1 MRKFSKSKKAA
12 ILASIMGGWMI
23 GGSAFAANLL
33 ITVPSN
39 YGASNMTAITGSRVT
54 DKVDSK
60 ANVAVIESLNKDP
73 GTYSFVLDGKSMFLL
88 RQYNYS
94 TVDLIPSKVIG
105 ADTTW
110 SKDEVYPSGIIT
122 KGANPHSAAGY
133 NGYIYVGDYDLGTI
147 GVVKYDKNV
156 LTEEVSKSRNLM
168 EDLNTY
174 CGMSYSSPGW
184 VHGEGMVVKNGQLYV
199 VVSINPKGGYDPY
212 DDSII
217 MQYQIKDDGSL
228 EYVNYTCSAR
238 NPDSVKLNNYNDIL
252 LHTGIGGYQYVG
264 HGNSESAITLATI
277 NNNVLNQESKS
288 VVLPEN
294 VKSNGLDFRDMT
306 VWPNGTAYILA
317 YNLATGGGGSN
328 LKVYKTTV
336 ANLSSDNPVNWE
348 IVVEGNTEGG
358 GNTGVGTGWFNK
370 LFAEYYTKRVWG
382 EFGNNIVVYTDG
394 AVKPT
399 YTWSAYTLA
408 GNTSYHTFNSVSL
421 LSGDTVFGNK
431 ALLTTSREEGLTS
444 PSVTTTKV
452 ININA
457 NSKTGDYF
465 QRISGTDADSSVYS
479 GVSSDNSVYTFT
491 ADKTI
496 SLKPNAWKTQ
506 ADLSNNILA
515 AVYAHDGNDVTVNAG
530 SNTLQLQVQNGVATP
545 VGVYAG
551 NGKSVTINA
560 GKLNIITIGAVNGNS
575 LNNAIMNDAGKSDAS
590 KITVNGDV
598 NISMNGSYGGNGVA
612 VQKTDRWGEASYA
625 SDVANTITIN
635 GNLTIKGADNETWG
649 IPINA
654 DNVLSRFNNAGILTQ
669 VENSRVDVSGTAD
682 MDVYGNGITTNAKN
696 STVSIGGGEINVPKG
711 MNYGYY
717 TLGAYQ
723 GTINVN
729 TGKDGAAAG
738 NNSVKLGGD
747 IFALST
753 GTVNVALTT
762 GDSYLRGIVD
772 NGGTVNMWL
781 QNGASWINQA
791 NNTRYAQDNED
802 VGSNGASHISKLTGG
817 SAGAAGVIFQKS
829 DSKNITIDKYS
840 GNTMVIY
847 EHDNSN
853 PEKILGGNFTVKT
866 AESGSAVAL
875 RTDSDGVNTS
885 SEATVNKVLDA
896 LANKLYYTDY
906 VSGNRNLDGQ
916 VQIAEGLTAASAA
929 KYVGSVKYNDTTG
942 QGSLGEK
949 ISVQTETPEGDNSD
963 ADKNFLV
970 EKGDWHG
977 NNSGDNVNLTLKD
990 KASWSGDNIG
1000 SNMVVNAADS
1010 VWTGDN
1016 KGAGTNVTLN
1026 ASAWNGK
1033 NDGSKAVVTLKN
1045 KASWSGDSSGS
1056 DLQLNLDD
1064 SDYNGNI
1071 SGDRSSVTLGNGS
1084 NWEGNSS
1091 GKDAVI
1097 NINNGSSWSGNVSGS
1112 GSTLNMHGDNL
1123 WQVKGD
1129 NVLDSFNAGSISKM
1143 RKAAAVASG
1152 SGATVDMTD
1161 ATAGNLT
1168 INKYNGKATFV
1179 YKHDANDVT
1188 KINGGDITIGAAT
1201 SSSGITLLTDSN
1213 GLETTNKYAINDAL
1227 NALANKLYYTGY
1239 LNGEKNLDGYV
1250 KIAEGLTSVSAT
1262 KFAGNIGYDSK
1273 TGQGSLDKATVDYGT
1288 SIPNVQSKTDFTTV
1302 VTGDYVTDKEYRD
1315 AGVLPDINNIYN
1327 FTKDA
1332 TTITTDS
1339 SAITTAKDTTLKL
1352 NSHDMTITANSG
1364 DGIATTGGTLTVQDA
1379 GNFVVTGAKAINAN
1393 NSKVDITAV
1402 NATLNGD
1409 VSTNNA
1415 VTIKATKAAKV
1426 NGAVSADGAN
1436 AAVTIDSA
1444 DTTIGSN
1451 VTANGKGAKVT
1462 AKNLSKLDGDVVTD
1476 ADGSVELNF
1485 KEGAS
1490 WTGDNSGNT
1499 TMSLSKGTWNG
1510 ANNGKL
1516 NATLTNGTTWTGD
1529 SSGAGST
1536 IKLDASTWNGA
1547 NSGANADITLN
1558 NGASWSKGNTAD
1570 GVTVKADKAAWTGA
1584 NGGAKAN
1591 ITLTNAS
1598 TWNGA
1603 NTGANAK
1610 VNLTDSSW
1618 TGDNSGSGLSLTA
1631 NNSKWNGSTSAAGSA
1646 TLTNGSIWTG
1656 ASANADFSLTL
1667 NGSTW
1672 NNSGASSL
1680 KNFAGTNGIVDMSN
1694 AAASVTIGSYSGDAT
1709 VIYKHN
1715 SNNPGEVY
1723 GGNFTVNSAENGS
1736 KITMLTDNTG
1746 VDTTDED
1753 KINEALDALAGKLFY
1768 LGAVGGAES
1777 NLNGTV
1783 KIAEG
1788 LTAASV
1794 AKQTAGIVYDK
1805 TTGQGSADHKTVTP
1819 GPVYPS
1825 EQDRTAFVTSITGE
1839 HLTDKEYRKAGVLSN
1854 TVDNNIYN
1862 FTKDAT
1868 TITTDSSAITTAK
1881 DTTLKLNSHDMT
1893 ITANSGDGIATTGG
1907 TLTVQDAGNFV
1918 VTGAKAINANNSKVD
1933 ITAVNATLNGDVTT
1947 NNTVMLKATK
1957 AAKVNGAVSADGA
1970 NSNVSISGTASA
1982 AITGAVNANGAN
1994 AAVTIDSA
2002 DTTIGSDITANGKGA
2017 KVTAKNLSKLDGN
2030 VATDADGNVEL
2041 NFKEGASW
2049 SGDNSGNT
2057 TMSLS
2062 KGTWSGANTGKLNVT
2077 LTNGTTWNGDSS
2089 GAGSTIKLDAST
2101 WSGANSGADADITL
2115 NNGASWSKG
2124 NTADGV
2130 TVKADK
2136 AAWTGANGG
2145 AKANITLTNASTWN
2159 GANTG
2164 ANAKVNLTDSSW
2176 TGDNSG
2182 AGLSLTANN
2191 SKWNGSTSTAG
2202 SATLTNGSI
2211 WTGASTSADFALTLN
2226 GSTWN
2231 NSGASSLK
2239 SFSGTNGI
2247 VDMTNTAASVTI
2259 GSYSG
2264 DATVIYKHNSSNPGE
2279 VYGGNFTVTKAA
2291 ANSKISMLTD
2301 NTGVDTTDEDKINEA
2316 LDALAGKLFYL
2327 GAVGGAE
2334 SNLNGTV
2341 KIAEGLTAASVA
2353 KQTAGIVYDKT
2364 TGQGSADHKTVTPG
2378 PVYPSEQDRTA
2389 FVTSIT
2395 GEHLTDKEYRKA
2407 GVLSNTVDNNIYN
2420 FTKDATTITTDSS
2433 AITTTKDTTLKL
2445 NSHDLTITANSGD
2458 GIATTGGTLTVQNV
2472 GNFAVT
2478 GAKAIN
2484 ANNSKV
2490 DITAVN
2496 ATLNGDV
2503 STNNVVNIK
2512 ATKAAKVNGAVAADG
2527 ANSNVSISGTA
2538 SAAISGAVSA
2548 VGANAA
2554 VTVDSADT
2562 TIGSDI
2568 TANGKGAKV
2577 TAKNLSK
2584 LDGDVATDADGSVEL
2599 NFKEGASWS
2608 GDNSGNTTMSLSKGT
2623 WNGANTGK
2631 LNATLTN
2638 GTTWNGDSSGAGS
2651 TIKLDASTWSGANSG
2666 ANTDITLSN
2675 GASWTK
2681 GNTADGVTV
2690 KAEKATW
2697 TGANGGAKAN
2707 ITLTNAS
2714 TWNGANT
2721 GANAIVNLI
2730 DSSWTGDNSGAG
2742 LSLTANNSKWN
2753 GSTNAAGSATLTNG
2767 SIWTGASTS
2776 ADFSLT
2782 LNGSTWN
2789 NSGAS
2794 SLKSFSGTNGIVDMT
2809 NAAASVTI
2817 GSYSGDATVIYKH
2830 NSSNPGE
2837 VYGGNFTVNSA
2848 KNGSKITMLTDN
2860 TGVDT
2865 TDEDK
2870 INEALD
2876 ALVGKLFYLGAIGG
2890 AENNLNG
2897 TVKIAEGLTA
2907 ASAAKQTAGIV
2918 YDKTTGQGSADHKT
2932 VTPGPVYPTEQDR
2945 TAFVTSITGE
2955 HLTDKEYRKA
2965 GVLSN
2970 TVDNNIYNF
2979 TKDATT
2985 ITTDS
2990 SAITTAKD
2998 TTLKLNSHDMT
3009 ITANSG
3015 DGIAT
3020 TGGTLTVQDAGI
3032 FAVTGAKAINANNS
3046 KVDIT
3051 AVNATL
3057 NGDVTTN
3064 NAVTIKAT
3072 KAAKVNGAVSADGAN
3087 SNVSISGT
3095 ASAAI
3100 TGAVN
3105 ANGANAAVTI
3115 DSADTTIGSDIT
3127 ANGKGAKV
3135 IAKNLSR
3142 LDGDVTTDADG
3153 SVELGFKEG
3162 ASWTGDNGG
3171 NTTMSLSKG
3180 TWNGANNGKL
3190 NATLTNGT
3198 TWTGDSSGAG
3208 STIKLDASSW
3218 SGANSG
3224 ANADITLSNGASW
3237 TKGNTADGVAVKAD
3251 KASWTGAN
3259 GGAKTNITLTNSVS
3273 WNGANTG
3280 SNATVNMTDSSW
3292 TGDNSGAGLSLTA
3305 NNSKWN
3311 GSTSAAGSA
3320 TLTNGSIWTGASTN
3334 ADFALTLNGSTW
3346 NNSGASSLKS
3356 FAGTNGIVDMT
3367 NAAASVTIGSYSG
3380 DATVIYKHNSSNP
3393 SEVYG
3398 GNFTVT
3404 KAATNSKITMLTDN
3418 TGVDTTDE
3426 DKINEALDALA
3437 GRLFYLGAV
3446 GGAENNLNGTVK
3458 IAEGL
3463 TAASVAKQTAG
3474 IVYDKTTG
3482 QGSADH
3488 KTVTPG
3494 PVYPSEQDRT
3504 AFVTSITGE
3513 HLTDKEY
3520 RKAGVLSNTVDNNIY
3535 NFTKD
3540 ATTITTAGSAITTA
3554 KDTTLKLNS
3563 HDMTIT
3569 ANSGDGI
3576 ATTGGKLTVQDAG
3589 DFAVTGAK
3597 AINANN
3603 SKVDITAVNATLN
3616 GDVSTNN
3623 AVMLKATKAAKVNGA
3638 VAANGANSNVSI
3650 SGEATTITGA
3660 VAADGAN
3667 SNVSISGTASAAI
3680 SGAVNAVGAN
3690 AAVTIDSADTTIGSD
3705 ITANGKG
3712 AKVTAKNLSK
3722 LDGNVATD
3730 ADGSVELNFKEG
3742 ASWTGDNAGN
3752 TTMSLSKGT
3761 WNGDNTGKLN
3771 ATLTNGTTWIG
3782 DSSGAGSTIKLDA
3795 STWNGANSGAN
3806 ADITLNNGASWSK
3819 GNTADGVT
3827 VKADKAAWT
3836 GANGGAKANIT
3847 LTNASTWNGANTGAN
3862 ATVNLTDSSWT
3873 GDNSGAGLSLTA
3885 NNSKWNGNTSAA
3897 GSATL
3902 TNGSIWTGAS
3912 TNADFAL
3919 TLNGST
3925 WNNSGASSLKNF
3937 AATNGIVD
3945 MTNAAA
3951 SVTIG
3956 SYSGDATVI
3965 YKHNSSNPGEVYGG
3979 NFTVNSAK
3987 NGSKITMLTDN
3998 TGVDTTDEDKI
4009 NEALD
4014 ALAGK
4019 LFYLGAIG
4027 GAENNLN
4034 GTVKIAE
4041 GLTATSVAKQ
4051 TAGIVYDKTTG
4062 QGSADHK
4069 TVMPGPVYPTEQ
4081 DRTAFVTSITGE
4093 HFTDKE
4099 YRKAGVLSNT
4109 VDNNIYNF
4117 TKDATTITTDSS
4129 AITTA
4134 KDTTL
4139 KLNSHDMTIT
4149 ANSGDGIATT
4159 GGTLTVQDAGNFAV
4173 TGAKAINANNSKV
4186 DITAV
4191 NATLNGDVT
4200 TNNIVTIKATKA
4212 AKVNGAVS
4220 ANGTNAAVTID
4231 SADTTIGSDITAN
4244 GKGAKV
4250 IAKNLSRLDGDVATD
4265 ADGSVELNFKEGAS
4279 WTGNNSG
4286 NTTMSLSKGTWNGAN
4301 TGKLNA
4307 TLTNGTSWTG
4317 DSSGAGSTIKLD
4329 ASSWSGANSGANADI
4344 TLTNGASW
4352 TKGNTADG
4360 VTVKADKAAWTGA
4373 NGGAKAN
4380 ITLTNASTW
4389 NGANTGANAIVNLT
4403 DSSWSGDNSGA
4414 GLSLTANN
4422 SKWNG
4427 STSTAGS
4434 ATLTNG
4440 SIWNG
4445 ASTSADFALTLNGST
4460 WNNSGASS
4468 LKSFNGT
4475 NGIVDMTNAAAS
4487 VTIGSYSGDATVIYK
4502 HNSSNPGEVYG
4513 GNFTVNK
4520 AAANSKITML
4530 TDRSGVDFSDED
4542 SIANALNALANK
4554 LYYTGYI
4561 TGERNLTGYVK
4572 LAEGL
4577 TASSIIKQTGDIAY
4591 DKTTGQG
4598 SLKDGSVT
4606 PNVTYPEA
4614 QTKDNFTSQITGEWK
4629 QDKEYKLAGV
4639 LHTDNA
4645 VYDFSKDR
4653 SIITTAG
4660 TSVGAGR
4667 DLQLQLNNKS
4677 MSLNSGADAVKAD
4690 AITIAF
4696 KNLDKLDIKA
4706 AGQALVAEN
4715 GGKII
4720 LHNTGAVTAD
4730 SAFVAN
4736 GAGSG
4741 IKADGLTNITVG
4753 SGDAVKADA
4762 GSIELAGSTV
4772 KGDVT
4777 ADNKGKISIN
4787 ANNNAAGSI
4796 LTDITGNVLATAG
4809 SSVDI
4814 GLGTADS
4821 KLTGDVSTAGDAVIN
4836 IYADMGIWTGNA
4848 DGDNV
4853 NLHLNS
4859 SKAQWNNIGNSK
4871 LRSLKGNGGIINQTD
4886 ANAGN
4891 IDVGDYSGNVVV
4903 NYKHTADKDTAS
4915 NTLNNIKFGGGSLNI
4930 DKAAEGSSITLRTD
4944 NSDNL
4949 SYTETDNIEK
4959 LFRELSKKL
4968 YYADA
4973 GSNPDNLSGHVEI
4986 AEGLT
4991 KVKVYGDINY
5001 GEHGQGNYKDGS
5013 IKRTDPEIIYGSSET
5028 AMMRGAKSAMAST
5041 ALLWRSENSDMLQR
5055 MGDVRLDNEE
5065 SGLWARYYGG
5075 KNSFD
5080 AKNTKYST
5088 SFNAYQLGYDKQLD
5102 NNKLFGAAVSYNKGK
5117 NTYEMGGHG
5126 DGKAVSLS
5134 VYGSWNS
5141 DKGHYADVIVKGGK
5155 LDNDYTVYNDMGHK
5169 LEGDYDT
5176 WGLSLS
5182 AEYGRRMQMQNGFY
5196 IDPSVQF
5203 TVGRVAGADYSAASD
5218 FLDSKG
5224 LKKDMYVSQDAF
5236 TSAIGRIGLGM
5247 GKTTDKAMFYTK
5259 FALAHEFSGDFTT
5272 TFAAENEPTSS
5283 TAVDFGGTW
5292 FEWQLGGSMKVNDN
5306 SYVYATFEKKF
5317 GGDTGSND
5325 WRLDAG
5331 LRWSF

>member
-133 NGYIYVGDYDLGTI
+133 NGYVYVGDYDLGTI

-336 ANLSSDNPVNWE
+336 ANLSSDNPVDWE
-348 IVVEGNTEGG
+348 IVVEGSTEGG

-394 AVKPT
+394 ASKPT
-399 YTWSAYTLA
+399 YTWSAYQLA

-444 PSVTTTKV
+444 PSVTTTKIV
-452 ININA
+452 NINA

-530 SNTLQLQVQNGVATP
+530 SNTLQLQVQNSVATP

-575 LNNAIMNDAGKSDAS
+575 LNNAIMNDAGKSAAS

-635 GNLTIKGADNETWG
+635 GNLTIKGSDSETWG

-654 DNVLSRFNNAGILTQ
+654 DNVLSRFNNAGILAQ

-729 TGKDGAAAG
+729 TGKDGTAAG

-747 IFALST
+747 IFALKT

-829 DSKNITIDKYS
+829 GSKNITIDKYS

-853 PEKILGGNFTVKT
+853 PENILGGNFTVKT
-866 AESGSAVAL
+866 AETGSAVAL
-875 RTDSDGVNTS
+875 RTDSSGVNTS

-906 VSGNRNLDGQ
+906 VNGSRNLDGQ
-916 VQIAEGLTAASAA
+916 VQIAEGLTAVSAA
-929 KYVGSVKYNDTTG
+929 KYVGSVKYSDTTG

-949 ISVQTETPEGDNSD
+949 ISVQTETPEGDNTD
-963 ADKNFLV
+963 ADKNFLL

-977 NNSGDNVNLTLKD
+977 NNSGDNVNLALKD
-990 KASWSGDNIG
+990 KASWTGNNRG
-1000 SNMVVNAADS
+1000 SNMVVNATDS
-1010 VWTGDN
+1010 AWTGDN
-1016 KGAGTNVTLN
+1016 KGAGINATLN
-1026 ASAWNGK
+1026 ASDWNGK

-1045 KASWSGDSSGS
+1045 KASWTGDSSGS
-1056 DLQLNLDD
+1056 DLQLTLDN
-1064 SDYNGNI
+1064 SAYQGNI
-1071 SGDRSSVTLGNGS
+1071 RGDRSSVTL
-1084 NWEGNSS
+1084 
-1091 GKDAVI
+1091 
-1097 NINNGSSWSGNVSGS
+1097 NNGSSWSGNVSGS
-1112 GSTLNMHGDNL
+1112 GSTLNMHGDTL
-1123 WQVKGD
+1123 WQLKGD
-1129 NVLDSFNAGSISKM
+1129 NVLDSFNTGSISKM
-1143 RKAAAVASG
+1143 RKAAAVAAG
-1152 SGATVDMTD
+1152 GGTTVDMTD

-1179 YKHDANDVT
+1179 YQHDVNDVT
-1188 KINGGDITIGAAT
+1188 KINGGDITIGTAT
-1201 SSSGITLLTDSN
+1201 TGSGITLLTDSN
-1213 GLETTNKYAINDAL
+1213 GLETTNKYVINDAL

-1250 KIAEGLTSVSAT
+1250 KIAEGLTSASAT

-1288 SIPNVQSKTDFTTV
+1288 SIPNVQSKTDFKTT

-1315 AGVLPDINNIYN
+1315 AGVLPDTDNIYN

-1332 TTITTDS
+1332 TTITTAG
-1339 SAITTAKDTTLKL
+1339 SAVTTAKDTTLKL
-1352 NSHDMTITANSG
+1352 NNNDMTITASSG
-1364 DGIATTGGTLTVQDA
+1364 DGIATTGGTLTVQNA
-1379 GNFVVTGAKAINAN
+1379 GNLTVKGAKAINAN

-1409 VSTNNA
+1409 VSTNN
-1415 VTIKATKAAKV
+1415 VVNIKATKAAKV
-1426 NGAVSADGAN
+1426 NGAVSASGANSSVSINGGEATTVTGAVNADGAN

-1444 DTTIGSN
+1444 DTTIGSDI
-1451 VTANGKGAKVT
+1451 TANGKGAKVT
-1462 AKNLSKLDGDVVTD
+1462 AKNLSKLDGDVATD

-1485 KEGAS
+1485 KEGAVWS
-1490 WTGDNSGNT
+1490 GDNAGNT
-1499 TMSLSKGTWNG
+1499 TMSLSKGSWNG
-1510 ANNGKL
+1510 ANTGKL
-1516 NATLTNGTTWTGD
+1516 NATLTNGTSWTGD

-1536 IKLDASTWNGA
+1536 IKLDTSN
-1547 NSGANADITLN
+1547 
-1558 NGASWSKGNTAD
+1558 WS
-1570 GVTVKADKAAWTGA
+1570 
-1584 NGGAKAN
+1584 
-1591 ITLTNAS
+1591 
-1598 TWNGA
+1598 
-1603 NTGANAK
+1603 
-1610 VNLTDSSW
+1610 
-1618 TGDNSGSGLSLTA
+1618 GDNSDAGLSLTA
-1631 NNSKWNGSTSAAGSA
+1631 NNSKWNGSTSTAGSA
-1646 TLTNGSIWTG
+1646 TLTNGSIWNG
-1656 ASANADFSLTL
+1656 ASTSADFSLTL

-1680 KNFAGTNGIVDMSN
+1680 KSFTGTNGIVDMTN

-1715 SNNPGEVY
+1715 SSNPAEVY
-1723 GGNFTVNSAENGS
+1723 GGNFTVKSAKSGS

-1768 LGAVGGAES
+1768 TGAIGGAEN

-1788 LTAASV
+1788 LTATSV

-1805 TTGQGSADHKTVTP
+1805 TTGQGSADHKTVTPGPVYPTEQDRTAFVTSITGEHLTDKEYRKAGVLSNTVDNNIYNFTKDATTITTVGSAITTAKDTTLKLNNNDLTITANGGDGIATTGATLTVQDAGSLTVSGAKAINANNSKVDITAVNATLNGDVTTNNAVNIKATKAAKVNGAVSANGANSSVSINGGEATTVTGAVNADGANAAVTIDSADTTIGSDITANGKGAKVTAKNISKLNGNVATDADGSVELNFKEGASWTGDNSGNTTMSLSKGSWNGANTGKLNATLTNGTTWTGDSSGAGSTIKLDASSWSGMNSGANADITLNNGASWTKGNTADGVTVKADKAAWTGANGGAKANITLTNSASWTGANTGNDATISLTDSNWTGDNSGAGLSLTANNSKWNGSTSTAGSATLTNGSIWNGASTSADFALTLNGSTWNNSGASSLKSFNATNGIVDMTNAAASVTIGSYSGDATVIYKHNSSDPGEVYGGNFTVKSAKSGSKITMLTDNTGVDTTDEDKINEALDALAGKLFYTGAIGGAENNLNGTVKIAEGLTATSVAKQTAGIVYDKTTGQGSSDHKTVTP

-1881 DTTLKLNSHDMT
+1881 DTTLKLNNNDMT
-1893 ITANSGDGIATTGG
+1893 ITANSGDGIATSGA
-1907 TLTVQDAGNFV
+1907 TLTVQDAGNLTV
-1918 VTGAKAINANNSKVD
+1918 SGAKAINANNSKVE
-1933 ITAVNATLNGDVTT
+1933 ITAVNATLNGDVST
-1947 NNTVMLKATK
+1947 NNVVNIKATK
-1957 AAKVNGAVSADGA
+1957 AAKVNGAVSASGA
-1970 NSNVSISGTASA
+1970 NSSVSINGTASA
-1982 AITGAVNANGAN
+1982 AISGAVSADGAN

-2002 DTTIGSDITANGKGA
+2002 DTIIGSDITANGKGA

-2030 VATDADGNVEL
+2030 VATDADGSVEL

-2049 SGDNSGNT
+2049 TGDNAGNT

-2062 KGTWSGANTGKLNVT
+2062 KGSWNGANTGKLNAT
-2077 LTNGTTWNGDSS
+2077 LTNGTSWTGDSS
-2089 GAGSTIKLDAST
+2089 GAGSTIKLDASS
-2101 WSGANSGADADITL
+2101 WSGMNSGANANVTL
-2115 NNGASWSKG
+2115 TNGASWSKG

-2136 AAWTGANGG
+2136 STWTGANGG
-2145 AKANITLTNASTWN
+2145 ANTNITLTNTTTWTGANN
-2159 GANTG
+2159 GANAT
-2164 ANAKVNLTDSSW
+2164 VNLTDSSW
-2176 TGDNSG
+2176 SGDNSG
-2182 AGLSLTANN
+2182 AGLSLTADN
-2191 SKWNGSTSTAG
+2191 SKWNGSTSAAG
-2202 SATLTNGSI
+2202 SAVLTNGSV
-2211 WTGASTSADFALTLN
+2211 WTGASTSGDFSLTLN
-2226 GSTWN
+2226 NSTWN

-2239 SFSGTNGI
+2239 SF
-2247 VDMTNTAASVTI
+2247 
-2259 GSYSG
+2259 
-2264 DATVIYKHNSSNPGE
+2264 
-2279 VYGGNFTVTKAA
+2279 
-2291 ANSKISMLTD
+2291 
-2301 NTGVDTTDEDKINEA
+2301 
-2316 LDALAGKLFYL
+2316 
-2327 GAVGGAE
+2327 
-2334 SNLNGTV
+2334 
-2341 KIAEGLTAASVA
+2341 
-2353 KQTAGIVYDKT
+2353 
-2364 TGQGSADHKTVTPG
+2364 
-2378 PVYPSEQDRTA
+2378 
-2389 FVTSIT
+2389 
-2395 GEHLTDKEYRKA
+2395 
-2407 GVLSNTVDNNIYN
+2407 
-2420 FTKDATTITTDSS
+2420 
-2433 AITTTKDTTLKL
+2433 
-2445 NSHDLTITANSGD
+2445 
-2458 GIATTGGTLTVQNV
+2458 
-2472 GNFAVT
+2472 
-2478 GAKAIN
+2478 N
-2484 ANNSKV
+2484 A
-2490 DITAVN
+2490 
-2496 ATLNGDV
+2496 
-2503 STNNVVNIK
+2503 
-2512 ATKAAKVNGAVAADG
+2512 
-2527 ANSNVSISGTA
+2527 
-2538 SAAISGAVSA
+2538 
-2548 VGANAA
+2548 
-2554 VTVDSADT
+2554 
-2562 TIGSDI
+2562 
-2568 TANGKGAKV
+2568 
-2577 TAKNLSK
+2577 
-2584 LDGDVATDADGSVEL
+2584 
-2599 NFKEGASWS
+2599 
-2608 GDNSGNTTMSLSKGT
+2608 
-2623 WNGANTGK
+2623 
-2631 LNATLTN
+2631 
-2638 GTTWNGDSSGAGS
+2638 
-2651 TIKLDASTWSGANSG
+2651 
-2666 ANTDITLSN
+2666 
-2675 GASWTK
+2675 
-2681 GNTADGVTV
+2681 
-2690 KAEKATW
+2690 
-2697 TGANGGAKAN
+2697 
-2707 ITLTNAS
+2707 
-2714 TWNGANT
+2714 
-2721 GANAIVNLI
+2721 
-2730 DSSWTGDNSGAG
+2730 
-2742 LSLTANNSKWN
+2742 
-2753 GSTNAAGSATLTNG
+2753 
-2767 SIWTGASTS
+2767 
-2776 ADFSLT
+2776 
-2782 LNGSTWN
+2782 
-2789 NSGAS
+2789 
-2794 SLKSFSGTNGIVDMT
+2794 TNGIVDMT

-2830 NSSNPGE
+2830 NNSNPGE
-2837 VYGGNFTVNSA
+2837 VYGGNFTVKSA
-2848 KNGSKITMLTDN
+2848 KSGSKITMLTDN

-2876 ALVGKLFYLGAIGG
+2876 ALAGKLFYTGAIGG

-2907 ASAAKQTAGIV
+2907 TSVAKQTAGIV

-2998 TTLKLNSHDMT
+2998 TTLKLNNHDLT
-3009 ITANSG
+3009 ITANGG

-3020 TGGTLTVQDAGI
+3020 SGGTLTVQNAGSLT
-3032 FAVTGAKAINANNS
+3032 VSGAKAINANNS
-3046 KVDIT
+3046 KVEIT

-3057 NGDVTTN
+3057 NGDVSTN
-3064 NAVTIKAT
+3064 NVVNIKAT
-3072 KAAKVNGAVSADGAN
+3072 KAAKVNGAVSASGAN
-3087 SNVSISGT
+3087 ST
-3095 ASAAI
+3095 
-3100 TGAVN
+3100 
-3105 ANGANAAVTI
+3105 VTI
-3115 DSADTTIGSDIT
+3115 DSADTTIGSDVT

-3135 IAKNLSR
+3135 TAKNIGK
-3142 LDGDVTTDADG
+3142 LDGDVATDADG
-3153 SVELGFKEG
+3153 SVELNFKEG
-3162 ASWTGDNGG
+3162 ASWTGDNSG

-3180 TWNGANNGKL
+3180 SWNGANTGKL

-3198 TWTGDSSGAG
+3198 SWTGDSSGAG
-3208 STIKLDASSW
+3208 STIKLDASTW
-3218 SGANSG
+3218 NGANSG
-3224 ANADITLSNGASW
+3224 ANADITLTNGASW
-3237 TKGNTADGVAVKAD
+3237 SKGNTADGVTVKAD
-3251 KASWTGAN
+3251 KAAWTGAN
-3259 GGAKTNITLTNSVS
+3259 SGANANITLTNATT
-3273 WNGANTG
+3273 WTGANNGA
-3280 SNATVNMTDSSW
+3280 NATVNLTDSSW
-3292 TGDNSGAGLSLTA
+3292 SGDNSGANVTITA

-3311 GSTSAAGSA
+3311 GNANAAGSA
-3320 TLTNGSIWTGASTN
+3320 VLTNGSIWTGASTSG
-3334 ADFALTLNGSTW
+3334 DFSLTLNNSTW

-3380 DATVIYKHNSSNP
+3380 DATVIYKHNSSDP
-3393 SEVYG
+3393 GEVYG

-3404 KAATNSKITMLTDN
+3404 KAAANSKITMLTDN

-3426 DKINEALDALA
+3426 DKINEALGALA
-3437 GRLFYLGAV
+3437 GKLFYTGAI

-3463 TAASVAKQTAG
+3463 TATSVAKQTAG

-3494 PVYPSEQDRT
+3494 PAYPTEQDRT

-3540 ATTITTAGSAITTA
+3540 ATTITTAGSAVTTA
-3554 KDTTLKLNS
+3554 KDTTLKLNN
-3563 HDMTIT
+3563 HDLTIT
-3569 ANSGDGI
+3569 ANGGDGI
-3576 ATTGGKLTVQDAG
+3576 ATSGGKLTVQ
-3589 DFAVTGAK
+3589 
-3597 AINANN
+3597 
-3603 SKVDITAVNATLN
+3603 
-3616 GDVSTNN
+3616 
-3623 AVMLKATKAAKVNGA
+3623 
-3638 VAANGANSNVSI
+3638 
-3650 SGEATTITGA
+3650 
-3660 VAADGAN
+3660 
-3667 SNVSISGTASAAI
+3667 
-3680 SGAVNAVGAN
+3680 
-3690 AAVTIDSADTTIGSD
+3690 
-3705 ITANGKG
+3705 
-3712 AKVTAKNLSK
+3712 
-3722 LDGNVATD
+3722 
-3730 ADGSVELNFKEG
+3730 
-3742 ASWTGDNAGN
+3742 NAG
-3752 TTMSLSKGT
+3752 SL
-3761 WNGDNTGKLN
+3761 
-3771 ATLTNGTTWIG
+3771 
-3782 DSSGAGSTIKLDA
+3782 
-3795 STWNGANSGAN
+3795 
-3806 ADITLNNGASWSK
+3806 
-3819 GNTADGVT
+3819 T
-3827 VKADKAAWT
+3827 VK
-3836 GANGGAKANIT
+3836 
-3847 LTNASTWNGANTGAN
+3847 
-3862 ATVNLTDSSWT
+3862 
-3873 GDNSGAGLSLTA
+3873 
-3885 NNSKWNGNTSAA
+3885 
-3897 GSATL
+3897 
-3902 TNGSIWTGAS
+3902 
-3912 TNADFAL
+3912 
-3919 TLNGST
+3919 
-3925 WNNSGASSLKNF
+3925 
-3937 AATNGIVD
+3937 
-3945 MTNAAA
+3945 
-3951 SVTIG
+3951 
-3956 SYSGDATVI
+3956 
-3965 YKHNSSNPGEVYGG
+3965 
-3979 NFTVNSAK
+3979 
-3987 NGSKITMLTDN
+3987 
-3998 TGVDTTDEDKI
+3998 
-4009 NEALD
+4009 
-4014 ALAGK
+4014 
-4019 LFYLGAIG
+4019 
-4027 GAENNLN
+4027 
-4034 GTVKIAE
+4034 
-4041 GLTATSVAKQ
+4041 
-4051 TAGIVYDKTTG
+4051 
-4062 QGSADHK
+4062 
-4069 TVMPGPVYPTEQ
+4069 
-4081 DRTAFVTSITGE
+4081 
-4093 HFTDKE
+4093 
-4099 YRKAGVLSNT
+4099 
-4109 VDNNIYNF
+4109 
-4117 TKDATTITTDSS
+4117 
-4129 AITTA
+4129 
-4134 KDTTL
+4134 
-4139 KLNSHDMTIT
+4139 
-4149 ANSGDGIATT
+4149 
-4159 GGTLTVQDAGNFAV
+4159 
-4173 TGAKAINANNSKV
+4173 GAKAINANNSKV

-4220 ANGTNAAVTID
+4220 ASGANSSVSINGGEATTVTGAVNADGANAAVTID
-4231 SADTTIGSDITAN
+4231 SADTIIGSDITAN

-4250 IAKNLSRLDGDVATD
+4250 TAKNLSKLDGDVTTD

-4279 WTGNNSG
+4279 WTGDNGG

-4329 ASSWSGANSGANADI
+4329 ASSWSGMNSGANANV

-4352 TKGNTADG
+4352 SKGNTADGVTVKADKAAWTGANSGANANITLTNATTWTGANNGANATVNLTDSSWSGDNSGANVTITANNSKWNGNANAAGSAVLTNGSIWTGASTSGDFSLTLNNSTWNNSGASSLKRFNATNGIVDMTNAAASVTIGSYSGDATVIYKHNSSNPAEVYGGNFTVKSAKNGSKITMLTDNTGVDTTDEDKINEALDALAGKLFYTGAIGGAENNLNGTVKIAEGLTATSVAKQTAGIVYDKTTGQGSADHKTVTPGPVYPTEQDRTAFVTSITGEHLTDKEYRKAGVLSNTVDNNIYNFTKDATTITTDSSVVTTAKDTTLKLNNHDLTITANSGDGIATSGGKLTVQDAGSLTVKGAKAINANNSKVDITAVNATLNGDVSTNNVVNIKATKAAKVNGAVSANGTNAAVTIDSADTTIGSDITANGKGAKVTAKNLSKLDGDVATDADGSVELNFKEGASWTGDNSGNTTMSLSKGTWNGANTGKLNATLTNGTSWTGDSSGAGSTIKLDASTWNGANSGANANVTLTNGASWSKGNTADG

-4373 NGGAKAN
+4373 NGGANAN
-4380 ITLTNASTW
+4380 ITLGNASTW
-4389 NGANTGANAIVNLT
+4389 TGANSGSKATVNMT

-4414 GLSLTANN
+4414 GLSLTADN

-4427 STSTAGS
+4427 STSAAGS

-4440 SIWNG
+4440 SIWTG
-4445 ASTSADFALTLNGST
+4445 ASTSADFSLTLNGST
-4460 WNNSGASS
+4460 WNNSGVSS
-4468 LKSFNGT
+4468 LKSFTGT

-4502 HNSSNPGEVYG
+4502 HNSSDPGEVYG

-4542 SIANALNALANK
+4542 SIANALNSLANK

-4577 TASSIIKQTGDIAY
+4577 TASSVVKQTGDIAY

-4614 QTKDNFTSQITGEWK
+4614 QTKDNFSSQITGEWK

-4690 AITIAF
+4690 AITIEF

-4706 AGQALVAEN
+4706 AGQALLAEN

-4736 GAGSG
+4736 GAGSS

-4762 GSIELAGSTV
+4762 GSIELAGGTV

-5203 TVGRVAGADYSAASD
+5203 TVGRIAGADYSAASD

>member
-1 MRKFSKSKKAA
+1 M
-12 ILASIMGGWMI
+12 
-23 GGSAFAANLL
+23 
-33 ITVPSN
+33 
-39 YGASNMTAITGSRVT
+39 
-54 DKVDSK
+54 
-60 ANVAVIESLNKDP
+60 
-73 GTYSFVLDGKSMFLL
+73 
-88 RQYNYS
+88 
-94 TVDLIPSKVIG
+94 
-105 ADTTW
+105 
-110 SKDEVYPSGIIT
+110 
-122 KGANPHSAAGY
+122 
-133 NGYIYVGDYDLGTI
+133 
-147 GVVKYDKNV
+147 
-156 LTEEVSKSRNLM
+156 
-168 EDLNTY
+168 
-174 CGMSYSSPGW
+174 
-184 VHGEGMVVKNGQLYV
+184 
-199 VVSINPKGGYDPY
+199 
-212 DDSII
+212 
-217 MQYQIKDDGSL
+217 
-228 EYVNYTCSAR
+228 
-238 NPDSVKLNNYNDIL
+238 
-252 LHTGIGGYQYVG
+252 
-264 HGNSESAITLATI
+264 
-277 NNNVLNQESKS
+277 
-288 VVLPEN
+288 
-294 VKSNGLDFRDMT
+294 
-306 VWPNGTAYILA
+306 
-317 YNLATGGGGSN
+317 
-328 LKVYKTTV
+328 
-336 ANLSSDNPVNWE
+336 
-348 IVVEGNTEGG
+348 
-358 GNTGVGTGWFNK
+358 
-370 LFAEYYTKRVWG
+370 
-382 EFGNNIVVYTDG
+382 
-394 AVKPT
+394 
-399 YTWSAYTLA
+399 
-408 GNTSYHTFNSVSL
+408 
-421 LSGDTVFGNK
+421 
-431 ALLTTSREEGLTS
+431 
-444 PSVTTTKV
+444 
-452 ININA
+452 
-457 NSKTGDYF
+457 
-465 QRISGTDADSSVYS
+465 
-479 GVSSDNSVYTFT
+479 
-491 ADKTI
+491 
-496 SLKPNAWKTQ
+496 
-506 ADLSNNILA
+506 
-515 AVYAHDGNDVTVNAG
+515 
-530 SNTLQLQVQNGVATP
+530 
-545 VGVYAG
+545 
-551 NGKSVTINA
+551 
-560 GKLNIITIGAVNGNS
+560 
-575 LNNAIMNDAGKSDAS
+575 
-590 KITVNGDV
+590 
-598 NISMNGSYGGNGVA
+598 
-612 VQKTDRWGEASYA
+612 
-625 SDVANTITIN
+625 
-635 GNLTIKGADNETWG
+635 
-649 IPINA
+649 
-654 DNVLSRFNNAGILTQ
+654 LSRFNNAGILAQ

-729 TGKDGAAAG
+729 TGKDGTAAG

-747 IFALST
+747 IFALKT

-762 GDSYLRGIVD
+762 DDSYLRGIVD

-829 DSKNITIDKYS
+829 GSKDITIDKYS

-853 PEKILGGNFTVKT
+853 PENILGGNFTVKT
-866 AESGSAVAL
+866 AETGSAVAL
-875 RTDSDGVNTS
+875 RTDSNGINTS

-906 VSGNRNLDGQ
+906 VNGSRNLDGQ

-929 KYVGSVKYNDTTG
+929 KYVGSVKYSDTTG

-949 ISVQTETPEGDNSD
+949 IIVQTETPEGDNTD
-963 ADKNFLV
+963 ADKNFLL

-977 NNSGDNVNLTLKD
+977 NNSGDNVNLALKD
-990 KASWSGDNIG
+990 KASWTGNNSG

-1010 VWTGDN
+1010 AWTGDN

-1045 KASWSGDSSGS
+1045 KASWTGDSSGS
-1056 DLQLNLDD
+1056 DLQLTLDN
-1064 SDYNGNI
+1064 SAYQGNI
-1071 SGDRSSVTLGNGS
+1071 RGDRSSVTL
-1084 NWEGNSS
+1084 
-1091 GKDAVI
+1091 
-1097 NINNGSSWSGNVSGS
+1097 NNGSSWSGNVIGS
-1112 GSTLNMHGDNL
+1112 GSTLNMHGDSL
-1123 WQVKGD
+1123 WQLKGD

-1143 RKAAAVASG
+1143 RKATAVAAG
-1152 SGATVDMTD
+1152 GGTTVDMTD

-1179 YKHDANDVT
+1179 YQHDVNDVT
-1188 KINGGDITIGAAT
+1188 KINGGDITIGTAT
-1201 SSSGITLLTDSN
+1201 TGSRITLLTDSN

-1250 KIAEGLTSVSAT
+1250 KIAEGLTSASAT

-1288 SIPNVQSKTDFTTV
+1288 SIPNVQSKTDFKTT
-1302 VTGDYVTDKEYRD
+1302 VTGDYVTDREYRD
-1315 AGVLPDINNIYN
+1315 AGVLPDTDNIYN
-1327 FTKDA
+1327 FKKDA
-1332 TTITTDS
+1332 TTITTAG

-1352 NSHDMTITANSG
+1352 NNNDMTITASSG
-1364 DGIATTGGTLTVQDA
+1364 DGIATTGGTLTVQNA
-1379 GNFVVTGAKAINAN
+1379 GNFAVTGAKAINAN
-1393 NSKVDITAV
+1393 NSKVEITAV

-1409 VSTNNA
+1409 VSTNN
-1415 VTIKATKAAKV
+1415 VVNIKATKAAKI
-1426 NGAVSADGAN
+1426 NGAVSANGANSNVSISGEATTITGAVAANGANSNVSINGTASAAISGAVGANGAN

-1444 DTTIGSN
+1444 DTTIGSD
-1451 VTANGKGAKVT
+1451 VIANGQGAKVT
-1462 AKNLSKLDGDVVTD
+1462 AKNLSKLNGNVATD
-1476 ADGSVELNF
+1476 ADGSVELKF

-1510 ANNGKL
+1510 ANTGKL

-1547 NSGANADITLN
+1547 NSGANANVTLT

-1570 GVTVKADKAAWTGA
+1570 GVTVKADKASWSGA
-1584 NGGAKAN
+1584 NGGANAN
-1591 ITLTNAS
+1591 ITLTNSAS
-1598 TWNGA
+1598 WTGANNGA
-1603 NTGANAK
+1603 NATF
-1610 VNLTDSSW
+1610 NLTDSSW
-1618 TGDNSGSGLSLTA
+1618 SGDNSGAGLSLTA
-1631 NNSKWNGSTSAAGSA
+1631 DNSKWNGSTNTAGSA
-1646 TLTNGSIWTG
+1646 TLTNGSIWNG
-1656 ASANADFSLTL
+1656 ASTSADFSLTL

-1680 KNFAGTNGIVDMSN
+1680 NSFNGTNGIVDMTN

-1715 SNNPGEVY
+1715 SSNPAEVY
-1723 GGNFTVNSAENGS
+1723 GGNFTVNKAAANS

-1768 LGAVGGAES
+1768 TGAIGGAEN

-1788 LTAASV
+1788 LTATSV

-1819 GPVYPS
+1819 GPVYPT

-1868 TITTDSSAITTAK
+1868 TITTAGSAVTTAK
-1881 DTTLKLNSHDMT
+1881 DTTLKLNNNDMT
-1893 ITANSGDGIATTGG
+1893 ITANSGDGIATSGG
-1907 TLTVQDAGNFV
+1907 KLTVQDAGSFA
-1918 VTGAKAINANNSKVD
+1918 VTGAKAINANNSKVE

-1947 NNTVMLKATK
+1947 NNAVNIKATK
-1957 AAKVNGAVSADGA
+1957 AAKVNGAVSASGA
-1970 NSNVSISGTASA
+1970 NSNVSINGTDSV
-1982 AITGAVNANGAN
+1982 AITGAVSADGAN
-1994 AAVTIDSA
+1994 STVTIDSA
-2002 DTTIGSDITANGKGA
+2002 DTTIGSDVTANGKGA
-2017 KVTAKNLSKLDGN
+2017 KVTAKNLSKLDGD
-2030 VATDADGNVEL
+2030 VITDANGSVEL
-2041 NFKEGASW
+2041 GFKEGAAW
-2049 SGDNSGNT
+2049 SGDNAGNT

-2062 KGTWSGANTGKLNVT
+2062 KGTWNGANTGKLNAT
-2077 LTNGTTWNGDSS
+2077 LTNGTSWTGDSS
-2089 GAGSTIKLDAST
+2089 GAGSTIKLDASS
-2101 WSGANSGADADITL
+2101 WSGANSGANADITL

-2145 AKANITLTNASTWN
+2145 ANTNITLTNATTWTGANN
-2159 GANTG
+2159 GANAT
-2164 ANAKVNLTDSSW
+2164 VNLIDSSW
-2176 TGDNSG
+2176 SGDNSG
-2182 AGLSLTANN
+2182 AGLSLTADN
-2191 SKWNGSTSTAG
+2191 SKWNGSTSAAG

-2211 WTGASTSADFALTLN
+2211 WTGASTSGDFSLTLN
-2226 GSTWN
+2226 NSTWN

-2239 SFSGTNGI
+2239 SFTGTNGV
-2247 VDMTNTAASVTI
+2247 VDMTNAAAGVTI

-2264 DATVIYKHNSSNPGE
+2264 DATVIYKHNSSNPAE
-2279 VYGGNFTVTKAA
+2279 VYGGNFTVNKAA
-2291 ANSKISMLTD
+2291 ANSKITMLTD

-2316 LDALAGKLFYL
+2316 LDALAGKLFY
-2327 GAVGGAE
+2327 
-2334 SNLNGTV
+2334 T
-2341 KIAEGLTAASVA
+2341 
-2353 KQTAGIVYDKT
+2353 
-2364 TGQGSADHKTVTPG
+2364 
-2378 PVYPSEQDRTA
+2378 
-2389 FVTSIT
+2389 
-2395 GEHLTDKEYRKA
+2395 
-2407 GVLSNTVDNNIYN
+2407 
-2420 FTKDATTITTDSS
+2420 
-2433 AITTTKDTTLKL
+2433 
-2445 NSHDLTITANSGD
+2445 
-2458 GIATTGGTLTVQNV
+2458 
-2472 GNFAVT
+2472 
-2478 GAKAIN
+2478 
-2484 ANNSKV
+2484 
-2490 DITAVN
+2490 
-2496 ATLNGDV
+2496 
-2503 STNNVVNIK
+2503 
-2512 ATKAAKVNGAVAADG
+2512 
-2527 ANSNVSISGTA
+2527 
-2538 SAAISGAVSA
+2538 
-2548 VGANAA
+2548 
-2554 VTVDSADT
+2554 
-2562 TIGSDI
+2562 
-2568 TANGKGAKV
+2568 
-2577 TAKNLSK
+2577 
-2584 LDGDVATDADGSVEL
+2584 
-2599 NFKEGASWS
+2599 
-2608 GDNSGNTTMSLSKGT
+2608 
-2623 WNGANTGK
+2623 
-2631 LNATLTN
+2631 
-2638 GTTWNGDSSGAGS
+2638 
-2651 TIKLDASTWSGANSG
+2651 
-2666 ANTDITLSN
+2666 
-2675 GASWTK
+2675 
-2681 GNTADGVTV
+2681 
-2690 KAEKATW
+2690 
-2697 TGANGGAKAN
+2697 
-2707 ITLTNAS
+2707 
-2714 TWNGANT
+2714 
-2721 GANAIVNLI
+2721 
-2730 DSSWTGDNSGAG
+2730 
-2742 LSLTANNSKWN
+2742 
-2753 GSTNAAGSATLTNG
+2753 
-2767 SIWTGASTS
+2767 
-2776 ADFSLT
+2776 
-2782 LNGSTWN
+2782 
-2789 NSGAS
+2789 
-2794 SLKSFSGTNGIVDMT
+2794 
-2809 NAAASVTI
+2809 
-2817 GSYSGDATVIYKH
+2817 
-2830 NSSNPGE
+2830 
-2837 VYGGNFTVNSA
+2837 
-2848 KNGSKITMLTDN
+2848 
-2860 TGVDT
+2860 
-2865 TDEDK
+2865 
-2870 INEALD
+2870 
-2876 ALVGKLFYLGAIGG
+2876 GAIGG

-2907 ASAAKQTAGIV
+2907 TSVAKQTAGIV

-2998 TTLKLNSHDMT
+2998 TTLKLNNHDLT
-3009 ITANSG
+3009 ITASSG

-3020 TGGTLTVQDAGI
+3020 TGGTLTVQNAGN

-3057 NGDVTTN
+3057 NGDVSTN
-3064 NAVTIKAT
+3064 NVVNIKAT
-3072 KAAKVNGAVSADGAN
+3072 KAAKVNGTVNANGAN
-3087 SNVSISGT
+3087 SSVSISGT

-3100 TGAVN
+3100 SGAVS
-3105 ANGANAAVTI
+3105 AVGANAAVTI
-3115 DSADTTIGSDIT
+3115 DSADTTIGSNIT

-3135 IAKNLSR
+3135 TAKNLSK
-3142 LDGDVTTDADG
+3142 LNGNVATDADG
-3153 SVELGFKEG
+3153 SVELNFKEG
-3162 ASWTGDNGG
+3162 AAWSGDNAG
-3171 NTTMSLSKG
+3171 NTAMSLSKG
-3180 TWNGANNGKL
+3180 SWNGANTGKL

-3198 TWTGDSSGAG
+3198 SWTGDSSGAG

-3224 ANADITLSNGASW
+3224 ANADITLNNGASW
-3237 TKGNTADGVAVKAD
+3237 SKGNTADGVTVKADKAAWTGANGGANTNITLTNATTWTGANNGANATVNLIDSSWSGDNSGAGLSLTADNSKWNGSTNTAGSATLTNGSIWNGASTSADFSLTLNGSTWNNSGASSLNSFNGTNGIVDMTNAAASVTIGSYSGDATVIYKHNSSNPAEVYGGNFTVNKAAANSKITMLTDNTGVDTTDEDKINEALDALAGKLFYTGAIGGAENNLNGTVKIAEGLTATSVAKQTAGIVYDKTTGQGSADHKTVTPGPVYPTEQDRTAFVTSITGEHLTDKEYRKAGVLSNTVDNNIYNFTKDATTITTDSRAVTTAKDTTLKLNNHDLMITANGGDGIATSGGKLTVQDAGSLTVKGAKAINANNSKVEITAVNATLNGDVSTNNVVNIKATKAAKVNGAVSASGANAAVSINGTDSVAITGAVSANGANAAVTIDSADTTIGSDVTANGNGAKVTAKNIGKLDGNVATDADGSVELNFKEGASWTGDNAGNTTISLSKGTWNGANTGKLNATLTNGTTWTGDSSGAGSTIKLDASTWNGANSGANADITLNNGASWSKGNTADGVTVKAD
-3251 KASWTGAN
+3251 KASWSGAN
-3259 GGAKTNITLTNSVS
+3259 GGANANITLTNSAS
-3273 WNGANTG
+3273 WTGANNGAN
-3280 SNATVNMTDSSW
+3280 ATFNLTDSSW
-3292 TGDNSGAGLSLTA
+3292 SGDNSGAGLSLTA

-3356 FAGTNGIVDMT
+3356 FTGTNGVVDMT

-3380 DATVIYKHNSSNP
+3380 DTTVIYKHNNSNP
-3393 SEVYG
+3393 GEVYG

-3404 KAATNSKITMLTDN
+3404 SAKSGSKITMLTDN

-3437 GRLFYLGAV
+3437 GKLFYTGAI

-3463 TAASVAKQTAG
+3463 TATSVAKQTAG

-3513 HLTDKEY
+3513 HFADKEY
-3520 RKAGVLSNTVDNNIY
+3520 RKAGVLYNSVDNNIY

-3540 ATTITTAGSAITTA
+3540 ATSITTDSSAVTTA

-3563 HDMTIT
+3563 HDLTIT
-3569 ANSGDGI
+3569 ANGGDGI
-3576 ATTGGKLTVQDAG
+3576 ATTGGTLTVQNAG
-3589 DFAVTGAK
+3589 SLTVSGAK

-3603 SKVDITAVNATLN
+3603 SKVEITAVNATLN
-3616 GDVSTNN
+3616 GDVTTND
-3623 AVMLKATKAAKVNGA
+3623 AVTLKATKAAKVNGA
-3638 VAANGANSNVSI
+3638 VSASGANSSVSI
-3650 SGEATTITGA
+3650 
-3660 VAADGAN
+3660 N
-3667 SNVSISGTASAAI
+3667 GTASAAI
-3680 SGAVNAVGAN
+3680 RDAVSADGAN

-3722 LDGNVATD
+3722 LDGDVTTD
-3730 ADGSVELNFKEG
+3730 AESSVELTFKED
-3742 ASWTGDNAGN
+3742 ASWSGDNSGN
-3752 TTMSLSKGT
+3752 TTMSLSKGI
-3761 WNGDNTGKLN
+3761 WNGANTGKLN
-3771 ATLTNGTTWIG
+3771 ATLTNGTTWTG
-3782 DSSGAGSTIKLDA
+3782 DSSGSGSTIKLDA
-3795 STWNGANSGAN
+3795 SSWSGANSGAN

-3847 LTNASTWNGANTGAN
+3847 LSNSASWNGANTGSN
-3862 ATVNLTDSSWT
+3862 ATVNL
-3873 GDNSGAGLSLTA
+3873 
-3885 NNSKWNGNTSAA
+3885 K
-3897 GSATL
+3897 
-3902 TNGSIWTGAS
+3902 
-3912 TNADFAL
+3912 
-3919 TLNGST
+3919 
-3925 WNNSGASSLKNF
+3925 
-3937 AATNGIVD
+3937 
-3945 MTNAAA
+3945 
-3951 SVTIG
+3951 
-3956 SYSGDATVI
+3956 
-3965 YKHNSSNPGEVYGG
+3965 
-3979 NFTVNSAK
+3979 
-3987 NGSKITMLTDN
+3987 
-3998 TGVDTTDEDKI
+3998 
-4009 NEALD
+4009 
-4014 ALAGK
+4014 
-4019 LFYLGAIG
+4019 
-4027 GAENNLN
+4027 
-4034 GTVKIAE
+4034 
-4041 GLTATSVAKQ
+4041 
-4051 TAGIVYDKTTG
+4051 
-4062 QGSADHK
+4062 
-4069 TVMPGPVYPTEQ
+4069 
-4081 DRTAFVTSITGE
+4081 
-4093 HFTDKE
+4093 
-4099 YRKAGVLSNT
+4099 
-4109 VDNNIYNF
+4109 
-4117 TKDATTITTDSS
+4117 
-4129 AITTA
+4129 
-4134 KDTTL
+4134 
-4139 KLNSHDMTIT
+4139 
-4149 ANSGDGIATT
+4149 
-4159 GGTLTVQDAGNFAV
+4159 
-4173 TGAKAINANNSKV
+4173 
-4186 DITAV
+4186 
-4191 NATLNGDVT
+4191 
-4200 TNNIVTIKATKA
+4200 
-4212 AKVNGAVS
+4212 
-4220 ANGTNAAVTID
+4220 
-4231 SADTTIGSDITAN
+4231 
-4244 GKGAKV
+4244 
-4250 IAKNLSRLDGDVATD
+4250 
-4265 ADGSVELNFKEGAS
+4265 
-4279 WTGNNSG
+4279 
-4286 NTTMSLSKGTWNGAN
+4286 
-4301 TGKLNA
+4301 
-4307 TLTNGTSWTG
+4307 
-4317 DSSGAGSTIKLD
+4317 
-4329 ASSWSGANSGANADI
+4329 
-4344 TLTNGASW
+4344 
-4352 TKGNTADG
+4352 
-4360 VTVKADKAAWTGA
+4360 
-4373 NGGAKAN
+4373 
-4380 ITLTNASTW
+4380 
-4389 NGANTGANAIVNLT
+4389 

-4434 ATLTNG
+4434 AVLTNG

-4445 ASTSADFALTLNGST
+4445 ASTSGDFSLTLNNST

-4468 LKSFNGT
+4468 LKSFTGT
-4475 NGIVDMTNAAAS
+4475 NGVVDMTNAAAG

-4502 HNSSNPGEVYG
+4502 HNSSNPAEVYG
-4513 GNFTVNK
+4513 GNFTVTK
-4520 AAANSKITML
+4520 ATANSKITML

-4542 SIANALNALANK
+4542 SIANALNSLANK

-4577 TASSIIKQTGDIAY
+4577 TASSVVKQTGDIAY

-4606 PNVTYPEA
+4606 PNVTYPEE

-4690 AITIAF
+4690 AITIEF
-4696 KNLDKLDIKA
+4696 KNLDKIDIKA
-4706 AGQALVAEN
+4706 AGQALLAEN

-4720 LHNTGAVTAD
+4720 LHNTGVVTAD
-4730 SAFVAN
+4730 SAFIAN
-4736 GAGSG
+4736 GAGSS

-4762 GSIELAGSTV
+4762 GSIELAGSIV
-4772 KGDVT
+4772 KGAVT

-4787 ANNNAAGSI
+4787 ANNNAAGSK
-4796 LTDITGNVLATAG
+4796 LTDITGNVLAASG
-4809 SSVDI
+4809 SNVDI
-4814 GLGTADS
+4814 GLGTAES
-4821 KLTGDVSTAGDAVIN
+4821 KITGDVSTAGDAVIN

-4853 NLHLNS
+4853 NLNLNS
-4859 SKAQWNNIGNSK
+4859 SKAQWNNIGNRK

-4930 DKAAEGSSITLRTD
+4930 DKVAEGSSITLRTD

-5001 GEHGQGNYKDGS
+5001 SEHGQGNYKDGS

-5088 SFNAYQLGYDKQLD
+5088 SFNAYQLGYDKKLD
-5102 NNKLFGAAVSYNKGK
+5102 NNMLFGAAVSYNKGK

-5203 TVGRVAGADYSAASD
+5203 TVGRIAGADYSAASD

-5236 TSAIGRIGLGM
+5236 TSSIGRIGLGM

>member
-122 KGANPHSAAGY
+122 KGANPHSAAGH

-168 EDLNTY
+168 EDLNKY

-336 ANLSSDNPVNWE
+336 ANLSSDNPVDWE
-348 IVVEGNTEGG
+348 IVVEGSTEGG

-399 YTWSAYTLA
+399 YTWSAYELA

-444 PSVTTTKV
+444 PSVTTTKIV
-452 ININA
+452 NINA

-530 SNTLQLQVQNGVATP
+530 SNTLQLQVQNSVATP

-575 LNNAIMNDAGKSDAS
+575 LNNAIMNDAGKSAAS

-635 GNLTIKGADNETWG
+635 GNLTIKGSDSETWG

-729 TGKDGAAAG
+729 TGKDGTAAG

-747 IFALST
+747 IFALKT

-762 GDSYLRGIVD
+762 DDSYLRGIVD

-817 SAGAAGVIFQKS
+817 SAGATGVIFQKS
-829 DSKNITIDKYS
+829 GSKDITIDKYS

-866 AESGSAVAL
+866 AETGSAVAL
-875 RTDSDGVNTS
+875 RTDSSGVNTS

-906 VSGNRNLDGQ
+906 VSGSRNLDGQ

-929 KYVGSVKYNDTTG
+929 KYVGSVKYSDTTG

-949 ISVQTETPEGDNSD
+949 ISVQTETPEGDNTD

-977 NNSGDNVNLTLKD
+977 NNSGDNVNLALKD
-990 KASWSGDNIG
+990 KASWTGNNSG
-1000 SNMVVNAADS
+1000 SNIVVNATDS
-1010 VWTGDN
+1010 AWTGDN

-1045 KASWSGDSSGS
+1045 KASWTGDSSGS
-1056 DLQLNLDD
+1056 DLQLTLDN
-1064 SDYNGNI
+1064 SAYQGNI
-1071 SGDRSSVTLGNGS
+1071 RGDRSSVTL
-1084 NWEGNSS
+1084 
-1091 GKDAVI
+1091 
-1097 NINNGSSWSGNVSGS
+1097 NNGSSWSGNVIGS
-1112 GSTLNMHGDNL
+1112 GSTLHMHGDSL
-1123 WQVKGD
+1123 WQLKGD
-1129 NVLDSFNAGSISKM
+1129 NVLDSFNAGSVSKM
-1143 RKAAAVASG
+1143 RKAAAVAAG
-1152 SGATVDMTD
+1152 GGTTVDMTD
-1161 ATAGNLT
+1161 AAAENLT

-1179 YKHDANDVT
+1179 YQHDVNDVT
-1188 KINGGDITIGAAT
+1188 KINGGAITIGTAT
-1201 SSSGITLLTDSN
+1201 TGSGITLLTDSN

-1239 LNGEKNLDGYV
+1239 LKGEKNLDGYV
-1250 KIAEGLTSVSAT
+1250 KIAEGLTSASAT

-1288 SIPNVQSKTDFTTV
+1288 SIPNVQSKTDFKST

-1315 AGVLPDINNIYN
+1315 AGVLPDTDNIYN

-1332 TTITTDS
+1332 TTITTAG

-1352 NSHDMTITANSG
+1352 NNHDLTITASSG
-1364 DGIATTGGTLTVQDA
+1364 DGIATSGGTLIVQDA
-1379 GNFVVTGAKAINAN
+1379 GNLTVKGAKAINAN

-1409 VSTNNA
+1409 VTTNNA

-1426 NGAVSADGAN
+1426 NGAVSASGANSSVSISGTASAAISGAVSANGAN

-1444 DTTIGSN
+1444 DTTIGSGII
-1451 VTANGKGAKVT
+1451 ANGKGAKVT
-1462 AKNLSKLDGDVVTD
+1462 AKNLGKLNGNVATD

-1490 WTGDNSGNT
+1490 WSGDNAGNT
-1499 TMSLSKGTWNG
+1499 AMSLSKGSWNG
-1510 ANNGKL
+1510 ANTGKL
-1516 NATLTNGTTWTGD
+1516 NATLTNGTSWTGD

-1547 NSGANADITLN
+1547 NSGANADITLT
-1558 NGASWSKGNTAD
+1558 NGASWTKGNTAD

-1591 ITLTNAS
+1591 ITLTDSAS
-1598 TWNGA
+1598 WTGT
-1603 NTGANAK
+1603 NTGNNATIS
-1610 VNLTDSSW
+1610 LTDSSW
-1618 TGDNSGSGLSLTA
+1618 TGDNSGAGLSLTA
-1631 NNSKWNGSTSAAGSA
+1631 NNSKWNGSTNAAGSA
-1646 TLTNGSIWTG
+1646 TLTNGSIWNG
-1656 ASANADFSLTL
+1656 ASTSGDFALTL

-1680 KNFAGTNGIVDMSN
+1680 KSFTGTNGIVDMTN
-1694 AAASVTIGSYSGDAT
+1694 AAAGVTIGSYSGDAT

-1715 SNNPGEVY
+1715 SSNPAEVH
-1723 GGNFTVNSAENGS
+1723 GGNFTVNKAAANS

-1768 LGAVGGAES
+1768 TGAIGGAEN

-1788 LTAASV
+1788 LTATSV

-1881 DTTLKLNSHDMT
+1881 DTTLKLNNHDLT
-1893 ITANSGDGIATTGG
+1893 ITANGGDGIATTGG
-1907 TLTVQDAGNFV
+1907 TLTVQDAGSLIV
-1918 VTGAKAINANNSKVD
+1918 SGAKAINANNSKV
-1933 ITAVNATLNGDVTT
+1933 
-1947 NNTVMLKATK
+1947 
-1957 AAKVNGAVSADGA
+1957 
-1970 NSNVSISGTASA
+1970 
-1982 AITGAVNANGAN
+1982 
-1994 AAVTIDSA
+1994 
-2002 DTTIGSDITANGKGA
+2002 
-2017 KVTAKNLSKLDGN
+2017 
-2030 VATDADGNVEL
+2030 E
-2041 NFKEGASW
+2041 
-2049 SGDNSGNT
+2049 
-2057 TMSLS
+2057 
-2062 KGTWSGANTGKLNVT
+2062 
-2077 LTNGTTWNGDSS
+2077 
-2089 GAGSTIKLDAST
+2089 
-2101 WSGANSGADADITL
+2101 
-2115 NNGASWSKG
+2115 
-2124 NTADGV
+2124 
-2130 TVKADK
+2130 
-2136 AAWTGANGG
+2136 
-2145 AKANITLTNASTWN
+2145 
-2159 GANTG
+2159 
-2164 ANAKVNLTDSSW
+2164 
-2176 TGDNSG
+2176 
-2182 AGLSLTANN
+2182 
-2191 SKWNGSTSTAG
+2191 
-2202 SATLTNGSI
+2202 
-2211 WTGASTSADFALTLN
+2211 
-2226 GSTWN
+2226 
-2231 NSGASSLK
+2231 
-2239 SFSGTNGI
+2239 
-2247 VDMTNTAASVTI
+2247 
-2259 GSYSG
+2259 
-2264 DATVIYKHNSSNPGE
+2264 
-2279 VYGGNFTVTKAA
+2279 
-2291 ANSKISMLTD
+2291 
-2301 NTGVDTTDEDKINEA
+2301 
-2316 LDALAGKLFYL
+2316 
-2327 GAVGGAE
+2327 
-2334 SNLNGTV
+2334 
-2341 KIAEGLTAASVA
+2341 
-2353 KQTAGIVYDKT
+2353 
-2364 TGQGSADHKTVTPG
+2364 
-2378 PVYPSEQDRTA
+2378 
-2389 FVTSIT
+2389 
-2395 GEHLTDKEYRKA
+2395 
-2407 GVLSNTVDNNIYN
+2407 
-2420 FTKDATTITTDSS
+2420 
-2433 AITTTKDTTLKL
+2433 
-2445 NSHDLTITANSGD
+2445 
-2458 GIATTGGTLTVQNV
+2458 
-2472 GNFAVT
+2472 
-2478 GAKAIN
+2478 
-2484 ANNSKV
+2484 
-2490 DITAVN
+2490 ITAVN

-2512 ATKAAKVNGAVAADG
+2512 ATKAAKVNGAVSASGANAAVSINGTDSVAITGVVNADG
-2527 ANSNVSISGTA
+2527 ANST
-2538 SAAISGAVSA
+2538 
-2548 VGANAA
+2548 
-2554 VTVDSADT
+2554 VTIDSADT
-2562 TIGSDI
+2562 TIGSDV

-2584 LDGDVATDADGSVEL
+2584 LNGNVATDADGSVEL

-2608 GDNSGNTTMSLSKGT
+2608 GDN
-2623 WNGANTGK
+2623 A
-2631 LNATLTN
+2631 
-2638 GTTWNGDSSGAGS
+2638 
-2651 TIKLDASTWSGANSG
+2651 
-2666 ANTDITLSN
+2666 
-2675 GASWTK
+2675 
-2681 GNTADGVTV
+2681 GNTA
-2690 KAEKATW
+2690 
-2697 TGANGGAKAN
+2697 
-2707 ITLTNAS
+2707 
-2714 TWNGANT
+2714 
-2721 GANAIVNLI
+2721 
-2730 DSSWTGDNSGAG
+2730 
-2742 LSLTANNSKWN
+2742 
-2753 GSTNAAGSATLTNG
+2753 
-2767 SIWTGASTS
+2767 
-2776 ADFSLT
+2776 
-2782 LNGSTWN
+2782 
-2789 NSGAS
+2789 
-2794 SLKSFSGTNGIVDMT
+2794 
-2809 NAAASVTI
+2809 
-2817 GSYSGDATVIYKH
+2817 
-2830 NSSNPGE
+2830 
-2837 VYGGNFTVNSA
+2837 
-2848 KNGSKITMLTDN
+2848 
-2860 TGVDT
+2860 
-2865 TDEDK
+2865 
-2870 INEALD
+2870 
-2876 ALVGKLFYLGAIGG
+2876 
-2890 AENNLNG
+2890 
-2897 TVKIAEGLTA
+2897 
-2907 ASAAKQTAGIV
+2907 
-2918 YDKTTGQGSADHKT
+2918 
-2932 VTPGPVYPTEQDR
+2932 
-2945 TAFVTSITGE
+2945 
-2955 HLTDKEYRKA
+2955 
-2965 GVLSN
+2965 
-2970 TVDNNIYNF
+2970 
-2979 TKDATT
+2979 
-2985 ITTDS
+2985 
-2990 SAITTAKD
+2990 
-2998 TTLKLNSHDMT
+2998 
-3009 ITANSG
+3009 
-3015 DGIAT
+3015 
-3020 TGGTLTVQDAGI
+3020 
-3032 FAVTGAKAINANNS
+3032 
-3046 KVDIT
+3046 
-3051 AVNATL
+3051 
-3057 NGDVTTN
+3057 
-3064 NAVTIKAT
+3064 
-3072 KAAKVNGAVSADGAN
+3072 
-3087 SNVSISGT
+3087 
-3095 ASAAI
+3095 
-3100 TGAVN
+3100 
-3105 ANGANAAVTI
+3105 
-3115 DSADTTIGSDIT
+3115 
-3127 ANGKGAKV
+3127 
-3135 IAKNLSR
+3135 
-3142 LDGDVTTDADG
+3142 
-3153 SVELGFKEG
+3153 
-3162 ASWTGDNGG
+3162 
-3171 NTTMSLSKG
+3171 
-3180 TWNGANNGKL
+3180 
-3190 NATLTNGT
+3190 
-3198 TWTGDSSGAG
+3198 
-3208 STIKLDASSW
+3208 
-3218 SGANSG
+3218 
-3224 ANADITLSNGASW
+3224 
-3237 TKGNTADGVAVKAD
+3237 
-3251 KASWTGAN
+3251 
-3259 GGAKTNITLTNSVS
+3259 
-3273 WNGANTG
+3273 
-3280 SNATVNMTDSSW
+3280 
-3292 TGDNSGAGLSLTA
+3292 
-3305 NNSKWN
+3305 
-3311 GSTSAAGSA
+3311 
-3320 TLTNGSIWTGASTN
+3320 
-3334 ADFALTLNGSTW
+3334 
-3346 NNSGASSLKS
+3346 
-3356 FAGTNGIVDMT
+3356 
-3367 NAAASVTIGSYSG
+3367 
-3380 DATVIYKHNSSNP
+3380 
-3393 SEVYG
+3393 
-3398 GNFTVT
+3398 
-3404 KAATNSKITMLTDN
+3404 
-3418 TGVDTTDE
+3418 
-3426 DKINEALDALA
+3426 
-3437 GRLFYLGAV
+3437 
-3446 GGAENNLNGTVK
+3446 
-3458 IAEGL
+3458 
-3463 TAASVAKQTAG
+3463 
-3474 IVYDKTTG
+3474 
-3482 QGSADH
+3482 
-3488 KTVTPG
+3488 
-3494 PVYPSEQDRT
+3494 
-3504 AFVTSITGE
+3504 
-3513 HLTDKEY
+3513 
-3520 RKAGVLSNTVDNNIY
+3520 
-3535 NFTKD
+3535 
-3540 ATTITTAGSAITTA
+3540 
-3554 KDTTLKLNS
+3554 
-3563 HDMTIT
+3563 
-3569 ANSGDGI
+3569 
-3576 ATTGGKLTVQDAG
+3576 
-3589 DFAVTGAK
+3589 
-3597 AINANN
+3597 
-3603 SKVDITAVNATLN
+3603 
-3616 GDVSTNN
+3616 
-3623 AVMLKATKAAKVNGA
+3623 
-3638 VAANGANSNVSI
+3638 
-3650 SGEATTITGA
+3650 
-3660 VAADGAN
+3660 
-3667 SNVSISGTASAAI
+3667 
-3680 SGAVNAVGAN
+3680 
-3690 AAVTIDSADTTIGSD
+3690 
-3705 ITANGKG
+3705 
-3712 AKVTAKNLSK
+3712 
-3722 LDGNVATD
+3722 
-3730 ADGSVELNFKEG
+3730 
-3742 ASWTGDNAGN
+3742 
-3752 TTMSLSKGT
+3752 
-3761 WNGDNTGKLN
+3761 
-3771 ATLTNGTTWIG
+3771 
-3782 DSSGAGSTIKLDA
+3782 
-3795 STWNGANSGAN
+3795 
-3806 ADITLNNGASWSK
+3806 
-3819 GNTADGVT
+3819 
-3827 VKADKAAWT
+3827 
-3836 GANGGAKANIT
+3836 
-3847 LTNASTWNGANTGAN
+3847 
-3862 ATVNLTDSSWT
+3862 
-3873 GDNSGAGLSLTA
+3873 
-3885 NNSKWNGNTSAA
+3885 
-3897 GSATL
+3897 
-3902 TNGSIWTGAS
+3902 
-3912 TNADFAL
+3912 
-3919 TLNGST
+3919 
-3925 WNNSGASSLKNF
+3925 
-3937 AATNGIVD
+3937 
-3945 MTNAAA
+3945 
-3951 SVTIG
+3951 
-3956 SYSGDATVI
+3956 
-3965 YKHNSSNPGEVYGG
+3965 
-3979 NFTVNSAK
+3979 
-3987 NGSKITMLTDN
+3987 
-3998 TGVDTTDEDKI
+3998 
-4009 NEALD
+4009 
-4014 ALAGK
+4014 
-4019 LFYLGAIG
+4019 
-4027 GAENNLN
+4027 
-4034 GTVKIAE
+4034 
-4041 GLTATSVAKQ
+4041 
-4051 TAGIVYDKTTG
+4051 
-4062 QGSADHK
+4062 
-4069 TVMPGPVYPTEQ
+4069 
-4081 DRTAFVTSITGE
+4081 
-4093 HFTDKE
+4093 
-4099 YRKAGVLSNT
+4099 
-4109 VDNNIYNF
+4109 
-4117 TKDATTITTDSS
+4117 
-4129 AITTA
+4129 
-4134 KDTTL
+4134 
-4139 KLNSHDMTIT
+4139 
-4149 ANSGDGIATT
+4149 
-4159 GGTLTVQDAGNFAV
+4159 
-4173 TGAKAINANNSKV
+4173 
-4186 DITAV
+4186 
-4191 NATLNGDVT
+4191 
-4200 TNNIVTIKATKA
+4200 
-4212 AKVNGAVS
+4212 
-4220 ANGTNAAVTID
+4220 
-4231 SADTTIGSDITAN
+4231 
-4244 GKGAKV
+4244 
-4250 IAKNLSRLDGDVATD
+4250 
-4265 ADGSVELNFKEGAS
+4265 
-4279 WTGNNSG
+4279 
-4286 NTTMSLSKGTWNGAN
+4286 MSLSKGTWNGAN

-4329 ASSWSGANSGANADI
+4329 ASTWNGANSGANADI

-4380 ITLTNASTW
+4380 ITLTDSASWTGTNTGNNATISLTDSNWTGDNSGVGLSLTANNSKWNGSTNTAGSATLTNGSIWTGASTNADFALTLNGSTWNNSGASSLKSFNATNGIVDMTNAAAGVTIGSYSGDATVIYKHNSSNPAEVYGGNFTVNNAKNGSKITMLTDNTGVDTTDEDKINEALDALAGKLFYTGAIGGAENNLNGTVKIAEGLTATSVAKQTAGIVYDKTTGQGSADHKTVTPGPVYPTEQDRTAFVTSITGEHFADKEYRKAGVLSNTVDNNIYNFTKDATTITTESSAITTAKDTTLKLNNNDMTITANGGDGIATTGATLTVQDAGSLTVSGAKAINANNSKVEITAVNATLNGDVSTNNVVNIKATKSAKVNGAVSASGANAAVTIDSADTIIGSDITANGKGAKVTAKNIGKLNGDVATDADGSVELTFKEGAAWSGDNAGNTTMSLSKGSW
-4389 NGANTGANAIVNLT
+4389 NGANTGKLNATLTNGTSWTGDSSGAGSTIRLDASSWSGMNSGANANVTLTNGASWSKGNTADGVTVKADKAAWTGANGGAKANITLSNSASWTGTNTGSNATVNLT

-4502 HNSSNPGEVYG
+4502 HNSSNPAEVHG

-4520 AAANSKITML
+4520 AAANSKITMLTDNTGVDTTDEDKINEALDALAGKLFYTGAIGGAENNLNGTVKIAEGLTATSVAKQTAGIVYDKTTGQGSADHKTVTPGPVYPSEQDRTAFVTSITGEHLTDKEYRKAGVLSNTVDNNIYNFTKDATTITTDSSAITTAKDTTLKLNSHDLTITASSGDGIATTGGMLTVQDAGNLTVKGAKAINANNSKVDITAVNATLNGDVTTNNAVTIKATKAAKVNGAVSASGANSSVSISGTASAAISGAVSANGANAAVTIDSADTTIGSGIIANGKGAKVTAKNLGKLNGNVATDADGSVELNFKEGASWSGDNAGNTAMSLSKGTWNGANTGKLNATLTNGTTWNGDSSGAGSTIKLDGSAWNGANSGVNADITLTNGASWSKGNTADGVTVKADKAAWTGANGGAKANITLSNSASWTGANTGSNATVNLTDSSWTGDNSGAGLSLTANNSKWNGSTNAAGSATLTNGSIWNGASTSGDFALTLNGSTWNNSGASSLKSFTGTNGIVDMTNAAAGVTIGSYSGDATVIYKHNSSNPAEVHGGNFTVNKAAANSKITMLTDNTGVDTTDEDKINEALDALAGKLFYTGAIGGAENNLNGTVKIAEGLTATSVAKQTAGIVYDKTTGQGSADHKTVTPGPVYPTEQDRTAFVTSITGEHFADKEYRKAGVLSNTVDNNIYNFTKDATTITTDSSAITTAKDTTLKLNNHDLTITANGGDGIATTGGTLTVQDAGSLIVSGAKAINANNSKVEITAVNATLNGDVSTNNVVNIKATKAAKINGAVSANGANAAVTIDSADTTIGSDITANGKGAKVTAKNLSKLDGDVTTDADGSVELNFKEGASWSGDNSGNTTMSLSKGTWNGANTGKLNATLTNGTTWTGDSSGAGSKIKLDASSWSGANSGANADITLNNGASWSKGNTADGVTVKADKAAWTGANGGAKANITLSNSASWTGTNTGSNATVNLTDSSWSGDNSGAGLSLTANNSKWNGNANAAGSATLTNGSIWNGASTSGDFSLTLNGSTWNNSGASSLKSFAGTNGIVDMTNAAASVTIGSYSGDATVIYKHNSSNPGEVYGGNFTVNSAKNGSKITML

-4542 SIANALNALANK
+4542 SIANALNSLANK

-4577 TASSIIKQTGDIAY
+4577 TASSVVKQTGDIAY

-4606 PNVTYPEA
+4606 PNVTYPEE

-4690 AITIAF
+4690 AITIEF

-4706 AGQALVAEN
+4706 AGQALLAEN

-4730 SAFVAN
+4730 SAFIAN
-4736 GAGSG
+4736 GAGSS

-4762 GSIELAGSTV
+4762 GSIELAGGTV
-4772 KGDVT
+4772 KGNVT

-4809 SSVDI
+4809 SSVAI

-5055 MGDVRLDNEE
+5055 MGDVRLANEE

-5126 DGKAVSLS
+5126 DGKAVSLA

>member
-133 NGYIYVGDYDLGTI
+133 NGYVYVGDYDLGTI

-168 EDLNTY
+168 EDLNKY

-336 ANLSSDNPVNWE
+336 ANLSSDNPVDWE
-348 IVVEGNTEGG
+348 IVVEGSTEGG

-399 YTWSAYTLA
+399 YTWSAYELA

-444 PSVTTTKV
+444 PSVTTTKIV
-452 ININA
+452 NINA

-530 SNTLQLQVQNGVATP
+530 SNTLQLQVQNSVATP

-551 NGKSVTINA
+551 NGKNITINA

-575 LNNAIMNDAGKSDAS
+575 LNNAIMNDAGKSAAS

-635 GNLTIKGADNETWG
+635 GNLTIKGSDSETWG

-654 DNVLSRFNNAGILTQ
+654 DNVLSRFNNAGILAQ

-729 TGKDGAAAG
+729 TGKDGTAAG

-747 IFALST
+747 IFALKT

-829 DSKNITIDKYS
+829 GSKDITIDKYS

-853 PEKILGGNFTVKT
+853 PENILGGNFTVKT
-866 AESGSAVAL
+866 AETGSAVAL
-875 RTDSDGVNTS
+875 RTDSSGVNTS

-906 VSGNRNLDGQ
+906 VNGSRNLDGQ

-929 KYVGSVKYNDTTG
+929 KYVSSVKYSDTTG

-949 ISVQTETPEGDNSD
+949 ISVQTETPEGDNTD
-963 ADKNFLV
+963 ADKNFLL

-977 NNSGDNVNLTLKD
+977 NNSGDNVNLALKD
-990 KASWSGDNIG
+990 KASWTGNNSG
-1000 SNMVVNAADS
+1000 SNMVVNATDS
-1010 VWTGDN
+1010 AWTGDN

-1045 KASWSGDSSGS
+1045 KASWTGDSSGS
-1056 DLQLNLDD
+1056 DLQLTLDN
-1064 SDYNGNI
+1064 SAYQGNI
-1071 SGDRSSVTLGNGS
+1071 RGDRSSVTL
-1084 NWEGNSS
+1084 
-1091 GKDAVI
+1091 
-1097 NINNGSSWSGNVSGS
+1097 NNGSSWSGNVIGS
-1112 GSTLNMHGDNL
+1112 GSTLNMHCDTL
-1123 WQVKGD
+1123 WQLKGD
-1129 NVLDSFNAGSISKM
+1129 NVLDSFNTGSVSKM
-1143 RKAAAVASG
+1143 RKAAAVAAG
-1152 SGATVDMTD
+1152 GGTTVDMTD

-1179 YKHDANDVT
+1179 YQHDVNDVT
-1188 KINGGDITIGAAT
+1188 KINGGDITIGTAT
-1201 SSSGITLLTDSN
+1201 TGSGITLLTDSN

-1250 KIAEGLTSVSAT
+1250 KIAEGLTSASAT

-1288 SIPNVQSKTDFTTV
+1288 SIPNVQSKADFKST

-1315 AGVLPDINNIYN
+1315 AGVLPDTDNIYN

-1332 TTITTDS
+1332 TTITTAG

-1352 NSHDMTITANSG
+1352 NNNDM
-1364 DGIATTGGTLTVQDA
+1364 
-1379 GNFVVTGAKAINAN
+1379 
-1393 NSKVDITAV
+1393 
-1402 NATLNGD
+1402 
-1409 VSTNNA
+1409 
-1415 VTIKATKAAKV
+1415 
-1426 NGAVSADGAN
+1426 
-1436 AAVTIDSA
+1436 
-1444 DTTIGSN
+1444 
-1451 VTANGKGAKVT
+1451 
-1462 AKNLSKLDGDVVTD
+1462 
-1476 ADGSVELNF
+1476 
-1485 KEGAS
+1485 
-1490 WTGDNSGNT
+1490 
-1499 TMSLSKGTWNG
+1499 
-1510 ANNGKL
+1510 
-1516 NATLTNGTTWTGD
+1516 
-1529 SSGAGST
+1529 
-1536 IKLDASTWNGA
+1536 
-1547 NSGANADITLN
+1547 
-1558 NGASWSKGNTAD
+1558 
-1570 GVTVKADKAAWTGA
+1570 
-1584 NGGAKAN
+1584 
-1591 ITLTNAS
+1591 
-1598 TWNGA
+1598 
-1603 NTGANAK
+1603 
-1610 VNLTDSSW
+1610 
-1618 TGDNSGSGLSLTA
+1618 
-1631 NNSKWNGSTSAAGSA
+1631 
-1646 TLTNGSIWTG
+1646 
-1656 ASANADFSLTL
+1656 
-1667 NGSTW
+1667 
-1672 NNSGASSL
+1672 
-1680 KNFAGTNGIVDMSN
+1680 
-1694 AAASVTIGSYSGDAT
+1694 
-1709 VIYKHN
+1709 
-1715 SNNPGEVY
+1715 
-1723 GGNFTVNSAENGS
+1723 
-1736 KITMLTDNTG
+1736 
-1746 VDTTDED
+1746 
-1753 KINEALDALAGKLFY
+1753 
-1768 LGAVGGAES
+1768 
-1777 NLNGTV
+1777 
-1783 KIAEG
+1783 
-1788 LTAASV
+1788 
-1794 AKQTAGIVYDK
+1794 
-1805 TTGQGSADHKTVTP
+1805 
-1819 GPVYPS
+1819 
-1825 EQDRTAFVTSITGE
+1825 
-1839 HLTDKEYRKAGVLSN
+1839 
-1854 TVDNNIYN
+1854 
-1862 FTKDAT
+1862 
-1868 TITTDSSAITTAK
+1868 
-1881 DTTLKLNSHDMT
+1881 
-1893 ITANSGDGIATTGG
+1893 
-1907 TLTVQDAGNFV
+1907 
-1918 VTGAKAINANNSKVD
+1918 
-1933 ITAVNATLNGDVTT
+1933 
-1947 NNTVMLKATK
+1947 
-1957 AAKVNGAVSADGA
+1957 
-1970 NSNVSISGTASA
+1970 
-1982 AITGAVNANGAN
+1982 
-1994 AAVTIDSA
+1994 
-2002 DTTIGSDITANGKGA
+2002 
-2017 KVTAKNLSKLDGN
+2017 
-2030 VATDADGNVEL
+2030 
-2041 NFKEGASW
+2041 
-2049 SGDNSGNT
+2049 
-2057 TMSLS
+2057 
-2062 KGTWSGANTGKLNVT
+2062 
-2077 LTNGTTWNGDSS
+2077 
-2089 GAGSTIKLDAST
+2089 
-2101 WSGANSGADADITL
+2101 
-2115 NNGASWSKG
+2115 
-2124 NTADGV
+2124 
-2130 TVKADK
+2130 
-2136 AAWTGANGG
+2136 
-2145 AKANITLTNASTWN
+2145 
-2159 GANTG
+2159 
-2164 ANAKVNLTDSSW
+2164 
-2176 TGDNSG
+2176 
-2182 AGLSLTANN
+2182 
-2191 SKWNGSTSTAG
+2191 
-2202 SATLTNGSI
+2202 
-2211 WTGASTSADFALTLN
+2211 
-2226 GSTWN
+2226 
-2231 NSGASSLK
+2231 
-2239 SFSGTNGI
+2239 
-2247 VDMTNTAASVTI
+2247 
-2259 GSYSG
+2259 
-2264 DATVIYKHNSSNPGE
+2264 
-2279 VYGGNFTVTKAA
+2279 
-2291 ANSKISMLTD
+2291 
-2301 NTGVDTTDEDKINEA
+2301 
-2316 LDALAGKLFYL
+2316 
-2327 GAVGGAE
+2327 
-2334 SNLNGTV
+2334 
-2341 KIAEGLTAASVA
+2341 
-2353 KQTAGIVYDKT
+2353 
-2364 TGQGSADHKTVTPG
+2364 
-2378 PVYPSEQDRTA
+2378 
-2389 FVTSIT
+2389 
-2395 GEHLTDKEYRKA
+2395 
-2407 GVLSNTVDNNIYN
+2407 
-2420 FTKDATTITTDSS
+2420 
-2433 AITTTKDTTLKL
+2433 
-2445 NSHDLTITANSGD
+2445 TITANSGD

-2472 GNFAVT
+2472 GSLTVS

-2490 DITAVN
+2490 EITAVN

-2512 ATKAAKVNGAVAADG
+2512 ATKSAKVNGAVSANG
-2527 ANSNVSISGTA
+2527 ANAAVSINGTA

-2548 VGANAA
+2548 DGANAA
-2554 VTVDSADT
+2554 VTIDSADII
-2562 TIGSDI
+2562 IGSDI

-2584 LDGDVATDADGSVEL
+2584 LNGNVATDADGSVEL

-2638 GTTWNGDSSGAGS
+2638 GTTW
-2651 TIKLDASTWSGANSG
+2651 
-2666 ANTDITLSN
+2666 
-2675 GASWTK
+2675 
-2681 GNTADGVTV
+2681 
-2690 KAEKATW
+2690 
-2697 TGANGGAKAN
+2697 
-2707 ITLTNAS
+2707 
-2714 TWNGANT
+2714 
-2721 GANAIVNLI
+2721 
-2730 DSSWTGDNSGAG
+2730 
-2742 LSLTANNSKWN
+2742 
-2753 GSTNAAGSATLTNG
+2753 
-2767 SIWTGASTS
+2767 
-2776 ADFSLT
+2776 
-2782 LNGSTWN
+2782 
-2789 NSGAS
+2789 
-2794 SLKSFSGTNGIVDMT
+2794 
-2809 NAAASVTI
+2809 
-2817 GSYSGDATVIYKH
+2817 
-2830 NSSNPGE
+2830 
-2837 VYGGNFTVNSA
+2837 
-2848 KNGSKITMLTDN
+2848 
-2860 TGVDT
+2860 
-2865 TDEDK
+2865 
-2870 INEALD
+2870 
-2876 ALVGKLFYLGAIGG
+2876 
-2890 AENNLNG
+2890 
-2897 TVKIAEGLTA
+2897 
-2907 ASAAKQTAGIV
+2907 
-2918 YDKTTGQGSADHKT
+2918 
-2932 VTPGPVYPTEQDR
+2932 
-2945 TAFVTSITGE
+2945 
-2955 HLTDKEYRKA
+2955 
-2965 GVLSN
+2965 
-2970 TVDNNIYNF
+2970 
-2979 TKDATT
+2979 
-2985 ITTDS
+2985 
-2990 SAITTAKD
+2990 
-2998 TTLKLNSHDMT
+2998 
-3009 ITANSG
+3009 
-3015 DGIAT
+3015 
-3020 TGGTLTVQDAGI
+3020 
-3032 FAVTGAKAINANNS
+3032 
-3046 KVDIT
+3046 
-3051 AVNATL
+3051 
-3057 NGDVTTN
+3057 
-3064 NAVTIKAT
+3064 
-3072 KAAKVNGAVSADGAN
+3072 
-3087 SNVSISGT
+3087 
-3095 ASAAI
+3095 
-3100 TGAVN
+3100 
-3105 ANGANAAVTI
+3105 
-3115 DSADTTIGSDIT
+3115 
-3127 ANGKGAKV
+3127 
-3135 IAKNLSR
+3135 
-3142 LDGDVTTDADG
+3142 
-3153 SVELGFKEG
+3153 
-3162 ASWTGDNGG
+3162 
-3171 NTTMSLSKG
+3171 
-3180 TWNGANNGKL
+3180 
-3190 NATLTNGT
+3190 
-3198 TWTGDSSGAG
+3198 TGDSSGAG

-3218 SGANSG
+3218 SGMNSG
-3224 ANADITLSNGASW
+3224 ANADITLNNGASW
-3237 TKGNTADGVAVKAD
+3237 SKGNTADGVTVKAD
-3251 KASWTGAN
+3251 KADWMGAN
-3259 GGAKTNITLTNSVS
+3259 GGANANITLSNSAS

-3280 SNATVNMTDSSW
+3280 SNATVNLTDSNWS
-3292 TGDNSGAGLSLTA
+3292 GDNSGAGLSLTA

-3320 TLTNGSIWTGASTN
+3320 TLTNGSSWTGASTS

-3356 FAGTNGIVDMT
+3356 FTGTNGIVDMT
-3367 NAAASVTIGSYSG
+3367 NAAAGVTIGSYSG

-3393 SEVYG
+3393 AEVYG

-3404 KAATNSKITMLTDN
+3404 
-3418 TGVDTTDE
+3418 
-3426 DKINEALDALA
+3426 
-3437 GRLFYLGAV
+3437 
-3446 GGAENNLNGTVK
+3446 
-3458 IAEGL
+3458 
-3463 TAASVAKQTAG
+3463 
-3474 IVYDKTTG
+3474 
-3482 QGSADH
+3482 
-3488 KTVTPG
+3488 
-3494 PVYPSEQDRT
+3494 
-3504 AFVTSITGE
+3504 
-3513 HLTDKEY
+3513 
-3520 RKAGVLSNTVDNNIY
+3520 
-3535 NFTKD
+3535 
-3540 ATTITTAGSAITTA
+3540 
-3554 KDTTLKLNS
+3554 
-3563 HDMTIT
+3563 
-3569 ANSGDGI
+3569 
-3576 ATTGGKLTVQDAG
+3576 
-3589 DFAVTGAK
+3589 
-3597 AINANN
+3597 
-3603 SKVDITAVNATLN
+3603 
-3616 GDVSTNN
+3616 
-3623 AVMLKATKAAKVNGA
+3623 
-3638 VAANGANSNVSI
+3638 
-3650 SGEATTITGA
+3650 
-3660 VAADGAN
+3660 
-3667 SNVSISGTASAAI
+3667 
-3680 SGAVNAVGAN
+3680 
-3690 AAVTIDSADTTIGSD
+3690 
-3705 ITANGKG
+3705 
-3712 AKVTAKNLSK
+3712 
-3722 LDGNVATD
+3722 
-3730 ADGSVELNFKEG
+3730 
-3742 ASWTGDNAGN
+3742 
-3752 TTMSLSKGT
+3752 
-3761 WNGDNTGKLN
+3761 
-3771 ATLTNGTTWIG
+3771 
-3782 DSSGAGSTIKLDA
+3782 
-3795 STWNGANSGAN
+3795 
-3806 ADITLNNGASWSK
+3806 
-3819 GNTADGVT
+3819 
-3827 VKADKAAWT
+3827 
-3836 GANGGAKANIT
+3836 
-3847 LTNASTWNGANTGAN
+3847 
-3862 ATVNLTDSSWT
+3862 
-3873 GDNSGAGLSLTA
+3873 
-3885 NNSKWNGNTSAA
+3885 
-3897 GSATL
+3897 
-3902 TNGSIWTGAS
+3902 
-3912 TNADFAL
+3912 
-3919 TLNGST
+3919 
-3925 WNNSGASSLKNF
+3925 
-3937 AATNGIVD
+3937 
-3945 MTNAAA
+3945 
-3951 SVTIG
+3951 
-3956 SYSGDATVI
+3956 
-3965 YKHNSSNPGEVYGG
+3965 
-3979 NFTVNSAK
+3979 SAK
-3987 NGSKITMLTDN
+3987 SGSKITMLTDN

-4019 LFYLGAIG
+4019 LFYTGAIG

-4069 TVMPGPVYPTEQ
+4069 TVTPGSVYPTEQ

-4093 HFTDKE
+4093 HFADKE

-4139 KLNSHDMTIT
+4139 KLNNHDMTIT
-4149 ANSGDGIATT
+4149 SSSGDGIATS
-4159 GGTLTVQDAGNFAV
+4159 GGKLTVQNAGSLTV
-4173 TGAKAINANNSKV
+4173 SGAKAINANNSKV

-4200 TNNIVTIKATKA
+4200 TNNAVNIKATKA
-4212 AKVNGAVS
+4212 AKVNGTVNANGANSSVSINGTASAAISGAVS
-4220 ANGTNAAVTID
+4220 ADGANAAVTID
-4231 SADTTIGSDITAN
+4231 SADTTIGSDVTAN

-4250 IAKNLSRLDGDVATD
+4250 TAKNLSKLDGNVATD

-4279 WTGNNSG
+4279 WSGDNSG

-4307 TLTNGTSWTG
+4307 TLTNGTTWTG

-4329 ASSWSGANSGANADI
+4329 ASSWSGMNSGANADI
-4344 TLTNGASW
+4344 TLNNGASW

-4373 NGGAKAN
+4373 NGGANAN
-4380 ITLTNASTW
+4380 ITLGNASTW
-4389 NGANTGANAIVNLT
+4389 TGANNGANATVNLT

-4414 GLSLTANN
+4414 GLSLTADN

-4542 SIANALNALANK
+4542 SIANALNSLANK

-4577 TASSIIKQTGDIAY
+4577 TASSVVKQTGDIAY

-4606 PNVTYPEA
+4606 PNVTYPEE
-4614 QTKDNFTSQITGEWK
+4614 QTKDSFTSQITGEWK

-4690 AITIAF
+4690 AITVEF

-4706 AGQALVAEN
+4706 TGQALLAEN

-4730 SAFVAN
+4730 SAFIAN

-4762 GSIELAGSTV
+4762 GSIELAGGTV
-4772 KGDVT
+4772 KGNVT

-4821 KLTGDVSTAGDAVIN
+4821 KLTGDVSTVGDAVIN
-4836 IYADMGIWTGNA
+4836 IYADMGVWTGNA

-4973 GSNPDNLSGHVEI
+4973 GSNPNNLSGHVEI

-5055 MGDVRLDNEE
+5055 MGDVRLANEE

-5126 DGKAVSLS
+5126 DGKAVSLA

>member
-39 YGASNMTAITGSRVT
+39 YGDSNMTAITGSRVT

-88 RQYNYS
+88 RQYNSS

-199 VVSINPKGGYDPY
+199 VVSINPKGGYAPY

-252 LHTGIGGYQYVG
+252 LHTGVGGYQYVG
-264 HGNSESAITLATI
+264 QGNSESAITLATI

-317 YNLATGGGGSN
+317 YNLATGGGGSS

-336 ANLSSDNPVNWE
+336 ANLSSDNPVDWE

-370 LFAEYYTKRVWG
+370 LFAEYYTRRVWG

-394 AVKPT
+394 ASKPT
-399 YTWSAYTLA
+399 YTWSAYELA

-444 PSVTTTKV
+444 PSVTTTKIV
-452 ININA
+452 NINA

-530 SNTLQLQVQNGVATP
+530 SNTLQLQVQNSVATP

-575 LNNAIMNDAGKSDAS
+575 LNNAIMNDAGKSAAS

-635 GNLTIKGADNETWG
+635 GNLTIKGSDSETWG

-654 DNVLSRFNNAGILTQ
+654 DNVLSRFNNAGILAQ

-729 TGKDGAAAG
+729 TGKDGTAAG

-747 IFALST
+747 IFALKT

-762 GDSYLRGIVD
+762 DDSYLRGIVD

-829 DSKNITIDKYS
+829 GSKNITIDKYS

-853 PEKILGGNFTVKT
+853 PENILGGNFAVKT
-866 AESGSAVAL
+866 AETGSAVAL
-875 RTDSDGVNTS
+875 RTDSSGVNTS

-906 VSGNRNLDGQ
+906 VNGSRNLDGQ

-929 KYVGSVKYNDTTG
+929 KYVSSVKYSDTTG

-949 ISVQTETPEGDNSD
+949 ISVQTETPEGDNTD
-963 ADKNFLV
+963 ADRNFLV

-977 NNSGDNVNLTLKD
+977 NNSGDNVNLALKD
-990 KASWSGDNIG
+990 KASWTGNNSG
-1000 SNMVVNAADS
+1000 SNMVVNATDS
-1010 VWTGDN
+1010 AWTGDN
-1016 KGAGTNVTLN
+1016 KGTGINATLN
-1026 ASAWNGK
+1026 ASDWNGK

-1045 KASWSGDSSGS
+1045 KASWTGDSSGS
-1056 DLQLNLDD
+1056 DLQLTLDD

-1071 SGDRSSVTLGNGS
+1071 SGESSSVTLNNGS
-1084 NWEGNSS
+1084 SWEGNSS
-1091 GKDAVI
+1091 GRDVAV
-1097 NINNGSSWSGNVSGS
+1097 NINNGSSWSGNVIGS
-1112 GSTLNMHGDNL
+1112 GSTLNMHGDSL
-1123 WQVKGD
+1123 WKLKGD

-1143 RKAAAVASG
+1143 RKAAAVAAG
-1152 SGATVDMTD
+1152 GGTTVDMTD

-1179 YKHDANDVT
+1179 YQHDVNDVT
-1188 KINGGDITIGAAT
+1188 KINGGDITIGTAT
-1201 SSSGITLLTDSN
+1201 TGSGITLLTDSN

-1250 KIAEGLTSVSAT
+1250 KIAEGLTSASAT

-1273 TGQGSLDKATVDYGT
+1273 TGQGSLDKETVDYGT
-1288 SIPNVQSKTDFTTV
+1288 SIPNVQSKTDFKTT

-1315 AGVLPDINNIYN
+1315 AGVLPDTDNIYN

-1332 TTITTDS
+1332 TTITTAG
-1339 SAITTAKDTTLKL
+1339 SAVTTAKDTTLKL
-1352 NSHDMTITANSG
+1352 NNNDLTITANSG

-1379 GNFVVTGAKAINAN
+1379 GSLTVNGVKAINAN
-1393 NSKVDITAV
+1393 NSKLDITAV

-1409 VSTNNA
+1409 VSTNN
-1415 VTIKATKAAKV
+1415 VVNIKATKAAKV
-1426 NGAVSADGAN
+1426 NGAVNANGANSSVSISGTASAAISGAVSADGVN

-1444 DTTIGSN
+1444 DTIIGSDI
-1451 VTANGKGAKVT
+1451 TANGKGAKVT
-1462 AKNLSKLDGDVVTD
+1462 AKNLSKLDGDAATD

-1510 ANNGKL
+1510 ANTGKL

-1529 SSGAGST
+1529 SSGAGSI
-1536 IKLDASTWNGA
+1536 IKLDGSAWSGA

-1570 GVTVKADKAAWTGA
+1570 GVTVKADKATWTGA
-1584 NGGAKAN
+1584 NSGANTN
-1591 ITLTNAS
+1591 ITLTNAT
-1598 TWNGA
+1598 TW
-1603 NTGANAK
+1603 TGAN
-1610 VNLTDSSW
+1610 
-1618 TGDNSGSGLSLTA
+1618 
-1631 NNSKWNGSTSAAGSA
+1631 
-1646 TLTNGSIWTG
+1646 
-1656 ASANADFSLTL
+1656 
-1667 NGSTW
+1667 
-1672 NNSGASSL
+1672 
-1680 KNFAGTNGIVDMSN
+1680 
-1694 AAASVTIGSYSGDAT
+1694 
-1709 VIYKHN
+1709 
-1715 SNNPGEVY
+1715 
-1723 GGNFTVNSAENGS
+1723 
-1736 KITMLTDNTG
+1736 
-1746 VDTTDED
+1746 
-1753 KINEALDALAGKLFY
+1753 
-1768 LGAVGGAES
+1768 
-1777 NLNGTV
+1777 
-1783 KIAEG
+1783 
-1788 LTAASV
+1788 
-1794 AKQTAGIVYDK
+1794 
-1805 TTGQGSADHKTVTP
+1805 
-1819 GPVYPS
+1819 
-1825 EQDRTAFVTSITGE
+1825 
-1839 HLTDKEYRKAGVLSN
+1839 
-1854 TVDNNIYN
+1854 
-1862 FTKDAT
+1862 
-1868 TITTDSSAITTAK
+1868 
-1881 DTTLKLNSHDMT
+1881 
-1893 ITANSGDGIATTGG
+1893 
-1907 TLTVQDAGNFV
+1907 
-1918 VTGAKAINANNSKVD
+1918 
-1933 ITAVNATLNGDVTT
+1933 
-1947 NNTVMLKATK
+1947 
-1957 AAKVNGAVSADGA
+1957 
-1970 NSNVSISGTASA
+1970 
-1982 AITGAVNANGAN
+1982 NGAN
-1994 AAVTIDSA
+1994 ATVSLTDS
-2002 DTTIGSDITANGKGA
+2002 
-2017 KVTAKNLSKLDGN
+2017 
-2030 VATDADGNVEL
+2030 
-2041 NFKEGASW
+2041 SW
-2049 SGDNSGNT
+2049 SGDNSGA
-2057 TMSLS
+2057 
-2062 KGTWSGANTGKLNVT
+2062 GLN
-2077 LTNGTTWNGDSS
+2077 L
-2089 GAGSTIKLDAST
+2089 
-2101 WSGANSGADADITL
+2101 
-2115 NNGASWSKG
+2115 
-2124 NTADGV
+2124 TAD
-2130 TVKADK
+2130 
-2136 AAWTGANGG
+2136 
-2145 AKANITLTNASTWN
+2145 
-2159 GANTG
+2159 
-2164 ANAKVNLTDSSW
+2164 
-2176 TGDNSG
+2176 
-2182 AGLSLTANN
+2182 
-2191 SKWNGSTSTAG
+2191 
-2202 SATLTNGSI
+2202 
-2211 WTGASTSADFALTLN
+2211 
-2226 GSTWN
+2226 
-2231 NSGASSLK
+2231 
-2239 SFSGTNGI
+2239 
-2247 VDMTNTAASVTI
+2247 
-2259 GSYSG
+2259 
-2264 DATVIYKHNSSNPGE
+2264 
-2279 VYGGNFTVTKAA
+2279 
-2291 ANSKISMLTD
+2291 
-2301 NTGVDTTDEDKINEA
+2301 
-2316 LDALAGKLFYL
+2316 
-2327 GAVGGAE
+2327 
-2334 SNLNGTV
+2334 
-2341 KIAEGLTAASVA
+2341 
-2353 KQTAGIVYDKT
+2353 
-2364 TGQGSADHKTVTPG
+2364 
-2378 PVYPSEQDRTA
+2378 
-2389 FVTSIT
+2389 
-2395 GEHLTDKEYRKA
+2395 
-2407 GVLSNTVDNNIYN
+2407 
-2420 FTKDATTITTDSS
+2420 
-2433 AITTTKDTTLKL
+2433 
-2445 NSHDLTITANSGD
+2445 
-2458 GIATTGGTLTVQNV
+2458 
-2472 GNFAVT
+2472 
-2478 GAKAIN
+2478 
-2484 ANNSKV
+2484 
-2490 DITAVN
+2490 
-2496 ATLNGDV
+2496 
-2503 STNNVVNIK
+2503 
-2512 ATKAAKVNGAVAADG
+2512 
-2527 ANSNVSISGTA
+2527 
-2538 SAAISGAVSA
+2538 
-2548 VGANAA
+2548 
-2554 VTVDSADT
+2554 
-2562 TIGSDI
+2562 
-2568 TANGKGAKV
+2568 
-2577 TAKNLSK
+2577 
-2584 LDGDVATDADGSVEL
+2584 
-2599 NFKEGASWS
+2599 
-2608 GDNSGNTTMSLSKGT
+2608 
-2623 WNGANTGK
+2623 
-2631 LNATLTN
+2631 
-2638 GTTWNGDSSGAGS
+2638 
-2651 TIKLDASTWSGANSG
+2651 
-2666 ANTDITLSN
+2666 
-2675 GASWTK
+2675 
-2681 GNTADGVTV
+2681 
-2690 KAEKATW
+2690 
-2697 TGANGGAKAN
+2697 
-2707 ITLTNAS
+2707 
-2714 TWNGANT
+2714 
-2721 GANAIVNLI
+2721 
-2730 DSSWTGDNSGAG
+2730 
-2742 LSLTANNSKWN
+2742 NSKWN
-2753 GSTNAAGSATLTNG
+2753 GSTNTAGSAVLTNG
-2767 SIWTGASTS
+2767 SIWNGASTS

-2794 SLKSFSGTNGIVDMT
+2794 SLKSFNGTNGIVDMT

-2837 VYGGNFTVNSA
+2837 VYGGNFTVTKAAAN
-2848 KNGSKITMLTDN
+2848 SKITMLTDN

-2876 ALVGKLFYLGAIGG
+2876 ALAGKLFYTGAVGGAESNLNGTVKIAEGLTATSVAKQTADIVYDKTTGQGSADHKTVTPGPVYPTEQDRTAFVTSITGEHLTDKEYRKAGVLSNTIDNNIYNFTKDATTITTAGSAVTTAKDTTLKLNSHDMTITANGGDGIATTGATLTVQNAGSLTVSGAKAINANNSKVEITAVNATLNGDVSTNNVVNIKATKAAKVNGTVNANGANSSVSISGTASAAISGAVSAVGANAVVTVDSADTTIGSDITANGNGAKVTAKNLSKLNGNVATDADGSVELNFKEGASWTGDNSGNTTMSLSKGTWNGANTGKLNATLTNGTTWTGDSSGAGSIIKLDGSAWSGANSGANADITLNNGASWSKGNTADGVTVKADKATWTGANSGANTNITLTNATTWTGANNGANATVSLTDSSWSGDNSGAGLNLTADNSKWNGSTNTAGSATLTNGSSWTGASTSADFALTLNGSTWNNSGASSLKSFNATNGIVDMTNAAASVTIGSYSGDTTVIYKHNSSNPGEVYGGNFTVNKAAANSKITMLTDNTGVDTTDEDKINEALDALAGKLFYTGAIGG

-2907 ASAAKQTAGIV
+2907 TSVAKQTAGIV

-2990 SAITTAKD
+2990 SAVTTAKD
-2998 TTLKLNSHDMT
+2998 TTLKLNSHDLT

-3020 TGGTLTVQDAGI
+3020 SSGKLTVQDAGNLT
-3032 FAVTGAKAINANNS
+3032 VSGAKAINANNS
-3046 KVDIT
+3046 KVEIT

-3057 NGDVTTN
+3057 NGDVSTN
-3064 NAVTIKAT
+3064 NVVNIKAT
-3072 KAAKVNGAVSADGAN
+3072 KAAKVNGAVSANGAN
-3087 SNVSISGT
+3087 SSVSINGT

-3100 TGAVN
+3100 SGAVS
-3105 ANGANAAVTI
+3105 ADGANAAVTI
-3115 DSADTTIGSDIT
+3115 DSEDTTIGSDIT

-3135 IAKNLSR
+3135 TAKNLSK
-3142 LDGDVTTDADG
+3142 LNGNVATDADG
-3153 SVELGFKEG
+3153 SVELNFKEG
-3162 ASWTGDNGG
+3162 ASWSGDNSG

-3180 TWNGANNGKL
+3180 TWNGANTGKL
-3190 NATLTNGT
+3190 NATLMNGT

-3208 STIKLDASSW
+3208 SIIKLDSS
-3218 SGANSG
+3218 A
-3224 ANADITLSNGASW
+3224 
-3237 TKGNTADGVAVKAD
+3237 
-3251 KASWTGAN
+3251 
-3259 GGAKTNITLTNSVS
+3259 

-3280 SNATVNMTDSSW
+3280 SNATISLTDSNW
-3292 TGDNSGAGLSLTA
+3292 TGDNSGVGLSLTA

-3320 TLTNGSIWTGASTN
+3320 TLTNGSIWTGASTSG
-3334 ADFALTLNGSTW
+3334 DFSLTLNNSTW

-3356 FAGTNGIVDMT
+3356 FNATNGIVDMT

-3380 DATVIYKHNSSNP
+3380 DTTVIYKHNSSNP
-3393 SEVYG
+3393 GEVYG
-3398 GNFTVT
+3398 GNFTVN
-3404 KAATNSKITMLTDN
+3404 KAAANSKITMLTDN

-3437 GRLFYLGAV
+3437 GKLFYLGAI
-3446 GGAENNLNGTVK
+3446 GGAESNLNGTVK

-3463 TAASVAKQTAG
+3463 TATSVAKQTAG

-3513 HLTDKEY
+3513 HFADKEY

-3540 ATTITTAGSAITTA
+3540 ATTITTAGSAVTTA
-3554 KDTTLKLNS
+3554 KDTTLKLNNNDLTITAS
-3563 HDMTIT
+3563 SGDGIATTGATLTVQDAGNFAVSGAKAINANNSKVEITAVNATLNGDVSTNNVVNIKATKAAKVNGAVSASGANSSVSINGTASAAISGAVSADGANAAVTIDSEDTTIGSDITANGNGAKVTAKNLSKLDGDVATDADGSVELNFKEGASWSGDNSGNTTMSLSKGSWNGANTGKLNATLTNGTSWTGDSSGAGSTIKLDASSWSGMNSGANANITLGNASTWTGANTGSNATVNLTDSSWSGDNSGANVTITANNSKWNGNANAAGSAVLTNGSVWTGASTSGDFSLTLNNSTWNNSGASSLKSFTGTNGVVDMTNAAAGVTIGSYSGDATVIYKHNSSNPAEVYGGNFTVNNAKNGSKITMLTDNTGVDTTDEDKINEALDALAGKLFYIGAIGGAENNLNGTVKIAEGLTATSVAKQTAGIVYDKTTGQGSADHKTVTPGPVYPTEQDRTAFVTSITGEHFADKEYRKAGVLSNTVDNNIYNFTKDATTITTAGSAVTTAKDTTLKLNNNDMTIT

-3576 ATTGGKLTVQDAG
+3576 ATTGATLTVQDAG
-3589 DFAVTGAK
+3589 SLTVSGAK

-3603 SKVDITAVNATLN
+3603 SKVEITAVNATLN

-3623 AVMLKATKAAKVNGA
+3623 VVNIKATKAAKVNGA
-3638 VAANGANSNVSI
+3638 VSASGANSSVSI
-3650 SGEATTITGA
+3650 
-3660 VAADGAN
+3660 N
-3667 SNVSISGTASAAI
+3667 GTASAAI
-3680 SGAVNAVGAN
+3680 SGAVSADGAN
-3690 AAVTIDSADTTIGSD
+3690 AAVTIDSEDTTIGSD
-3705 ITANGKG
+3705 ITANGNG

-3722 LDGNVATD
+3722 LDGDVATD

-3742 ASWTGDNAGN
+3742 ASWTGDNSGN

-3761 WNGDNTGKLN
+3761 WNGANTGKLN
-3771 ATLTNGTTWIG
+3771 ATLTNGTTWTG
-3782 DSSGAGSTIKLDA
+3782 DSSGAGSIIKLDGSA
-3795 STWNGANSGAN
+3795 WSGANSGAN

-3847 LTNASTWNGANTGAN
+3847 LSNSASWNGANTGNN
-3862 ATVNLTDSSWT
+3862 ATISLTDSSWT
-3873 GDNSGAGLSLTA
+3873 GDNSGVGLSLTA
-3885 NNSKWNGNTSAA
+3885 NNSKWNGSTSTA

-3902 TNGSIWTGAS
+3902 TNGSIWNGAS
-3912 TNADFAL
+3912 TSGDFSL
-3919 TLNGST
+3919 TLNNST
-3925 WNNSGASSLKNF
+3925 WNNSGASSLKSF
-3937 AATNGIVD
+3937 IGTNGIVD

-3965 YKHNSSNPGEVYGG
+3965 YKHNSSNPVEVYGG
-3979 NFTVNSAK
+3979 NFTVKSAK

-4019 LFYLGAIG
+4019 LFYTGAIG

-4051 TAGIVYDKTTG
+4051 IAGIVYDKTTG

-4069 TVMPGPVYPTEQ
+4069 TVTPGPVYPTEQ

-4093 HFTDKE
+4093 HFADKE

-4117 TKDATTITTDSS
+4117 TKDATTITTAGS
-4129 AITTA
+4129 AVTTA

-4139 KLNSHDMTIT
+4139 KLNNNDLTIT
-4149 ANSGDGIATT
+4149 SSSGDGIATT
-4159 GGTLTVQDAGNFAV
+4159 GGTLTVQDAGSLTVN
-4173 TGAKAINANNSKV
+4173 GAKAINANNSKV

-4191 NATLNGDVT
+4191 NATLNGDVA
-4200 TNNIVTIKATKA
+4200 TNNTVTIKAAKA
-4212 AKVNGAVS
+4212 VKVNGAVS
-4220 ANGTNAAVTID
+4220 VNGANAAVTID
-4231 SADTTIGSDITAN
+4231 SADTTIGSGITAN
-4244 GKGAKV
+4244 GKSAKV
-4250 IAKNLSRLDGDVATD
+4250 TAKNLSKLNGNVAID

-4279 WTGNNSG
+4279 WSGDNSG

-4307 TLTNGTSWTG
+4307 TLTNGTTWTG
-4317 DSSGAGSTIKLD
+4317 DSSGAGSIIKLD
-4329 ASSWSGANSGANADI
+4329 GSAWSGANSGANADI
-4344 TLTNGASW
+4344 TLNNGASW
-4352 TKGNTADG
+4352 SKGNTADG
-4360 VTVKADKAAWTGA
+4360 VTVKADKATWTGA
-4373 NGGAKAN
+4373 NSGANTN
-4380 ITLTNASTW
+4380 ITLTNATTW
-4389 NGANTGANAIVNLT
+4389 TGANNGANATVSLT

-4414 GLSLTANN
+4414 GLNLTADN

-4427 STSTAGS
+4427 STNTAGS
-4434 ATLTNG
+4434 AVLTNG

-4445 ASTSADFALTLNGST
+4445 ASTSADFSLTLNGST

-4577 TASSIIKQTGDIAY
+4577 TASSVIKQTGDIAY

-4598 SLKDGSVT
+4598 SLKDGSVI

-4690 AITIAF
+4690 AITIEF

-4706 AGQALVAEN
+4706 AGQALLAEN

-4762 GSIELAGSTV
+4762 SSIELAGGTV

-5292 FEWQLGGSMKVNDN
+5292 YEWQLGGSMKVNDN

>member
-122 KGANPHSAAGY
+122 KGANPHSAAGH

-168 EDLNTY
+168 EDLNKY

-336 ANLSSDNPVNWE
+336 ANLSSDNPVDWE

-382 EFGNNIVVYTDG
+382 EFGNDIVVYTDG

-444 PSVTTTKV
+444 PSVTTTKIV
-452 ININA
+452 NINA

-530 SNTLQLQVQNGVATP
+530 SNTLQLQVQNSVATP
-545 VGVYAG
+545 VGVYAD
-551 NGKSVTINA
+551 NGKNITINA

-575 LNNAIMNDAGKSDAS
+575 LNNAIMNDAGKSAAS

-635 GNLTIKGADNETWG
+635 GNLTIKGSDSETWG

-654 DNVLSRFNNAGILTQ
+654 DNVLSRFNNAGILAQ

-729 TGKDGAAAG
+729 TGKDGTAAG

-747 IFALST
+747 IFALKT

-762 GDSYLRGIVD
+762 DDSYLRGIVD

-791 NNTRYAQDNED
+791 NNTRYSQDNED

-829 DSKNITIDKYS
+829 GSKDITIDKYS

-866 AESGSAVAL
+866 AETGSAVAL
-875 RTDSDGVNTS
+875 RTDSSGVNTS

-906 VSGNRNLDGQ
+906 VNGSRNLDGQ

-929 KYVGSVKYNDTTG
+929 KYVGSVKYSDTTG

-949 ISVQTETPEGDNSD
+949 ISVQTETPEGDNTD
-963 ADKNFLV
+963 ADKNFLL

-977 NNSGDNVNLTLKD
+977 NNSGDNVNLALKD
-990 KASWSGDNIG
+990 KASWTGNNSG
-1000 SNMVVNAADS
+1000 SNMVVNATDS
-1010 VWTGDN
+1010 AWTGDN

-1033 NDGSKAVVTLKN
+1033 NDGSKAVVTMKN
-1045 KASWSGDSSGS
+1045 KASWTGDSSGS
-1056 DLQLNLDD
+1056 DLQLTLDN
-1064 SDYNGNI
+1064 SAYQGNI
-1071 SGDRSSVTLGNGS
+1071 RGDRSSVTL
-1084 NWEGNSS
+1084 
-1091 GKDAVI
+1091 
-1097 NINNGSSWSGNVSGS
+1097 NNGSSWSGNVIGS
-1112 GSTLNMHGDNL
+1112 GSTLNMHGDSL
-1123 WQVKGD
+1123 WQLKGD
-1129 NVLDSFNAGSISKM
+1129 NVLDSFNAGSVSKM
-1143 RKAAAVASG
+1143 RKAAAVAAG
-1152 SGATVDMTD
+1152 GGTTVDMTD

-1179 YKHDANDVT
+1179 YQHDVNDVT
-1188 KINGGDITIGAAT
+1188 KINGGDITIGTAT
-1201 SSSGITLLTDSN
+1201 TGSGITLLTDSN

-1250 KIAEGLTSVSAT
+1250 KIAEGLTSASAT

-1288 SIPNVQSKTDFTTV
+1288 SIPNVQSKTDFKTT

-1315 AGVLPDINNIYN
+1315 AGVLPDTDNIYN

-1332 TTITTDS
+1332 TTITTAG
-1339 SAITTAKDTTLKL
+1339 SAVTTAKDTTLKL
-1352 NSHDMTITANSG
+1352 NNHDLTITANSG

-1379 GNFVVTGAKAINAN
+1379 GSLTVKGAKAINAN
-1393 NSKVDITAV
+1393 NSKVEITAV

-1409 VSTNNA
+1409 VSTNN
-1415 VTIKATKAAKV
+1415 VVNIKATKAAKV
-1426 NGAVSADGAN
+1426 NGAVSASGANSSVSINGTASAAISGAVNADGAN

-1444 DTTIGSN
+1444 DTIIGSDI
-1451 VTANGKGAKVT
+1451 TANGKGAKVT
-1462 AKNLSKLDGDVVTD
+1462 AKNLSKLDGDVTTD

-1485 KEGAS
+1485 KEGAAWS
-1490 WTGDNSGNT
+1490 GDNSGNT
-1499 TMSLSKGTWNG
+1499 AMSLSKGTWNG
-1510 ANNGKL
+1510 ANTGKL

-1570 GVTVKADKAAWTGA
+1570 GVTVKADKAAWKGA

-1591 ITLTNAS
+1591 ITLSNSAS
-1598 TWNGA
+1598 WTGA
-1603 NTGANAK
+1603 NTGSNAT

-1618 TGDNSGSGLSLTA
+1618 SGDNSGAGLSLTA

-1646 TLTNGSIWTG
+1646 VLTNGSIWTG
-1656 ASANADFSLTL
+1656 ASTSVDFALTL

-1680 KNFAGTNGIVDMSN
+1680 RSFTGTNGIVDMTN

-1715 SNNPGEVY
+1715 SSNPGEVY
-1723 GGNFTVNSAENGS
+1723 GGNFTVNKAAANS

-1768 LGAVGGAES
+1768 LGAIGGAES

-1788 LTAASV
+1788 LTATSV
-1794 AKQTAGIVYDK
+1794 AKQTAGIVYNK

-1881 DTTLKLNSHDMT
+1881 DTTLKLNNHDLT
-1893 ITANSGDGIATTGG
+1893 ITASSGDGIATTGG
-1907 TLTVQDAGNFV
+1907 MLTVQDAGSLTV
-1918 VTGAKAINANNSKVD
+1918 SGAKAINANNSKVD
-1933 ITAVNATLNGDVTT
+1933 ITAVNATLNGDVST
-1947 NNTVMLKATK
+1947 NNVVNIKATK
-1957 AAKVNGAVSADGA
+1957 AAKVNGAVSA
-1970 NSNVSISGTASA
+1970 S
-1982 AITGAVNANGAN
+1982 GAN
-1994 AAVTIDSA
+1994 AAVTIDSE
-2002 DTTIGSDITANGKGA
+2002 DTTIGSGITVNGKGA
-2017 KVTAKNLSKLDGN
+2017 KVTAKNIGKLNGN
-2030 VATDADGNVEL
+2030 VATDADGSVEL

-2049 SGDNSGNT
+2049 TGDNSGNT

-2062 KGTWSGANTGKLNVT
+2062 KGTWNGANTGKLNAT
-2077 LTNGTTWNGDSS
+2077 LTNGTSWTGDSS
-2089 GAGSTIKLDAST
+2089 GAGSTIKLDASS
-2101 WSGANSGADADITL
+2101 WSGMNSGANANVTL
-2115 NNGASWSKG
+2115 TNGASWSKG

-2145 AKANITLTNASTWN
+2145 ANTDITLTNATTWTGANN
-2159 GANTG
+2159 GANAT
-2164 ANAKVNLTDSSW
+2164 VNLTD
-2176 TGDNSG
+2176 
-2182 AGLSLTANN
+2182 N
-2191 SKWNGSTSTAG
+2191 SKWNGNTNAAG

-2211 WTGASTSADFALTLN
+2211 WTGASTSTDFSLTLN

-2239 SFSGTNGI
+2239 SFNATNGI
-2247 VDMTNTAASVTI
+2247 VDMTNAAASVTI

-2264 DATVIYKHNSSNPGE
+2264 DATVIYKHNSSNPDE

-2291 ANSKISMLTD
+2291 ANSKITMLTD

-2316 LDALAGKLFYL
+2316 LDALAGKLFYT
-2327 GAVGGAE
+2327 GAIGGAE
-2334 SNLNGTV
+2334 NNLNGTV
-2341 KIAEGLTAASVA
+2341 KIAEGLTATSVA
-2353 KQTAGIVYDKT
+2353 KQTAGIVYNKT

-2433 AITTTKDTTLKL
+2433 AITTAKDTTLKL
-2445 NSHDLTITANSGD
+2445 NNHDLTITANGGD
-2458 GIATTGGTLTVQNV
+2458 GIATTGGTLTVQNA

-2490 DITAVN
+2490 EITAVN

-2512 ATKAAKVNGAVAADG
+2512 ATKAAKVNGAVSASG
-2527 ANSNVSISGTA
+2527 ANSSVSINGTA

-2548 VGANAA
+2548 DGANAA
-2554 VTVDSADT
+2554 VTIDSADT
-2562 TIGSDI
+2562 TIGNDI

-2584 LDGDVATDADGSVEL
+2584 LNGNVATDADGSVEL
-2599 NFKEGASWS
+2599 NFKEGAAWS
-2608 GDNSGNTTMSLSKGT
+2608 GDNAGNTAMSLSKGT
-2623 WNGANTGK
+2623 WNGANT
-2631 LNATLTN
+2631 
-2638 GTTWNGDSSGAGS
+2638 
-2651 TIKLDASTWSGANSG
+2651 
-2666 ANTDITLSN
+2666 
-2675 GASWTK
+2675 
-2681 GNTADGVTV
+2681 
-2690 KAEKATW
+2690 
-2697 TGANGGAKAN
+2697 
-2707 ITLTNAS
+2707 
-2714 TWNGANT
+2714 
-2721 GANAIVNLI
+2721 
-2730 DSSWTGDNSGAG
+2730 
-2742 LSLTANNSKWN
+2742 
-2753 GSTNAAGSATLTNG
+2753 
-2767 SIWTGASTS
+2767 
-2776 ADFSLT
+2776 
-2782 LNGSTWN
+2782 
-2789 NSGAS
+2789 
-2794 SLKSFSGTNGIVDMT
+2794 
-2809 NAAASVTI
+2809 
-2817 GSYSGDATVIYKH
+2817 
-2830 NSSNPGE
+2830 
-2837 VYGGNFTVNSA
+2837 
-2848 KNGSKITMLTDN
+2848 
-2860 TGVDT
+2860 
-2865 TDEDK
+2865 
-2870 INEALD
+2870 
-2876 ALVGKLFYLGAIGG
+2876 
-2890 AENNLNG
+2890 
-2897 TVKIAEGLTA
+2897 
-2907 ASAAKQTAGIV
+2907 
-2918 YDKTTGQGSADHKT
+2918 
-2932 VTPGPVYPTEQDR
+2932 
-2945 TAFVTSITGE
+2945 
-2955 HLTDKEYRKA
+2955 
-2965 GVLSN
+2965 
-2970 TVDNNIYNF
+2970 
-2979 TKDATT
+2979 
-2985 ITTDS
+2985 
-2990 SAITTAKD
+2990 
-2998 TTLKLNSHDMT
+2998 
-3009 ITANSG
+3009 
-3015 DGIAT
+3015 
-3020 TGGTLTVQDAGI
+3020 
-3032 FAVTGAKAINANNS
+3032 
-3046 KVDIT
+3046 
-3051 AVNATL
+3051 
-3057 NGDVTTN
+3057 
-3064 NAVTIKAT
+3064 
-3072 KAAKVNGAVSADGAN
+3072 
-3087 SNVSISGT
+3087 
-3095 ASAAI
+3095 
-3100 TGAVN
+3100 
-3105 ANGANAAVTI
+3105 
-3115 DSADTTIGSDIT
+3115 
-3127 ANGKGAKV
+3127 
-3135 IAKNLSR
+3135 
-3142 LDGDVTTDADG
+3142 
-3153 SVELGFKEG
+3153 
-3162 ASWTGDNGG
+3162 
-3171 NTTMSLSKG
+3171 
-3180 TWNGANNGKL
+3180 GKL

-3208 STIKLDASSW
+3208 STIKLDASTW
-3218 SGANSG
+3218 NGANSG
-3224 ANADITLSNGASW
+3224 ANADITLTNGASW
-3237 TKGNTADGVAVKAD
+3237 SKGNTADGVTVKAD
-3251 KASWTGAN
+3251 KAAWTGAN
-3259 GGAKTNITLTNSVS
+3259 SGANTNITLTNATT
-3273 WNGANTG
+3273 WTGANNGA
-3280 SNATVNMTDSSW
+3280 NATVNLTDSSW
-3292 TGDNSGAGLSLTA
+3292 SGDNSGAGLSLTA
-3305 NNSKWN
+3305 DNSKWN

-3320 TLTNGSIWTGASTN
+3320 TLTNGSIWNGASTS
-3334 ADFALTLNGSTW
+3334 ADFSLTLNGSTW

-3393 SEVYG
+3393 AEV
-3398 GNFTVT
+3398 
-3404 KAATNSKITMLTDN
+3404 
-3418 TGVDTTDE
+3418 
-3426 DKINEALDALA
+3426 
-3437 GRLFYLGAV
+3437 
-3446 GGAENNLNGTVK
+3446 
-3458 IAEGL
+3458 
-3463 TAASVAKQTAG
+3463 
-3474 IVYDKTTG
+3474 
-3482 QGSADH
+3482 H
-3488 KTVTPG
+3488 
-3494 PVYPSEQDRT
+3494 
-3504 AFVTSITGE
+3504 
-3513 HLTDKEY
+3513 
-3520 RKAGVLSNTVDNNIY
+3520 
-3535 NFTKD
+3535 
-3540 ATTITTAGSAITTA
+3540 
-3554 KDTTLKLNS
+3554 
-3563 HDMTIT
+3563 
-3569 ANSGDGI
+3569 
-3576 ATTGGKLTVQDAG
+3576 
-3589 DFAVTGAK
+3589 
-3597 AINANN
+3597 
-3603 SKVDITAVNATLN
+3603 
-3616 GDVSTNN
+3616 
-3623 AVMLKATKAAKVNGA
+3623 
-3638 VAANGANSNVSI
+3638 
-3650 SGEATTITGA
+3650 
-3660 VAADGAN
+3660 
-3667 SNVSISGTASAAI
+3667 
-3680 SGAVNAVGAN
+3680 
-3690 AAVTIDSADTTIGSD
+3690 
-3705 ITANGKG
+3705 
-3712 AKVTAKNLSK
+3712 
-3722 LDGNVATD
+3722 
-3730 ADGSVELNFKEG
+3730 
-3742 ASWTGDNAGN
+3742 
-3752 TTMSLSKGT
+3752 
-3761 WNGDNTGKLN
+3761 
-3771 ATLTNGTTWIG
+3771 
-3782 DSSGAGSTIKLDA
+3782 
-3795 STWNGANSGAN
+3795 
-3806 ADITLNNGASWSK
+3806 
-3819 GNTADGVT
+3819 
-3827 VKADKAAWT
+3827 
-3836 GANGGAKANIT
+3836 
-3847 LTNASTWNGANTGAN
+3847 
-3862 ATVNLTDSSWT
+3862 
-3873 GDNSGAGLSLTA
+3873 
-3885 NNSKWNGNTSAA
+3885 
-3897 GSATL
+3897 
-3902 TNGSIWTGAS
+3902 
-3912 TNADFAL
+3912 
-3919 TLNGST
+3919 
-3925 WNNSGASSLKNF
+3925 
-3937 AATNGIVD
+3937 
-3945 MTNAAA
+3945 
-3951 SVTIG
+3951 
-3956 SYSGDATVI
+3956 
-3965 YKHNSSNPGEVYGG
+3965 GG
-3979 NFTVNSAK
+3979 NFTVNKAAA
-3987 NGSKITMLTDN
+3987 NSKITMLTDN

-4019 LFYLGAIG
+4019 LFYTGAIG

-4069 TVMPGPVYPTEQ
+4069 TVTPGPVYPTEQ

-4093 HFTDKE
+4093 HFADKE

-4139 KLNSHDMTIT
+4139 KLNNHDLTIN
-4149 ANSGDGIATT
+4149 ANGGDGIATT
-4159 GGTLTVQDAGNFAV
+4159 GATLTVQDAGSLTV
-4173 TGAKAINANNSKV
+4173 SGAKAINANNSKV

-4191 NATLNGDVT
+4191 NATLNGDVS
-4200 TNNIVTIKATKA
+4200 TNNVVNIKATKA
-4212 AKVNGAVS
+4212 AKINGAVS
-4220 ANGTNAAVTID
+4220 ASGANAAVTID
-4231 SADTTIGSDITAN
+4231 SADTIIGSDITAN

-4250 IAKNLSRLDGDVATD
+4250 IAKNLSKLDGDVTTD
-4265 ADGSVELNFKEGAS
+4265 ADGSVELNFKEGAAWS
-4279 WTGNNSG
+4279 GDNAG
-4286 NTTMSLSKGTWNGAN
+4286 NTTMSLSKGSWNGAN

-4307 TLTNGTSWTG
+4307 TLTNGTTWTG

-4329 ASSWSGANSGANADI
+4329 ASSWNGANSGANANV

-4352 TKGNTADG
+4352 TKGNTADD

-4380 ITLTNASTW
+4380 ITLSNSASWT
-4389 NGANTGANAIVNLT
+4389 GANTGSNATINLT

-4434 ATLTNG
+4434 AVLTNG

-4445 ASTSADFALTLNGST
+4445 ASTSADFALTLNGSI

-4468 LKSFNGT
+4468 LKSFNAT

-4502 HNSSNPGEVYG
+4502 HNSSNPAEVYG

-4542 SIANALNALANK
+4542 SIANALNSLANK

-4577 TASSIIKQTGDIAY
+4577 TASSVVKQTGDIAY

-4606 PNVTYPEA
+4606 PNVTYPEE

-4645 VYDFSKDR
+4645 VYDFRKDR

-4690 AITIAF
+4690 AITVEF

-4706 AGQALVAEN
+4706 TGQALLAEN

-4730 SAFVAN
+4730 SAFIAN

-4762 GSIELAGSTV
+4762 GSIELAGGTV
-4772 KGDVT
+4772 KGAVT

-5055 MGDVRLDNEE
+5055 MGDVRLANEE

-5126 DGKAVSLS
+5126 DGKAVSLA

-5203 TVGRVAGADYSAASD
+5203 TIGRIAGADYSAASD

>member
-60 ANVAVIESLNKDP
+60 ANVAVIESLNNDP

-133 NGYIYVGDYDLGTI
+133 NGYVYVGDYDLGTI

-168 EDLNTY
+168 EDLNNY

-336 ANLSSDNPVNWE
+336 ANLSSDNPVDWE
-348 IVVEGNTEGG
+348 IVVEGSTEGG

-394 AVKPT
+394 ASKPT
-399 YTWSAYTLA
+399 YTWSAYELA

-444 PSVTTTKV
+444 PSVTTTKIV
-452 ININA
+452 NINA

-530 SNTLQLQVQNGVATP
+530 SNTLQLQVQNSVATP

-575 LNNAIMNDAGKSDAS
+575 LNNAIMNDAGKSAAS

-635 GNLTIKGADNETWG
+635 GNLTIKGSDSETWG

-654 DNVLSRFNNAGILTQ
+654 DNVLSRFNNAGILAQ

-729 TGKDGAAAG
+729 TGKDGTAAG

-747 IFALST
+747 IFALKT

-762 GDSYLRGIVD
+762 DDSYLRGIVD

-875 RTDSDGVNTS
+875 RTDSSGVNTS

-906 VSGNRNLDGQ
+906 VNGSRNLDGQ

-929 KYVGSVKYNDTTG
+929 KYVSSVKYSDTTG

-949 ISVQTETPEGDNSD
+949 ISVQTETPEGDNTD

-977 NNSGDNVNLTLKD
+977 NNSGDNVNLALKG
-990 KASWSGDNIG
+990 KASWTGNNSG
-1000 SNMVVNAADS
+1000 SNMVVNATDS
-1010 VWTGDN
+1010 AWTGDN
-1016 KGAGTNVTLN
+1016 KGTGINATLN
-1026 ASAWNGK
+1026 ASDWNGK

-1045 KASWSGDSSGS
+1045 KASWTGDSSGS
-1056 DLQLNLDD
+1056 DLQLTLDN
-1064 SDYNGNI
+1064 SAYQGNI
-1071 SGDRSSVTLGNGS
+1071 RGDRSSVTL
-1084 NWEGNSS
+1084 
-1091 GKDAVI
+1091 
-1097 NINNGSSWSGNVSGS
+1097 NNGSSWSGNVIGS
-1112 GSTLNMHGDNL
+1112 GSTLNMHGDSL

-1143 RKAAAVASG
+1143 RKATAVAAG
-1152 SGATVDMTD
+1152 GGTTVDMTD

-1179 YKHDANDVT
+1179 YQHDVNDVT
-1188 KINGGDITIGAAT
+1188 KINGGDITIGTAT
-1201 SSSGITLLTDSN
+1201 TGSGITLLTDSN

-1250 KIAEGLTSVSAT
+1250 KIAEGLTSASAT

-1288 SIPNVQSKTDFTTV
+1288 SIPNVQSKTDFKST

-1315 AGVLPDINNIYN
+1315 AGVLPDTDNIYN

-1332 TTITTDS
+1332 TMITTAS
-1339 SAITTAKDTTLKL
+1339 SAVTTAKDTTLKL
-1352 NSHDMTITANSG
+1352 NNHDMTITANSG
-1364 DGIATTGGTLTVQDA
+1364 DGIATTGATLTVQDA
-1379 GNFVVTGAKAINAN
+1379 
-1393 NSKVDITAV
+1393 
-1402 NATLNGD
+1402 
-1409 VSTNNA
+1409 
-1415 VTIKATKAAKV
+1415 
-1426 NGAVSADGAN
+1426 
-1436 AAVTIDSA
+1436 
-1444 DTTIGSN
+1444 
-1451 VTANGKGAKVT
+1451 
-1462 AKNLSKLDGDVVTD
+1462 
-1476 ADGSVELNF
+1476 
-1485 KEGAS
+1485 
-1490 WTGDNSGNT
+1490 
-1499 TMSLSKGTWNG
+1499 
-1510 ANNGKL
+1510 
-1516 NATLTNGTTWTGD
+1516 
-1529 SSGAGST
+1529 
-1536 IKLDASTWNGA
+1536 
-1547 NSGANADITLN
+1547 
-1558 NGASWSKGNTAD
+1558 
-1570 GVTVKADKAAWTGA
+1570 
-1584 NGGAKAN
+1584 
-1591 ITLTNAS
+1591 
-1598 TWNGA
+1598 
-1603 NTGANAK
+1603 
-1610 VNLTDSSW
+1610 
-1618 TGDNSGSGLSLTA
+1618 
-1631 NNSKWNGSTSAAGSA
+1631 
-1646 TLTNGSIWTG
+1646 
-1656 ASANADFSLTL
+1656 
-1667 NGSTW
+1667 
-1672 NNSGASSL
+1672 
-1680 KNFAGTNGIVDMSN
+1680 
-1694 AAASVTIGSYSGDAT
+1694 
-1709 VIYKHN
+1709 
-1715 SNNPGEVY
+1715 
-1723 GGNFTVNSAENGS
+1723 
-1736 KITMLTDNTG
+1736 
-1746 VDTTDED
+1746 
-1753 KINEALDALAGKLFY
+1753 
-1768 LGAVGGAES
+1768 
-1777 NLNGTV
+1777 
-1783 KIAEG
+1783 
-1788 LTAASV
+1788 
-1794 AKQTAGIVYDK
+1794 
-1805 TTGQGSADHKTVTP
+1805 
-1819 GPVYPS
+1819 
-1825 EQDRTAFVTSITGE
+1825 
-1839 HLTDKEYRKAGVLSN
+1839 
-1854 TVDNNIYN
+1854 
-1862 FTKDAT
+1862 
-1868 TITTDSSAITTAK
+1868 
-1881 DTTLKLNSHDMT
+1881 
-1893 ITANSGDGIATTGG
+1893 
-1907 TLTVQDAGNFV
+1907 
-1918 VTGAKAINANNSKVD
+1918 
-1933 ITAVNATLNGDVTT
+1933 
-1947 NNTVMLKATK
+1947 
-1957 AAKVNGAVSADGA
+1957 
-1970 NSNVSISGTASA
+1970 
-1982 AITGAVNANGAN
+1982 
-1994 AAVTIDSA
+1994 
-2002 DTTIGSDITANGKGA
+2002 
-2017 KVTAKNLSKLDGN
+2017 
-2030 VATDADGNVEL
+2030 
-2041 NFKEGASW
+2041 
-2049 SGDNSGNT
+2049 
-2057 TMSLS
+2057 
-2062 KGTWSGANTGKLNVT
+2062 
-2077 LTNGTTWNGDSS
+2077 
-2089 GAGSTIKLDAST
+2089 
-2101 WSGANSGADADITL
+2101 
-2115 NNGASWSKG
+2115 
-2124 NTADGV
+2124 
-2130 TVKADK
+2130 
-2136 AAWTGANGG
+2136 
-2145 AKANITLTNASTWN
+2145 
-2159 GANTG
+2159 
-2164 ANAKVNLTDSSW
+2164 
-2176 TGDNSG
+2176 
-2182 AGLSLTANN
+2182 
-2191 SKWNGSTSTAG
+2191 
-2202 SATLTNGSI
+2202 
-2211 WTGASTSADFALTLN
+2211 
-2226 GSTWN
+2226 
-2231 NSGASSLK
+2231 
-2239 SFSGTNGI
+2239 
-2247 VDMTNTAASVTI
+2247 
-2259 GSYSG
+2259 
-2264 DATVIYKHNSSNPGE
+2264 
-2279 VYGGNFTVTKAA
+2279 
-2291 ANSKISMLTD
+2291 
-2301 NTGVDTTDEDKINEA
+2301 
-2316 LDALAGKLFYL
+2316 
-2327 GAVGGAE
+2327 
-2334 SNLNGTV
+2334 
-2341 KIAEGLTAASVA
+2341 
-2353 KQTAGIVYDKT
+2353 
-2364 TGQGSADHKTVTPG
+2364 
-2378 PVYPSEQDRTA
+2378 
-2389 FVTSIT
+2389 
-2395 GEHLTDKEYRKA
+2395 
-2407 GVLSNTVDNNIYN
+2407 
-2420 FTKDATTITTDSS
+2420 
-2433 AITTTKDTTLKL
+2433 
-2445 NSHDLTITANSGD
+2445 
-2458 GIATTGGTLTVQNV
+2458 

-2512 ATKAAKVNGAVAADG
+2512 ATKAAKVNGAVSANG
-2527 ANSNVSISGTA
+2527 ANSSVSI
-2538 SAAISGAVSA
+2538 
-2548 VGANAA
+2548 
-2554 VTVDSADT
+2554 
-2562 TIGSDI
+2562 
-2568 TANGKGAKV
+2568 
-2577 TAKNLSK
+2577 
-2584 LDGDVATDADGSVEL
+2584 
-2599 NFKEGASWS
+2599 
-2608 GDNSGNTTMSLSKGT
+2608 
-2623 WNGANTGK
+2623 
-2631 LNATLTN
+2631 
-2638 GTTWNGDSSGAGS
+2638 
-2651 TIKLDASTWSGANSG
+2651 
-2666 ANTDITLSN
+2666 
-2675 GASWTK
+2675 
-2681 GNTADGVTV
+2681 
-2690 KAEKATW
+2690 
-2697 TGANGGAKAN
+2697 NGG
-2707 ITLTNAS
+2707 
-2714 TWNGANT
+2714 
-2721 GANAIVNLI
+2721 
-2730 DSSWTGDNSGAG
+2730 
-2742 LSLTANNSKWN
+2742 
-2753 GSTNAAGSATLTNG
+2753 
-2767 SIWTGASTS
+2767 
-2776 ADFSLT
+2776 
-2782 LNGSTWN
+2782 
-2789 NSGAS
+2789 
-2794 SLKSFSGTNGIVDMT
+2794 
-2809 NAAASVTI
+2809 
-2817 GSYSGDATVIYKH
+2817 
-2830 NSSNPGE
+2830 E
-2837 VYGGNFTVNSA
+2837 
-2848 KNGSKITMLTDN
+2848 
-2860 TGVDT
+2860 
-2865 TDEDK
+2865 
-2870 INEALD
+2870 
-2876 ALVGKLFYLGAIGG
+2876 
-2890 AENNLNG
+2890 
-2897 TVKIAEGLTA
+2897 
-2907 ASAAKQTAGIV
+2907 
-2918 YDKTTGQGSADHKT
+2918 
-2932 VTPGPVYPTEQDR
+2932 
-2945 TAFVTSITGE
+2945 
-2955 HLTDKEYRKA
+2955 
-2965 GVLSN
+2965 
-2970 TVDNNIYNF
+2970 
-2979 TKDATT
+2979 ATT
-2985 ITTDS
+2985 
-2990 SAITTAKD
+2990 
-2998 TTLKLNSHDMT
+2998 
-3009 ITANSG
+3009 
-3015 DGIAT
+3015 
-3020 TGGTLTVQDAGI
+3020 V
-3032 FAVTGAKAINANNS
+3032 
-3046 KVDIT
+3046 
-3051 AVNATL
+3051 
-3057 NGDVTTN
+3057 
-3064 NAVTIKAT
+3064 
-3072 KAAKVNGAVSADGAN
+3072 
-3087 SNVSISGT
+3087 
-3095 ASAAI
+3095 

-3105 ANGANAAVTI
+3105 A
-3115 DSADTTIGSDIT
+3115 D
-3127 ANGKGAKV
+3127 
-3135 IAKNLSR
+3135 
-3142 LDGDVTTDADG
+3142 
-3153 SVELGFKEG
+3153 
-3162 ASWTGDNGG
+3162 
-3171 NTTMSLSKG
+3171 
-3180 TWNGANNGKL
+3180 
-3190 NATLTNGT
+3190 
-3198 TWTGDSSGAG
+3198 
-3208 STIKLDASSW
+3208 
-3218 SGANSG
+3218 
-3224 ANADITLSNGASW
+3224 
-3237 TKGNTADGVAVKAD
+3237 
-3251 KASWTGAN
+3251 
-3259 GGAKTNITLTNSVS
+3259 
-3273 WNGANTG
+3273 
-3280 SNATVNMTDSSW
+3280 
-3292 TGDNSGAGLSLTA
+3292 
-3305 NNSKWN
+3305 
-3311 GSTSAAGSA
+3311 
-3320 TLTNGSIWTGASTN
+3320 
-3334 ADFALTLNGSTW
+3334 
-3346 NNSGASSLKS
+3346 
-3356 FAGTNGIVDMT
+3356 
-3367 NAAASVTIGSYSG
+3367 
-3380 DATVIYKHNSSNP
+3380 
-3393 SEVYG
+3393 
-3398 GNFTVT
+3398 
-3404 KAATNSKITMLTDN
+3404 
-3418 TGVDTTDE
+3418 
-3426 DKINEALDALA
+3426 
-3437 GRLFYLGAV
+3437 
-3446 GGAENNLNGTVK
+3446 
-3458 IAEGL
+3458 
-3463 TAASVAKQTAG
+3463 
-3474 IVYDKTTG
+3474 
-3482 QGSADH
+3482 
-3488 KTVTPG
+3488 
-3494 PVYPSEQDRT
+3494 
-3504 AFVTSITGE
+3504 
-3513 HLTDKEY
+3513 
-3520 RKAGVLSNTVDNNIY
+3520 
-3535 NFTKD
+3535 
-3540 ATTITTAGSAITTA
+3540 
-3554 KDTTLKLNS
+3554 
-3563 HDMTIT
+3563 
-3569 ANSGDGI
+3569 
-3576 ATTGGKLTVQDAG
+3576 
-3589 DFAVTGAK
+3589 
-3597 AINANN
+3597 
-3603 SKVDITAVNATLN
+3603 
-3616 GDVSTNN
+3616 
-3623 AVMLKATKAAKVNGA
+3623 
-3638 VAANGANSNVSI
+3638 
-3650 SGEATTITGA
+3650 
-3660 VAADGAN
+3660 
-3667 SNVSISGTASAAI
+3667 
-3680 SGAVNAVGAN
+3680 GAN

-3761 WNGDNTGKLN
+3761 WNGANTGKLN
-3771 ATLTNGTTWIG
+3771 ATLTNGTTWTGDSSGAGSTIKLDASSWSGMNSGANTNITLTNATTWTGANNGANATVSLTDSNWSGDNSGAGLSLTANNSKWNGSTSTAGSATLTNGSIWNGASTSADFSLTLNNSTWNNSGASSLKSFNATNGIVDMTNAAASVTIGSYSGDATVIYKHNSSNPAEVYGGNFTVTSAKSGSKITMLTDNTGVDTTDEDKINEALDALAGKLFYTGAIGGAENNLNGTVKIAEGLTATSVAKQTAGIVYDKTTGQGRADHKTVTPGPVYPTEQDRTAFVTSITGEHLTDKEYRKAGVLSNTVDNNIYNFTKDATTITTDSSAVTTAKDTTLKLNNNDLTITANSGDGIATSGGKLTVQDAGSLTVSGAKAINANNSKVEITAVNATLNGDVSTNNVVNIKATKAAKVNGAVSASGSNSSVSINGTASAAISGAVSADGANAAVTIDSADTTIGSDITANGKGAKVTAKNLSKLDGNVATDADGSVELNFKEGASWTGDNSGNTAMSLSKGTWNGANTGKLNVTLTNGTSWTG

-3836 GANGGAKANIT
+3836 GANGGANANIT
-3847 LTNASTWNGANTGAN
+3847 LSNSASWNGANTGSN
-3862 ATVNLTDSSWT
+3862 AT
-3873 GDNSGAGLSLTA
+3873 
-3885 NNSKWNGNTSAA
+3885 
-3897 GSATL
+3897 
-3902 TNGSIWTGAS
+3902 
-3912 TNADFAL
+3912 
-3919 TLNGST
+3919 
-3925 WNNSGASSLKNF
+3925 
-3937 AATNGIVD
+3937 
-3945 MTNAAA
+3945 
-3951 SVTIG
+3951 
-3956 SYSGDATVI
+3956 
-3965 YKHNSSNPGEVYGG
+3965 
-3979 NFTVNSAK
+3979 
-3987 NGSKITMLTDN
+3987 
-3998 TGVDTTDEDKI
+3998 
-4009 NEALD
+4009 
-4014 ALAGK
+4014 
-4019 LFYLGAIG
+4019 
-4027 GAENNLN
+4027 
-4034 GTVKIAE
+4034 
-4041 GLTATSVAKQ
+4041 
-4051 TAGIVYDKTTG
+4051 
-4062 QGSADHK
+4062 
-4069 TVMPGPVYPTEQ
+4069 
-4081 DRTAFVTSITGE
+4081 
-4093 HFTDKE
+4093 
-4099 YRKAGVLSNT
+4099 
-4109 VDNNIYNF
+4109 
-4117 TKDATTITTDSS
+4117 
-4129 AITTA
+4129 
-4134 KDTTL
+4134 
-4139 KLNSHDMTIT
+4139 
-4149 ANSGDGIATT
+4149 
-4159 GGTLTVQDAGNFAV
+4159 
-4173 TGAKAINANNSKV
+4173 
-4186 DITAV
+4186 
-4191 NATLNGDVT
+4191 
-4200 TNNIVTIKATKA
+4200 
-4212 AKVNGAVS
+4212 
-4220 ANGTNAAVTID
+4220 
-4231 SADTTIGSDITAN
+4231 
-4244 GKGAKV
+4244 
-4250 IAKNLSRLDGDVATD
+4250 
-4265 ADGSVELNFKEGAS
+4265 
-4279 WTGNNSG
+4279 
-4286 NTTMSLSKGTWNGAN
+4286 
-4301 TGKLNA
+4301 
-4307 TLTNGTSWTG
+4307 
-4317 DSSGAGSTIKLD
+4317 
-4329 ASSWSGANSGANADI
+4329 
-4344 TLTNGASW
+4344 
-4352 TKGNTADG
+4352 
-4360 VTVKADKAAWTGA
+4360 
-4373 NGGAKAN
+4373 
-4380 ITLTNASTW
+4380 
-4389 NGANTGANAIVNLT
+4389 VNLT

-4414 GLSLTANN
+4414 NVTITANN

-4427 STSTAGS
+4427 NANAAGS

-4445 ASTSADFALTLNGST
+4445 ASTSADFSLTLNGST

-4468 LKSFNGT
+4468 LKSFNAT

-4487 VTIGSYSGDATVIYK
+4487 VTIDSYSGDATVIYK
-4502 HNSSNPGEVYG
+4502 HNSSNPAEVYG

-4542 SIANALNALANK
+4542 SIANALNSLANK

-4577 TASSIIKQTGDIAY
+4577 TASSVIKQTGDIAY

-4606 PNVTYPEA
+4606 PNVTYPEE
-4614 QTKDNFTSQITGEWK
+4614 QTKDSFTSQITGEWK

-4690 AITIAF
+4690 AITIEF

-4706 AGQALVAEN
+4706 AGQALLAEN

-4736 GAGSG
+4736 GAGSS

-4762 GSIELAGSTV
+4762 GSIELVGGTV

-4968 YYADA
+4968 YYTDA

-5203 TVGRVAGADYSAASD
+5203 TVGRIAGADYSAASD

-5292 FEWQLGGSMKVNDN
+5292 LEWQLGGSMKVNDN

>member
-133 NGYIYVGDYDLGTI
+133 NGYVYVGDYDLGTI

-168 EDLNTY
+168 EDLNKY

-336 ANLSSDNPVNWE
+336 ANLSSDNPVDWE
-348 IVVEGNTEGG
+348 IVVEGSTEGG

-399 YTWSAYTLA
+399 YTWSAYELA

-444 PSVTTTKV
+444 PSVTTTKIV
-452 ININA
+452 NINA

-530 SNTLQLQVQNGVATP
+530 SNTLQLQVQNSVATP

-551 NGKSVTINA
+551 NGKNVTINA

-575 LNNAIMNDAGKSDAS
+575 LNNAIMNDAGKSAAS

-635 GNLTIKGADNETWG
+635 GNLTIKGSDSETWG

-696 STVSIGGGEINVPKG
+696 STVSVGGGEINVPKG

-729 TGKDGAAAG
+729 TGKDGTAAG

-747 IFALST
+747 IFALKT

-762 GDSYLRGIVD
+762 DDSYLRGIVD

-829 DSKNITIDKYS
+829 GSKDITIDKYS

-853 PEKILGGNFTVKT
+853 PENILGGNFTVKT
-866 AESGSAVAL
+866 AETGSAVAL
-875 RTDSDGVNTS
+875 RTDSSGVNTS

-906 VSGNRNLDGQ
+906 VSGSRNLDGQ

-929 KYVGSVKYNDTTG
+929 KYVGSVKYSDTTG

-949 ISVQTETPEGDNSD
+949 ISVQTETPEGDNTD
-963 ADKNFLV
+963 ADKNFLL

-977 NNSGDNVNLTLKD
+977 NNSGDNVNLALKD
-990 KASWSGDNIG
+990 KAIWTGNNSG
-1000 SNMVVNAADS
+1000 SNMVVNATDS
-1010 VWTGDN
+1010 AWTGDN

-1045 KASWSGDSSGS
+1045 KASWTGDSSGS
-1056 DLQLNLDD
+1056 DLQLTLDN
-1064 SDYNGNI
+1064 SAYQGNI
-1071 SGDRSSVTLGNGS
+1071 RGDRSSVTL
-1084 NWEGNSS
+1084 
-1091 GKDAVI
+1091 
-1097 NINNGSSWSGNVSGS
+1097 NNGSSWSGNVIGS
-1112 GSTLNMHGDNL
+1112 GSTLNMHGDSL
-1123 WQVKGD
+1123 WQLKGD
-1129 NVLDSFNAGSISKM
+1129 NVLDSFNAGSVSKM
-1143 RKAAAVASG
+1143 RKAAAVAAG
-1152 SGATVDMTD
+1152 GGTTVDMTD

-1179 YKHDANDVT
+1179 YQHDANDVT

-1201 SSSGITLLTDSN
+1201 SGSGITLLTDSN

-1239 LNGEKNLDGYV
+1239 LKGEKNLDGYV
-1250 KIAEGLTSVSAT
+1250 KIAEGLTSASAT

-1288 SIPNVQSKTDFTTV
+1288 SIPNVQSKTDFKST
-1302 VTGDYVTDKEYRD
+1302 VTGDYVTDREYRD
-1315 AGVLPDINNIYN
+1315 AGVLPDTDNIYN

-1332 TTITTDS
+1332 TTITTAG
-1339 SAITTAKDTTLKL
+1339 SAVTTAKDTTLKL
-1352 NSHDMTITANSG
+1352 NNHDLTITANSG
-1364 DGIATTGGTLTVQDA
+1364 DGIATTGGKLAVQDA
-1379 GNFVVTGAKAINAN
+1379 GNLTVKGAKAINAN
-1393 NSKVDITAV
+1393 NSKVEITAV

-1409 VSTNNA
+1409 VSTNN
-1415 VTIKATKAAKV
+1415 VVNIKATKAAKV
-1426 NGAVSADGAN
+1426 NGAVSASGANSSVSINGTASAAISGAVNADGAN
-1436 AAVTIDSA
+1436 AAVTIDSK
-1444 DTTIGSN
+1444 DTTIGSDI
-1451 VTANGKGAKVT
+1451 TANGKGAKVT
-1462 AKNLSKLDGDVVTD
+1462 AKNLSKLDGDVTTD

-1510 ANNGKL
+1510 ANTGKL
-1516 NATLTNGTTWTGD
+1516 NATLTNGTSWTGD

-1536 IKLDASTWNGA
+1536 IKLDASSWSGM
-1547 NSGANADITLN
+1547 NSGANANVTLT

-1584 NGGAKAN
+1584 NGGANAN
-1591 ITLTNAS
+1591 ITLTNSAS
-1598 TWNGA
+1598 WTGA
-1603 NTGANAK
+1603 NTGNNATIS
-1610 VNLTDSSW
+1610 LTDSNW
-1618 TGDNSGSGLSLTA
+1618 TGDNSGANVTITA

-1646 TLTNGSIWTG
+1646 TLTNGSSWTG
-1656 ASANADFSLTL
+1656 ASTSADFSLTL
-1667 NGSTW
+1667 NNSTW

-1680 KNFAGTNGIVDMSN
+1680 KSFTGTNGIVDMTN
-1694 AAASVTIGSYSGDAT
+1694 AAAGVTIGSYSGDAT

-1715 SNNPGEVY
+1715 SSNPGEVY
-1723 GGNFTVNSAENGS
+1723 GGNFTVKSAKNGS

-1768 LGAVGGAES
+1768 TGAIGGAEN

-1788 LTAASV
+1788 LTTASV

-1819 GPVYPS
+1819 GPVYPT

-1854 TVDNNIYN
+1854 TLDNNIYN

-1893 ITANSGDGIATTGG
+1893 ITASSGDGIAT
-1907 TLTVQDAGNFV
+1907 
-1918 VTGAKAINANNSKVD
+1918 S
-1933 ITAVNATLNGDVTT
+1933 
-1947 NNTVMLKATK
+1947 
-1957 AAKVNGAVSADGA
+1957 
-1970 NSNVSISGTASA
+1970 
-1982 AITGAVNANGAN
+1982 
-1994 AAVTIDSA
+1994 
-2002 DTTIGSDITANGKGA
+2002 
-2017 KVTAKNLSKLDGN
+2017 
-2030 VATDADGNVEL
+2030 
-2041 NFKEGASW
+2041 
-2049 SGDNSGNT
+2049 
-2057 TMSLS
+2057 
-2062 KGTWSGANTGKLNVT
+2062 
-2077 LTNGTTWNGDSS
+2077 
-2089 GAGSTIKLDAST
+2089 
-2101 WSGANSGADADITL
+2101 
-2115 NNGASWSKG
+2115 
-2124 NTADGV
+2124 
-2130 TVKADK
+2130 
-2136 AAWTGANGG
+2136 
-2145 AKANITLTNASTWN
+2145 
-2159 GANTG
+2159 
-2164 ANAKVNLTDSSW
+2164 
-2176 TGDNSG
+2176 
-2182 AGLSLTANN
+2182 
-2191 SKWNGSTSTAG
+2191 
-2202 SATLTNGSI
+2202 
-2211 WTGASTSADFALTLN
+2211 
-2226 GSTWN
+2226 
-2231 NSGASSLK
+2231 
-2239 SFSGTNGI
+2239 
-2247 VDMTNTAASVTI
+2247 
-2259 GSYSG
+2259 
-2264 DATVIYKHNSSNPGE
+2264 
-2279 VYGGNFTVTKAA
+2279 
-2291 ANSKISMLTD
+2291 
-2301 NTGVDTTDEDKINEA
+2301 
-2316 LDALAGKLFYL
+2316 
-2327 GAVGGAE
+2327 
-2334 SNLNGTV
+2334 
-2341 KIAEGLTAASVA
+2341 
-2353 KQTAGIVYDKT
+2353 
-2364 TGQGSADHKTVTPG
+2364 
-2378 PVYPSEQDRTA
+2378 
-2389 FVTSIT
+2389 
-2395 GEHLTDKEYRKA
+2395 
-2407 GVLSNTVDNNIYN
+2407 
-2420 FTKDATTITTDSS
+2420 
-2433 AITTTKDTTLKL
+2433 
-2445 NSHDLTITANSGD
+2445 
-2458 GIATTGGTLTVQNV
+2458 GGTLTVQNV
-2472 GNFAVT
+2472 GSLTVS

-2512 ATKAAKVNGAVAADG
+2512 ATKASKIN
-2527 ANSNVSISGTA
+2527 
-2538 SAAISGAVSA
+2538 GAVSA
-2548 VGANAA
+2548 NGANAA
-2554 VTVDSADT
+2554 VTIDSADT
-2562 TIGSDI
+2562 IIGSDI

-2577 TAKNLSK
+2577 TARNLSK

-2638 GTTWNGDSSGAGS
+2638 GTTW
-2651 TIKLDASTWSGANSG
+2651 
-2666 ANTDITLSN
+2666 
-2675 GASWTK
+2675 
-2681 GNTADGVTV
+2681 
-2690 KAEKATW
+2690 
-2697 TGANGGAKAN
+2697 
-2707 ITLTNAS
+2707 
-2714 TWNGANT
+2714 
-2721 GANAIVNLI
+2721 
-2730 DSSWTGDNSGAG
+2730 
-2742 LSLTANNSKWN
+2742 
-2753 GSTNAAGSATLTNG
+2753 
-2767 SIWTGASTS
+2767 
-2776 ADFSLT
+2776 
-2782 LNGSTWN
+2782 
-2789 NSGAS
+2789 
-2794 SLKSFSGTNGIVDMT
+2794 
-2809 NAAASVTI
+2809 
-2817 GSYSGDATVIYKH
+2817 
-2830 NSSNPGE
+2830 
-2837 VYGGNFTVNSA
+2837 
-2848 KNGSKITMLTDN
+2848 
-2860 TGVDT
+2860 
-2865 TDEDK
+2865 
-2870 INEALD
+2870 
-2876 ALVGKLFYLGAIGG
+2876 
-2890 AENNLNG
+2890 
-2897 TVKIAEGLTA
+2897 
-2907 ASAAKQTAGIV
+2907 
-2918 YDKTTGQGSADHKT
+2918 
-2932 VTPGPVYPTEQDR
+2932 
-2945 TAFVTSITGE
+2945 
-2955 HLTDKEYRKA
+2955 
-2965 GVLSN
+2965 
-2970 TVDNNIYNF
+2970 
-2979 TKDATT
+2979 
-2985 ITTDS
+2985 
-2990 SAITTAKD
+2990 
-2998 TTLKLNSHDMT
+2998 
-3009 ITANSG
+3009 
-3015 DGIAT
+3015 
-3020 TGGTLTVQDAGI
+3020 
-3032 FAVTGAKAINANNS
+3032 
-3046 KVDIT
+3046 
-3051 AVNATL
+3051 
-3057 NGDVTTN
+3057 
-3064 NAVTIKAT
+3064 
-3072 KAAKVNGAVSADGAN
+3072 
-3087 SNVSISGT
+3087 
-3095 ASAAI
+3095 
-3100 TGAVN
+3100 
-3105 ANGANAAVTI
+3105 
-3115 DSADTTIGSDIT
+3115 
-3127 ANGKGAKV
+3127 
-3135 IAKNLSR
+3135 
-3142 LDGDVTTDADG
+3142 
-3153 SVELGFKEG
+3153 
-3162 ASWTGDNGG
+3162 
-3171 NTTMSLSKG
+3171 
-3180 TWNGANNGKL
+3180 
-3190 NATLTNGT
+3190 
-3198 TWTGDSSGAG
+3198 TGDSSGAG

-3218 SGANSG
+3218 SGMNSG
-3224 ANADITLSNGASW
+3224 ANANVTLTNGASW
-3237 TKGNTADGVAVKAD
+3237 T
-3251 KASWTGAN
+3251 
-3259 GGAKTNITLTNSVS
+3259 
-3273 WNGANTG
+3273 
-3280 SNATVNMTDSSW
+3280 
-3292 TGDNSGAGLSLTA
+3292 
-3305 NNSKWN
+3305 
-3311 GSTSAAGSA
+3311 
-3320 TLTNGSIWTGASTN
+3320 
-3334 ADFALTLNGSTW
+3334 
-3346 NNSGASSLKS
+3346 
-3356 FAGTNGIVDMT
+3356 
-3367 NAAASVTIGSYSG
+3367 
-3380 DATVIYKHNSSNP
+3380 
-3393 SEVYG
+3393 
-3398 GNFTVT
+3398 
-3404 KAATNSKITMLTDN
+3404 
-3418 TGVDTTDE
+3418 
-3426 DKINEALDALA
+3426 
-3437 GRLFYLGAV
+3437 
-3446 GGAENNLNGTVK
+3446 
-3458 IAEGL
+3458 
-3463 TAASVAKQTAG
+3463 
-3474 IVYDKTTG
+3474 
-3482 QGSADH
+3482 
-3488 KTVTPG
+3488 
-3494 PVYPSEQDRT
+3494 
-3504 AFVTSITGE
+3504 
-3513 HLTDKEY
+3513 
-3520 RKAGVLSNTVDNNIY
+3520 
-3535 NFTKD
+3535 
-3540 ATTITTAGSAITTA
+3540 
-3554 KDTTLKLNS
+3554 
-3563 HDMTIT
+3563 
-3569 ANSGDGI
+3569 
-3576 ATTGGKLTVQDAG
+3576 
-3589 DFAVTGAK
+3589 
-3597 AINANN
+3597 
-3603 SKVDITAVNATLN
+3603 
-3616 GDVSTNN
+3616 
-3623 AVMLKATKAAKVNGA
+3623 
-3638 VAANGANSNVSI
+3638 
-3650 SGEATTITGA
+3650 
-3660 VAADGAN
+3660 
-3667 SNVSISGTASAAI
+3667 
-3680 SGAVNAVGAN
+3680 
-3690 AAVTIDSADTTIGSD
+3690 
-3705 ITANGKG
+3705 
-3712 AKVTAKNLSK
+3712 
-3722 LDGNVATD
+3722 
-3730 ADGSVELNFKEG
+3730 
-3742 ASWTGDNAGN
+3742 
-3752 TTMSLSKGT
+3752 
-3761 WNGDNTGKLN
+3761 
-3771 ATLTNGTTWIG
+3771 
-3782 DSSGAGSTIKLDA
+3782 
-3795 STWNGANSGAN
+3795 
-3806 ADITLNNGASWSK
+3806 K

-3847 LTNASTWNGANTGAN
+3847 LSNSASWNGANTGSN
-3862 ATVNLTDSSWT
+3862 ATVNLTDSSWS

-3885 NNSKWNGNTSAA
+3885 NNSKWNGSTSTA
-3897 GSATL
+3897 GSAVL
-3902 TNGSIWTGAS
+3902 TNGSIWNGAS
-3912 TNADFAL
+3912 TSADFSL

-3925 WNNSGASSLKNF
+3925 WNNSGASSLKSF

-3979 NFTVNSAK
+3979 NFTV
-3987 NGSKITMLTDN
+3987 T
-3998 TGVDTTDEDKI
+3998 
-4009 NEALD
+4009 
-4014 ALAGK
+4014 
-4019 LFYLGAIG
+4019 
-4027 GAENNLN
+4027 
-4034 GTVKIAE
+4034 
-4041 GLTATSVAKQ
+4041 
-4051 TAGIVYDKTTG
+4051 
-4062 QGSADHK
+4062 
-4069 TVMPGPVYPTEQ
+4069 
-4081 DRTAFVTSITGE
+4081 
-4093 HFTDKE
+4093 
-4099 YRKAGVLSNT
+4099 
-4109 VDNNIYNF
+4109 
-4117 TKDATTITTDSS
+4117 
-4129 AITTA
+4129 
-4134 KDTTL
+4134 
-4139 KLNSHDMTIT
+4139 
-4149 ANSGDGIATT
+4149 
-4159 GGTLTVQDAGNFAV
+4159 
-4173 TGAKAINANNSKV
+4173 
-4186 DITAV
+4186 
-4191 NATLNGDVT
+4191 
-4200 TNNIVTIKATKA
+4200 
-4212 AKVNGAVS
+4212 
-4220 ANGTNAAVTID
+4220 
-4231 SADTTIGSDITAN
+4231 
-4244 GKGAKV
+4244 
-4250 IAKNLSRLDGDVATD
+4250 
-4265 ADGSVELNFKEGAS
+4265 
-4279 WTGNNSG
+4279 
-4286 NTTMSLSKGTWNGAN
+4286 
-4301 TGKLNA
+4301 
-4307 TLTNGTSWTG
+4307 
-4317 DSSGAGSTIKLD
+4317 
-4329 ASSWSGANSGANADI
+4329 
-4344 TLTNGASW
+4344 
-4352 TKGNTADG
+4352 
-4360 VTVKADKAAWTGA
+4360 
-4373 NGGAKAN
+4373 
-4380 ITLTNASTW
+4380 
-4389 NGANTGANAIVNLT
+4389 
-4403 DSSWSGDNSGA
+4403 
-4414 GLSLTANN
+4414 
-4422 SKWNG
+4422 
-4427 STSTAGS
+4427 
-4434 ATLTNG
+4434 
-4440 SIWNG
+4440 
-4445 ASTSADFALTLNGST
+4445 
-4460 WNNSGASS
+4460 
-4468 LKSFNGT
+4468 
-4475 NGIVDMTNAAAS
+4475 
-4487 VTIGSYSGDATVIYK
+4487 
-4502 HNSSNPGEVYG
+4502 
-4513 GNFTVNK
+4513 K

-4542 SIANALNALANK
+4542 SIANALNSLANK

-4577 TASSIIKQTGDIAY
+4577 TASSVVKQTGDIAY

-4606 PNVTYPEA
+4606 PNVTYPEE

-4645 VYDFSKDR
+4645 VYDFRKDR

-4690 AITIAF
+4690 AIIVEF

-4706 AGQALVAEN
+4706 AGQALLAEN

-4762 GSIELAGSTV
+4762 GSIELAGGTV

-4821 KLTGDVSTAGDAVIN
+4821 KLTGDVSTVGDAVIN
-4836 IYADMGIWTGNA
+4836 IYADMGVWTGNA

-4973 GSNPDNLSGHVEI
+4973 GSNPNNLSGHVEF

-5055 MGDVRLDNEE
+5055 IGDVRLANEE

-5126 DGKAVSLS
+5126 DGKAVSLA

-5203 TVGRVAGADYSAASD
+5203 TVGRVAGADYSASSD

>member
-33 ITVPSN
+33 ITVPSD
-39 YGASNMTAITGSRVT
+39 YTASNMTAITGSRVT

-122 KGANPHSAAGY
+122 KGANPHSAAGH

-156 LTEEVSKSRNLM
+156 LTEEISKSRNLM
-168 EDLNTY
+168 EDLNNY

-277 NNNVLNQESKS
+277 NNNVLNQEYKS

-336 ANLSSDNPVNWE
+336 ANLSSDNPVDWE
-348 IVVEGNTEGG
+348 IVVEGSTEGG

-394 AVKPT
+394 AAKPT
-399 YTWSAYTLA
+399 YTWSAYELA

-444 PSVTTTKV
+444 PSVTTTKIV
-452 ININA
+452 NINA

-530 SNTLQLQVQNGVATP
+530 SNTLQLQVQNSVATP

-551 NGKSVTINA
+551 NGKNITINA

-575 LNNAIMNDAGKSDAS
+575 LNNAIMNDAGKSAAS

-635 GNLTIKGADNETWG
+635 GNLTIKGSDSETWG

-654 DNVLSRFNNAGILTQ
+654 DNVLSRFNNAGILAQ

-729 TGKDGAAAG
+729 TGKDGTAAG

-747 IFALST
+747 IFALKT

-762 GDSYLRGIVD
+762 DDSYLRGIVD

-829 DSKNITIDKYS
+829 GSKDITIDKYS

-853 PEKILGGNFTVKT
+853 PENILGGNFTVKT
-866 AESGSAVAL
+866 AETGSAVAL
-875 RTDSDGVNTS
+875 RTDSNGINTS

-906 VSGNRNLDGQ
+906 VNGSRNLDGQ

-929 KYVGSVKYNDTTG
+929 KYVGSVKYSDTTG

-949 ISVQTETPEGDNSD
+949 ISVQTETPEGDNTD
-963 ADKNFLV
+963 ADKNFLL

-977 NNSGDNVNLTLKD
+977 NNSGDNVNLALKD
-990 KASWSGDNIG
+990 KASWTGNNSG

-1010 VWTGDN
+1010 AWTGDN

-1045 KASWSGDSSGS
+1045 KASWTGDSSGS
-1056 DLQLNLDD
+1056 DLQLTLDN
-1064 SDYNGNI
+1064 SAYQGNI
-1071 SGDRSSVTLGNGS
+1071 RGDRSSVTL
-1084 NWEGNSS
+1084 
-1091 GKDAVI
+1091 
-1097 NINNGSSWSGNVSGS
+1097 NNGSSWSGNVIGS
-1112 GSTLNMHGDNL
+1112 GSTLNMHGDSL
-1123 WQVKGD
+1123 WQLKGD

-1143 RKAAAVASG
+1143 RKATAVAAG
-1152 SGATVDMTD
+1152 GGTTVDMTD

-1179 YKHDANDVT
+1179 YQHDVNDVT
-1188 KINGGDITIGAAT
+1188 KINGGDITIGTAT
-1201 SSSGITLLTDSN
+1201 TGSRITLLTDSN

-1250 KIAEGLTSVSAT
+1250 KIAEGLTSASAT

-1288 SIPNVQSKTDFTTV
+1288 SIPNVQSKTDFKTT
-1302 VTGDYVTDKEYRD
+1302 VTGDYVTDREYRD
-1315 AGVLPDINNIYN
+1315 AGVLPDTDNIYN

-1332 TTITTDS
+1332 TTITTAG

-1352 NSHDMTITANSG
+1352 NNNDMTITASSG
-1364 DGIATTGGTLTVQDA
+1364 DGIATTGGTLTVQNA
-1379 GNFVVTGAKAINAN
+1379 GNFAVTGAKAINAN
-1393 NSKVDITAV
+1393 NSKVEITAV

-1409 VSTNNA
+1409 VSTNN
-1415 VTIKATKAAKV
+1415 VVNIKATKAAKI
-1426 NGAVSADGAN
+1426 NGAVSANGANSNVSISGEATTITGAVAANGANSNVSINGTASAAISGAVGANGAN

-1444 DTTIGSN
+1444 DTTIGSD
-1451 VTANGKGAKVT
+1451 VIANGQGAKVT
-1462 AKNLSKLDGDVVTD
+1462 AKNLSKLNGNVATD
-1476 ADGSVELNF
+1476 ADGSVELKF

-1510 ANNGKL
+1510 ANTGKL

-1547 NSGANADITLN
+1547 NSGANANVTLT

-1570 GVTVKADKAAWTGA
+1570 GVTVKADKASWSGA
-1584 NGGAKAN
+1584 NGGANAN
-1591 ITLTNAS
+1591 ITLTNSAS
-1598 TWNGA
+1598 WTGA
-1603 NTGANAK
+1603 NTGANATF
-1610 VNLTDSSW
+1610 NLTDSSW
-1618 TGDNSGSGLSLTA
+1618 S
-1631 NNSKWNGSTSAAGSA
+1631 
-1646 TLTNGSIWTG
+1646 
-1656 ASANADFSLTL
+1656 
-1667 NGSTW
+1667 
-1672 NNSGASSL
+1672 
-1680 KNFAGTNGIVDMSN
+1680 
-1694 AAASVTIGSYSGDAT
+1694 
-1709 VIYKHN
+1709 
-1715 SNNPGEVY
+1715 
-1723 GGNFTVNSAENGS
+1723 
-1736 KITMLTDNTG
+1736 
-1746 VDTTDED
+1746 
-1753 KINEALDALAGKLFY
+1753 
-1768 LGAVGGAES
+1768 
-1777 NLNGTV
+1777 
-1783 KIAEG
+1783 
-1788 LTAASV
+1788 
-1794 AKQTAGIVYDK
+1794 
-1805 TTGQGSADHKTVTP
+1805 
-1819 GPVYPS
+1819 
-1825 EQDRTAFVTSITGE
+1825 
-1839 HLTDKEYRKAGVLSN
+1839 
-1854 TVDNNIYN
+1854 
-1862 FTKDAT
+1862 
-1868 TITTDSSAITTAK
+1868 
-1881 DTTLKLNSHDMT
+1881 
-1893 ITANSGDGIATTGG
+1893 
-1907 TLTVQDAGNFV
+1907 
-1918 VTGAKAINANNSKVD
+1918 
-1933 ITAVNATLNGDVTT
+1933 
-1947 NNTVMLKATK
+1947 
-1957 AAKVNGAVSADGA
+1957 
-1970 NSNVSISGTASA
+1970 
-1982 AITGAVNANGAN
+1982 
-1994 AAVTIDSA
+1994 
-2002 DTTIGSDITANGKGA
+2002 
-2017 KVTAKNLSKLDGN
+2017 
-2030 VATDADGNVEL
+2030 
-2041 NFKEGASW
+2041 
-2049 SGDNSGNT
+2049 
-2057 TMSLS
+2057 
-2062 KGTWSGANTGKLNVT
+2062 
-2077 LTNGTTWNGDSS
+2077 
-2089 GAGSTIKLDAST
+2089 
-2101 WSGANSGADADITL
+2101 
-2115 NNGASWSKG
+2115 
-2124 NTADGV
+2124 
-2130 TVKADK
+2130 
-2136 AAWTGANGG
+2136 
-2145 AKANITLTNASTWN
+2145 
-2159 GANTG
+2159 
-2164 ANAKVNLTDSSW
+2164 
-2176 TGDNSG
+2176 GDNSG
-2182 AGLSLTANN
+2182 AGLSLTADN
-2191 SKWNGSTSTAG
+2191 SKWNGSTNTAG

-2211 WTGASTSADFALTLN
+2211 WN
-2226 GSTWN
+2226 
-2231 NSGASSLK
+2231 
-2239 SFSGTNGI
+2239 
-2247 VDMTNTAASVTI
+2247 
-2259 GSYSG
+2259 
-2264 DATVIYKHNSSNPGE
+2264 
-2279 VYGGNFTVTKAA
+2279 
-2291 ANSKISMLTD
+2291 
-2301 NTGVDTTDEDKINEA
+2301 
-2316 LDALAGKLFYL
+2316 
-2327 GAVGGAE
+2327 
-2334 SNLNGTV
+2334 
-2341 KIAEGLTAASVA
+2341 
-2353 KQTAGIVYDKT
+2353 
-2364 TGQGSADHKTVTPG
+2364 
-2378 PVYPSEQDRTA
+2378 
-2389 FVTSIT
+2389 
-2395 GEHLTDKEYRKA
+2395 
-2407 GVLSNTVDNNIYN
+2407 
-2420 FTKDATTITTDSS
+2420 
-2433 AITTTKDTTLKL
+2433 
-2445 NSHDLTITANSGD
+2445 
-2458 GIATTGGTLTVQNV
+2458 
-2472 GNFAVT
+2472 
-2478 GAKAIN
+2478 
-2484 ANNSKV
+2484 
-2490 DITAVN
+2490 
-2496 ATLNGDV
+2496 
-2503 STNNVVNIK
+2503 
-2512 ATKAAKVNGAVAADG
+2512 
-2527 ANSNVSISGTA
+2527 
-2538 SAAISGAVSA
+2538 
-2548 VGANAA
+2548 
-2554 VTVDSADT
+2554 
-2562 TIGSDI
+2562 
-2568 TANGKGAKV
+2568 
-2577 TAKNLSK
+2577 
-2584 LDGDVATDADGSVEL
+2584 
-2599 NFKEGASWS
+2599 
-2608 GDNSGNTTMSLSKGT
+2608 
-2623 WNGANTGK
+2623 
-2631 LNATLTN
+2631 
-2638 GTTWNGDSSGAGS
+2638 
-2651 TIKLDASTWSGANSG
+2651 
-2666 ANTDITLSN
+2666 
-2675 GASWTK
+2675 
-2681 GNTADGVTV
+2681 
-2690 KAEKATW
+2690 
-2697 TGANGGAKAN
+2697 
-2707 ITLTNAS
+2707 
-2714 TWNGANT
+2714 
-2721 GANAIVNLI
+2721 
-2730 DSSWTGDNSGAG
+2730 
-2742 LSLTANNSKWN
+2742 
-2753 GSTNAAGSATLTNG
+2753 
-2767 SIWTGASTS
+2767 GASTS

-2794 SLKSFSGTNGIVDMT
+2794 SLKSFNATNGIVDMT

-2830 NSSNPGE
+2830 NSSNPAE
-2837 VYGGNFTVNSA
+2837 VHGGNFTVNKA
-2848 KNGSKITMLTDN
+2848 AANSKITMLTDN

-2876 ALVGKLFYLGAIGG
+2876 ALAGKLFYTGAIGG

-2907 ASAAKQTAGIV
+2907 TSVAKQTAGIV

-2990 SAITTAKD
+2990 RAVTIAKD
-2998 TTLKLNSHDMT
+2998 TTLKLNNHDLM
-3009 ITANSG
+3009 ITANGG

-3020 TGGTLTVQDAGI
+3020 SGGKLTVQDAGS

-3046 KVDIT
+3046 KVEIT

-3064 NAVTIKAT
+3064 NAVNIKAT
-3072 KAAKVNGAVSADGAN
+3072 KAAKVNGAVSASGAN
-3087 SNVSISGT
+3087 SNVSINGT
-3095 ASAAI
+3095 DSVAI

-3105 ANGANAAVTI
+3105 ADGANSTVTI
-3115 DSADTTIGSDIT
+3115 DSADTTIGSDVT

-3135 IAKNLSR
+3135 TAKNLSK
-3142 LDGDVTTDADG
+3142 LDGDVITDANG

-3162 ASWTGDNGG
+3162 AAWSGDNAG

-3180 TWNGANNGKL
+3180 TWNGANTGKL

-3208 STIKLDASSW
+3208 STIKLDASTW
-3218 SGANSG
+3218 NGANSG
-3224 ANADITLSNGASW
+3224 ANADITLNNGASW
-3237 TKGNTADGVAVKAD
+3237 SKGNTADGVTVKAD
-3251 KASWTGAN
+3251 KASWSGAN
-3259 GGAKTNITLTNSVS
+3259 GGANANITLTNSAS
-3273 WNGANTG
+3273 WTGANTG
-3280 SNATVNMTDSSW
+3280 ANATFNLTDSSW
-3292 TGDNSGAGLSLTA
+3292 SGDNSGAGLSLTA

-3356 FAGTNGIVDMT
+3356 FTGTNGVVDMT

-3380 DATVIYKHNSSNP
+3380 DTTVIYKHNNSNP
-3393 SEVYG
+3393 GEVYG

-3404 KAATNSKITMLTDN
+3404 SAKSGSKITMLTDN

-3437 GRLFYLGAV
+3437 GKLFYTGAI

-3463 TAASVAKQTAG
+3463 TATSVAKQTAG

-3513 HLTDKEY
+3513 HFADKEY
-3520 RKAGVLSNTVDNNIY
+3520 RKAGVLSNSVDNNIY

-3540 ATTITTAGSAITTA
+3540 ATSITTDSSAVTTA

-3563 HDMTIT
+3563 HDLTIT
-3569 ANSGDGI
+3569 ANGGDGI
-3576 ATTGGKLTVQDAG
+3576 ATTGGTLTVQNAG
-3589 DFAVTGAK
+3589 SLTVSGAK

-3603 SKVDITAVNATLN
+3603 SKVEITAVNATLN
-3616 GDVSTNN
+3616 GDVTTND
-3623 AVMLKATKAAKVNGA
+3623 AVTLKATKAAKLNGA
-3638 VAANGANSNVSI
+3638 VSASGANSSVSI
-3650 SGEATTITGA
+3650 
-3660 VAADGAN
+3660 N
-3667 SNVSISGTASAAI
+3667 GTASAAI
-3680 SGAVNAVGAN
+3680 RDAVSADGAN

-3722 LDGNVATD
+3722 LDGDVTTD
-3730 ADGSVELNFKEG
+3730 AESSVELTFKED
-3742 ASWTGDNAGN
+3742 ASWSGDNSGN
-3752 TTMSLSKGT
+3752 TTMSLSKGI
-3761 WNGDNTGKLN
+3761 WNGANTGKLN
-3771 ATLTNGTTWIG
+3771 ATLTKGTTWTG
-3782 DSSGAGSTIKLDA
+3782 DSSGSGSTIKLDA
-3795 STWNGANSGAN
+3795 SSWSGANSGAN

-3847 LTNASTWNGANTGAN
+3847 LSNSASWNGANTGSN
-3862 ATVNLTDSSWT
+3862 ATVNL
-3873 GDNSGAGLSLTA
+3873 
-3885 NNSKWNGNTSAA
+3885 K
-3897 GSATL
+3897 
-3902 TNGSIWTGAS
+3902 
-3912 TNADFAL
+3912 
-3919 TLNGST
+3919 
-3925 WNNSGASSLKNF
+3925 
-3937 AATNGIVD
+3937 
-3945 MTNAAA
+3945 
-3951 SVTIG
+3951 
-3956 SYSGDATVI
+3956 
-3965 YKHNSSNPGEVYGG
+3965 
-3979 NFTVNSAK
+3979 
-3987 NGSKITMLTDN
+3987 
-3998 TGVDTTDEDKI
+3998 
-4009 NEALD
+4009 
-4014 ALAGK
+4014 
-4019 LFYLGAIG
+4019 
-4027 GAENNLN
+4027 
-4034 GTVKIAE
+4034 
-4041 GLTATSVAKQ
+4041 
-4051 TAGIVYDKTTG
+4051 
-4062 QGSADHK
+4062 
-4069 TVMPGPVYPTEQ
+4069 
-4081 DRTAFVTSITGE
+4081 
-4093 HFTDKE
+4093 
-4099 YRKAGVLSNT
+4099 
-4109 VDNNIYNF
+4109 
-4117 TKDATTITTDSS
+4117 
-4129 AITTA
+4129 
-4134 KDTTL
+4134 
-4139 KLNSHDMTIT
+4139 
-4149 ANSGDGIATT
+4149 
-4159 GGTLTVQDAGNFAV
+4159 
-4173 TGAKAINANNSKV
+4173 
-4186 DITAV
+4186 
-4191 NATLNGDVT
+4191 
-4200 TNNIVTIKATKA
+4200 
-4212 AKVNGAVS
+4212 
-4220 ANGTNAAVTID
+4220 
-4231 SADTTIGSDITAN
+4231 
-4244 GKGAKV
+4244 
-4250 IAKNLSRLDGDVATD
+4250 
-4265 ADGSVELNFKEGAS
+4265 
-4279 WTGNNSG
+4279 
-4286 NTTMSLSKGTWNGAN
+4286 
-4301 TGKLNA
+4301 
-4307 TLTNGTSWTG
+4307 
-4317 DSSGAGSTIKLD
+4317 
-4329 ASSWSGANSGANADI
+4329 
-4344 TLTNGASW
+4344 
-4352 TKGNTADG
+4352 
-4360 VTVKADKAAWTGA
+4360 
-4373 NGGAKAN
+4373 
-4380 ITLTNASTW
+4380 
-4389 NGANTGANAIVNLT
+4389 

-4434 ATLTNG
+4434 AVLTNG

-4445 ASTSADFALTLNGST
+4445 ASTSGDFSLTLNNST

-4468 LKSFNGT
+4468 LKSFTGT
-4475 NGIVDMTNAAAS
+4475 NGVVDMTNAAAG

-4502 HNSSNPGEVYG
+4502 HNSSNPAEVYG
-4513 GNFTVNK
+4513 GNFTVTK
-4520 AAANSKITML
+4520 ATANSKITML

-4542 SIANALNALANK
+4542 SIANALNSLANK

-4577 TASSIIKQTGDIAY
+4577 TASSVVKQTGDIAY

-4606 PNVTYPEA
+4606 PNVTYPEE

-4690 AITIAF
+4690 AITIEF

-4706 AGQALVAEN
+4706 AGQALLAEN

-4720 LHNTGAVTAD
+4720 LHNTGVVTAD
-4730 SAFVAN
+4730 SAFIAN
-4736 GAGSG
+4736 GAGSS

-4762 GSIELAGSTV
+4762 GSIELAGSIV
-4772 KGDVT
+4772 KGAVT

-4787 ANNNAAGSI
+4787 ANNNAAGSK
-4796 LTDITGNVLATAG
+4796 LTDITGNVLAASG
-4809 SSVDI
+4809 SNVDI
-4814 GLGTADS
+4814 GLGTAES

-4853 NLHLNS
+4853 NLNLNS

-4930 DKAAEGSSITLRTD
+4930 DKVAEGSSITLRTD

-5088 SFNAYQLGYDKQLD
+5088 SFNAYQLGYDKKLD
-5102 NNKLFGAAVSYNKGK
+5102 NNMLFGAAVSYNKGK

-5203 TVGRVAGADYSAASD
+5203 TVGRIAGADYSAASD

>member
-168 EDLNTY
+168 EDLNNY

-336 ANLSSDNPVNWE
+336 ANLSSDNPVDWE
-348 IVVEGNTEGG
+348 IVVEGSTEGG

-394 AVKPT
+394 ASKPT
-399 YTWSAYTLA
+399 YTWSAYELA

-444 PSVTTTKV
+444 PSVTTTKIV
-452 ININA
+452 NINA

-530 SNTLQLQVQNGVATP
+530 SNTLQLQVQNSVATP

-575 LNNAIMNDAGKSDAS
+575 LNNAIMNDAGKSAAS

-635 GNLTIKGADNETWG
+635 GNLTIKGSDSETWG

-729 TGKDGAAAG
+729 TGKDGTAAG

-747 IFALST
+747 IFALKT

-762 GDSYLRGIVD
+762 DDSYLRGIVD

-829 DSKNITIDKYS
+829 GSKNITIDKYS

-866 AESGSAVAL
+866 AETGSAVAL
-875 RTDSDGVNTS
+875 RTDSSGVNTS

-906 VSGNRNLDGQ
+906 VNGSRNLDGQ

-929 KYVGSVKYNDTTG
+929 KYVSSVKYSDTTG

-949 ISVQTETPEGDNSD
+949 ISVQTETPEGDNTD

-977 NNSGDNVNLTLKD
+977 NNSGDNVNLALKD
-990 KASWSGDNIG
+990 KASWTGNNSG

-1010 VWTGDN
+1010 AWTGDN
-1016 KGAGTNVTLN
+1016 KGTGINATLN
-1026 ASAWNGK
+1026 ASDWNGK

-1045 KASWSGDSSGS
+1045 KASWTGDSSGS
-1056 DLQLNLDD
+1056 DLQLTLDN
-1064 SDYNGNI
+1064 SAYQGNI
-1071 SGDRSSVTLGNGS
+1071 RGDRSSVTL
-1084 NWEGNSS
+1084 
-1091 GKDAVI
+1091 
-1097 NINNGSSWSGNVSGS
+1097 NNGSSWSGNVIGS
-1112 GSTLNMHGDNL
+1112 GSTLNMHGDSL
-1123 WQVKGD
+1123 WQLKGD

-1143 RKAAAVASG
+1143 RKAAAVAAG
-1152 SGATVDMTD
+1152 GGTTVDMTD
-1161 ATAGNLT
+1161 VAAENLT

-1179 YKHDANDVT
+1179 YQHDVNDVT
-1188 KINGGDITIGAAT
+1188 KINGGDITIGTAIT
-1201 SSSGITLLTDSN
+1201 GSGITLLTDSN

-1250 KIAEGLTSVSAT
+1250 KIAEGLTSASAT

-1288 SIPNVQSKTDFTTV
+1288 SIPNVQSKTDFKTT

-1315 AGVLPDINNIYN
+1315 AGVLPDTDNIYN

-1332 TTITTDS
+1332 TTIATAG
-1339 SAITTAKDTTLKL
+1339 SAVTTAKDTTLKL
-1352 NSHDMTITANSG
+1352 NNNDMTITANSG
-1364 DGIATTGGTLTVQDA
+1364 DGIATTGGTLTVQNA
-1379 GNFVVTGAKAINAN
+1379 GNFAVTGAKAINAN
-1393 NSKVDITAV
+1393 NSKVEITAV

-1409 VSTNNA
+1409 VTTNNA
-1415 VTIKATKAAKV
+1415 VNIKATKAAKV
-1426 NGAVSADGAN
+1426 NSAVSASGANSSVSINGGEATTVTGAVSADGAN

-1444 DTTIGSN
+1444 DTIIGSDI
-1451 VTANGKGAKVT
+1451 TANGKGAKVI
-1462 AKNLSKLDGDVVTD
+1462 AKNLSKLDGDVATD

-1499 TMSLSKGTWNG
+1499 TMSLSKGSWNG
-1510 ANNGKL
+1510 ANTGKL

-1529 SSGAGST
+1529 SSGTGST
-1536 IKLDASTWNGA
+1536 IKLDAS
-1547 NSGANADITLN
+1547 
-1558 NGASWSKGNTAD
+1558 SWSGM
-1570 GVTVKADKAAWTGA
+1570 

-1591 ITLTNAS
+1591 ITLTNSAS
-1598 TWNGA
+1598 WTGT
-1603 NTGANAK
+1603 NTGNNATIS
-1610 VNLTDSSW
+1610 LTDSSW
-1618 TGDNSGSGLSLTA
+1618 SGDNSGANVTITA
-1631 NNSKWNGSTSAAGSA
+1631 DNSKWNGSTSAAGSA
-1646 TLTNGSIWTG
+1646 TLTNGSIWNG
-1656 ASANADFSLTL
+1656 ASTSADFSLTL

-1680 KNFAGTNGIVDMSN
+1680 KSFTGTNGIVDMTN
-1694 AAASVTIGSYSGDAT
+1694 AAAGVTIGSYSGDAT
-1709 VIYKHN
+1709 VIYKNNN
-1715 SNNPGEVY
+1715 SNPSEVY
-1723 GGNFTVNSAENGS
+1723 GGNFTVTSAKSGS

-1768 LGAVGGAES
+1768 
-1777 NLNGTV
+1777 T
-1783 KIAEG
+1783 
-1788 LTAASV
+1788 
-1794 AKQTAGIVYDK
+1794 
-1805 TTGQGSADHKTVTP
+1805 
-1819 GPVYPS
+1819 
-1825 EQDRTAFVTSITGE
+1825 
-1839 HLTDKEYRKAGVLSN
+1839 
-1854 TVDNNIYN
+1854 
-1862 FTKDAT
+1862 
-1868 TITTDSSAITTAK
+1868 
-1881 DTTLKLNSHDMT
+1881 
-1893 ITANSGDGIATTGG
+1893 
-1907 TLTVQDAGNFV
+1907 
-1918 VTGAKAINANNSKVD
+1918 
-1933 ITAVNATLNGDVTT
+1933 
-1947 NNTVMLKATK
+1947 
-1957 AAKVNGAVSADGA
+1957 
-1970 NSNVSISGTASA
+1970 
-1982 AITGAVNANGAN
+1982 
-1994 AAVTIDSA
+1994 
-2002 DTTIGSDITANGKGA
+2002 
-2017 KVTAKNLSKLDGN
+2017 
-2030 VATDADGNVEL
+2030 
-2041 NFKEGASW
+2041 
-2049 SGDNSGNT
+2049 
-2057 TMSLS
+2057 
-2062 KGTWSGANTGKLNVT
+2062 
-2077 LTNGTTWNGDSS
+2077 
-2089 GAGSTIKLDAST
+2089 
-2101 WSGANSGADADITL
+2101 
-2115 NNGASWSKG
+2115 
-2124 NTADGV
+2124 
-2130 TVKADK
+2130 
-2136 AAWTGANGG
+2136 
-2145 AKANITLTNASTWN
+2145 
-2159 GANTG
+2159 
-2164 ANAKVNLTDSSW
+2164 
-2176 TGDNSG
+2176 
-2182 AGLSLTANN
+2182 
-2191 SKWNGSTSTAG
+2191 
-2202 SATLTNGSI
+2202 
-2211 WTGASTSADFALTLN
+2211 
-2226 GSTWN
+2226 
-2231 NSGASSLK
+2231 
-2239 SFSGTNGI
+2239 
-2247 VDMTNTAASVTI
+2247 
-2259 GSYSG
+2259 
-2264 DATVIYKHNSSNPGE
+2264 
-2279 VYGGNFTVTKAA
+2279 
-2291 ANSKISMLTD
+2291 
-2301 NTGVDTTDEDKINEA
+2301 
-2316 LDALAGKLFYL
+2316 
-2327 GAVGGAE
+2327 
-2334 SNLNGTV
+2334 
-2341 KIAEGLTAASVA
+2341 
-2353 KQTAGIVYDKT
+2353 
-2364 TGQGSADHKTVTPG
+2364 
-2378 PVYPSEQDRTA
+2378 
-2389 FVTSIT
+2389 
-2395 GEHLTDKEYRKA
+2395 
-2407 GVLSNTVDNNIYN
+2407 
-2420 FTKDATTITTDSS
+2420 
-2433 AITTTKDTTLKL
+2433 
-2445 NSHDLTITANSGD
+2445 
-2458 GIATTGGTLTVQNV
+2458 
-2472 GNFAVT
+2472 
-2478 GAKAIN
+2478 
-2484 ANNSKV
+2484 
-2490 DITAVN
+2490 
-2496 ATLNGDV
+2496 
-2503 STNNVVNIK
+2503 
-2512 ATKAAKVNGAVAADG
+2512 
-2527 ANSNVSISGTA
+2527 
-2538 SAAISGAVSA
+2538 
-2548 VGANAA
+2548 
-2554 VTVDSADT
+2554 
-2562 TIGSDI
+2562 
-2568 TANGKGAKV
+2568 
-2577 TAKNLSK
+2577 
-2584 LDGDVATDADGSVEL
+2584 
-2599 NFKEGASWS
+2599 
-2608 GDNSGNTTMSLSKGT
+2608 
-2623 WNGANTGK
+2623 
-2631 LNATLTN
+2631 
-2638 GTTWNGDSSGAGS
+2638 
-2651 TIKLDASTWSGANSG
+2651 
-2666 ANTDITLSN
+2666 
-2675 GASWTK
+2675 
-2681 GNTADGVTV
+2681 
-2690 KAEKATW
+2690 
-2697 TGANGGAKAN
+2697 
-2707 ITLTNAS
+2707 
-2714 TWNGANT
+2714 
-2721 GANAIVNLI
+2721 
-2730 DSSWTGDNSGAG
+2730 
-2742 LSLTANNSKWN
+2742 
-2753 GSTNAAGSATLTNG
+2753 
-2767 SIWTGASTS
+2767 
-2776 ADFSLT
+2776 
-2782 LNGSTWN
+2782 
-2789 NSGAS
+2789 
-2794 SLKSFSGTNGIVDMT
+2794 
-2809 NAAASVTI
+2809 
-2817 GSYSGDATVIYKH
+2817 
-2830 NSSNPGE
+2830 
-2837 VYGGNFTVNSA
+2837 
-2848 KNGSKITMLTDN
+2848 
-2860 TGVDT
+2860 
-2865 TDEDK
+2865 
-2870 INEALD
+2870 
-2876 ALVGKLFYLGAIGG
+2876 GAIGG

-2907 ASAAKQTAGIV
+2907 TSVAKQTAGIV

-2998 TTLKLNSHDMT
+2998 TTLKLNNHDLT
-3009 ITANSG
+3009 ITANGG

-3020 TGGTLTVQDAGI
+3020 SGGKLTVQNAGSLT
-3032 FAVTGAKAINANNS
+3032 VSGAKAINANNS

-3057 NGDVTTN
+3057 NGDVSTN
-3064 NAVTIKAT
+3064 NVVNIKAT
-3072 KAAKVNGAVSADGAN
+3072 KAAKVNGAVSASGAN
-3087 SNVSISGT
+3087 SSVSINGGEAT
-3095 ASAAI
+3095 TV
-3100 TGAVN
+3100 TGAVS
-3105 ANGANAAVTI
+3105 ADGANAAVTI
-3115 DSADTTIGSDIT
+3115 DSADTIIGSDIT

-3135 IAKNLSR
+3135 IAKNLSK
-3142 LDGDVTTDADG
+3142 LDGDVATDADG
-3153 SVELGFKEG
+3153 SVELNFKEG
-3162 ASWTGDNGG
+3162 ASWTGDNSG

-3180 TWNGANNGKL
+3180 TWNGANTGKL

-3198 TWTGDSSGAG
+3198 SWTGDSSGAG
-3208 STIKLDASSW
+3208 STIKLDGSAW
-3218 SGANSG
+3218 NGANSG
-3224 ANADITLSNGASW
+3224 VNADITLNNA
-3237 TKGNTADGVAVKAD
+3237 TT
-3251 KASWTGAN
+3251 WTGAN
-3259 GGAKTNITLTNSVS
+3259 
-3273 WNGANTG
+3273 NGA
-3280 SNATVNMTDSSW
+3280 NATVNLTDSSW
-3292 TGDNSGAGLSLTA
+3292 SGDNSGANVTIIA

-3311 GSTSAAGSA
+3311 GSTSATGSA

-3356 FAGTNGIVDMT
+3356 FNATNGIVDMT
-3367 NAAASVTIGSYSG
+3367 NAAAGVTIGSYSG
-3380 DATVIYKHNSSNP
+3380 DATVIYKHNSSDP
-3393 SEVYG
+3393 GEVYG

-3404 KAATNSKITMLTDN
+3404 KAAANSKITMLTDN

-3437 GRLFYLGAV
+3437 GKLFYTGAI
-3446 GGAENNLNGTVK
+3446 GDAENNLNGTVK

-3463 TAASVAKQTAG
+3463 TATSVAKQTAG

-3494 PVYPSEQDRT
+3494 PVYPTEQDRT

-3540 ATTITTAGSAITTA
+3540 ATTITTDSSAITTA
-3554 KDTTLKLNS
+3554 KDTTLKLNN
-3563 HDMTIT
+3563 HDLTIT
-3569 ANSGDGI
+3569 ANGGDGI
-3576 ATTGGKLTVQDAG
+3576 ATSGGKLTVQNAG
-3589 DFAVTGAK
+3589 SLTVSGAK

-3623 AVMLKATKAAKVNGA
+3623 VVNIKATKAAKVNGA
-3638 VAANGANSNVSI
+3638 VSASGANSSVSI
-3650 SGEATTITGA
+3650 NGGEATTVTGA
-3660 VAADGAN
+3660 VSAD
-3667 SNVSISGTASAAI
+3667 
-3680 SGAVNAVGAN
+3680 GAN
-3690 AAVTIDSADTTIGSD
+3690 AAVTIDSADTIIGSD

-3712 AKVTAKNLSK
+3712 AKVIAKNLSK
-3722 LDGNVATD
+3722 LDGDVATD

-3742 ASWTGDNAGN
+3742 ASWTGDNSGN
-3752 TTMSLSKGT
+3752 TTMSLSKGS
-3761 WNGDNTGKLN
+3761 WNGANTGKLN
-3771 ATLTNGTTWIG
+3771 ATLTNGTTWTG
-3782 DSSGAGSTIKLDA
+3782 DSSGAGSTIKLDGSA
-3795 STWNGANSGAN
+3795 WNGANSGAN
-3806 ADITLNNGASWSK
+3806 ADITLTNGASWTK

-3827 VKADKAAWT
+3827 VKADKSSWT
-3836 GANGGAKANIT
+3836 GANGGANANIT
-3847 LTNASTWNGANTGAN
+3847 LTNATTWTGANNGAN
-3862 ATVNLTDSSWT
+3862 ATVNLTDSSWS
-3873 GDNSGAGLSLTA
+3873 GDNSGANVTITA
-3885 NNSKWNGNTSAA
+3885 NNSKWNGSTSAA
-3897 GSATL
+3897 GSAVL
-3902 TNGSIWTGAS
+3902 TNGSIWNGAS
-3912 TNADFAL
+3912 TSADFSL

-3925 WNNSGASSLKNF
+3925 WNNSGASSLKSFN
-3937 AATNGIVD
+3937 ATNGIVD

-3951 SVTIG
+3951 GVTIG

-3965 YKHNSSNPGEVYGG
+3965 YKHNSSNPAEVYGG
-3979 NFTVNSAK
+3979 NFTVNNAK
-3987 NGSKITMLTDN
+3987 SGSKITMLTDN

-4019 LFYLGAIG
+4019 LFYTGAIG

-4069 TVMPGPVYPTEQ
+4069 TVTPGPVYPTEQ

-4093 HFTDKE
+4093 HLTDKE

-4139 KLNSHDMTIT
+4139 KLNNHDLAIT
-4149 ANSGDGIATT
+4149 ANGGDGIATN
-4159 GGTLTVQDAGNFAV
+4159 GGKLTVQNAGSLTV
-4173 TGAKAINANNSKV
+4173 KGAKAINANNSKV

-4200 TNNIVTIKATKA
+4200 TNNTVTIKAAKA

-4220 ANGTNAAVTID
+4220 ANGANSSVSINGGEATTVTGAVSADGANAAVTID
-4231 SADTTIGSDITAN
+4231 SKDTTIGSDITAN

-4250 IAKNLSRLDGDVATD
+4250 TAKNIGKLDGDVATD
-4265 ADGSVELNFKEGAS
+4265 ADGSVELNFKEGAAWS
-4279 WTGNNSG
+4279 GDNAG
-4286 NTTMSLSKGTWNGAN
+4286 NTTMSLSKGSWNGAN

-4307 TLTNGTSWTG
+4307 TLANGTSWTG

-4329 ASSWSGANSGANADI
+4329 ASTWNGANSGANADI

-4352 TKGNTADG
+4352 SKGNTADG

-4373 NGGAKAN
+4373 NGGANAN
-4380 ITLTNASTW
+4380 ITLTNATTW
-4389 NGANTGANAIVNLT
+4389 TGANNGANATVNLT

-4414 GLSLTANN
+4414 NVTITANN

-4427 STSTAGS
+4427 NANAAGS
-4434 ATLTNG
+4434 AVLTNG
-4440 SIWNG
+4440 SVWTG
-4445 ASTSADFALTLNGST
+4445 ASTSADFALTLNNST

-4468 LKSFNGT
+4468 LKSFTGT

-4502 HNSSNPGEVYG
+4502 HNNNNPSEVYGGNFTVTSAKSGSKITMLTDNTGVDTTDEDKINEALDALAGKLFYTGAIGDAENNLNGTVKIAEGLTATSVAKQTAGIVYDKTTGQGSADHKTVTPGPVYPTEQDRTAFVTSITGEHLTDKEYRKAGVLSNTVDNNIYNFTKDATTITTDSSAITTAKDTTLKLNNHDLTITANGSDGIATSGGKLTVQNAGNFAVTGAKAINANNSKVEITAVNATLNGDVSTNNVVNIKATKAAKVNGAVSANGANAAVTIDSADTIIGSNITANGKGAKVTAKNLSKLDGDVTTDADGSVELNFKEGAAWSGDNAGNTTMSLSKGSWNGANTGKLNATLTNGTTWTGDSSGAGSTIKLEGSAWNGANTGSNATISLTDSNWTGDNSGVGLSLTANNSKWNGSTSAAGSAVLTNGSIWTGASTSGDFSLTLNNSTWNNSGASSLKSFTGTNGIVDMTNAAAGVTIGSYSGDATVIYKHNSSNPAEVYGGNFTVTSAKSGSKITMLTDNTGVDTTDEDKINEALDALAGKLFYTGAIGDAENNLNGTVKIAEGLTATSVAKQTAGIVYDKTTGQGSADHKTVTPGPVYPTEQDRTAFVTSITGEHLTDKEYRKAGVLSNTVDNNIYNFTKDATTITTDSSAITTAKDTTLKLNNHDLTITANGGDGIATSGGKLTVQNAGSLTVSGAKAINANNSKVDITAVNATLNGDVSTNNVVNIKATKAAKVNGAVSANGANAAVTIDSADTIIGSDITANGKGAKVIAKNLSKLDGDVATDADGSVELNFKESAAWSGDNAGNTTMSLSKGSWNGANTGKLNATLANGTSWTGDSSGAGSTIKLDASTWNGANSGANADITLTNGASWSKGNTADGVTVKADKAAWTGANGGANANITLTNATTWTGANNGANATVNMTDSSWSGDNSGANVTITANNSKWNGSTSAAGSATLTNGSIWNGASTSADFSLTLNGSTWNNSGASSLKSFTGTNGIVDMTNVAAGVTIGSYSGDATVIYKHNSSNPAEVYG

-4577 TASSIIKQTGDIAY
+4577 TASSVIKQTGDIAY

-4690 AITIAF
+4690 AITIEF

-4706 AGQALVAEN
+4706 AGQALLAEN

-4762 GSIELAGSTV
+4762 GSIELAGGTV

-4796 LTDITGNVLATAG
+4796 LTDITGNVLAVAG
-4809 SSVDI
+4809 SSIDI
-4814 GLGTADS
+4814 GLGTAES

>member
-110 SKDEVYPSGIIT
+110 SKDEVYPSGVIT

-133 NGYIYVGDYDLGTI
+133 NGYVYVGDYDLGTI

-168 EDLNTY
+168 EDLNKY

-336 ANLSSDNPVNWE
+336 ANLSSDNPVDWE
-348 IVVEGNTEGG
+348 IVVEGSTEGG

-399 YTWSAYTLA
+399 YTWSAYELA

-444 PSVTTTKV
+444 PSVTTTKIV
-452 ININA
+452 NINA

-530 SNTLQLQVQNGVATP
+530 SNTLQLQVQNSVATP

-551 NGKSVTINA
+551 NGKNVTINA

-575 LNNAIMNDAGKSDAS
+575 LNNAIMNDAGKSAAS

-635 GNLTIKGADNETWG
+635 GNLTIKGSDSETWG

-654 DNVLSRFNNAGILTQ
+654 DNVLSRFNNAGILAQ

-729 TGKDGAAAG
+729 TGKDGTAAG

-747 IFALST
+747 IFALKT

-762 GDSYLRGIVD
+762 DDSYLRGIVD

-791 NNTRYAQDNED
+791 NNTRYSQDNED

-829 DSKNITIDKYS
+829 GSKDITIDKYS

-866 AESGSAVAL
+866 AETGSAVAL
-875 RTDSDGVNTS
+875 RTDSSGVNTS

-906 VSGNRNLDGQ
+906 VNGSRNLDGQ

-929 KYVGSVKYNDTTG
+929 KYVGSVKYSDTTG

-949 ISVQTETPEGDNSD
+949 ISVQTETPEGDNTD
-963 ADKNFLV
+963 ADKNFLL

-977 NNSGDNVNLTLKD
+977 NNSGDNVNLALKD
-990 KASWSGDNIG
+990 KASWTGNNSG
-1000 SNMVVNAADS
+1000 SNMVVNATDS
-1010 VWTGDN
+1010 AWTGDN

-1026 ASAWNGK
+1026 ASDWNGK

-1056 DLQLNLDD
+1056 DLQLTLDN
-1064 SDYNGNI
+1064 SAYQGNI
-1071 SGDRSSVTLGNGS
+1071 RGDRSSVTL
-1084 NWEGNSS
+1084 
-1091 GKDAVI
+1091 
-1097 NINNGSSWSGNVSGS
+1097 NNGSSWSGNVIGS
-1112 GSTLNMHGDNL
+1112 GSTLNMHGDSL
-1123 WQVKGD
+1123 WQLKGD

-1143 RKAAAVASG
+1143 RKAAAVAAG
-1152 SGATVDMTD
+1152 GGTTVDMTD

-1179 YKHDANDVT
+1179 YQHDANDVT

-1201 SSSGITLLTDSN
+1201 SGSGITLLTDSN

-1239 LNGEKNLDGYV
+1239 LKGEKNLDGYV
-1250 KIAEGLTSVSAT
+1250 KIAEGLTSASAT

-1288 SIPNVQSKTDFTTV
+1288 SIPNVQSKTDFKST

-1315 AGVLPDINNIYN
+1315 AGVLPDTDNIYN

-1332 TTITTDS
+1332 TTITTAG

-1352 NSHDMTITANSG
+1352 NNHDLTITANSG

-1379 GNFVVTGAKAINAN
+1379 GN
-1393 NSKVDITAV
+1393 
-1402 NATLNGD
+1402 L
-1409 VSTNNA
+1409 
-1415 VTIKATKAAKV
+1415 
-1426 NGAVSADGAN
+1426 
-1436 AAVTIDSA
+1436 
-1444 DTTIGSN
+1444 
-1451 VTANGKGAKVT
+1451 
-1462 AKNLSKLDGDVVTD
+1462 
-1476 ADGSVELNF
+1476 
-1485 KEGAS
+1485 
-1490 WTGDNSGNT
+1490 
-1499 TMSLSKGTWNG
+1499 
-1510 ANNGKL
+1510 
-1516 NATLTNGTTWTGD
+1516 
-1529 SSGAGST
+1529 
-1536 IKLDASTWNGA
+1536 
-1547 NSGANADITLN
+1547 
-1558 NGASWSKGNTAD
+1558 
-1570 GVTVKADKAAWTGA
+1570 TVK
-1584 NGGAKAN
+1584 
-1591 ITLTNAS
+1591 
-1598 TWNGA
+1598 
-1603 NTGANAK
+1603 
-1610 VNLTDSSW
+1610 
-1618 TGDNSGSGLSLTA
+1618 
-1631 NNSKWNGSTSAAGSA
+1631 
-1646 TLTNGSIWTG
+1646 
-1656 ASANADFSLTL
+1656 
-1667 NGSTW
+1667 
-1672 NNSGASSL
+1672 
-1680 KNFAGTNGIVDMSN
+1680 
-1694 AAASVTIGSYSGDAT
+1694 
-1709 VIYKHN
+1709 
-1715 SNNPGEVY
+1715 
-1723 GGNFTVNSAENGS
+1723 
-1736 KITMLTDNTG
+1736 
-1746 VDTTDED
+1746 
-1753 KINEALDALAGKLFY
+1753 
-1768 LGAVGGAES
+1768 
-1777 NLNGTV
+1777 
-1783 KIAEG
+1783 
-1788 LTAASV
+1788 
-1794 AKQTAGIVYDK
+1794 
-1805 TTGQGSADHKTVTP
+1805 
-1819 GPVYPS
+1819 
-1825 EQDRTAFVTSITGE
+1825 
-1839 HLTDKEYRKAGVLSN
+1839 
-1854 TVDNNIYN
+1854 
-1862 FTKDAT
+1862 
-1868 TITTDSSAITTAK
+1868 
-1881 DTTLKLNSHDMT
+1881 
-1893 ITANSGDGIATTGG
+1893 
-1907 TLTVQDAGNFV
+1907 
-1918 VTGAKAINANNSKVD
+1918 
-1933 ITAVNATLNGDVTT
+1933 
-1947 NNTVMLKATK
+1947 
-1957 AAKVNGAVSADGA
+1957 
-1970 NSNVSISGTASA
+1970 
-1982 AITGAVNANGAN
+1982 
-1994 AAVTIDSA
+1994 
-2002 DTTIGSDITANGKGA
+2002 
-2017 KVTAKNLSKLDGN
+2017 
-2030 VATDADGNVEL
+2030 
-2041 NFKEGASW
+2041 
-2049 SGDNSGNT
+2049 
-2057 TMSLS
+2057 
-2062 KGTWSGANTGKLNVT
+2062 
-2077 LTNGTTWNGDSS
+2077 
-2089 GAGSTIKLDAST
+2089 
-2101 WSGANSGADADITL
+2101 
-2115 NNGASWSKG
+2115 
-2124 NTADGV
+2124 
-2130 TVKADK
+2130 
-2136 AAWTGANGG
+2136 
-2145 AKANITLTNASTWN
+2145 
-2159 GANTG
+2159 
-2164 ANAKVNLTDSSW
+2164 
-2176 TGDNSG
+2176 
-2182 AGLSLTANN
+2182 
-2191 SKWNGSTSTAG
+2191 
-2202 SATLTNGSI
+2202 
-2211 WTGASTSADFALTLN
+2211 
-2226 GSTWN
+2226 
-2231 NSGASSLK
+2231 
-2239 SFSGTNGI
+2239 
-2247 VDMTNTAASVTI
+2247 
-2259 GSYSG
+2259 
-2264 DATVIYKHNSSNPGE
+2264 
-2279 VYGGNFTVTKAA
+2279 
-2291 ANSKISMLTD
+2291 
-2301 NTGVDTTDEDKINEA
+2301 
-2316 LDALAGKLFYL
+2316 
-2327 GAVGGAE
+2327 
-2334 SNLNGTV
+2334 
-2341 KIAEGLTAASVA
+2341 
-2353 KQTAGIVYDKT
+2353 
-2364 TGQGSADHKTVTPG
+2364 
-2378 PVYPSEQDRTA
+2378 
-2389 FVTSIT
+2389 
-2395 GEHLTDKEYRKA
+2395 
-2407 GVLSNTVDNNIYN
+2407 
-2420 FTKDATTITTDSS
+2420 
-2433 AITTTKDTTLKL
+2433 
-2445 NSHDLTITANSGD
+2445 
-2458 GIATTGGTLTVQNV
+2458 
-2472 GNFAVT
+2472 

-2512 ATKAAKVNGAVAADG
+2512 ATKAAK
-2527 ANSNVSISGTA
+2527 I
-2538 SAAISGAVSA
+2538 
-2548 VGANAA
+2548 
-2554 VTVDSADT
+2554 
-2562 TIGSDI
+2562 
-2568 TANGKGAKV
+2568 
-2577 TAKNLSK
+2577 
-2584 LDGDVATDADGSVEL
+2584 
-2599 NFKEGASWS
+2599 
-2608 GDNSGNTTMSLSKGT
+2608 
-2623 WNGANTGK
+2623 
-2631 LNATLTN
+2631 
-2638 GTTWNGDSSGAGS
+2638 
-2651 TIKLDASTWSGANSG
+2651 
-2666 ANTDITLSN
+2666 
-2675 GASWTK
+2675 
-2681 GNTADGVTV
+2681 
-2690 KAEKATW
+2690 
-2697 TGANGGAKAN
+2697 
-2707 ITLTNAS
+2707 
-2714 TWNGANT
+2714 
-2721 GANAIVNLI
+2721 
-2730 DSSWTGDNSGAG
+2730 
-2742 LSLTANNSKWN
+2742 
-2753 GSTNAAGSATLTNG
+2753 
-2767 SIWTGASTS
+2767 
-2776 ADFSLT
+2776 
-2782 LNGSTWN
+2782 
-2789 NSGAS
+2789 
-2794 SLKSFSGTNGIVDMT
+2794 
-2809 NAAASVTI
+2809 
-2817 GSYSGDATVIYKH
+2817 
-2830 NSSNPGE
+2830 
-2837 VYGGNFTVNSA
+2837 
-2848 KNGSKITMLTDN
+2848 
-2860 TGVDT
+2860 
-2865 TDEDK
+2865 
-2870 INEALD
+2870 
-2876 ALVGKLFYLGAIGG
+2876 
-2890 AENNLNG
+2890 
-2897 TVKIAEGLTA
+2897 
-2907 ASAAKQTAGIV
+2907 
-2918 YDKTTGQGSADHKT
+2918 
-2932 VTPGPVYPTEQDR
+2932 
-2945 TAFVTSITGE
+2945 
-2955 HLTDKEYRKA
+2955 
-2965 GVLSN
+2965 
-2970 TVDNNIYNF
+2970 
-2979 TKDATT
+2979 
-2985 ITTDS
+2985 
-2990 SAITTAKD
+2990 
-2998 TTLKLNSHDMT
+2998 
-3009 ITANSG
+3009 
-3015 DGIAT
+3015 
-3020 TGGTLTVQDAGI
+3020 
-3032 FAVTGAKAINANNS
+3032 
-3046 KVDIT
+3046 
-3051 AVNATL
+3051 
-3057 NGDVTTN
+3057 
-3064 NAVTIKAT
+3064 
-3072 KAAKVNGAVSADGAN
+3072 NGAVS
-3087 SNVSISGT
+3087 
-3095 ASAAI
+3095 
-3100 TGAVN
+3100 
-3105 ANGANAAVTI
+3105 ANGANAAVSI
-3115 DSADTTIGSDIT
+3115 
-3127 ANGKGAKV
+3127 NG
-3135 IAKNLSR
+3135 
-3142 LDGDVTTDADG
+3142 
-3153 SVELGFKEG
+3153 
-3162 ASWTGDNGG
+3162 
-3171 NTTMSLSKG
+3171 
-3180 TWNGANNGKL
+3180 
-3190 NATLTNGT
+3190 
-3198 TWTGDSSGAG
+3198 
-3208 STIKLDASSW
+3208 
-3218 SGANSG
+3218 
-3224 ANADITLSNGASW
+3224 
-3237 TKGNTADGVAVKAD
+3237 
-3251 KASWTGAN
+3251 
-3259 GGAKTNITLTNSVS
+3259 
-3273 WNGANTG
+3273 
-3280 SNATVNMTDSSW
+3280 
-3292 TGDNSGAGLSLTA
+3292 
-3305 NNSKWN
+3305 
-3311 GSTSAAGSA
+3311 
-3320 TLTNGSIWTGASTN
+3320 
-3334 ADFALTLNGSTW
+3334 
-3346 NNSGASSLKS
+3346 
-3356 FAGTNGIVDMT
+3356 
-3367 NAAASVTIGSYSG
+3367 
-3380 DATVIYKHNSSNP
+3380 
-3393 SEVYG
+3393 
-3398 GNFTVT
+3398 
-3404 KAATNSKITMLTDN
+3404 
-3418 TGVDTTDE
+3418 
-3426 DKINEALDALA
+3426 
-3437 GRLFYLGAV
+3437 
-3446 GGAENNLNGTVK
+3446 
-3458 IAEGL
+3458 
-3463 TAASVAKQTAG
+3463 
-3474 IVYDKTTG
+3474 
-3482 QGSADH
+3482 
-3488 KTVTPG
+3488 
-3494 PVYPSEQDRT
+3494 
-3504 AFVTSITGE
+3504 
-3513 HLTDKEY
+3513 
-3520 RKAGVLSNTVDNNIY
+3520 
-3535 NFTKD
+3535 
-3540 ATTITTAGSAITTA
+3540 
-3554 KDTTLKLNS
+3554 
-3563 HDMTIT
+3563 
-3569 ANSGDGI
+3569 
-3576 ATTGGKLTVQDAG
+3576 
-3589 DFAVTGAK
+3589 
-3597 AINANN
+3597 
-3603 SKVDITAVNATLN
+3603 
-3616 GDVSTNN
+3616 
-3623 AVMLKATKAAKVNGA
+3623 
-3638 VAANGANSNVSI
+3638 
-3650 SGEATTITGA
+3650 GEATTVTG
-3660 VAADGAN
+3660 
-3667 SNVSISGTASAAI
+3667 T
-3680 SGAVNAVGAN
+3680 VNADGAN

-3722 LDGNVATD
+3722 LNGNVVTD

-3742 ASWTGDNAGN
+3742 ASWSGDNSGN
-3752 TTMSLSKGT
+3752 TTMSLSKGR
-3761 WNGDNTGKLN
+3761 WNGANTGKLN
-3771 ATLTNGTTWIG
+3771 ATLTNGTTWTG

-3795 STWNGANSGAN
+3795 SSWSGMNSGAN
-3806 ADITLNNGASWSK
+3806 ANVALNNGASWSK

-3847 LTNASTWNGANTGAN
+3847 LSNSASWNGANTGSN

-3885 NNSKWNGNTSAA
+3885 NNSKWNGN
-3897 GSATL
+3897 
-3902 TNGSIWTGAS
+3902 
-3912 TNADFAL
+3912 
-3919 TLNGST
+3919 
-3925 WNNSGASSLKNF
+3925 
-3937 AATNGIVD
+3937 
-3945 MTNAAA
+3945 
-3951 SVTIG
+3951 
-3956 SYSGDATVI
+3956 
-3965 YKHNSSNPGEVYGG
+3965 
-3979 NFTVNSAK
+3979 
-3987 NGSKITMLTDN
+3987 
-3998 TGVDTTDEDKI
+3998 
-4009 NEALD
+4009 
-4014 ALAGK
+4014 
-4019 LFYLGAIG
+4019 
-4027 GAENNLN
+4027 
-4034 GTVKIAE
+4034 
-4041 GLTATSVAKQ
+4041 
-4051 TAGIVYDKTTG
+4051 
-4062 QGSADHK
+4062 
-4069 TVMPGPVYPTEQ
+4069 
-4081 DRTAFVTSITGE
+4081 
-4093 HFTDKE
+4093 
-4099 YRKAGVLSNT
+4099 
-4109 VDNNIYNF
+4109 
-4117 TKDATTITTDSS
+4117 
-4129 AITTA
+4129 
-4134 KDTTL
+4134 
-4139 KLNSHDMTIT
+4139 
-4149 ANSGDGIATT
+4149 
-4159 GGTLTVQDAGNFAV
+4159 
-4173 TGAKAINANNSKV
+4173 
-4186 DITAV
+4186 
-4191 NATLNGDVT
+4191 
-4200 TNNIVTIKATKA
+4200 
-4212 AKVNGAVS
+4212 
-4220 ANGTNAAVTID
+4220 
-4231 SADTTIGSDITAN
+4231 
-4244 GKGAKV
+4244 
-4250 IAKNLSRLDGDVATD
+4250 
-4265 ADGSVELNFKEGAS
+4265 
-4279 WTGNNSG
+4279 
-4286 NTTMSLSKGTWNGAN
+4286 
-4301 TGKLNA
+4301 
-4307 TLTNGTSWTG
+4307 
-4317 DSSGAGSTIKLD
+4317 
-4329 ASSWSGANSGANADI
+4329 ANA
-4344 TLTNGASW
+4344 
-4352 TKGNTADG
+4352 
-4360 VTVKADKAAWTGA
+4360 
-4373 NGGAKAN
+4373 
-4380 ITLTNASTW
+4380 
-4389 NGANTGANAIVNLT
+4389 
-4403 DSSWSGDNSGA
+4403 
-4414 GLSLTANN
+4414 
-4422 SKWNG
+4422 
-4427 STSTAGS
+4427 AGS

-4445 ASTSADFALTLNGST
+4445 ASTSGDFSLTLNGST

-4468 LKSFNGT
+4468 LKSFAGT

-4542 SIANALNALANK
+4542 SIANALNSLANK

-4577 TASSIIKQTGDIAY
+4577 TASSVVKQTGDIAY

-4606 PNVTYPEA
+4606 PNVTYPEE

-4690 AITIAF
+4690 AITVEF

-4706 AGQALVAEN
+4706 AGQALLAEN

-4720 LHNTGAVTAD
+4720 LHNTGVVTAD
-4730 SAFVAN
+4730 SAFIAN

-4762 GSIELAGSTV
+4762 GSIELAGGTV
-4772 KGDVT
+4772 KGNVT

-4821 KLTGDVSTAGDAVIN
+4821 KLTGDVSTVGDAVIN
-4836 IYADMGIWTGNA
+4836 IYADMGVWTGNA

-4973 GSNPDNLSGHVEI
+4973 GSNPNNLSGHVEI

-5055 MGDVRLDNEE
+5055 MGDVRLANEE

-5126 DGKAVSLS
+5126 DGKAVSLA

-5203 TVGRVAGADYSAASD
+5203 TVGRVAGADYSASSD

>member
-1 MRKFSKSKKAA
+1 MSKSNSFKKSRKLALGIAVAMGCSMVSVAFADQTITEPIIGPGNLPFSENVNVEVSNNLIAGGPWLPNIGAAVSASEEGTELSIDMGNNALSIIGNNDGHSTGIAA
-12 ILASIMGGWMI
+12 INKGKVEITSTGDLSVYAESTNENKGQTAALFVNGGGQILIHNDDNVLSLNGTTGNSTNGAVVKAMNGAKDTRSYIKIDGLVDINAKTDNGVGMSEAVSAVASTIDI
-23 GGSAFAANLL
+23 GGGKIFATKKGVNPGLNYGFAENCA
-33 ITVPSN
+33 IRAYGEFVSSN
-39 YGASNMTAITGSRVT
+39 YGIVNVNVVKDGDALDAKATGAGDKEVQIFGDFNTVGGMGTKGTINVGLNTSESYWVGDYIKGAGWGETPGDYGSVNLFMGNQARWLGNASFAT
-54 DKVDSK
+54 
-60 ANVAVIESLNKDP
+60 NVKMSDP
-73 GTYSFVLDGKSMFLL
+73 GTLW
-88 RQYNYS
+88 Q
-94 TVDLIPSKVIG
+94 
-105 ADTTW
+105 
-110 SKDEVYPSGIIT
+110 
-122 KGANPHSAAGY
+122 GY
-133 NGYIYVGDYDLGTI
+133 
-147 GVVKYDKNV
+147 
-156 LTEEVSKSRNLM
+156 
-168 EDLNTY
+168 
-174 CGMSYSSPGW
+174 
-184 VHGEGMVVKNGQLYV
+184 
-199 VVSINPKGGYDPY
+199 
-212 DDSII
+212 
-217 MQYQIKDDGSL
+217 
-228 EYVNYTCSAR
+228 
-238 NPDSVKLNNYNDIL
+238 
-252 LHTGIGGYQYVG
+252 
-264 HGNSESAITLATI
+264 
-277 NNNVLNQESKS
+277 
-288 VVLPEN
+288 
-294 VKSNGLDFRDMT
+294 
-306 VWPNGTAYILA
+306 
-317 YNLATGGGGSN
+317 
-328 LKVYKTTV
+328 
-336 ANLSSDNPVNWE
+336 
-348 IVVEGNTEGG
+348 
-358 GNTGVGTGWFNK
+358 
-370 LFAEYYTKRVWG
+370 
-382 EFGNNIVVYTDG
+382 
-394 AVKPT
+394 
-399 YTWSAYTLA
+399 
-408 GNTSYHTFNSVSL
+408 
-421 LSGDTVFGNK
+421 
-431 ALLTTSREEGLTS
+431 
-444 PSVTTTKV
+444 
-452 ININA
+452 
-457 NSKTGDYF
+457 
-465 QRISGTDADSSVYS
+465 
-479 GVSSDNSVYTFT
+479 
-491 ADKTI
+491 
-496 SLKPNAWKTQ
+496 
-506 ADLSNNILA
+506 
-515 AVYAHDGNDVTVNAG
+515 
-530 SNTLQLQVQNGVATP
+530 
-545 VGVYAG
+545 
-551 NGKSVTINA
+551 
-560 GKLNIITIGAVNGNS
+560 S
-575 LNNAIMNDAGKSDAS
+575 LNNAVSAE
-590 KITVNGDV
+590 ITNGAAWYNYNEADTTALLRLT
-598 NISMNGSYGGNGVA
+598 GS
-612 VQKTDRWGEASYA
+612 S
-625 SDVANTITIN
+625 
-635 GNLTIKGADNETWG
+635 
-649 IPINA
+649 
-654 DNVLSRFNNAGILTQ
+654 
-669 VENSRVDVSGTAD
+669 
-682 MDVYGNGITTNAKN
+682 NAKN
-696 STVSIGGGEINVPKG
+696 AGLVYMTPFTKTVDGKSASYNTGNVSIA
-711 MNYGYY
+711 NY
-717 TLGAYQ
+717 
-723 GTINVN
+723 
-729 TGKDGAAAG
+729 AG
-738 NNSVKLGGD
+738 NMKVFYKHD
-747 IFALST
+747 
-753 GTVNVALTT
+753 
-762 GDSYLRGIVD
+762 
-772 NGGTVNMWL
+772 
-781 QNGASWINQA
+781 
-791 NNTRYAQDNED
+791 AQDVTN
-802 VGSNGASHISKLTGG
+802 
-817 SAGAAGVIFQKS
+817 
-829 DSKNITIDKYS
+829 
-840 GNTMVIY
+840 
-847 EHDNSN
+847 
-853 PEKILGGNFTVKT
+853 ILGGNFTIAN
-866 AESGSAVAL
+866 AEKGSTINL
-875 RTDSDGVNTS
+875 ITDNTGIS
-885 SEATVNKVLDA
+885 NGNTTQINQVLDK
-896 LANKLYYTDY
+896 LANKLYYTAY
-906 VSGNRNLDGQ
+906 TTGERNLDGTVTIAEGLTSSSVSKKTGKISYSSTDGQ
-916 VQIAEGLTAASAA
+916 GSLNPATTTAARMKVLQAFARYASSDLTTSLNDDSGLEFNTSITGDASEDTDYVTAGVIDQGNGSYNFKENVTINSEVGALVQPSSSYTTYNKFVAPIYTAVGKDITINMNNNTLNINHIAGNEYNASKLVGLAAGQGSSLEINNAGNINVTFANEKGNNHTGALAYGGGKLIIHNGGENQDQKIFSFNGLYEAKGKRGLYAETKKSDSGEESQIVIDGLVNIVAKDTSVYGGAAVSESYAVQADSAQIDIGGGKFVGRLEAKHTYNYGDMTRINVNTQKDNDGNVIGAGDNVVQIDGDLRAKGSKKAAQVNVGLNGEDSYLRGNVIGTQSSNATLDNESAYDSTTKYGVNIYMDNGADWTGGAKGALTLRMHNGATWHGGSNAEKDSDAINHMSMTLDTGAVWYHNGTHDIAVDYFTGGKDEAARGTIVMDGDKNITLSNYTGNTIVSFVRDSEYPTRVLGGNITIGSAAEGSAITLSTDNDGIDTSNAGEVSKVLRKLANKLTYTGAIEGAENNLDGYVQIAEGLTAASAA
-929 KYVGSVKYNDTTG
+929 KYVGSVKYSDTTG

-949 ISVQTETPEGDNSD
+949 ISVQTETPEGDNTD
-963 ADKNFLV
+963 ADKNFLL

-977 NNSGDNVNLTLKD
+977 NNSGDNVNLALKD
-990 KASWSGDNIG
+990 KASWTGNNSG
-1000 SNMVVNAADS
+1000 SNMVVNATDS
-1010 VWTGDN
+1010 AWTGDN

-1045 KASWSGDSSGS
+1045 KASWTGDSSGN
-1056 DLQLNLDD
+1056 DLQLTLDN
-1064 SDYNGNI
+1064 SAYQGNI
-1071 SGDRSSVTLGNGS
+1071 RGDRSSVTL
-1084 NWEGNSS
+1084 
-1091 GKDAVI
+1091 
-1097 NINNGSSWSGNVSGS
+1097 NNGSSWSGNVIGS
-1112 GSTLNMHGDNL
+1112 GSTLNMHGDSL
-1123 WQVKGD
+1123 WQLKGD
-1129 NVLDSFNAGSISKM
+1129 NVLDSFNAGSVSKM
-1143 RKAAAVASG
+1143 RKAAAVAAG
-1152 SGATVDMTD
+1152 GGTTVDMTD

-1179 YKHDANDVT
+1179 YQHDVNDVT
-1188 KINGGDITIGAAT
+1188 KINGGDITIGTAT
-1201 SSSGITLLTDSN
+1201 TGSGITLLTDSN

-1250 KIAEGLTSVSAT
+1250 KIAEGLTSASAT

-1288 SIPNVQSKTDFTTV
+1288 SIPNVQSKTDFKTT

-1315 AGVLPDINNIYN
+1315 AGVLPDTDNIYN

-1352 NSHDMTITANSG
+1352 NNHDLTITANSG

-1379 GNFVVTGAKAINAN
+1379 GNLTVSGAKAINAN

-1409 VSTNNA
+1409 VSTNN
-1415 VTIKATKAAKV
+1415 VVNIKATKAAKI
-1426 NGAVSADGAN
+1426 NGAVSANGANAAVSINGGEATTVTGTVNADGAN

-1444 DTTIGSN
+1444 DTIIGSDI
-1451 VTANGKGAKVT
+1451 TANGKGAKVT
-1462 AKNLSKLDGDVVTD
+1462 AKNLSKLDGNVATD

-1490 WTGDNSGNT
+1490 WSGDNSGNT

-1510 ANNGKL
+1510 ANTGKL

-1536 IKLDASTWNGA
+1536 IKLDASSWSGM
-1547 NSGANADITLN
+1547 NSGANADITLT

-1591 ITLTNAS
+1591 ITLSNSAS
-1598 TWNGA
+1598 WNGA
-1603 NTGANAK
+1603 NTGSNAT

-1618 TGDNSGSGLSLTA
+1618 SGDNSGANVTITA

-1646 TLTNGSIWTG
+1646 TLTNGSIWNG
-1656 ASANADFSLTL
+1656 ASTSADFSLTL

-1680 KNFAGTNGIVDMSN
+1680 KSFNATNGIVDMTN

-1715 SNNPGEVY
+1715 SSNPGEVY
-1723 GGNFTVNSAENGS
+1723 GGNFTVNKAAANS

-1768 LGAVGGAES
+1768 TGAIGGAEN

-1788 LTAASV
+1788 LTATSV

-1854 TVDNNIYN
+1854 TIDNNIYN

-1868 TITTDSSAITTAK
+1868 TITT
-1881 DTTLKLNSHDMT
+1881 
-1893 ITANSGDGIATTGG
+1893 
-1907 TLTVQDAGNFV
+1907 
-1918 VTGAKAINANNSKVD
+1918 
-1933 ITAVNATLNGDVTT
+1933 
-1947 NNTVMLKATK
+1947 
-1957 AAKVNGAVSADGA
+1957 
-1970 NSNVSISGTASA
+1970 
-1982 AITGAVNANGAN
+1982 
-1994 AAVTIDSA
+1994 
-2002 DTTIGSDITANGKGA
+2002 
-2017 KVTAKNLSKLDGN
+2017 
-2030 VATDADGNVEL
+2030 
-2041 NFKEGASW
+2041 
-2049 SGDNSGNT
+2049 
-2057 TMSLS
+2057 
-2062 KGTWSGANTGKLNVT
+2062 
-2077 LTNGTTWNGDSS
+2077 
-2089 GAGSTIKLDAST
+2089 
-2101 WSGANSGADADITL
+2101 
-2115 NNGASWSKG
+2115 
-2124 NTADGV
+2124 
-2130 TVKADK
+2130 
-2136 AAWTGANGG
+2136 
-2145 AKANITLTNASTWN
+2145 
-2159 GANTG
+2159 
-2164 ANAKVNLTDSSW
+2164 
-2176 TGDNSG
+2176 
-2182 AGLSLTANN
+2182 
-2191 SKWNGSTSTAG
+2191 AG
-2202 SATLTNGSI
+2202 SAVT
-2211 WTGASTSADFALTLN
+2211 
-2226 GSTWN
+2226 
-2231 NSGASSLK
+2231 
-2239 SFSGTNGI
+2239 
-2247 VDMTNTAASVTI
+2247 TA
-2259 GSYSG
+2259 
-2264 DATVIYKHNSSNPGE
+2264 
-2279 VYGGNFTVTKAA
+2279 
-2291 ANSKISMLTD
+2291 
-2301 NTGVDTTDEDKINEA
+2301 
-2316 LDALAGKLFYL
+2316 
-2327 GAVGGAE
+2327 
-2334 SNLNGTV
+2334 
-2341 KIAEGLTAASVA
+2341 
-2353 KQTAGIVYDKT
+2353 
-2364 TGQGSADHKTVTPG
+2364 
-2378 PVYPSEQDRTA
+2378 
-2389 FVTSIT
+2389 
-2395 GEHLTDKEYRKA
+2395 
-2407 GVLSNTVDNNIYN
+2407 
-2420 FTKDATTITTDSS
+2420 
-2433 AITTTKDTTLKL
+2433 KDTTLKL

-2458 GIATTGGTLTVQNV
+2458 GIATSGGTLTVQNV
-2472 GNFAVT
+2472 GSLTVS

-2512 ATKAAKVNGAVAADG
+2512 ATKAAKVNGAVSASG
-2527 ANSNVSISGTA
+2527 ANSSVSINGTA

-2548 VGANAA
+2548 DGANAA
-2554 VTVDSADT
+2554 VTIDSADT
-2562 TIGSDI
+2562 IIGSDI

-2584 LDGDVATDADGSVEL
+2584 LDGNVATDADGSVEL
-2599 NFKEGASWS
+2599 NFKEGAAWS
-2608 GDNSGNTTMSLSKGT
+2608 GDNAGNTTMSLSKGT

-2638 GTTWNGDSSGAGS
+2638 GTTWTGDSSGAGS
-2651 TIKLDASTWSGANSG
+2651 TIKLDASSWSGMNSG
-2666 ANTDITLSN
+2666 ANADITLTN
-2675 GASWTK
+2675 GASWSK

-2690 KAEKATW
+2690 KADKAAW

-2707 ITLTNAS
+2707 ITLSNSAS
-2714 TWNGANT
+2714 WNGANT
-2721 GANAIVNLI
+2721 GSNATVNLT
-2730 DSSWTGDNSGAG
+2730 DSSWSGDNSGANVTI
-2742 LSLTANNSKWN
+2742 TANNSKWN
-2753 GSTNAAGSATLTNG
+2753 GSTSAAGSATLTNG
-2767 SIWTGASTS
+2767 SIWNGASTS

-2794 SLKSFSGTNGIVDMT
+2794 SLKSFNATNGIVDMT

-2837 VYGGNFTVNSA
+2837 VYGGNFTVN
-2848 KNGSKITMLTDN
+2848 
-2860 TGVDT
+2860 
-2865 TDEDK
+2865 
-2870 INEALD
+2870 
-2876 ALVGKLFYLGAIGG
+2876 
-2890 AENNLNG
+2890 
-2897 TVKIAEGLTA
+2897 
-2907 ASAAKQTAGIV
+2907 
-2918 YDKTTGQGSADHKT
+2918 
-2932 VTPGPVYPTEQDR
+2932 
-2945 TAFVTSITGE
+2945 
-2955 HLTDKEYRKA
+2955 
-2965 GVLSN
+2965 
-2970 TVDNNIYNF
+2970 
-2979 TKDATT
+2979 
-2985 ITTDS
+2985 
-2990 SAITTAKD
+2990 
-2998 TTLKLNSHDMT
+2998 
-3009 ITANSG
+3009 
-3015 DGIAT
+3015 
-3020 TGGTLTVQDAGI
+3020 
-3032 FAVTGAKAINANNS
+3032 
-3046 KVDIT
+3046 
-3051 AVNATL
+3051 
-3057 NGDVTTN
+3057 
-3064 NAVTIKAT
+3064 
-3072 KAAKVNGAVSADGAN
+3072 KAAA
-3087 SNVSISGT
+3087 
-3095 ASAAI
+3095 
-3100 TGAVN
+3100 
-3105 ANGANAAVTI
+3105 
-3115 DSADTTIGSDIT
+3115 
-3127 ANGKGAKV
+3127 
-3135 IAKNLSR
+3135 
-3142 LDGDVTTDADG
+3142 
-3153 SVELGFKEG
+3153 
-3162 ASWTGDNGG
+3162 
-3171 NTTMSLSKG
+3171 
-3180 TWNGANNGKL
+3180 
-3190 NATLTNGT
+3190 
-3198 TWTGDSSGAG
+3198 
-3208 STIKLDASSW
+3208 
-3218 SGANSG
+3218 
-3224 ANADITLSNGASW
+3224 
-3237 TKGNTADGVAVKAD
+3237 
-3251 KASWTGAN
+3251 
-3259 GGAKTNITLTNSVS
+3259 
-3273 WNGANTG
+3273 
-3280 SNATVNMTDSSW
+3280 
-3292 TGDNSGAGLSLTA
+3292 
-3305 NNSKWN
+3305 
-3311 GSTSAAGSA
+3311 
-3320 TLTNGSIWTGASTN
+3320 
-3334 ADFALTLNGSTW
+3334 
-3346 NNSGASSLKS
+3346 
-3356 FAGTNGIVDMT
+3356 
-3367 NAAASVTIGSYSG
+3367 
-3380 DATVIYKHNSSNP
+3380 
-3393 SEVYG
+3393 
-3398 GNFTVT
+3398 
-3404 KAATNSKITMLTDN
+3404 NSKITMLTDN

-3437 GRLFYLGAV
+3437 GKLFYTGAI

-3463 TAASVAKQTAG
+3463 TATSVAKQTAG

-3563 HDMTIT
+3563 HDLTIT

-3589 DFAVTGAK
+3589 NLTVKGAK

-3623 AVMLKATKAAKVNGA
+3623 VVNIKATKAAKVNGA
-3638 VAANGANSNVSI
+3638 VSAN
-3650 SGEATTITGA
+3650 
-3660 VAADGAN
+3660 
-3667 SNVSISGTASAAI
+3667 
-3680 SGAVNAVGAN
+3680 GAN
-3690 AAVTIDSADTTIGSD
+3690 AAVTIDSTDTTIGSD
-3705 ITANGKG
+3705 ITANGNG

-3722 LDGNVATD
+3722 LNGDVATD

-3742 ASWTGDNAGN
+3742 ASWTGDNSGN
-3752 TTMSLSKGT
+3752 TTMSLSKGS
-3761 WNGDNTGKLN
+3761 WNGANTGKLN
-3771 ATLTNGTTWIG
+3771 ATLTNGTSWTG

-3806 ADITLNNGASWSK
+3806 TNITLSNA
-3819 GNTADGVT
+3819 TT
-3827 VKADKAAWT
+3827 WT
-3836 GANGGAKANIT
+3836 GANN
-3847 LTNASTWNGANTGAN
+3847 GAN
-3862 ATVNLTDSSWT
+3862 ATVNLTDSSWS
-3873 GDNSGAGLSLTA
+3873 GDNSGANVTITA
-3885 NNSKWNGNTSAA
+3885 NNSKWNGSTSAA

-3902 TNGSIWTGAS
+3902 TNGSIWNGAS
-3912 TNADFAL
+3912 TSADFSL

-3925 WNNSGASSLKNF
+3925 WNNSGASSLKSFN
-3937 AATNGIVD
+3937 ATNGIVD

-3979 NFTVNSAK
+3979 NFTVNKAAA
-3987 NGSKITMLTDN
+3987 NSKITMLTDN

-4019 LFYLGAIG
+4019 LFYTGAIG

-4069 TVMPGPVYPTEQ
+4069 TVTPGPVYPTEQDRTAFVTSITGEHLTDKEYRKAGVLSNTVDNNIYNFTKDATTITTDSSAVTTAKDTTLKLNNNDLTITANSGDGIATTGATLTVQNAGSLTVSGAKAINANNSKVDITAVNATLNGDVSTNNVVNIKATKAAKVNGAVSASGANSSVSINGTASAAISGAVSADGANAAVTIDSADTIIGSDITANGKGAKVTAKNLSKLDGNVATDADGSVELNFKEGAAWSGDNAGNTTMSLSKGTWNGANTGKLNATLTNGTTWTGDSSGAGSTIKLDASSWSGMNSGANADITLTNGASWSKGNTADGVTVKADKAAWTGANGGAKANITLSNSASWNGANTGSNATVNLTDSSWSGDNSGANVTITANNSKWNGSTSAAGSATLTNGSIWNGASTSADFSLTLNGSTWNNSGASSLKSFNATNGIVDMTNAAASVTIGSYSGDATVIYKHNSSNPGEVYGGNFTVNKAAANSKITMLTDNTGVDTTDEDKINEALDALAGKLFYTGAIGGAENNLNGTVKIAEGLTATSVAKQTAGIVYDKTTGQGSADHKTVTPGPVYPTEQ

-4093 HFTDKE
+4093 HFADKE

-4159 GGTLTVQDAGNFAV
+4159 GATLTVQDAGSLTV
-4173 TGAKAINANNSKV
+4173 SGAKAINANNSKV
-4186 DITAV
+4186 EITAV
-4191 NATLNGDVT
+4191 NATLNGDVS
-4200 TNNIVTIKATKA
+4200 TNNVVNIKATKA
-4212 AKVNGAVS
+4212 VKVNGAVS
-4220 ANGTNAAVTID
+4220 ASGANSSVSINGTASAAISGAVSADGANAAVTID
-4231 SADTTIGSDITAN
+4231 SADTIIGSDITAN

-4250 IAKNLSRLDGDVATD
+4250 TAKNLSKLDGNVATD
-4265 ADGSVELNFKEGAS
+4265 ADGSVELNFKEGAAWS
-4279 WTGNNSG
+4279 GDNAG

-4307 TLTNGTSWTG
+4307 TLTNGTTWTG

-4329 ASSWSGANSGANADI
+4329 ASSWSGMNSGANADI

-4352 TKGNTADG
+4352 SKGNTADG

-4380 ITLTNASTW
+4380 ITLSNSASW
-4389 NGANTGANAIVNLT
+4389 NGANTGSNATVNLT

-4414 GLSLTANN
+4414 NVTITANN

-4427 STSTAGS
+4427 STSAAGS

-4468 LKSFNGT
+4468 LKSFTGT

-4513 GNFTVNK
+4513 GNFTVNSAK
-4520 AAANSKITML
+4520 NGSKINML

-4542 SIANALNALANK
+4542 SIANALNSLANK

-4577 TASSIIKQTGDIAY
+4577 TASSVIKQTGDIAY

-4606 PNVTYPEA
+4606 PNVTYPEE
-4614 QTKDNFTSQITGEWK
+4614 QTKDSFTSQITGEWK

-4690 AITIAF
+4690 AITVEF

-4706 AGQALVAEN
+4706 AGQALLAEN

-4762 GSIELAGSTV
+4762 GSIELAGGTV

-4903 NYKHTADKDTAS
+4903 NYKHTAYKDTAS

-4973 GSNPDNLSGHVEI
+4973 GSNPNNLSGHVEI

-5055 MGDVRLDNEE
+5055 MGDVRLANEE

-5126 DGKAVSLS
+5126 DGKAVSLA

-5203 TVGRVAGADYSAASD
+5203 TVGRVAGADYSASSD

-5292 FEWQLGGSMKVNDN
+5292 FEWQMGGSMKVNDN

>member
-110 SKDEVYPSGIIT
+110 SKDEVYPSGVIT
-122 KGANPHSAAGY
+122 KGANPHSAAGH

-168 EDLNTY
+168 EDLNNY

-336 ANLSSDNPVNWE
+336 ANLSSDNPVDWE
-348 IVVEGNTEGG
+348 IVVEGSTEGG

-399 YTWSAYTLA
+399 YTWSAYELA

-444 PSVTTTKV
+444 PSVTTTKIV
-452 ININA
+452 NINA

-530 SNTLQLQVQNGVATP
+530 SNTLQLQVQNSVATP

-551 NGKSVTINA
+551 NGKNVTINA

-575 LNNAIMNDAGKSDAS
+575 LNNAIMNDAGKSAAS

-635 GNLTIKGADNETWG
+635 GNLTIKGADSETWG

-654 DNVLSRFNNAGILTQ
+654 DNVLSRFNNAGILAQ

-696 STVSIGGGEINVPKG
+696 STVSIGGGKINVPKG

-729 TGKDGAAAG
+729 TGKDGTAAG

-747 IFALST
+747 IFALKT

-762 GDSYLRGIVD
+762 DDSYLRGIVD

-829 DSKNITIDKYS
+829 GSKDITIDKYS

-853 PEKILGGNFTVKT
+853 PENILGGNFTVKT
-866 AESGSAVAL
+866 AETGSAVAL
-875 RTDSDGVNTS
+875 RTDSSGINTS

-929 KYVGSVKYNDTTG
+929 KYVGSVKYSDTTG

-949 ISVQTETPEGDNSD
+949 ISVQTETPEGDNTD
-963 ADKNFLV
+963 ADKNFLL

-977 NNSGDNVNLTLKD
+977 NNSGDNVNLALKD
-990 KASWSGDNIG
+990 KAIWTGNNSG
-1000 SNMVVNAADS
+1000 SNMVVNATDS
-1010 VWTGDN
+1010 AWTGDN

-1026 ASAWNGK
+1026 ASDWNGK

-1045 KASWSGDSSGS
+1045 KASWTGDSSGS
-1056 DLQLNLDD
+1056 DLQLTLDNAA
-1064 SDYNGNI
+1064 YQGNI
-1071 SGDRSSVTLGNGS
+1071 RGDRSSVTL
-1084 NWEGNSS
+1084 
-1091 GKDAVI
+1091 
-1097 NINNGSSWSGNVSGS
+1097 NNGSSWSGNVIGS
-1112 GSTLNMHGDNL
+1112 GSTLNMHGDSL
-1123 WQVKGD
+1123 WQLKGD
-1129 NVLDSFNAGSISKM
+1129 NVLDSFNAGSVSKM
-1143 RKAAAVASG
+1143 RKAAAVAAG
-1152 SGATVDMTD
+1152 GGTTVDMTD

-1179 YKHDANDVT
+1179 YQHDVNDVT
-1188 KINGGDITIGAAT
+1188 KINGGDITIGTAT
-1201 SSSGITLLTDSN
+1201 TGSGITLLTDSN

-1250 KIAEGLTSVSAT
+1250 KIAEGLTSASAT

-1273 TGQGSLDKATVDYGT
+1273 TGQGSLDKATVDYGA
-1288 SIPNVQSKTDFTTV
+1288 SIPNVQSKTDFKTT

-1315 AGVLPDINNIYN
+1315 AGVLPDTDNIYN

-1339 SAITTAKDTTLKL
+1339 SAVTTAKDTTLKL
-1352 NSHDMTITANSG
+1352 NNNDMTITANSG

-1379 GNFVVTGAKAINAN
+1379 GNLTVKGAKAINAN
-1393 NSKVDITAV
+1393 NSKVEITAV

-1409 VSTNNA
+1409 VSTNN
-1415 VTIKATKAAKV
+1415 VVNIKATKSAKV
-1426 NGAVSADGAN
+1426 NGAVGANGANSSVSINGTASAAISGAVSAVGAN
-1436 AAVTIDSA
+1436 AAVTVDSE
-1444 DTTIGSN
+1444 DTTIGSDI
-1451 VTANGKGAKVT
+1451 TANGKGAKVT
-1462 AKNLSKLDGDVVTD
+1462 AKNLSKLDGDVTTD

-1510 ANNGKL
+1510 ANTGKL
-1516 NATLTNGTTWTGD
+1516 NATLTNGTSWTGD

-1536 IKLDASTWNGA
+1536 IKLDASSWSGM
-1547 NSGANADITLN
+1547 NSGANANVTLT

-1584 NGGAKAN
+1584 NGGANAN
-1591 ITLTNAS
+1591 ITLSNSAS
-1598 TWNGA
+1598 WNGA
-1603 NTGANAK
+1603 NTGSNAT

-1618 TGDNSGSGLSLTA
+1618 S
-1631 NNSKWNGSTSAAGSA
+1631 
-1646 TLTNGSIWTG
+1646 
-1656 ASANADFSLTL
+1656 
-1667 NGSTW
+1667 
-1672 NNSGASSL
+1672 
-1680 KNFAGTNGIVDMSN
+1680 
-1694 AAASVTIGSYSGDAT
+1694 
-1709 VIYKHN
+1709 
-1715 SNNPGEVY
+1715 
-1723 GGNFTVNSAENGS
+1723 
-1736 KITMLTDNTG
+1736 
-1746 VDTTDED
+1746 
-1753 KINEALDALAGKLFY
+1753 
-1768 LGAVGGAES
+1768 
-1777 NLNGTV
+1777 
-1783 KIAEG
+1783 
-1788 LTAASV
+1788 
-1794 AKQTAGIVYDK
+1794 
-1805 TTGQGSADHKTVTP
+1805 
-1819 GPVYPS
+1819 
-1825 EQDRTAFVTSITGE
+1825 
-1839 HLTDKEYRKAGVLSN
+1839 
-1854 TVDNNIYN
+1854 
-1862 FTKDAT
+1862 
-1868 TITTDSSAITTAK
+1868 
-1881 DTTLKLNSHDMT
+1881 
-1893 ITANSGDGIATTGG
+1893 
-1907 TLTVQDAGNFV
+1907 
-1918 VTGAKAINANNSKVD
+1918 
-1933 ITAVNATLNGDVTT
+1933 
-1947 NNTVMLKATK
+1947 
-1957 AAKVNGAVSADGA
+1957 
-1970 NSNVSISGTASA
+1970 
-1982 AITGAVNANGAN
+1982 
-1994 AAVTIDSA
+1994 
-2002 DTTIGSDITANGKGA
+2002 
-2017 KVTAKNLSKLDGN
+2017 
-2030 VATDADGNVEL
+2030 
-2041 NFKEGASW
+2041 
-2049 SGDNSGNT
+2049 
-2057 TMSLS
+2057 
-2062 KGTWSGANTGKLNVT
+2062 
-2077 LTNGTTWNGDSS
+2077 
-2089 GAGSTIKLDAST
+2089 
-2101 WSGANSGADADITL
+2101 
-2115 NNGASWSKG
+2115 
-2124 NTADGV
+2124 
-2130 TVKADK
+2130 
-2136 AAWTGANGG
+2136 
-2145 AKANITLTNASTWN
+2145 
-2159 GANTG
+2159 
-2164 ANAKVNLTDSSW
+2164 
-2176 TGDNSG
+2176 GDNSG
-2182 AGLSLTANN
+2182 AGLSLTA
-2191 SKWNGSTSTAG
+2191 
-2202 SATLTNGSI
+2202 
-2211 WTGASTSADFALTLN
+2211 D
-2226 GSTWN
+2226 
-2231 NSGASSLK
+2231 
-2239 SFSGTNGI
+2239 
-2247 VDMTNTAASVTI
+2247 
-2259 GSYSG
+2259 
-2264 DATVIYKHNSSNPGE
+2264 
-2279 VYGGNFTVTKAA
+2279 
-2291 ANSKISMLTD
+2291 
-2301 NTGVDTTDEDKINEA
+2301 
-2316 LDALAGKLFYL
+2316 
-2327 GAVGGAE
+2327 
-2334 SNLNGTV
+2334 
-2341 KIAEGLTAASVA
+2341 
-2353 KQTAGIVYDKT
+2353 
-2364 TGQGSADHKTVTPG
+2364 
-2378 PVYPSEQDRTA
+2378 
-2389 FVTSIT
+2389 
-2395 GEHLTDKEYRKA
+2395 
-2407 GVLSNTVDNNIYN
+2407 
-2420 FTKDATTITTDSS
+2420 
-2433 AITTTKDTTLKL
+2433 
-2445 NSHDLTITANSGD
+2445 
-2458 GIATTGGTLTVQNV
+2458 
-2472 GNFAVT
+2472 
-2478 GAKAIN
+2478 
-2484 ANNSKV
+2484 
-2490 DITAVN
+2490 
-2496 ATLNGDV
+2496 
-2503 STNNVVNIK
+2503 
-2512 ATKAAKVNGAVAADG
+2512 
-2527 ANSNVSISGTA
+2527 
-2538 SAAISGAVSA
+2538 
-2548 VGANAA
+2548 
-2554 VTVDSADT
+2554 
-2562 TIGSDI
+2562 
-2568 TANGKGAKV
+2568 
-2577 TAKNLSK
+2577 
-2584 LDGDVATDADGSVEL
+2584 
-2599 NFKEGASWS
+2599 
-2608 GDNSGNTTMSLSKGT
+2608 
-2623 WNGANTGK
+2623 
-2631 LNATLTN
+2631 
-2638 GTTWNGDSSGAGS
+2638 
-2651 TIKLDASTWSGANSG
+2651 
-2666 ANTDITLSN
+2666 
-2675 GASWTK
+2675 
-2681 GNTADGVTV
+2681 
-2690 KAEKATW
+2690 
-2697 TGANGGAKAN
+2697 
-2707 ITLTNAS
+2707 
-2714 TWNGANT
+2714 
-2721 GANAIVNLI
+2721 
-2730 DSSWTGDNSGAG
+2730 
-2742 LSLTANNSKWN
+2742 NSKWN

-2776 ADFSLT
+2776 ADFGLT

-2794 SLKSFSGTNGIVDMT
+2794 SLKSFAGTNGIVDMT

-2848 KNGSKITMLTDN
+2848 KNGSKITMLTD
-2860 TGVDT
+2860 
-2865 TDEDK
+2865 
-2870 INEALD
+2870 
-2876 ALVGKLFYLGAIGG
+2876 
-2890 AENNLNG
+2890 
-2897 TVKIAEGLTA
+2897 
-2907 ASAAKQTAGIV
+2907 
-2918 YDKTTGQGSADHKT
+2918 
-2932 VTPGPVYPTEQDR
+2932 
-2945 TAFVTSITGE
+2945 
-2955 HLTDKEYRKA
+2955 
-2965 GVLSN
+2965 
-2970 TVDNNIYNF
+2970 
-2979 TKDATT
+2979 
-2985 ITTDS
+2985 
-2990 SAITTAKD
+2990 
-2998 TTLKLNSHDMT
+2998 
-3009 ITANSG
+3009 
-3015 DGIAT
+3015 
-3020 TGGTLTVQDAGI
+3020 
-3032 FAVTGAKAINANNS
+3032 
-3046 KVDIT
+3046 
-3051 AVNATL
+3051 
-3057 NGDVTTN
+3057 
-3064 NAVTIKAT
+3064 
-3072 KAAKVNGAVSADGAN
+3072 
-3087 SNVSISGT
+3087 
-3095 ASAAI
+3095 
-3100 TGAVN
+3100 
-3105 ANGANAAVTI
+3105 
-3115 DSADTTIGSDIT
+3115 
-3127 ANGKGAKV
+3127 
-3135 IAKNLSR
+3135 
-3142 LDGDVTTDADG
+3142 
-3153 SVELGFKEG
+3153 
-3162 ASWTGDNGG
+3162 
-3171 NTTMSLSKG
+3171 
-3180 TWNGANNGKL
+3180 
-3190 NATLTNGT
+3190 
-3198 TWTGDSSGAG
+3198 
-3208 STIKLDASSW
+3208 
-3218 SGANSG
+3218 
-3224 ANADITLSNGASW
+3224 
-3237 TKGNTADGVAVKAD
+3237 
-3251 KASWTGAN
+3251 
-3259 GGAKTNITLTNSVS
+3259 
-3273 WNGANTG
+3273 
-3280 SNATVNMTDSSW
+3280 
-3292 TGDNSGAGLSLTA
+3292 
-3305 NNSKWN
+3305 
-3311 GSTSAAGSA
+3311 
-3320 TLTNGSIWTGASTN
+3320 
-3334 ADFALTLNGSTW
+3334 
-3346 NNSGASSLKS
+3346 
-3356 FAGTNGIVDMT
+3356 
-3367 NAAASVTIGSYSG
+3367 
-3380 DATVIYKHNSSNP
+3380 
-3393 SEVYG
+3393 
-3398 GNFTVT
+3398 
-3404 KAATNSKITMLTDN
+3404 
-3418 TGVDTTDE
+3418 
-3426 DKINEALDALA
+3426 
-3437 GRLFYLGAV
+3437 
-3446 GGAENNLNGTVK
+3446 
-3458 IAEGL
+3458 
-3463 TAASVAKQTAG
+3463 
-3474 IVYDKTTG
+3474 
-3482 QGSADH
+3482 
-3488 KTVTPG
+3488 
-3494 PVYPSEQDRT
+3494 
-3504 AFVTSITGE
+3504 
-3513 HLTDKEY
+3513 
-3520 RKAGVLSNTVDNNIY
+3520 
-3535 NFTKD
+3535 
-3540 ATTITTAGSAITTA
+3540 
-3554 KDTTLKLNS
+3554 
-3563 HDMTIT
+3563 
-3569 ANSGDGI
+3569 
-3576 ATTGGKLTVQDAG
+3576 
-3589 DFAVTGAK
+3589 
-3597 AINANN
+3597 
-3603 SKVDITAVNATLN
+3603 
-3616 GDVSTNN
+3616 
-3623 AVMLKATKAAKVNGA
+3623 
-3638 VAANGANSNVSI
+3638 
-3650 SGEATTITGA
+3650 
-3660 VAADGAN
+3660 
-3667 SNVSISGTASAAI
+3667 
-3680 SGAVNAVGAN
+3680 
-3690 AAVTIDSADTTIGSD
+3690 
-3705 ITANGKG
+3705 
-3712 AKVTAKNLSK
+3712 
-3722 LDGNVATD
+3722 
-3730 ADGSVELNFKEG
+3730 
-3742 ASWTGDNAGN
+3742 
-3752 TTMSLSKGT
+3752 
-3761 WNGDNTGKLN
+3761 
-3771 ATLTNGTTWIG
+3771 
-3782 DSSGAGSTIKLDA
+3782 
-3795 STWNGANSGAN
+3795 
-3806 ADITLNNGASWSK
+3806 
-3819 GNTADGVT
+3819 
-3827 VKADKAAWT
+3827 
-3836 GANGGAKANIT
+3836 
-3847 LTNASTWNGANTGAN
+3847 
-3862 ATVNLTDSSWT
+3862 
-3873 GDNSGAGLSLTA
+3873 
-3885 NNSKWNGNTSAA
+3885 
-3897 GSATL
+3897 
-3902 TNGSIWTGAS
+3902 
-3912 TNADFAL
+3912 
-3919 TLNGST
+3919 
-3925 WNNSGASSLKNF
+3925 
-3937 AATNGIVD
+3937 
-3945 MTNAAA
+3945 
-3951 SVTIG
+3951 
-3956 SYSGDATVI
+3956 
-3965 YKHNSSNPGEVYGG
+3965 
-3979 NFTVNSAK
+3979 
-3987 NGSKITMLTDN
+3987 
-3998 TGVDTTDEDKI
+3998 
-4009 NEALD
+4009 
-4014 ALAGK
+4014 
-4019 LFYLGAIG
+4019 
-4027 GAENNLN
+4027 
-4034 GTVKIAE
+4034 
-4041 GLTATSVAKQ
+4041 
-4051 TAGIVYDKTTG
+4051 
-4062 QGSADHK
+4062 
-4069 TVMPGPVYPTEQ
+4069 
-4081 DRTAFVTSITGE
+4081 
-4093 HFTDKE
+4093 
-4099 YRKAGVLSNT
+4099 
-4109 VDNNIYNF
+4109 
-4117 TKDATTITTDSS
+4117 
-4129 AITTA
+4129 
-4134 KDTTL
+4134 
-4139 KLNSHDMTIT
+4139 
-4149 ANSGDGIATT
+4149 
-4159 GGTLTVQDAGNFAV
+4159 
-4173 TGAKAINANNSKV
+4173 
-4186 DITAV
+4186 
-4191 NATLNGDVT
+4191 
-4200 TNNIVTIKATKA
+4200 
-4212 AKVNGAVS
+4212 
-4220 ANGTNAAVTID
+4220 
-4231 SADTTIGSDITAN
+4231 
-4244 GKGAKV
+4244 
-4250 IAKNLSRLDGDVATD
+4250 
-4265 ADGSVELNFKEGAS
+4265 
-4279 WTGNNSG
+4279 
-4286 NTTMSLSKGTWNGAN
+4286 
-4301 TGKLNA
+4301 
-4307 TLTNGTSWTG
+4307 
-4317 DSSGAGSTIKLD
+4317 
-4329 ASSWSGANSGANADI
+4329 
-4344 TLTNGASW
+4344 
-4352 TKGNTADG
+4352 
-4360 VTVKADKAAWTGA
+4360 
-4373 NGGAKAN
+4373 
-4380 ITLTNASTW
+4380 
-4389 NGANTGANAIVNLT
+4389 
-4403 DSSWSGDNSGA
+4403 
-4414 GLSLTANN
+4414 
-4422 SKWNG
+4422 
-4427 STSTAGS
+4427 
-4434 ATLTNG
+4434 
-4440 SIWNG
+4440 
-4445 ASTSADFALTLNGST
+4445 
-4460 WNNSGASS
+4460 
-4468 LKSFNGT
+4468 
-4475 NGIVDMTNAAAS
+4475 
-4487 VTIGSYSGDATVIYK
+4487 
-4502 HNSSNPGEVYG
+4502 
-4513 GNFTVNK
+4513 
-4520 AAANSKITML
+4520 
-4530 TDRSGVDFSDED
+4530 RSGVDFSDED
-4542 SIANALNALANK
+4542 SIANALNSLANK

-4577 TASSIIKQTGDIAY
+4577 TASSVVKQTGDIAY

-4690 AITIAF
+4690 AITVEF

-4706 AGQALVAEN
+4706 AGQALLAEN

-4720 LHNTGAVTAD
+4720 LHNTGVVTAD
-4730 SAFVAN
+4730 SAFIAN

-4762 GSIELAGSTV
+4762 GSIELAGGTV
-4772 KGDVT
+4772 KGNVT

-4821 KLTGDVSTAGDAVIN
+4821 KLTGDVSTVGDAVIN
-4836 IYADMGIWTGNA
+4836 IYADMGVWTGNA

-4973 GSNPDNLSGHVEI
+4973 GSNPNNLSGHVEI

-5055 MGDVRLDNEE
+5055 MGDVRLANEE

-5126 DGKAVSLS
+5126 DGKAVSLA

>member
-133 NGYIYVGDYDLGTI
+133 NGYVYVGDYDLGTI

-168 EDLNTY
+168 EDLNKY

-336 ANLSSDNPVNWE
+336 ANLSSDNPVDWE
-348 IVVEGNTEGG
+348 IVVEGSTEGG

-399 YTWSAYTLA
+399 YTWSAYELA

-444 PSVTTTKV
+444 PSVTTTKIV
-452 ININA
+452 NINA

-530 SNTLQLQVQNGVATP
+530 SNTLQLQVQNSVATP

-551 NGKSVTINA
+551 NGKNITINA

-575 LNNAIMNDAGKSDAS
+575 LNNAIMNDAGKSAAS

-635 GNLTIKGADNETWG
+635 GNLTIKGSDSETWG

-654 DNVLSRFNNAGILTQ
+654 DNVLSRFNNAGILAQ

-729 TGKDGAAAG
+729 TGKDGTVAG

-747 IFALST
+747 IFALKT

-762 GDSYLRGIVD
+762 DDSYLRGIVD

-829 DSKNITIDKYS
+829 GSKNITIDKYS

-853 PEKILGGNFTVKT
+853 PENILGGNFTVKT
-866 AESGSAVAL
+866 AETGSAVAL
-875 RTDSDGVNTS
+875 RTDSSGVNTS
-885 SEATVNKVLDA
+885 SEATVNKVLNA

-906 VSGNRNLDGQ
+906 VNGSRNLDGQ

-929 KYVGSVKYNDTTG
+929 KYVSSVKYSDTTG

-949 ISVQTETPEGDNSD
+949 ISVQTETPEGDNTD
-963 ADKNFLV
+963 ADKNFLL

-977 NNSGDNVNLTLKD
+977 NNSGDNVNLALKD
-990 KASWSGDNIG
+990 KASWTGNNSG
-1000 SNMVVNAADS
+1000 SNMVVNATDAA
-1010 VWTGDN
+1010 WTGDN

-1045 KASWSGDSSGS
+1045 KASWTGDSSGS
-1056 DLQLNLDD
+1056 DLQLTLDN
-1064 SDYNGNI
+1064 SAYQGNI
-1071 SGDRSSVTLGNGS
+1071 RGDRSSVTL
-1084 NWEGNSS
+1084 
-1091 GKDAVI
+1091 
-1097 NINNGSSWSGNVSGS
+1097 NNGSSWSGNVIGS
-1112 GSTLNMHGDNL
+1112 GSTLNMHGDSL
-1123 WQVKGD
+1123 WQLKGD
-1129 NVLDSFNAGSISKM
+1129 NVLDSFNAGSVSKM
-1143 RKAAAVASG
+1143 RKAAAVAAG
-1152 SGATVDMTD
+1152 GGTTVDMTD
-1161 ATAGNLT
+1161 AAAGNLT

-1179 YKHDANDVT
+1179 YQHDANDVT
-1188 KINGGDITIGAAT
+1188 KINGGDITIGTAT
-1201 SSSGITLLTDSN
+1201 TGSGITLLTDSN

-1239 LNGEKNLDGYV
+1239 LKGEKNLDGYV
-1250 KIAEGLTSVSAT
+1250 KIAEGLTSASAT

-1288 SIPNVQSKTDFTTV
+1288 SIPNVQSKTDFKTT

-1315 AGVLPDINNIYN
+1315 AGVLPDTDNIYN

-1339 SAITTAKDTTLKL
+1339 SAITTAKNTTLKL
-1352 NSHDMTITANSG
+1352 NNNDMTITANGG

-1379 GNFVVTGAKAINAN
+1379 GSLTVSGAKAINAN

-1409 VSTNNA
+1409 LTTNN
-1415 VTIKATKAAKV
+1415 VVNIKATKAAKV
-1426 NGAVSADGAN
+1426 NGAVSANGAN

-1444 DTTIGSN
+1444 DTTIGSDI
-1451 VTANGKGAKVT
+1451 TANGKGAKVT
-1462 AKNLSKLDGDVVTD
+1462 AKNLSKLNGNVATD

-1499 TMSLSKGTWNG
+1499 TMSLSKGNWNG
-1510 ANNGKL
+1510 ANTGKL

-1591 ITLTNAS
+1591 ITLNNSAS
-1598 TWNGA
+1598 WTGT
-1603 NTGANAK
+1603 NTGNNATIS
-1610 VNLTDSSW
+1610 LTDSSW
-1618 TGDNSGSGLSLTA
+1618 TGDNSGAGLSLTA
-1631 NNSKWNGSTSAAGSA
+1631 DNSKWNGSTNTAGSA
-1646 TLTNGSIWTG
+1646 VLTNGSIWTG
-1656 ASANADFSLTL
+1656 ASTSADFALTL

-1680 KNFAGTNGIVDMSN
+1680 KSFTATNGIVDMTN

-1715 SNNPGEVY
+1715 SSNPGEVY
-1723 GGNFTVNSAENGS
+1723 GGNFTVTSAKSGS

-1768 LGAVGGAES
+1768 TGAIGGAEN

-1788 LTAASV
+1788 LTATSV

-1819 GPVYPS
+1819 GPVYPT

-1868 TITTDSSAITTAK
+1868 TITTDSSAITTDK
-1881 DTTLKLNSHDMT
+1881 DTTLKLNNHDMT
-1893 ITANSGDGIATTGG
+1893 ITANGGDGIATTGG
-1907 TLTVQDAGNFV
+1907 TLTVQDAGNLTV
-1918 VTGAKAINANNSKVD
+1918 KGAKAINTNNSKVE
-1933 ITAVNATLNGDVTT
+1933 ITAVNATLNGDVST
-1947 NNTVMLKATK
+1947 NNVVNIKATK
-1957 AAKVNGAVSADGA
+1957 AAKVNGAVSASGA
-1970 NSNVSISGTASA
+1970 NSSVSINGTASA
-1982 AITGAVNANGAN
+1982 AISGAVSADGAN

-2002 DTTIGSDITANGKGA
+2002 DTIIGSDITANGKGA

-2030 VATDADGNVEL
+2030 VATDADGRVEL

-2049 SGDNSGNT
+2049 TGDNAGNT
-2057 TMSLS
+2057 AMSLS
-2062 KGTWSGANTGKLNVT
+2062 KGSWNGANTGKLNAT
-2077 LTNGTTWNGDSS
+2077 LTNGTTWTGDSS
-2089 GAGSTIKLDAST
+2089 GAGSMIKLDAST
-2101 WSGANSGADADITL
+2101 WNGANSGANANVTL
-2115 NNGASWSKG
+2115 TNGASWSKG

-2136 AAWTGANGG
+2136 STWTGANGG
-2145 AKANITLTNASTWN
+2145 AKANITLSNSASWT
-2159 GANTG
+2159 GTNTG
-2164 ANAKVNLTDSSW
+2164 NNATISLTDSSW
-2176 TGDNSG
+2176 SGDNSG

-2191 SKWNGSTSTAG
+2191 SKWNGNANAAG
-2202 SATLTNGSI
+2202 SATLTNGSS

-2231 NSGASSLK
+2231 NSGTSSLK
-2239 SFSGTNGI
+2239 SF
-2247 VDMTNTAASVTI
+2247 
-2259 GSYSG
+2259 
-2264 DATVIYKHNSSNPGE
+2264 
-2279 VYGGNFTVTKAA
+2279 
-2291 ANSKISMLTD
+2291 
-2301 NTGVDTTDEDKINEA
+2301 
-2316 LDALAGKLFYL
+2316 
-2327 GAVGGAE
+2327 
-2334 SNLNGTV
+2334 
-2341 KIAEGLTAASVA
+2341 
-2353 KQTAGIVYDKT
+2353 
-2364 TGQGSADHKTVTPG
+2364 
-2378 PVYPSEQDRTA
+2378 
-2389 FVTSIT
+2389 
-2395 GEHLTDKEYRKA
+2395 
-2407 GVLSNTVDNNIYN
+2407 
-2420 FTKDATTITTDSS
+2420 
-2433 AITTTKDTTLKL
+2433 
-2445 NSHDLTITANSGD
+2445 
-2458 GIATTGGTLTVQNV
+2458 
-2472 GNFAVT
+2472 
-2478 GAKAIN
+2478 N
-2484 ANNSKV
+2484 A
-2490 DITAVN
+2490 
-2496 ATLNGDV
+2496 
-2503 STNNVVNIK
+2503 
-2512 ATKAAKVNGAVAADG
+2512 
-2527 ANSNVSISGTA
+2527 
-2538 SAAISGAVSA
+2538 
-2548 VGANAA
+2548 
-2554 VTVDSADT
+2554 
-2562 TIGSDI
+2562 
-2568 TANGKGAKV
+2568 
-2577 TAKNLSK
+2577 
-2584 LDGDVATDADGSVEL
+2584 
-2599 NFKEGASWS
+2599 
-2608 GDNSGNTTMSLSKGT
+2608 
-2623 WNGANTGK
+2623 
-2631 LNATLTN
+2631 
-2638 GTTWNGDSSGAGS
+2638 
-2651 TIKLDASTWSGANSG
+2651 
-2666 ANTDITLSN
+2666 
-2675 GASWTK
+2675 
-2681 GNTADGVTV
+2681 
-2690 KAEKATW
+2690 
-2697 TGANGGAKAN
+2697 
-2707 ITLTNAS
+2707 
-2714 TWNGANT
+2714 
-2721 GANAIVNLI
+2721 
-2730 DSSWTGDNSGAG
+2730 
-2742 LSLTANNSKWN
+2742 
-2753 GSTNAAGSATLTNG
+2753 
-2767 SIWTGASTS
+2767 
-2776 ADFSLT
+2776 
-2782 LNGSTWN
+2782 
-2789 NSGAS
+2789 
-2794 SLKSFSGTNGIVDMT
+2794 TNGIVDMT

-2830 NSSNPGE
+2830 NSSNPAE
-2837 VYGGNFTVNSA
+2837 VYGGNFTVNNA

-2876 ALVGKLFYLGAIGG
+2876 ALAGKLFYTGAIGG

-2907 ASAAKQTAGIV
+2907 TSVAKQTAGIV

-2998 TTLKLNSHDMT
+2998 TTLKLNNHDLT

-3020 TGGTLTVQDAGI
+3020 TGATLTVQNAGSLT
-3032 FAVTGAKAINANNS
+3032 VSGAKAINANNS
-3046 KVDIT
+3046 KVEIT

-3057 NGDVTTN
+3057 NGDVSTN
-3064 NAVTIKAT
+3064 NVVNIKAT
-3072 KAAKVNGAVSADGAN
+3072 KAAKVNGAVSANGAN
-3087 SNVSISGT
+3087 AAVSINGT
-3095 ASAAI
+3095 DSVAI

-3105 ANGANAAVTI
+3105 ADGASSTVTI
-3115 DSADTTIGSDIT
+3115 DSADTIIGSDIT
-3127 ANGKGAKV
+3127 ANGNGAKV
-3135 IAKNLSR
+3135 TAKNLSK
-3142 LDGDVTTDADG
+3142 LDGDVATDADG
-3153 SVELGFKEG
+3153 SVELNFKEG
-3162 ASWTGDNGG
+3162 ASWTGDNSG

-3180 TWNGANNGKL
+3180 NWNGANTGKL

-3208 STIKLDASSW
+3208 STIKLDASTW
-3218 SGANSG
+3218 NGANSG
-3224 ANADITLSNGASW
+3224 ANADITLTNGASW
-3237 TKGNTADGVAVKAD
+3237 SKGNNADGVTVKAD
-3251 KASWTGAN
+3251 KAAWTGAN
-3259 GGAKTNITLTNSVS
+3259 GGAKANITLSNSAS

-3280 SNATVNMTDSSW
+3280 SNATINLTDSSW
-3292 TGDNSGAGLSLTA
+3292 SGDNSGVGLSLTA

-3311 GSTSAAGSA
+3311 GSTSTAGSA
-3320 TLTNGSIWTGASTN
+3320 TLTNGSIWNGASTSG
-3334 ADFALTLNGSTW
+3334 DFSLTLNNSTW

-3356 FAGTNGIVDMT
+3356 FNATNGIVDMT

-3393 SEVYG
+3393 AEVHG
-3398 GNFTVT
+3398 GNFTVN
-3404 KAATNSKITMLTDN
+3404 KAAANSKITMLTDN

-3437 GRLFYLGAV
+3437 GKLFYTGAI

-3463 TAASVAKQTAG
+3463 TATSVAKQTAG

-3513 HLTDKEY
+3513 H
-3520 RKAGVLSNTVDNNIY
+3520 
-3535 NFTKD
+3535 
-3540 ATTITTAGSAITTA
+3540 
-3554 KDTTLKLNS
+3554 
-3563 HDMTIT
+3563 
-3569 ANSGDGI
+3569 
-3576 ATTGGKLTVQDAG
+3576 
-3589 DFAVTGAK
+3589 FA
-3597 AINANN
+3597 
-3603 SKVDITAVNATLN
+3603 
-3616 GDVSTNN
+3616 
-3623 AVMLKATKAAKVNGA
+3623 
-3638 VAANGANSNVSI
+3638 
-3650 SGEATTITGA
+3650 
-3660 VAADGAN
+3660 
-3667 SNVSISGTASAAI
+3667 
-3680 SGAVNAVGAN
+3680 
-3690 AAVTIDSADTTIGSD
+3690 
-3705 ITANGKG
+3705 
-3712 AKVTAKNLSK
+3712 
-3722 LDGNVATD
+3722 
-3730 ADGSVELNFKEG
+3730 
-3742 ASWTGDNAGN
+3742 
-3752 TTMSLSKGT
+3752 
-3761 WNGDNTGKLN
+3761 
-3771 ATLTNGTTWIG
+3771 
-3782 DSSGAGSTIKLDA
+3782 
-3795 STWNGANSGAN
+3795 
-3806 ADITLNNGASWSK
+3806 
-3819 GNTADGVT
+3819 
-3827 VKADKAAWT
+3827 
-3836 GANGGAKANIT
+3836 
-3847 LTNASTWNGANTGAN
+3847 
-3862 ATVNLTDSSWT
+3862 
-3873 GDNSGAGLSLTA
+3873 
-3885 NNSKWNGNTSAA
+3885 
-3897 GSATL
+3897 
-3902 TNGSIWTGAS
+3902 
-3912 TNADFAL
+3912 
-3919 TLNGST
+3919 
-3925 WNNSGASSLKNF
+3925 
-3937 AATNGIVD
+3937 
-3945 MTNAAA
+3945 
-3951 SVTIG
+3951 
-3956 SYSGDATVI
+3956 
-3965 YKHNSSNPGEVYGG
+3965 
-3979 NFTVNSAK
+3979 
-3987 NGSKITMLTDN
+3987 
-3998 TGVDTTDEDKI
+3998 
-4009 NEALD
+4009 
-4014 ALAGK
+4014 
-4019 LFYLGAIG
+4019 
-4027 GAENNLN
+4027 
-4034 GTVKIAE
+4034 
-4041 GLTATSVAKQ
+4041 
-4051 TAGIVYDKTTG
+4051 
-4062 QGSADHK
+4062 
-4069 TVMPGPVYPTEQ
+4069 
-4081 DRTAFVTSITGE
+4081 
-4093 HFTDKE
+4093 DKE

-4139 KLNSHDMTIT
+4139 KLNSHDLTIT

-4159 GGTLTVQDAGNFAV
+4159 GATLTVQNAGSLTV
-4173 TGAKAINANNSKV
+4173 SGAKAINANNSKV
-4186 DITAV
+4186 EITAV
-4191 NATLNGDVT
+4191 NATLNGDVS
-4200 TNNIVTIKATKA
+4200 TNNVVNIKATKA

-4220 ANGTNAAVTID
+4220 ASGANSSVSINGTASAAISGAVSADGANAAVTID
-4231 SADTTIGSDITAN
+4231 SADTIIGSDITAN

-4250 IAKNLSRLDGDVATD
+4250 TAKNLSKLDGNVATD
-4265 ADGSVELNFKEGAS
+4265 ADGRVELNFKEGAS
-4279 WTGNNSG
+4279 WTGDNAG
-4286 NTTMSLSKGTWNGAN
+4286 NTAMSLSKGSWNGAN

-4329 ASSWSGANSGANADI
+4329 ASTWNGANSGANADI

-4352 TKGNTADG
+4352 SKGNTADG
-4360 VTVKADKAAWTGA
+4360 VTVKADKATWTGA

-4380 ITLTNASTW
+4380 ITLTNSASWT
-4389 NGANTGANAIVNLT
+4389 GTNTGSNATISLT
-4403 DSSWSGDNSGA
+4403 DSNWTGDNSGA
-4414 GLSLTANN
+4414 NVTITANN

-4427 STSTAGS
+4427 STSAAGS

-4445 ASTSADFALTLNGST
+4445 ASTSADFSLTLNGST

-4468 LKSFNGT
+4468 LRSFTGT
-4475 NGIVDMTNAAAS
+4475 NGVVDMTNAAAG
-4487 VTIGSYSGDATVIYK
+4487 VTIGSYSGDTTVIYK

-4513 GNFTVNK
+4513 GNFTVNSAK
-4520 AAANSKITML
+4520 NGSKITML

-4542 SIANALNALANK
+4542 SIANALNSLANK

-4577 TASSIIKQTGDIAY
+4577 TASSVVKQTGDIAY

-4606 PNVTYPEA
+4606 PNVTYPEE
-4614 QTKDNFTSQITGEWK
+4614 QTKDSFTSQITGEWK

-4690 AITIAF
+4690 AITIEF

-4706 AGQALVAEN
+4706 AGQALLAEN

-4762 GSIELAGSTV
+4762 GSIELAGGTV

-4821 KLTGDVSTAGDAVIN
+4821 KLTGDVSTVGDAVIN
-4836 IYADMGIWTGNA
+4836 IYADMGVWTGNA

-4991 KVKVYGDINY
+4991 KVKVYGEINY

-5055 MGDVRLDNEE
+5055 MGDVRLANEE

-5126 DGKAVSLS
+5126 DGKAVSLA

>member
-39 YGASNMTAITGSRVT
+39 YGASNMTAITGSSVT

-110 SKDEVYPSGIIT
+110 SKDEVYPSGVIT

-168 EDLNTY
+168 EDLNNY

-336 ANLSSDNPVNWE
+336 ANLSSDNPVDWE
-348 IVVEGNTEGG
+348 IVVEGSTEGG

-394 AVKPT
+394 ASKPT
-399 YTWSAYTLA
+399 YTWSAYELA

-444 PSVTTTKV
+444 PSVTTTKIV
-452 ININA
+452 NINA

-506 ADLSNNILA
+506 ADLRNNILA

-530 SNTLQLQVQNGVATP
+530 SNTLQLQVQNSVATP

-551 NGKSVTINA
+551 NGKNITINA

-575 LNNAIMNDAGKSDAS
+575 LNNAIMNDAGKSAAS

-635 GNLTIKGADNETWG
+635 GNLTIKGSDSETWG

-654 DNVLSRFNNAGILTQ
+654 DNVLSRFNNAGILAQ

-729 TGKDGAAAG
+729 TGKDGTAAG

-747 IFALST
+747 IFALKT

-762 GDSYLRGIVD
+762 DDSYLRGIVD

-829 DSKNITIDKYS
+829 GSKNITIDKYS

-853 PEKILGGNFTVKT
+853 PENILGGNFTVKT
-866 AESGSAVAL
+866 AETGSAVAL
-875 RTDSDGVNTS
+875 RTDSSGVNTS

-906 VSGNRNLDGQ
+906 VNGSRNLDGQ

-929 KYVGSVKYNDTTG
+929 KYVGSVKYSDTTG

-949 ISVQTETPEGDNSD
+949 ISVQTETPEGDNTD

-977 NNSGDNVNLTLKD
+977 NNSGDNVNLALKG
-990 KASWSGDNIG
+990 KASWTGNNSG
-1000 SNMVVNAADS
+1000 SNMVVNATDS
-1010 VWTGDN
+1010 AWTGDN
-1016 KGAGTNVTLN
+1016 KGAGINATLN
-1026 ASAWNGK
+1026 ASDWNGK

-1045 KASWSGDSSGS
+1045 KASWTGDSSGS
-1056 DLQLNLDD
+1056 DLQLTLDN
-1064 SDYNGNI
+1064 SAYQGNI
-1071 SGDRSSVTLGNGS
+1071 RGDRSSVTL
-1084 NWEGNSS
+1084 
-1091 GKDAVI
+1091 
-1097 NINNGSSWSGNVSGS
+1097 NNGSSWSGNVIGS
-1112 GSTLNMHGDNL
+1112 GSTLNMHGDSL
-1123 WQVKGD
+1123 WQLKGD
-1129 NVLDSFNAGSISKM
+1129 NVLDSFNTGSISKM
-1143 RKAAAVASG
+1143 RKAAAVATG
-1152 SGATVDMTD
+1152 GGTTVDMTD

-1179 YKHDANDVT
+1179 YQHDVNDVT
-1188 KINGGDITIGAAT
+1188 KINGGNITIGTAT
-1201 SSSGITLLTDSN
+1201 TGSGITLLTDSN

-1239 LNGEKNLDGYV
+1239 LNGEKNIDGYV
-1250 KIAEGLTSVSAT
+1250 KIAEGLTSASAT

-1288 SIPNVQSKTDFTTV
+1288 SIPNVQSKTDFKTT

-1315 AGVLPDINNIYN
+1315 AGVLPDTDNIYN

-1332 TTITTDS
+1332 TSIMTAG
-1339 SAITTAKDTTLKL
+1339 SAVTTAKDTTLKL
-1352 NSHDMTITANSG
+1352 NNHDMTITANSG
-1364 DGIATTGGTLTVQDA
+1364 DGIATSGGKLTVQNA
-1379 GNFVVTGAKAINAN
+1379 GSLTVSGAKAINAN

-1409 VSTNNA
+1409 VSTNN
-1415 VTIKATKAAKV
+1415 VVNIKATKAAKV
-1426 NGAVSADGAN
+1426 NGAVSASGANSSVSINGTASAAISGAVSADGAN

-1444 DTTIGSN
+1444 DTTIGSDI
-1451 VTANGKGAKVT
+1451 TANGKGAKVT
-1462 AKNLSKLDGDVVTD
+1462 AKNLSKLDGDVTTD

-1510 ANNGKL
+1510 ANTGKL

-1529 SSGAGST
+1529 SSGAGSI
-1536 IKLDASTWNGA
+1536 IKLDGSAWSGA
-1547 NSGANADITLN
+1547 NSGANADITLT

-1584 NGGAKAN
+1584 NGGANTN
-1591 ITLTNAS
+1591 ITLTNTT
-1598 TWNGA
+1598 TWTGANNGA
-1603 NTGANAK
+1603 NAT

-1618 TGDNSGSGLSLTA
+1618 SGDNSGANVTITA
-1631 NNSKWNGSTSAAGSA
+1631 NNSKWNGSTNAAGSA
-1646 TLTNGSIWTG
+1646 VLTNGSIWTG
-1656 ASANADFSLTL
+1656 ASTSADFALTL

-1680 KNFAGTNGIVDMSN
+1680 KSFNVTNGIVDMTN

-1715 SNNPGEVY
+1715 SSNPGEVY
-1723 GGNFTVNSAENGS
+1723 GGNFTVNNAKNGSKITMLTDNTGVDTTDEDKINEALDALAGKLFYTGAIGGAENNLNGTVKIAEGLTATSVAKQTAGIVYDKTTGQGSADHKTVTPGPVYPTEQDRTAFVTSITGEHLTDKEYRKAGVLSNTIDNNIYNFTKDATTITTDSSAITTAKDTTLKLNNNDMTITANGGDGIATTSGTLTVQDAGSLTVSGAKAINANNSKVEITAVNATLNGDVSTNNVVNIKATKAAKVNGAVSANGANSSVSINGGEATTVTGAVNADGANAAVTIDSADTTIGSDITANGKGAKVTAKNLSKLDGDVTTDADGSVELGFKEGASWTGDNGGNTTMSLSKGSWNGANTGKLNATLTNGTTWTGDSSGAGSMIKLDASTWNGANSGANANVTLTNGASWSKGNTADGVTVKADKSTWTGANGGAKANITLSNSASWTGTNTGNNATISLTDSSWSGDNSGANVTIIANNSKWNGSTSATGSATLTNGSIWTGASTNADFALTLNGSTWNNSGASSLKSFNATNGIVDMTNAAAGVTIGSYSGDATVIYKHNSSNPAEVYGGNFTVTSAKSGS

-1768 LGAVGGAES
+1768 LGTIGGAES

-1788 LTAASV
+1788 LTATSVAKQTAGIVYDKTTGQGSADHKTVTPGPVYPTEQDRTAFVTSITGEHFADKEYRKAGVLSNTIDNNIYNFTKDATTITTDSSAVTTAKDTTLKLNNHDMTITASSGDGIATTGGTLTVQNAGSLTVSGAKAINANNSKVDITAVNATLNGDVSTNNVVNIKATKAAKVNGAVSASGANSSVSISGTASAAISGAVSAVGANAVVTVDSADTTIGSDITANGKGAKVTAKNLSKLDGDVATDADGSVELNFKEGASWTGDNSGNTTMSLSKGTWNGANTGKLNATLTNGTSWTGDSSGAGSTIKLDASTWNGANSGANANVTLTNGASWSKGNTADGVTVKADKSTWTGANGGAKANITLTNSASWTGTNTGNNATISLTDSSWTGDNSGAGLSLTVDNSKWNGSTNAAGSAVLTNGSSWTGASTSGDFSLTLNNSTWNNSGASSLKSFNATNGIVDMTNAAASVTIGSYSGDTTVIYKHNSSNPGEVYGGNFTVNSAKNGSKITMLTDNTGVDTTDEDKINEALDALAGKLFYTGAIGGAENNLNGTVKIAEGLTATSV

-1881 DTTLKLNSHDMT
+1881 DTTLKLNNHNLT
-1893 ITANSGDGIATTGG
+1893 ITANSGDGIATSSGK
-1907 TLTVQDAGNFV
+1907 LTVQDAGSLTV
-1918 VTGAKAINANNSKVD
+1918 KGAKAINANNSKVD

-1947 NNTVMLKATK
+1947 NNTVTIKVAK
-1957 AAKVNGAVSADGA
+1957 AAKVNGAVSANGA
-1970 NSNVSISGTASA
+1970 NSNVSINGTDSV
-1982 AITGAVNANGAN
+1982 AITGAVNA
-1994 AAVTIDSA
+1994 
-2002 DTTIGSDITANGKGA
+2002 
-2017 KVTAKNLSKLDGN
+2017 
-2030 VATDADGNVEL
+2030 
-2041 NFKEGASW
+2041 
-2049 SGDNSGNT
+2049 
-2057 TMSLS
+2057 
-2062 KGTWSGANTGKLNVT
+2062 
-2077 LTNGTTWNGDSS
+2077 
-2089 GAGSTIKLDAST
+2089 
-2101 WSGANSGADADITL
+2101 
-2115 NNGASWSKG
+2115 
-2124 NTADGV
+2124 
-2130 TVKADK
+2130 
-2136 AAWTGANGG
+2136 
-2145 AKANITLTNASTWN
+2145 
-2159 GANTG
+2159 
-2164 ANAKVNLTDSSW
+2164 
-2176 TGDNSG
+2176 
-2182 AGLSLTANN
+2182 
-2191 SKWNGSTSTAG
+2191 
-2202 SATLTNGSI
+2202 
-2211 WTGASTSADFALTLN
+2211 
-2226 GSTWN
+2226 
-2231 NSGASSLK
+2231 
-2239 SFSGTNGI
+2239 
-2247 VDMTNTAASVTI
+2247 
-2259 GSYSG
+2259 
-2264 DATVIYKHNSSNPGE
+2264 
-2279 VYGGNFTVTKAA
+2279 
-2291 ANSKISMLTD
+2291 
-2301 NTGVDTTDEDKINEA
+2301 
-2316 LDALAGKLFYL
+2316 
-2327 GAVGGAE
+2327 
-2334 SNLNGTV
+2334 
-2341 KIAEGLTAASVA
+2341 
-2353 KQTAGIVYDKT
+2353 
-2364 TGQGSADHKTVTPG
+2364 
-2378 PVYPSEQDRTA
+2378 
-2389 FVTSIT
+2389 
-2395 GEHLTDKEYRKA
+2395 
-2407 GVLSNTVDNNIYN
+2407 
-2420 FTKDATTITTDSS
+2420 
-2433 AITTTKDTTLKL
+2433 
-2445 NSHDLTITANSGD
+2445 
-2458 GIATTGGTLTVQNV
+2458 
-2472 GNFAVT
+2472 
-2478 GAKAIN
+2478 
-2484 ANNSKV
+2484 
-2490 DITAVN
+2490 
-2496 ATLNGDV
+2496 
-2503 STNNVVNIK
+2503 
-2512 ATKAAKVNGAVAADG
+2512 DG
-2527 ANSNVSISGTA
+2527 ANST
-2538 SAAISGAVSA
+2538 
-2548 VGANAA
+2548 
-2554 VTVDSADT
+2554 VTIDSADT

-2599 NFKEGASWS
+2599 NFKEGASWT
-2608 GDNSGNTTMSLSKGT
+2608 GDNSGNTTMSLSKGS

-2638 GTTWNGDSSGAGS
+2638 GTSWTGDSSGAGS
-2651 TIKLDASTWSGANSG
+2651 TIKLDASSWSGANSG
-2666 ANTDITLSN
+2666 ANADITLNN
-2675 GASWTK
+2675 GASWSK

-2690 KAEKATW
+2690 KADKAAW
-2697 TGANGGAKAN
+2697 TGANGGANAN
-2707 ITLTNAS
+2707 ITLGNAS
-2714 TWNGANT
+2714 TWTGANNGANAT
-2721 GANAIVNLI
+2721 VNLT
-2730 DSSWTGDNSGAG
+2730 DSSWSGDNSGANVTI
-2742 LSLTANNSKWN
+2742 TANNSKWN
-2753 GSTNAAGSATLTNG
+2753 GNANAAGSATLTNG
-2767 SIWTGASTS
+2767 SIWNGASTS

-2782 LNGSTWN
+2782 LNGGTWN

-2794 SLKSFSGTNGIVDMT
+2794 NLKSFNATNGIVDMT

-2837 VYGGNFTVNSA
+2837 VYGGNFTVNNA

-2876 ALVGKLFYLGAIGG
+2876 ALAGKLFYTGAIGG

-2907 ASAAKQTAGIV
+2907 TSVAKQTAGIV

-2998 TTLKLNSHDMT
+2998 TTLKLNNNDMT

-3020 TGGTLTVQDAGI
+3020 TGGTLTVQNAGN

-3046 KVDIT
+3046 KV
-3051 AVNATL
+3051 
-3057 NGDVTTN
+3057 
-3064 NAVTIKAT
+3064 
-3072 KAAKVNGAVSADGAN
+3072 
-3087 SNVSISGT
+3087 
-3095 ASAAI
+3095 
-3100 TGAVN
+3100 
-3105 ANGANAAVTI
+3105 
-3115 DSADTTIGSDIT
+3115 
-3127 ANGKGAKV
+3127 
-3135 IAKNLSR
+3135 
-3142 LDGDVTTDADG
+3142 
-3153 SVELGFKEG
+3153 E
-3162 ASWTGDNGG
+3162 
-3171 NTTMSLSKG
+3171 
-3180 TWNGANNGKL
+3180 
-3190 NATLTNGT
+3190 
-3198 TWTGDSSGAG
+3198 
-3208 STIKLDASSW
+3208 
-3218 SGANSG
+3218 
-3224 ANADITLSNGASW
+3224 
-3237 TKGNTADGVAVKAD
+3237 
-3251 KASWTGAN
+3251 
-3259 GGAKTNITLTNSVS
+3259 
-3273 WNGANTG
+3273 
-3280 SNATVNMTDSSW
+3280 
-3292 TGDNSGAGLSLTA
+3292 
-3305 NNSKWN
+3305 
-3311 GSTSAAGSA
+3311 
-3320 TLTNGSIWTGASTN
+3320 
-3334 ADFALTLNGSTW
+3334 
-3346 NNSGASSLKS
+3346 
-3356 FAGTNGIVDMT
+3356 
-3367 NAAASVTIGSYSG
+3367 
-3380 DATVIYKHNSSNP
+3380 
-3393 SEVYG
+3393 
-3398 GNFTVT
+3398 
-3404 KAATNSKITMLTDN
+3404 
-3418 TGVDTTDE
+3418 
-3426 DKINEALDALA
+3426 
-3437 GRLFYLGAV
+3437 
-3446 GGAENNLNGTVK
+3446 
-3458 IAEGL
+3458 
-3463 TAASVAKQTAG
+3463 
-3474 IVYDKTTG
+3474 
-3482 QGSADH
+3482 
-3488 KTVTPG
+3488 
-3494 PVYPSEQDRT
+3494 
-3504 AFVTSITGE
+3504 
-3513 HLTDKEY
+3513 
-3520 RKAGVLSNTVDNNIY
+3520 
-3535 NFTKD
+3535 
-3540 ATTITTAGSAITTA
+3540 
-3554 KDTTLKLNS
+3554 
-3563 HDMTIT
+3563 
-3569 ANSGDGI
+3569 
-3576 ATTGGKLTVQDAG
+3576 
-3589 DFAVTGAK
+3589 
-3597 AINANN
+3597 
-3603 SKVDITAVNATLN
+3603 ITAVNATLN

-3623 AVMLKATKAAKVNGA
+3623 VVNIKATKAAKVNGA
-3638 VAANGANSNVSI
+3638 VSAN
-3650 SGEATTITGA
+3650 
-3660 VAADGAN
+3660 
-3667 SNVSISGTASAAI
+3667 
-3680 SGAVNAVGAN
+3680 GAN

-3722 LDGNVATD
+3722 LDGDVTTD

-3742 ASWTGDNAGN
+3742 ASWTGD
-3752 TTMSLSKGT
+3752 
-3761 WNGDNTGKLN
+3761 
-3771 ATLTNGTTWIG
+3771 
-3782 DSSGAGSTIKLDA
+3782 
-3795 STWNGANSGAN
+3795 
-3806 ADITLNNGASWSK
+3806 
-3819 GNTADGVT
+3819 
-3827 VKADKAAWT
+3827 
-3836 GANGGAKANIT
+3836 
-3847 LTNASTWNGANTGAN
+3847 
-3862 ATVNLTDSSWT
+3862 
-3873 GDNSGAGLSLTA
+3873 
-3885 NNSKWNGNTSAA
+3885 
-3897 GSATL
+3897 
-3902 TNGSIWTGAS
+3902 
-3912 TNADFAL
+3912 
-3919 TLNGST
+3919 
-3925 WNNSGASSLKNF
+3925 
-3937 AATNGIVD
+3937 
-3945 MTNAAA
+3945 
-3951 SVTIG
+3951 
-3956 SYSGDATVI
+3956 
-3965 YKHNSSNPGEVYGG
+3965 
-3979 NFTVNSAK
+3979 
-3987 NGSKITMLTDN
+3987 
-3998 TGVDTTDEDKI
+3998 
-4009 NEALD
+4009 
-4014 ALAGK
+4014 
-4019 LFYLGAIG
+4019 
-4027 GAENNLN
+4027 
-4034 GTVKIAE
+4034 
-4041 GLTATSVAKQ
+4041 
-4051 TAGIVYDKTTG
+4051 
-4062 QGSADHK
+4062 
-4069 TVMPGPVYPTEQ
+4069 
-4081 DRTAFVTSITGE
+4081 
-4093 HFTDKE
+4093 
-4099 YRKAGVLSNT
+4099 
-4109 VDNNIYNF
+4109 
-4117 TKDATTITTDSS
+4117 
-4129 AITTA
+4129 
-4134 KDTTL
+4134 
-4139 KLNSHDMTIT
+4139 
-4149 ANSGDGIATT
+4149 
-4159 GGTLTVQDAGNFAV
+4159 
-4173 TGAKAINANNSKV
+4173 
-4186 DITAV
+4186 
-4191 NATLNGDVT
+4191 
-4200 TNNIVTIKATKA
+4200 
-4212 AKVNGAVS
+4212 
-4220 ANGTNAAVTID
+4220 
-4231 SADTTIGSDITAN
+4231 
-4244 GKGAKV
+4244 
-4250 IAKNLSRLDGDVATD
+4250 
-4265 ADGSVELNFKEGAS
+4265 
-4279 WTGNNSG
+4279 NSG

-4317 DSSGAGSTIKLD
+4317 DSSGAGSTIKLY

-4344 TLTNGASW
+4344 TLNNGASW
-4352 TKGNTADG
+4352 SKGNTADG
-4360 VTVKADKAAWTGA
+4360 VTVKADKATWTGA
-4373 NGGAKAN
+4373 NSGANTN
-4380 ITLTNASTW
+4380 ITLTNSASWT
-4389 NGANTGANAIVNLT
+4389 GTNTGNNATINLT

-4414 GLSLTANN
+4414 NVTITANN

-4427 STSTAGS
+4427 NANAAGS
-4434 ATLTNG
+4434 AVLTNG
-4440 SIWNG
+4440 SIWTG

-4460 WNNSGASS
+4460 WNNSSASS
-4468 LKSFNGT
+4468 LKSFTGT
-4475 NGIVDMTNAAAS
+4475 NGVVDMTNAAAG

-4502 HNSSNPGEVYG
+4502 HNSSNPAEVYG

-4542 SIANALNALANK
+4542 SIANALNSLANK

-4577 TASSIIKQTGDIAY
+4577 TASSVIKQTGDISY

-4690 AITIAF
+4690 AITIEF

-4706 AGQALVAEN
+4706 AGQALLAEN

-4762 GSIELAGSTV
+4762 GSIELAGGTV

>member
-133 NGYIYVGDYDLGTI
+133 NGYVYVGDYDLGTI

-168 EDLNTY
+168 EDLNNY

-336 ANLSSDNPVNWE
+336 ANLSSDNPVDWE
-348 IVVEGNTEGG
+348 IVVEGSTEGG

-394 AVKPT
+394 ASKPT
-399 YTWSAYTLA
+399 YTWSAYELA

-431 ALLTTSREEGLTS
+431 ALLTTSWEEGLTS
-444 PSVTTTKV
+444 PSVTTTKIV
-452 ININA
+452 NINA

-530 SNTLQLQVQNGVATP
+530 SNTLQLQVQNSVATP

-575 LNNAIMNDAGKSDAS
+575 LNNAIMNDAGKSAAS

-635 GNLTIKGADNETWG
+635 GNLTIKGSDSETWG

-729 TGKDGAAAG
+729 TGKDGTAAG

-747 IFALST
+747 IFALKT

-762 GDSYLRGIVD
+762 DDSYLRGIVD

-829 DSKNITIDKYS
+829 GSKNITIDKYS

-866 AESGSAVAL
+866 AETGSAVAL
-875 RTDSDGVNTS
+875 RTDSSGVNTS

-906 VSGNRNLDGQ
+906 VNGSRNLDGQ

-929 KYVGSVKYNDTTG
+929 KYVSSVKYSDTTG

-949 ISVQTETPEGDNSD
+949 ISVQTETPEGDNTD

-977 NNSGDNVNLTLKD
+977 NNSGDNVNLALKD
-990 KASWSGDNIG
+990 KASWTGNNSG

-1010 VWTGDN
+1010 AWTGDN
-1016 KGAGTNVTLN
+1016 KGTGINATLN
-1026 ASAWNGK
+1026 ASDWNGK

-1045 KASWSGDSSGS
+1045 KASWTGDSSGS
-1056 DLQLNLDD
+1056 DLQLTLDN
-1064 SDYNGNI
+1064 SAYQGNI
-1071 SGDRSSVTLGNGS
+1071 RGDRSSVTL
-1084 NWEGNSS
+1084 
-1091 GKDAVI
+1091 
-1097 NINNGSSWSGNVSGS
+1097 NNGSSWSGNVIGS
-1112 GSTLNMHGDNL
+1112 GSTLNMHGDSL
-1123 WQVKGD
+1123 WQLKGD

-1143 RKAAAVASG
+1143 RKAAAVAAG
-1152 SGATVDMTD
+1152 GGTTVDMTD
-1161 ATAGNLT
+1161 AAAGNLT

-1179 YKHDANDVT
+1179 YQHDVNDVT
-1188 KINGGDITIGAAT
+1188 KINGGDITIGTAIT
-1201 SSSGITLLTDSN
+1201 GSGITLLTDSN

-1250 KIAEGLTSVSAT
+1250 KIAEGLTSASAT

-1288 SIPNVQSKTDFTTV
+1288 SIPNVQSKTDFKTT

-1315 AGVLPDINNIYN
+1315 AGVLPDTDNIYN

-1332 TTITTDS
+1332 TTIATAG
-1339 SAITTAKDTTLKL
+1339 SAVTTAKDTTLKL
-1352 NSHDMTITANSG
+1352 NNNDMTITANSG
-1364 DGIATTGGTLTVQDA
+1364 DGIATTGGTLTVQNA
-1379 GNFVVTGAKAINAN
+1379 GSLTVSGAKAINAN
-1393 NSKVDITAV
+1393 NSKVEITAV
-1402 NATLNGD
+1402 NATL
-1409 VSTNNA
+1409 S
-1415 VTIKATKAAKV
+1415 
-1426 NGAVSADGAN
+1426 
-1436 AAVTIDSA
+1436 
-1444 DTTIGSN
+1444 
-1451 VTANGKGAKVT
+1451 
-1462 AKNLSKLDGDVVTD
+1462 
-1476 ADGSVELNF
+1476 
-1485 KEGAS
+1485 
-1490 WTGDNSGNT
+1490 
-1499 TMSLSKGTWNG
+1499 
-1510 ANNGKL
+1510 
-1516 NATLTNGTTWTGD
+1516 
-1529 SSGAGST
+1529 
-1536 IKLDASTWNGA
+1536 
-1547 NSGANADITLN
+1547 
-1558 NGASWSKGNTAD
+1558 
-1570 GVTVKADKAAWTGA
+1570 
-1584 NGGAKAN
+1584 
-1591 ITLTNAS
+1591 
-1598 TWNGA
+1598 
-1603 NTGANAK
+1603 
-1610 VNLTDSSW
+1610 
-1618 TGDNSGSGLSLTA
+1618 
-1631 NNSKWNGSTSAAGSA
+1631 
-1646 TLTNGSIWTG
+1646 
-1656 ASANADFSLTL
+1656 
-1667 NGSTW
+1667 
-1672 NNSGASSL
+1672 
-1680 KNFAGTNGIVDMSN
+1680 
-1694 AAASVTIGSYSGDAT
+1694 
-1709 VIYKHN
+1709 
-1715 SNNPGEVY
+1715 
-1723 GGNFTVNSAENGS
+1723 
-1736 KITMLTDNTG
+1736 
-1746 VDTTDED
+1746 
-1753 KINEALDALAGKLFY
+1753 
-1768 LGAVGGAES
+1768 
-1777 NLNGTV
+1777 
-1783 KIAEG
+1783 
-1788 LTAASV
+1788 
-1794 AKQTAGIVYDK
+1794 
-1805 TTGQGSADHKTVTP
+1805 
-1819 GPVYPS
+1819 
-1825 EQDRTAFVTSITGE
+1825 
-1839 HLTDKEYRKAGVLSN
+1839 
-1854 TVDNNIYN
+1854 
-1862 FTKDAT
+1862 
-1868 TITTDSSAITTAK
+1868 
-1881 DTTLKLNSHDMT
+1881 
-1893 ITANSGDGIATTGG
+1893 
-1907 TLTVQDAGNFV
+1907 
-1918 VTGAKAINANNSKVD
+1918 
-1933 ITAVNATLNGDVTT
+1933 
-1947 NNTVMLKATK
+1947 
-1957 AAKVNGAVSADGA
+1957 
-1970 NSNVSISGTASA
+1970 
-1982 AITGAVNANGAN
+1982 
-1994 AAVTIDSA
+1994 
-2002 DTTIGSDITANGKGA
+2002 
-2017 KVTAKNLSKLDGN
+2017 
-2030 VATDADGNVEL
+2030 
-2041 NFKEGASW
+2041 
-2049 SGDNSGNT
+2049 
-2057 TMSLS
+2057 
-2062 KGTWSGANTGKLNVT
+2062 
-2077 LTNGTTWNGDSS
+2077 
-2089 GAGSTIKLDAST
+2089 
-2101 WSGANSGADADITL
+2101 
-2115 NNGASWSKG
+2115 
-2124 NTADGV
+2124 
-2130 TVKADK
+2130 
-2136 AAWTGANGG
+2136 
-2145 AKANITLTNASTWN
+2145 
-2159 GANTG
+2159 
-2164 ANAKVNLTDSSW
+2164 
-2176 TGDNSG
+2176 
-2182 AGLSLTANN
+2182 
-2191 SKWNGSTSTAG
+2191 
-2202 SATLTNGSI
+2202 
-2211 WTGASTSADFALTLN
+2211 
-2226 GSTWN
+2226 
-2231 NSGASSLK
+2231 
-2239 SFSGTNGI
+2239 
-2247 VDMTNTAASVTI
+2247 
-2259 GSYSG
+2259 
-2264 DATVIYKHNSSNPGE
+2264 
-2279 VYGGNFTVTKAA
+2279 
-2291 ANSKISMLTD
+2291 
-2301 NTGVDTTDEDKINEA
+2301 
-2316 LDALAGKLFYL
+2316 
-2327 GAVGGAE
+2327 
-2334 SNLNGTV
+2334 
-2341 KIAEGLTAASVA
+2341 
-2353 KQTAGIVYDKT
+2353 
-2364 TGQGSADHKTVTPG
+2364 
-2378 PVYPSEQDRTA
+2378 
-2389 FVTSIT
+2389 
-2395 GEHLTDKEYRKA
+2395 
-2407 GVLSNTVDNNIYN
+2407 
-2420 FTKDATTITTDSS
+2420 
-2433 AITTTKDTTLKL
+2433 
-2445 NSHDLTITANSGD
+2445 
-2458 GIATTGGTLTVQNV
+2458 
-2472 GNFAVT
+2472 
-2478 GAKAIN
+2478 
-2484 ANNSKV
+2484 
-2490 DITAVN
+2490 
-2496 ATLNGDV
+2496 GDV

-2512 ATKAAKVNGAVAADG
+2512 ATKAVKVNGAVSASG
-2527 ANSNVSISGTA
+2527 ANSSVSISGTA

-2548 VGANAA
+2548 DGTNAA
-2554 VTVDSADT
+2554 VTIDSADT

-2599 NFKEGASWS
+2599 NFKEGASWT
-2608 GDNSGNTTMSLSKGT
+2608 GDNSGNTAMSLSKGS

-2638 GTTWNGDSSGAGS
+2638 GTTWTGDSSGTGS
-2651 TIKLDASTWSGANSG
+2651 TIKLDASSWSGM
-2666 ANTDITLSN
+2666 
-2675 GASWTK
+2675 
-2681 GNTADGVTV
+2681 
-2690 KAEKATW
+2690 
-2697 TGANGGAKAN
+2697 NGGAKAN
-2707 ITLTNAS
+2707 ITLTNSAS
-2714 TWNGANT
+2714 WTGTNT
-2721 GANAIVNLI
+2721 GNNATISLT
-2730 DSSWTGDNSGAG
+2730 DSSWSGDNSGANVTI
-2742 LSLTANNSKWN
+2742 TADNSKWN
-2753 GSTNAAGSATLTNG
+2753 GSTSAAGSATLTNG
-2767 SIWTGASTS
+2767 SIWNGASTS

-2794 SLKSFSGTNGIVDMT
+2794 SLKSFTGTNGIVDMT
-2809 NAAASVTI
+2809 NAAAGVTI

-2830 NSSNPGE
+2830 NNSNPSE
-2837 VYGGNFTVNSA
+2837 VYGGNFTVTSA
-2848 KNGSKITMLTDN
+2848 KSGSKITMLTDN

-2876 ALVGKLFYLGAIGG
+2876 ALAGKLFYTGAIGG

-2907 ASAAKQTAGIV
+2907 TSVAKQTAGIV

-2985 ITTDS
+2985 ITTAG
-2990 SAITTAKD
+2990 SAVTTAKD
-2998 TTLKLNSHDMT
+2998 TTLKLNNHDLT
-3009 ITANSG
+3009 ITANGG

-3020 TGGTLTVQDAGI
+3020 TGAILTVQDAGSLT
-3032 FAVTGAKAINANNS
+3032 VSGAKAINANNS

-3057 NGDVTTN
+3057 NGDVSTN
-3064 NAVTIKAT
+3064 NVVNIKAT
-3072 KAAKVNGAVSADGAN
+3072 KAAKVNGAVSANGAN
-3087 SNVSISGT
+3087 SSVSINGGEAT
-3095 ASAAI
+3095 TV

-3105 ANGANAAVTI
+3105 ADGANAAVTI

-3135 IAKNLSR
+3135 TAKNLSK

-3180 TWNGANNGKL
+3180 SWNGANTGKL

-3208 STIKLDASSW
+3208 S
-3218 SGANSG
+3218 
-3224 ANADITLSNGASW
+3224 
-3237 TKGNTADGVAVKAD
+3237 
-3251 KASWTGAN
+3251 
-3259 GGAKTNITLTNSVS
+3259 
-3273 WNGANTG
+3273 
-3280 SNATVNMTDSSW
+3280 M
-3292 TGDNSGAGLSLTA
+3292 
-3305 NNSKWN
+3305 
-3311 GSTSAAGSA
+3311 
-3320 TLTNGSIWTGASTN
+3320 
-3334 ADFALTLNGSTW
+3334 
-3346 NNSGASSLKS
+3346 
-3356 FAGTNGIVDMT
+3356 
-3367 NAAASVTIGSYSG
+3367 
-3380 DATVIYKHNSSNP
+3380 
-3393 SEVYG
+3393 
-3398 GNFTVT
+3398 
-3404 KAATNSKITMLTDN
+3404 
-3418 TGVDTTDE
+3418 
-3426 DKINEALDALA
+3426 
-3437 GRLFYLGAV
+3437 
-3446 GGAENNLNGTVK
+3446 
-3458 IAEGL
+3458 
-3463 TAASVAKQTAG
+3463 
-3474 IVYDKTTG
+3474 
-3482 QGSADH
+3482 
-3488 KTVTPG
+3488 
-3494 PVYPSEQDRT
+3494 
-3504 AFVTSITGE
+3504 
-3513 HLTDKEY
+3513 
-3520 RKAGVLSNTVDNNIY
+3520 
-3535 NFTKD
+3535 
-3540 ATTITTAGSAITTA
+3540 
-3554 KDTTLKLNS
+3554 
-3563 HDMTIT
+3563 
-3569 ANSGDGI
+3569 
-3576 ATTGGKLTVQDAG
+3576 
-3589 DFAVTGAK
+3589 
-3597 AINANN
+3597 
-3603 SKVDITAVNATLN
+3603 
-3616 GDVSTNN
+3616 
-3623 AVMLKATKAAKVNGA
+3623 
-3638 VAANGANSNVSI
+3638 
-3650 SGEATTITGA
+3650 
-3660 VAADGAN
+3660 
-3667 SNVSISGTASAAI
+3667 
-3680 SGAVNAVGAN
+3680 
-3690 AAVTIDSADTTIGSD
+3690 
-3705 ITANGKG
+3705 
-3712 AKVTAKNLSK
+3712 
-3722 LDGNVATD
+3722 
-3730 ADGSVELNFKEG
+3730 
-3742 ASWTGDNAGN
+3742 
-3752 TTMSLSKGT
+3752 
-3761 WNGDNTGKLN
+3761 
-3771 ATLTNGTTWIG
+3771 
-3782 DSSGAGSTIKLDA
+3782 IKLDA

-3806 ADITLNNGASWSK
+3806 ANVTLTNGASWSK

-3827 VKADKAAWT
+3827 VKADKSTWT

-3847 LTNASTWNGANTGAN
+3847 LSNSASWTGTNTGNN
-3862 ATVNLTDSSWT
+3862 ATISLTDSSWS

-3885 NNSKWNGNTSAA
+3885 NNSKWNGNANAA

-3902 TNGSIWTGAS
+3902 TNGSSWTGAS
-3912 TNADFAL
+3912 TSADFAL

-3925 WNNSGASSLKNF
+3925 WNNSGTSSLKSFN
-3937 AATNGIVD
+3937 ATNGIVD

-3965 YKHNSSNPGEVYGG
+3965 YKHNSSNP
-3979 NFTVNSAK
+3979 A
-3987 NGSKITMLTDN
+3987 
-3998 TGVDTTDEDKI
+3998 
-4009 NEALD
+4009 
-4014 ALAGK
+4014 
-4019 LFYLGAIG
+4019 
-4027 GAENNLN
+4027 
-4034 GTVKIAE
+4034 
-4041 GLTATSVAKQ
+4041 
-4051 TAGIVYDKTTG
+4051 
-4062 QGSADHK
+4062 
-4069 TVMPGPVYPTEQ
+4069 
-4081 DRTAFVTSITGE
+4081 
-4093 HFTDKE
+4093 
-4099 YRKAGVLSNT
+4099 
-4109 VDNNIYNF
+4109 
-4117 TKDATTITTDSS
+4117 
-4129 AITTA
+4129 
-4134 KDTTL
+4134 
-4139 KLNSHDMTIT
+4139 
-4149 ANSGDGIATT
+4149 
-4159 GGTLTVQDAGNFAV
+4159 
-4173 TGAKAINANNSKV
+4173 
-4186 DITAV
+4186 
-4191 NATLNGDVT
+4191 
-4200 TNNIVTIKATKA
+4200 
-4212 AKVNGAVS
+4212 
-4220 ANGTNAAVTID
+4220 
-4231 SADTTIGSDITAN
+4231 
-4244 GKGAKV
+4244 
-4250 IAKNLSRLDGDVATD
+4250 
-4265 ADGSVELNFKEGAS
+4265 
-4279 WTGNNSG
+4279 
-4286 NTTMSLSKGTWNGAN
+4286 
-4301 TGKLNA
+4301 
-4307 TLTNGTSWTG
+4307 
-4317 DSSGAGSTIKLD
+4317 
-4329 ASSWSGANSGANADI
+4329 
-4344 TLTNGASW
+4344 
-4352 TKGNTADG
+4352 
-4360 VTVKADKAAWTGA
+4360 
-4373 NGGAKAN
+4373 
-4380 ITLTNASTW
+4380 
-4389 NGANTGANAIVNLT
+4389 
-4403 DSSWSGDNSGA
+4403 
-4414 GLSLTANN
+4414 
-4422 SKWNG
+4422 
-4427 STSTAGS
+4427 
-4434 ATLTNG
+4434 
-4440 SIWNG
+4440 
-4445 ASTSADFALTLNGST
+4445 
-4460 WNNSGASS
+4460 
-4468 LKSFNGT
+4468 
-4475 NGIVDMTNAAAS
+4475 
-4487 VTIGSYSGDATVIYK
+4487 
-4502 HNSSNPGEVYG
+4502 EVYG

-4577 TASSIIKQTGDIAY
+4577 TASSVIKQTGDIAY

-4690 AITIAF
+4690 VITIEF

-4706 AGQALVAEN
+4706 AGQALLAEN

-4762 GSIELAGSTV
+4762 GSIELAGGTV

-5126 DGKAVSLS
+5126 DGKAVSLL

-5141 DKGHYADVIVKGGK
+5141 EKGHYADVIVKGGK

-5203 TVGRVAGADYSAASD
+5203 TVGRIAGADYSAASD

>member
-336 ANLSSDNPVNWE
+336 ANLSSDNPVDWE
-348 IVVEGNTEGG
+348 IVVEGSTEGG

-394 AVKPT
+394 ASKPT
-399 YTWSAYTLA
+399 YTWSAYELA

-444 PSVTTTKV
+444 PSVTTTKIV
-452 ININA
+452 NINA

-530 SNTLQLQVQNGVATP
+530 SNTLQLQVQNSVATP

-575 LNNAIMNDAGKSDAS
+575 LNNAIMNDAGKSAAS

-635 GNLTIKGADNETWG
+635 GNLTIKGSDSETWG

-729 TGKDGAAAG
+729 TGKDGTAAG

-747 IFALST
+747 IFALKT

-762 GDSYLRGIVD
+762 DDSYLRGIVD

-829 DSKNITIDKYS
+829 GSKNITIDKYS

-866 AESGSAVAL
+866 AETGSAVAL
-875 RTDSDGVNTS
+875 RTDSSGVNTS

-906 VSGNRNLDGQ
+906 VNGSRNLDGQ
-916 VQIAEGLTAASAA
+916 VQIGEGLTAASAA
-929 KYVGSVKYNDTTG
+929 KYVSSVKYSDTTG

-949 ISVQTETPEGDNSD
+949 ISVQTETPEGDNTD

-977 NNSGDNVNLTLKD
+977 NNSGDNVNLALKD
-990 KASWSGDNIG
+990 KASWTGNNSG
-1000 SNMVVNAADS
+1000 SNMVVNATDS
-1010 VWTGDN
+1010 AWTGDN
-1016 KGAGTNVTLN
+1016 KGTEINATLN
-1026 ASAWNGK
+1026 ASDWNGK

-1045 KASWSGDSSGS
+1045 KASWTGDSSGS
-1056 DLQLNLDD
+1056 DLQLTLDN
-1064 SDYNGNI
+1064 SAYQGNI
-1071 SGDRSSVTLGNGS
+1071 RGDRSSVTL
-1084 NWEGNSS
+1084 
-1091 GKDAVI
+1091 
-1097 NINNGSSWSGNVSGS
+1097 NNGSSWSGNVIGS
-1112 GSTLNMHGDNL
+1112 GSTLNMHGDSL
-1123 WQVKGD
+1123 WQLKGD
-1129 NVLDSFNAGSISKM
+1129 SVLDSFNTGSISKM
-1143 RKAAAVASG
+1143 RKAAAVAAG
-1152 SGATVDMTD
+1152 GGTTVDMTD

-1179 YKHDANDVT
+1179 YQHDVNDVT
-1188 KINGGDITIGAAT
+1188 KINGGDITIGTAT
-1201 SSSGITLLTDSN
+1201 TGSGITLLTDSN

-1250 KIAEGLTSVSAT
+1250 KIAEGLTSASAT

-1288 SIPNVQSKTDFTTV
+1288 SIPNVQSKTDFKTT

-1315 AGVLPDINNIYN
+1315 AGVLPDTDNIYN

-1352 NSHDMTITANSG
+1352 NNNDMTITANGG
-1364 DGIATTGGTLTVQDA
+1364 DGIATSGGKLTVQDA
-1379 GNFVVTGAKAINAN
+1379 GSLTVNGAKAINAN

-1409 VSTNNA
+1409 VSTNN
-1415 VTIKATKAAKV
+1415 VVNIKATKAAKV
-1426 NGAVSADGAN
+1426 NGTVNANGANSSVSINGGEATTVTGAVSADGAN

-1444 DTTIGSN
+1444 DTIIGSDI
-1451 VTANGKGAKVT
+1451 TANGKGAKVT
-1462 AKNLSKLDGDVVTD
+1462 AKNLSKLDGDVATD

-1499 TMSLSKGTWNG
+1499 AMSLSKGSWNG
-1510 ANNGKL
+1510 ANTGKL
-1516 NATLTNGTTWTGD
+1516 NATLTNGTSWTGD

-1536 IKLDASTWNGA
+1536 IKLDASSWSGM
-1547 NSGANADITLN
+1547 NSGANANVTLT

-1584 NGGAKAN
+1584 NSGANTN
-1591 ITLTNAS
+1591 ITLTNAT
-1598 TWNGA
+1598 TWTGANNGA
-1603 NTGANAK
+1603 NAT

-1618 TGDNSGSGLSLTA
+1618 SGDNSGANVTITA
-1631 NNSKWNGSTSAAGSA
+1631 NNSKWNGNANAAGSA
-1646 TLTNGSIWTG
+1646 TLTNGSSWTG
-1656 ASANADFSLTL
+1656 ASTSADFALTL

-1680 KNFAGTNGIVDMSN
+1680 RSFTGTNGIVDMTN

-1715 SNNPGEVY
+1715 SSNPGEVY
-1723 GGNFTVNSAENGS
+1723 GGNFTVKSAKNGS

-1768 LGAVGGAES
+1768 TGAIGGAEN

-1788 LTAASV
+1788 LTATSV

-1819 GPVYPS
+1819 GPVYPT

-1868 TITTDSSAITTAK
+1868 TITTAGSAVTTAK
-1881 DTTLKLNSHDMT
+1881 DTTLKLNNHDLT
-1893 ITANSGDGIATTGG
+1893 ITANSGDGIATSGG
-1907 TLTVQDAGNFV
+1907 KLTVQDAGSLTVN
-1918 VTGAKAINANNSKVD
+1918 GAKAINANNSKVD
-1933 ITAVNATLNGDVTT
+1933 ITAVNATLNGDVST
-1947 NNTVMLKATK
+1947 NNVVNIKATK
-1957 AAKVNGAVSADGA
+1957 AAKVNGAVSASGA
-1970 NSNVSISGTASA
+1970 NSSVSINGGEATTV
-1982 AITGAVNANGAN
+1982 TGAVNADGAN

-2002 DTTIGSDITANGKGA
+2002 DTIIGSDITANGKGA
-2017 KVTAKNLSKLDGN
+2017 KVTAKNLSKLDGD
-2030 VATDADGNVEL
+2030 VATDADGSVEL
-2041 NFKEGASW
+2041 NFKEGAAW
-2049 SGDNSGNT
+2049 SGDNAGNT

-2062 KGTWSGANTGKLNVT
+2062 KGSWNGANTGKLNAT
-2077 LTNGTTWNGDSS
+2077 LTNGTTWTGDSS
-2089 GAGSTIKLDAST
+2089 GAGSTIKLDGSA
-2101 WSGANSGADADITL
+2101 WNGANSGANADITL
-2115 NNGASWSKG
+2115 TNGASWTKG

-2136 AAWTGANGG
+2136 ATWTGANSG
-2145 AKANITLTNASTWN
+2145 ANTNITLTNATTWTGANN
-2159 GANTG
+2159 GANAT
-2164 ANAKVNLTDSSW
+2164 VNLTDSNWS
-2176 TGDNSG
+2176 GDNSG

-2191 SKWNGSTSTAG
+2191 SKWNGSTSAAG
-2202 SATLTNGSI
+2202 SAVLTNGSI
-2211 WTGASTSADFALTLN
+2211 WTGASTSGDFSLTLN

-2239 SFSGTNGI
+2239 SFNATNGI
-2247 VDMTNTAASVTI
+2247 VDMTNAAASVTI

-2264 DATVIYKHNSSNPGE
+2264 DATVIYKHNSSDPGE
-2279 VYGGNFTVTKAA
+2279 VYGGNFTVNKAA
-2291 ANSKISMLTD
+2291 ANSKITMLTD

-2327 GAVGGAE
+2327 GAIGGAE

-2341 KIAEGLTAASVA
+2341 KIAEGLTATSVA

-2378 PVYPSEQDRTA
+2378 PVYPTEQDRTA

-2420 FTKDATTITTDSS
+2420 FTKDATTITTAGS
-2433 AITTTKDTTLKL
+2433 AVTTAKDTTLKL
-2445 NSHDLTITANSGD
+2445 NNHDLTITANGGD
-2458 GIATTGGTLTVQNV
+2458 GIATTGGKLTVQDAGSLTV
-2472 GNFAVT
+2472 S

-2512 ATKAAKVNGAVAADG
+2512 ATKAAKVNGAVSASG
-2527 ANSNVSISGTA
+2527 ANSSVSINGTA

-2548 VGANAA
+2548 DGANAA
-2554 VTVDSADT
+2554 VTIDSADT

-2584 LDGDVATDADGSVEL
+2584 LNGNVATDADGSVEL
-2599 NFKEGASWS
+2599 NFKEGAAWS
-2608 GDNSGNTTMSLSKGT
+2608 GDNAGNTTMSLSKGS

-2638 GTTWNGDSSGAGS
+2638 GTTWTGDSSGAGS
-2651 TIKLDASTWSGANSG
+2651 TIKLDASSWNGANSG
-2666 ANTDITLSN
+2666 AN
-2675 GASWTK
+2675 
-2681 GNTADGVTV
+2681 
-2690 KAEKATW
+2690 
-2697 TGANGGAKAN
+2697 AN
-2707 ITLTNAS
+2707 ITLTNAT
-2714 TWNGANT
+2714 TWTGANNGANAT
-2721 GANAIVNLI
+2721 VNLT
-2730 DSSWTGDNSGAG
+2730 DSSWSGDNSGANV
-2742 LSLTANNSKWN
+2742 TIIANNSKWN
-2753 GSTNAAGSATLTNG
+2753 GSTSATGSATLTNG
-2767 SIWTGASTS
+2767 SIWTGASTN
-2776 ADFSLT
+2776 ADFALT

-2794 SLKSFSGTNGIVDMT
+2794 SLKSFNATNGIVDMT
-2809 NAAASVTI
+2809 NAAAGVTI

-2830 NSSNPGE
+2830 NSSNPAE
-2837 VYGGNFTVNSA
+2837 VYGGNFTVNNA

-2876 ALVGKLFYLGAIGG
+2876 ALAGKLFYTGAIGG

-2907 ASAAKQTAGIV
+2907 TSVAKQTAGIV

-2998 TTLKLNSHDMT
+2998 TTLKLNNHDLT
-3009 ITANSG
+3009 ITANG
-3015 DGIAT
+3015 
-3020 TGGTLTVQDAGI
+3020 
-3032 FAVTGAKAINANNS
+3032 
-3046 KVDIT
+3046 
-3051 AVNATL
+3051 
-3057 NGDVTTN
+3057 
-3064 NAVTIKAT
+3064 
-3072 KAAKVNGAVSADGAN
+3072 
-3087 SNVSISGT
+3087 
-3095 ASAAI
+3095 
-3100 TGAVN
+3100 
-3105 ANGANAAVTI
+3105 
-3115 DSADTTIGSDIT
+3115 
-3127 ANGKGAKV
+3127 
-3135 IAKNLSR
+3135 
-3142 LDGDVTTDADG
+3142 
-3153 SVELGFKEG
+3153 
-3162 ASWTGDNGG
+3162 
-3171 NTTMSLSKG
+3171 
-3180 TWNGANNGKL
+3180 
-3190 NATLTNGT
+3190 
-3198 TWTGDSSGAG
+3198 
-3208 STIKLDASSW
+3208 
-3218 SGANSG
+3218 
-3224 ANADITLSNGASW
+3224 
-3237 TKGNTADGVAVKAD
+3237 
-3251 KASWTGAN
+3251 
-3259 GGAKTNITLTNSVS
+3259 
-3273 WNGANTG
+3273 
-3280 SNATVNMTDSSW
+3280 
-3292 TGDNSGAGLSLTA
+3292 
-3305 NNSKWN
+3305 
-3311 GSTSAAGSA
+3311 
-3320 TLTNGSIWTGASTN
+3320 
-3334 ADFALTLNGSTW
+3334 
-3346 NNSGASSLKS
+3346 
-3356 FAGTNGIVDMT
+3356 
-3367 NAAASVTIGSYSG
+3367 
-3380 DATVIYKHNSSNP
+3380 
-3393 SEVYG
+3393 
-3398 GNFTVT
+3398 
-3404 KAATNSKITMLTDN
+3404 
-3418 TGVDTTDE
+3418 
-3426 DKINEALDALA
+3426 
-3437 GRLFYLGAV
+3437 
-3446 GGAENNLNGTVK
+3446 
-3458 IAEGL
+3458 
-3463 TAASVAKQTAG
+3463 
-3474 IVYDKTTG
+3474 
-3482 QGSADH
+3482 
-3488 KTVTPG
+3488 
-3494 PVYPSEQDRT
+3494 
-3504 AFVTSITGE
+3504 
-3513 HLTDKEY
+3513 
-3520 RKAGVLSNTVDNNIY
+3520 
-3535 NFTKD
+3535 
-3540 ATTITTAGSAITTA
+3540 
-3554 KDTTLKLNS
+3554 
-3563 HDMTIT
+3563 
-3569 ANSGDGI
+3569 GDGI

-3589 DFAVTGAK
+3589 SLTVSGAK

-3623 AVMLKATKAAKVNGA
+3623 VVNIKATKAAKVNGA
-3638 VAANGANSNVSI
+3638 VSASGANSS
-3650 SGEATTITGA
+3650 
-3660 VAADGAN
+3660 
-3667 SNVSISGTASAAI
+3667 VSISGTASAAI
-3680 SGAVNAVGAN
+3680 SGAVSAVGAN
-3690 AAVTIDSADTTIGSD
+3690 AVVTVDSADTTIGSD

-3722 LDGNVATD
+3722 LDGDVATD

-3742 ASWTGDNAGN
+3742 ASWTGD
-3752 TTMSLSKGT
+3752 
-3761 WNGDNTGKLN
+3761 
-3771 ATLTNGTTWIG
+3771 
-3782 DSSGAGSTIKLDA
+3782 
-3795 STWNGANSGAN
+3795 
-3806 ADITLNNGASWSK
+3806 
-3819 GNTADGVT
+3819 
-3827 VKADKAAWT
+3827 
-3836 GANGGAKANIT
+3836 
-3847 LTNASTWNGANTGAN
+3847 
-3862 ATVNLTDSSWT
+3862 
-3873 GDNSGAGLSLTA
+3873 
-3885 NNSKWNGNTSAA
+3885 
-3897 GSATL
+3897 
-3902 TNGSIWTGAS
+3902 
-3912 TNADFAL
+3912 
-3919 TLNGST
+3919 
-3925 WNNSGASSLKNF
+3925 
-3937 AATNGIVD
+3937 
-3945 MTNAAA
+3945 
-3951 SVTIG
+3951 
-3956 SYSGDATVI
+3956 
-3965 YKHNSSNPGEVYGG
+3965 
-3979 NFTVNSAK
+3979 
-3987 NGSKITMLTDN
+3987 
-3998 TGVDTTDEDKI
+3998 
-4009 NEALD
+4009 
-4014 ALAGK
+4014 
-4019 LFYLGAIG
+4019 
-4027 GAENNLN
+4027 
-4034 GTVKIAE
+4034 
-4041 GLTATSVAKQ
+4041 
-4051 TAGIVYDKTTG
+4051 
-4062 QGSADHK
+4062 
-4069 TVMPGPVYPTEQ
+4069 
-4081 DRTAFVTSITGE
+4081 
-4093 HFTDKE
+4093 
-4099 YRKAGVLSNT
+4099 
-4109 VDNNIYNF
+4109 
-4117 TKDATTITTDSS
+4117 
-4129 AITTA
+4129 
-4134 KDTTL
+4134 
-4139 KLNSHDMTIT
+4139 
-4149 ANSGDGIATT
+4149 
-4159 GGTLTVQDAGNFAV
+4159 
-4173 TGAKAINANNSKV
+4173 
-4186 DITAV
+4186 
-4191 NATLNGDVT
+4191 
-4200 TNNIVTIKATKA
+4200 
-4212 AKVNGAVS
+4212 
-4220 ANGTNAAVTID
+4220 
-4231 SADTTIGSDITAN
+4231 
-4244 GKGAKV
+4244 
-4250 IAKNLSRLDGDVATD
+4250 
-4265 ADGSVELNFKEGAS
+4265 
-4279 WTGNNSG
+4279 NSG

-4329 ASSWSGANSGANADI
+4329 ASTWNGANSGANADI

-4352 TKGNTADG
+4352 SKGNTADG

-4380 ITLTNASTW
+4380 ITLTNSASWT
-4389 NGANTGANAIVNLT
+4389 GTNTGNNATISLT

-4414 GLSLTANN
+4414 NVTITADN

-4427 STSTAGS
+4427 NANAAGS
-4434 ATLTNG
+4434 AVLTNG
-4440 SIWNG
+4440 SIWTG
-4445 ASTSADFALTLNGST
+4445 ASTSADFSLTLNGST

-4468 LKSFNGT
+4468 LKSFTGT

-4502 HNSSNPGEVYG
+4502 HNNSNPSEVYG
-4513 GNFTVNK
+4513 GNFTVTSAKSGSKITMLTDNTGVDTTDEDKINEALDALAGKLFYLGAIGGAESNLNGTVKIAEGLTATSVAKQTAGIVYDKTTGQGSADHKTVTPGPVYPTEQDRTAFVTSITGEHFADKEYRKAGVLSNTVDNNIYNFTKDATTITTDSSAITTAKDTTLKLNNNDLTITANSGDGIATSGATLTVQDAGSLTVSGAKAINANNSKVDITAVNATLNGDLTTNNAVTIKATK
-4520 AAANSKITML
+4520 AAKVNGAVSANGANAAVTIDSADTTIGSDITANGKGAKVTAKNLSKLDGDVATDADGSVELNFKEGAAWSGDNAGNTTMSLSKGSWNGANTGKLNATLTNGTTWTGDSSGAGSTIKLDASTWSGINSGANVNVTLTNGASWSKGNTADGVTVKADKAAWTGANSGANTNITLTNATTWTGANNGANATVNLTDSSWSGDNSGANVTITANNSKWNGNTSAAGSATLTNGSIWTGASTSADFSLTLNGSTWNNSGASSLKSFTGTNGVVDMTNAAAGVTIGSYSGDATVIYKHNSSNPAEVYGGNFTVKSAKNGSKITML

-4542 SIANALNALANK
+4542 SIANALNSLANK

-4577 TASSIIKQTGDIAY
+4577 TASSVIKQTGDIAY

-4690 AITIAF
+4690 AITIEF
-4696 KNLDKLDIKA
+4696 NNLDKLDIKA
-4706 AGQALVAEN
+4706 AGQALLAEN

-4762 GSIELAGSTV
+4762 GSIELAGGTV

-4836 IYADMGIWTGNA
+4836 IYDDMGIWTGNA

-4915 NTLNNIKFGGGSLNI
+4915 NALNNIKFGGGSLNI

>member
-122 KGANPHSAAGY
+122 KGANPHSAAGH

-168 EDLNTY
+168 EDLNKY

-336 ANLSSDNPVNWE
+336 ANLSSDNPVDWE
-348 IVVEGNTEGG
+348 IVVEGSTEGG

-399 YTWSAYTLA
+399 YTWSAYELA

-444 PSVTTTKV
+444 PSVTTTKIV
-452 ININA
+452 NINA

-530 SNTLQLQVQNGVATP
+530 SNTLQLQVQNSVATP

-551 NGKSVTINA
+551 NGKNITINA

-575 LNNAIMNDAGKSDAS
+575 LNNAIMNDAGKSAAS
-590 KITVNGDV
+590 KITVNGDI

-635 GNLTIKGADNETWG
+635 GNLTIKGSDSETWG

-696 STVSIGGGEINVPKG
+696 STVSVGGGEINVPKG

-729 TGKDGAAAG
+729 TGKDGTAAG

-747 IFALST
+747 IFALKT

-762 GDSYLRGIVD
+762 DDSYLRGIVD

-829 DSKNITIDKYS
+829 GSKDITIDKYS

-853 PEKILGGNFTVKT
+853 PENILGGNFTVKT
-866 AESGSAVAL
+866 AETGSAVAL
-875 RTDSDGVNTS
+875 RTDSSGVNTS

-906 VSGNRNLDGQ
+906 VNGSRNLDGQ

-929 KYVGSVKYNDTTG
+929 KYVGSVKYSDTTG

-949 ISVQTETPEGDNSD
+949 ISVQTETPEGDNTD

-977 NNSGDNVNLTLKD
+977 NNSGDNVNLALKD
-990 KASWSGDNIG
+990 KASWTGNNSG
-1000 SNMVVNAADS
+1000 SNMVVNATDS
-1010 VWTGDN
+1010 AWTGDN

-1045 KASWSGDSSGS
+1045 KASWTGDSSGS
-1056 DLQLNLDD
+1056 DLQLTLDN
-1064 SDYNGNI
+1064 SAYQGNI
-1071 SGDRSSVTLGNGS
+1071 RGDRSSVTL
-1084 NWEGNSS
+1084 
-1091 GKDAVI
+1091 
-1097 NINNGSSWSGNVSGS
+1097 NNGSSWSGNVSGS
-1112 GSTLNMHGDNL
+1112 GSTLNMHGDTL
-1123 WQVKGD
+1123 WQLKGD
-1129 NVLDSFNAGSISKM
+1129 NVLDSFNTGSVSKM
-1143 RKAAAVASG
+1143 RKAAAVAAG
-1152 SGATVDMTD
+1152 GGTTVDMTD

-1179 YKHDANDVT
+1179 YQHDVNDVT
-1188 KINGGDITIGAAT
+1188 KINGGDITIGTAT
-1201 SSSGITLLTDSN
+1201 TGSGITLLTDSN

-1250 KIAEGLTSVSAT
+1250 KIAEGLTSASAT

-1288 SIPNVQSKTDFTTV
+1288 SIPNVQSKTDFKST
-1302 VTGDYVTDKEYRD
+1302 VTGDYVTDREYRD
-1315 AGVLPDINNIYN
+1315 AGVLPDTDNIYN

-1332 TTITTDS
+1332 TTITTAG
-1339 SAITTAKDTTLKL
+1339 SAVTTAKDTTLKL
-1352 NSHDMTITANSG
+1352 NNHDMTITANSG
-1364 DGIATTGGTLTVQDA
+1364 DGIATTGGTLAVQDA
-1379 GNFVVTGAKAINAN
+1379 GNLTVKGAKAINAN

-1409 VSTNNA
+1409 VSTNN
-1415 VTIKATKAAKV
+1415 VVNIKATKAAKV
-1426 NGAVSADGAN
+1426 NGAVNANGANSSVSINGTASAAISGAVSADGAN

-1444 DTTIGSN
+1444 DTIIGSDI
-1451 VTANGKGAKVT
+1451 TANGKGAKVT
-1462 AKNLSKLDGDVVTD
+1462 AKNLSKLDGDVATDADGSVELNFKEGASWTGDNSGNTTMSLSKGSWNGANTGKLNATLTNGTSWTGDSSGAGSTIKLDASSWSGMNSGANANVTLTNGASWSKGNTADGVTVKADKAAWTGANGGVKANITLSNSASWTGTNTGNNATVNLTDSSWSGDNSGAGLSLTANNSKWNGNANTAGSATLTNGSIWTGASTSGDFALTLNGSTWNNSGASSLRSFTGTNGIVDMTNAAAGVTIGSYSGDATVIYKHNSSNPGEVHGGNFTVTKAAANSKITMLTDNTGVDTTDEDKINEALDALAGKLFYTGAIGGAENNLNGTVKIAEGLTTASVAKQTAGIVYDKTTGQGSADHKTVTPGPVYPTEQDRTAFVTSITGEHLTDKEYRKAGVLSNTVDNNIYNFTKDATTITTAGSAITTAKDTTLKLNSHDLTITANSGDGIATTGGKLTVQDAGNLTVKGAKAINANNSKVDITAVNATLNGDVSTNNVVNIKATKAAKVNGAVSANGANAAVTIDSADTIIGSDVTANGKGAKVTAKNLSKLNGNVATD

-1510 ANNGKL
+1510 ANTGKL
-1516 NATLTNGTTWTGD
+1516 NATLTNGTSWTGD

-1536 IKLDASTWNGA
+1536 IKLDASSWSGM
-1547 NSGANADITLN
+1547 NSGANANVTLT

-1591 ITLTNAS
+1591 ITLTNGAS
-1598 TWNGA
+1598 WTGT
-1603 NTGANAK
+1603 NTGNNATIS
-1610 VNLTDSSW
+1610 LTDSSW
-1618 TGDNSGSGLSLTA
+1618 TGDNSGAGLSLTA
-1631 NNSKWNGSTSAAGSA
+1631 DNSKWNGSTNTAGSA
-1646 TLTNGSIWTG
+1646 VLTNGSIWTG
-1656 ASANADFSLTL
+1656 ASTSGDFSLTL
-1667 NGSTW
+1667 NNSTW

-1680 KNFAGTNGIVDMSN
+1680 KSFNATNGIVDMTN

-1715 SNNPGEVY
+1715 SSNPGEVY
-1723 GGNFTVNSAENGS
+1723 GGNFTVKSAKNGS

-1768 LGAVGGAES
+1768 TGAIGGAES

-1788 LTAASV
+1788 LTATSV

-1819 GPVYPS
+1819 GPVYPT

-1868 TITTDSSAITTAK
+1868 TITTDSSAVTTAK
-1881 DTTLKLNSHDMT
+1881 DTTLKLNNHDLT
-1893 ITANSGDGIATTGG
+1893 ITANGGDGIATSGG
-1907 TLTVQDAGNFV
+1907 KLTVQDAGSLTV
-1918 VTGAKAINANNSKVD
+1918 KGAKAINANNSKV
-1933 ITAVNATLNGDVTT
+1933 
-1947 NNTVMLKATK
+1947 
-1957 AAKVNGAVSADGA
+1957 
-1970 NSNVSISGTASA
+1970 
-1982 AITGAVNANGAN
+1982 
-1994 AAVTIDSA
+1994 
-2002 DTTIGSDITANGKGA
+2002 
-2017 KVTAKNLSKLDGN
+2017 
-2030 VATDADGNVEL
+2030 E
-2041 NFKEGASW
+2041 
-2049 SGDNSGNT
+2049 
-2057 TMSLS
+2057 
-2062 KGTWSGANTGKLNVT
+2062 
-2077 LTNGTTWNGDSS
+2077 
-2089 GAGSTIKLDAST
+2089 
-2101 WSGANSGADADITL
+2101 
-2115 NNGASWSKG
+2115 
-2124 NTADGV
+2124 
-2130 TVKADK
+2130 
-2136 AAWTGANGG
+2136 
-2145 AKANITLTNASTWN
+2145 
-2159 GANTG
+2159 
-2164 ANAKVNLTDSSW
+2164 
-2176 TGDNSG
+2176 
-2182 AGLSLTANN
+2182 
-2191 SKWNGSTSTAG
+2191 
-2202 SATLTNGSI
+2202 
-2211 WTGASTSADFALTLN
+2211 
-2226 GSTWN
+2226 
-2231 NSGASSLK
+2231 
-2239 SFSGTNGI
+2239 
-2247 VDMTNTAASVTI
+2247 
-2259 GSYSG
+2259 
-2264 DATVIYKHNSSNPGE
+2264 
-2279 VYGGNFTVTKAA
+2279 
-2291 ANSKISMLTD
+2291 
-2301 NTGVDTTDEDKINEA
+2301 
-2316 LDALAGKLFYL
+2316 
-2327 GAVGGAE
+2327 
-2334 SNLNGTV
+2334 
-2341 KIAEGLTAASVA
+2341 
-2353 KQTAGIVYDKT
+2353 
-2364 TGQGSADHKTVTPG
+2364 
-2378 PVYPSEQDRTA
+2378 
-2389 FVTSIT
+2389 
-2395 GEHLTDKEYRKA
+2395 
-2407 GVLSNTVDNNIYN
+2407 
-2420 FTKDATTITTDSS
+2420 
-2433 AITTTKDTTLKL
+2433 
-2445 NSHDLTITANSGD
+2445 
-2458 GIATTGGTLTVQNV
+2458 
-2472 GNFAVT
+2472 
-2478 GAKAIN
+2478 
-2484 ANNSKV
+2484 
-2490 DITAVN
+2490 ITAVN

-2512 ATKAAKVNGAVAADG
+2512 ATKAAKVNGAVSASGANAAVSINGTDSVAITGAVNADG
-2527 ANSNVSISGTA
+2527 ANST
-2538 SAAISGAVSA
+2538 
-2548 VGANAA
+2548 
-2554 VTVDSADT
+2554 VTIDSADT
-2562 TIGSDI
+2562 TIGSDV

-2584 LDGDVATDADGSVEL
+2584 LNGNVATDADGSVEL
-2599 NFKEGASWS
+2599 NFKEGASWT

-2638 GTTWNGDSSGAGS
+2638 GTTWTGDSSGAGS
-2651 TIKLDASTWSGANSG
+2651 TIKLDASTWNGANSG
-2666 ANTDITLSN
+2666 ANADITLTN
-2675 GASWTK
+2675 GASWSK

-2690 KAEKATW
+2690 KADKAAWTGVNSGANANITLGNASTW
-2697 TGANGGAKAN
+2697 TGAN
-2707 ITLTNAS
+2707 
-2714 TWNGANT
+2714 NGANAT
-2721 GANAIVNLI
+2721 VNLT
-2730 DSSWTGDNSGAG
+2730 DSSWSGDNSGANVTI
-2742 LSLTANNSKWN
+2742 TANNSKWN
-2753 GSTNAAGSATLTNG
+2753 GNANAAGSAVLTNG

-2776 ADFSLT
+2776 GDFSLT
-2782 LNGSTWN
+2782 LNNSTWN

-2794 SLKSFSGTNGIVDMT
+2794 SLKSFNATNGIVDMT

-2830 NSSNPGE
+2830 NSSNPAE
-2837 VYGGNFTVNSA
+2837 VHGGNFTVNKA
-2848 KNGSKITMLTDN
+2848 AANSKITMLTDN

-2876 ALVGKLFYLGAIGG
+2876 ALAGKLFYLGAIGG
-2890 AENNLNG
+2890 AESNLNG

-2907 ASAAKQTAGIV
+2907 TSVAKQTAGIV

-2998 TTLKLNSHDMT
+2998 TTLKLNSHDLT

-3020 TGGTLTVQDAGI
+3020 TGATLTVQDAGNLT
-3032 FAVTGAKAINANNS
+3032 VKGAKAINANNS

-3057 NGDVTTN
+3057 NGDVSTN
-3064 NAVTIKAT
+3064 NVVNIKAT
-3072 KAAKVNGAVSADGAN
+3072 KAAKVNGAVSAD
-3087 SNVSISGT
+3087 
-3095 ASAAI
+3095 
-3100 TGAVN
+3100 
-3105 ANGANAAVTI
+3105 GANAAVTI

-3135 IAKNLSR
+3135 TAKNLSK

-3153 SVELGFKEG
+3153 SVELNFKDG
-3162 ASWTGDNGG
+3162 AAWSGDNSG

-3180 TWNGANNGKL
+3180 RWNGANTGKL

-3198 TWTGDSSGAG
+3198 IWTGDSSGAG
-3208 STIKLDASSW
+3208 STIKLDASTW
-3218 SGANSG
+3218 NGANSG
-3224 ANADITLSNGASW
+3224 ENANVTLNNGASW
-3237 TKGNTADGVAVKAD
+3237 SKGNTADGVTVKAD
-3251 KASWTGAN
+3251 KAAWTGAN
-3259 GGAKTNITLTNSVS
+3259 GGANANITLSNSAS

-3280 SNATVNMTDSSW
+3280 SNATVNLTDSSW
-3292 TGDNSGAGLSLTA
+3292 SGDNSGAGLSLTA

-3320 TLTNGSIWTGASTN
+3320 TLTNGSIWTGASTS

-3356 FAGTNGIVDMT
+3356 FT
-3367 NAAASVTIGSYSG
+3367 
-3380 DATVIYKHNSSNP
+3380 
-3393 SEVYG
+3393 
-3398 GNFTVT
+3398 
-3404 KAATNSKITMLTDN
+3404 
-3418 TGVDTTDE
+3418 
-3426 DKINEALDALA
+3426 
-3437 GRLFYLGAV
+3437 
-3446 GGAENNLNGTVK
+3446 
-3458 IAEGL
+3458 
-3463 TAASVAKQTAG
+3463 
-3474 IVYDKTTG
+3474 
-3482 QGSADH
+3482 
-3488 KTVTPG
+3488 
-3494 PVYPSEQDRT
+3494 
-3504 AFVTSITGE
+3504 
-3513 HLTDKEY
+3513 
-3520 RKAGVLSNTVDNNIY
+3520 
-3535 NFTKD
+3535 
-3540 ATTITTAGSAITTA
+3540 
-3554 KDTTLKLNS
+3554 
-3563 HDMTIT
+3563 
-3569 ANSGDGI
+3569 
-3576 ATTGGKLTVQDAG
+3576 
-3589 DFAVTGAK
+3589 
-3597 AINANN
+3597 
-3603 SKVDITAVNATLN
+3603 
-3616 GDVSTNN
+3616 
-3623 AVMLKATKAAKVNGA
+3623 
-3638 VAANGANSNVSI
+3638 
-3650 SGEATTITGA
+3650 
-3660 VAADGAN
+3660 
-3667 SNVSISGTASAAI
+3667 
-3680 SGAVNAVGAN
+3680 
-3690 AAVTIDSADTTIGSD
+3690 
-3705 ITANGKG
+3705 
-3712 AKVTAKNLSK
+3712 
-3722 LDGNVATD
+3722 
-3730 ADGSVELNFKEG
+3730 
-3742 ASWTGDNAGN
+3742 
-3752 TTMSLSKGT
+3752 
-3761 WNGDNTGKLN
+3761 
-3771 ATLTNGTTWIG
+3771 
-3782 DSSGAGSTIKLDA
+3782 
-3795 STWNGANSGAN
+3795 
-3806 ADITLNNGASWSK
+3806 
-3819 GNTADGVT
+3819 
-3827 VKADKAAWT
+3827 
-3836 GANGGAKANIT
+3836 
-3847 LTNASTWNGANTGAN
+3847 
-3862 ATVNLTDSSWT
+3862 
-3873 GDNSGAGLSLTA
+3873 
-3885 NNSKWNGNTSAA
+3885 
-3897 GSATL
+3897 
-3902 TNGSIWTGAS
+3902 
-3912 TNADFAL
+3912 
-3919 TLNGST
+3919 
-3925 WNNSGASSLKNF
+3925 
-3937 AATNGIVD
+3937 ATNGIVD

-3965 YKHNSSNPGEVYGG
+3965 YKHNSNNPAEVYGG
-3979 NFTVNSAK
+3979 NFTV
-3987 NGSKITMLTDN
+3987 
-3998 TGVDTTDEDKI
+3998 
-4009 NEALD
+4009 
-4014 ALAGK
+4014 
-4019 LFYLGAIG
+4019 
-4027 GAENNLN
+4027 
-4034 GTVKIAE
+4034 
-4041 GLTATSVAKQ
+4041 
-4051 TAGIVYDKTTG
+4051 
-4062 QGSADHK
+4062 
-4069 TVMPGPVYPTEQ
+4069 
-4081 DRTAFVTSITGE
+4081 
-4093 HFTDKE
+4093 
-4099 YRKAGVLSNT
+4099 
-4109 VDNNIYNF
+4109 
-4117 TKDATTITTDSS
+4117 
-4129 AITTA
+4129 
-4134 KDTTL
+4134 
-4139 KLNSHDMTIT
+4139 
-4149 ANSGDGIATT
+4149 
-4159 GGTLTVQDAGNFAV
+4159 
-4173 TGAKAINANNSKV
+4173 
-4186 DITAV
+4186 
-4191 NATLNGDVT
+4191 
-4200 TNNIVTIKATKA
+4200 TKA
-4212 AKVNGAVS
+4212 AS
-4220 ANGTNAAVTID
+4220 
-4231 SADTTIGSDITAN
+4231 
-4244 GKGAKV
+4244 
-4250 IAKNLSRLDGDVATD
+4250 
-4265 ADGSVELNFKEGAS
+4265 
-4279 WTGNNSG
+4279 
-4286 NTTMSLSKGTWNGAN
+4286 
-4301 TGKLNA
+4301 
-4307 TLTNGTSWTG
+4307 
-4317 DSSGAGSTIKLD
+4317 
-4329 ASSWSGANSGANADI
+4329 
-4344 TLTNGASW
+4344 
-4352 TKGNTADG
+4352 
-4360 VTVKADKAAWTGA
+4360 
-4373 NGGAKAN
+4373 
-4380 ITLTNASTW
+4380 
-4389 NGANTGANAIVNLT
+4389 
-4403 DSSWSGDNSGA
+4403 
-4414 GLSLTANN
+4414 
-4422 SKWNG
+4422 
-4427 STSTAGS
+4427 
-4434 ATLTNG
+4434 
-4440 SIWNG
+4440 
-4445 ASTSADFALTLNGST
+4445 
-4460 WNNSGASS
+4460 
-4468 LKSFNGT
+4468 
-4475 NGIVDMTNAAAS
+4475 
-4487 VTIGSYSGDATVIYK
+4487 
-4502 HNSSNPGEVYG
+4502 
-4513 GNFTVNK
+4513 
-4520 AAANSKITML
+4520 NSKITML

-4542 SIANALNALANK
+4542 SIANALNSLANK

-4577 TASSIIKQTGDIAY
+4577 TASSVVKQTGDIAY

-4606 PNVTYPEA
+4606 PNVTYPEE

-4690 AITIAF
+4690 AITVEF

-4706 AGQALVAEN
+4706 AGQALLAEN

-4720 LHNTGAVTAD
+4720 LHNTGVVTAD
-4730 SAFVAN
+4730 SAFIAN

-4762 GSIELAGSTV
+4762 GSIELAGGTV
-4772 KGDVT
+4772 KGNVT

-4821 KLTGDVSTAGDAVIN
+4821 KLTGDVSTVGDAVIN
-4836 IYADMGIWTGNA
+4836 IYADMGVWIGNA

-4930 DKAAEGSSITLRTD
+4930 DKAAAGSSITLRTD

-5055 MGDVRLDNEE
+5055 MGDVRLANEE

-5126 DGKAVSLS
+5126 DGKAVSLA

>member
-168 EDLNTY
+168 EDLNKY

-336 ANLSSDNPVNWE
+336 ANLSSDNPVDWE
-348 IVVEGNTEGG
+348 IVVEGSTEGG

-399 YTWSAYTLA
+399 YTWSAYELA

-444 PSVTTTKV
+444 PSVTTTKIV
-452 ININA
+452 NINA

-530 SNTLQLQVQNGVATP
+530 SNTLQLQVQNSVATP

-551 NGKSVTINA
+551 NGKNITINA

-575 LNNAIMNDAGKSDAS
+575 LNNAIMNDAGKSAAS

-635 GNLTIKGADNETWG
+635 GNLTIKGSDSETWG

-696 STVSIGGGEINVPKG
+696 STVSVGGGEINVPKG

-729 TGKDGAAAG
+729 TGKDGTAAG

-829 DSKNITIDKYS
+829 GSKDITIDKYS

-853 PEKILGGNFTVKT
+853 PENILGGNFTVKT
-866 AESGSAVAL
+866 AEPGSAVAL
-875 RTDSDGVNTS
+875 RTDSNGVNTS

-906 VSGNRNLDGQ
+906 VNGSRNLDGQ

-929 KYVGSVKYNDTTG
+929 KYVGSVKYSDTTG

-949 ISVQTETPEGDNSD
+949 ISVQTETPEGDNTD
-963 ADKNFLV
+963 ADKNFLL

-977 NNSGDNVNLTLKD
+977 NNSGDNVNLALKD
-990 KASWSGDNIG
+990 KAIWTGNNSG
-1000 SNMVVNAADS
+1000 SNMVVNATDS
-1010 VWTGDN
+1010 AWTGDN

-1045 KASWSGDSSGS
+1045 KASWTGDSSGS
-1056 DLQLNLDD
+1056 DLQLTLDN
-1064 SDYNGNI
+1064 SAYQGNI
-1071 SGDRSSVTLGNGS
+1071 RGDRSSVTL
-1084 NWEGNSS
+1084 
-1091 GKDAVI
+1091 
-1097 NINNGSSWSGNVSGS
+1097 NNGSSWSGNVIGS
-1112 GSTLNMHGDNL
+1112 GSTLHMHGDSL
-1123 WQVKGD
+1123 WQLKGD
-1129 NVLDSFNAGSISKM
+1129 NVLDSFNAGSVSKM
-1143 RKAAAVASG
+1143 RKAAAVAAG
-1152 SGATVDMTD
+1152 GGTTVDMTD

-1179 YKHDANDVT
+1179 YQHDVNDVT
-1188 KINGGDITIGAAT
+1188 QINGGDITIGTAT
-1201 SSSGITLLTDSN
+1201 TGSGITLLTDSN

-1250 KIAEGLTSVSAT
+1250 KIAEGLTSASAT

-1288 SIPNVQSKTDFTTV
+1288 SIPNVQAKTDFKTT

-1315 AGVLPDINNIYN
+1315 AGVLPDTDNIYN

-1332 TTITTDS
+1332 TTITTAG

-1352 NSHDMTITANSG
+1352 NSHDLTITANSG

-1379 GNFVVTGAKAINAN
+1379 GSLTVSGAKAINAN
-1393 NSKVDITAV
+1393 NSKVEITAV

-1409 VSTNNA
+1409 VSTNN
-1415 VTIKATKAAKV
+1415 VVNIKATKAAKV
-1426 NGAVSADGAN
+1426 NGAVSA
-1436 AAVTIDSA
+1436 
-1444 DTTIGSN
+1444 
-1451 VTANGKGAKVT
+1451 
-1462 AKNLSKLDGDVVTD
+1462 
-1476 ADGSVELNF
+1476 
-1485 KEGAS
+1485 
-1490 WTGDNSGNT
+1490 
-1499 TMSLSKGTWNG
+1499 
-1510 ANNGKL
+1510 
-1516 NATLTNGTTWTGD
+1516 
-1529 SSGAGST
+1529 
-1536 IKLDASTWNGA
+1536 NGA
-1547 NSGANADITLN
+1547 NSSVSI
-1558 NGASWSKGNTAD
+1558 
-1570 GVTVKADKAAWTGA
+1570 
-1584 NGGAKAN
+1584 NGGE
-1591 ITLTNAS
+1591 
-1598 TWNGA
+1598 
-1603 NTGANAK
+1603 
-1610 VNLTDSSW
+1610 
-1618 TGDNSGSGLSLTA
+1618 
-1631 NNSKWNGSTSAAGSA
+1631 A
-1646 TLTNGSIWTG
+1646 T
-1656 ASANADFSLTL
+1656 
-1667 NGSTW
+1667 
-1672 NNSGASSL
+1672 
-1680 KNFAGTNGIVDMSN
+1680 
-1694 AAASVTIGSYSGDAT
+1694 
-1709 VIYKHN
+1709 
-1715 SNNPGEVY
+1715 
-1723 GGNFTVNSAENGS
+1723 
-1736 KITMLTDNTG
+1736 
-1746 VDTTDED
+1746 
-1753 KINEALDALAGKLFY
+1753 
-1768 LGAVGGAES
+1768 
-1777 NLNGTV
+1777 
-1783 KIAEG
+1783 
-1788 LTAASV
+1788 
-1794 AKQTAGIVYDK
+1794 
-1805 TTGQGSADHKTVTP
+1805 TVT
-1819 GPVYPS
+1819 
-1825 EQDRTAFVTSITGE
+1825 
-1839 HLTDKEYRKAGVLSN
+1839 
-1854 TVDNNIYN
+1854 
-1862 FTKDAT
+1862 
-1868 TITTDSSAITTAK
+1868 
-1881 DTTLKLNSHDMT
+1881 
-1893 ITANSGDGIATTGG
+1893 
-1907 TLTVQDAGNFV
+1907 
-1918 VTGAKAINANNSKVD
+1918 
-1933 ITAVNATLNGDVTT
+1933 
-1947 NNTVMLKATK
+1947 
-1957 AAKVNGAVSADGA
+1957 GAVSAD
-1970 NSNVSISGTASA
+1970 
-1982 AITGAVNANGAN
+1982 GAN

-2017 KVTAKNLSKLDGN
+2017 KVTAKNLSKLDG
-2030 VATDADGNVEL
+2030 
-2041 NFKEGASW
+2041 
-2049 SGDNSGNT
+2049 
-2057 TMSLS
+2057 
-2062 KGTWSGANTGKLNVT
+2062 
-2077 LTNGTTWNGDSS
+2077 
-2089 GAGSTIKLDAST
+2089 
-2101 WSGANSGADADITL
+2101 
-2115 NNGASWSKG
+2115 
-2124 NTADGV
+2124 
-2130 TVKADK
+2130 
-2136 AAWTGANGG
+2136 
-2145 AKANITLTNASTWN
+2145 
-2159 GANTG
+2159 
-2164 ANAKVNLTDSSW
+2164 
-2176 TGDNSG
+2176 
-2182 AGLSLTANN
+2182 
-2191 SKWNGSTSTAG
+2191 
-2202 SATLTNGSI
+2202 
-2211 WTGASTSADFALTLN
+2211 
-2226 GSTWN
+2226 
-2231 NSGASSLK
+2231 
-2239 SFSGTNGI
+2239 
-2247 VDMTNTAASVTI
+2247 
-2259 GSYSG
+2259 
-2264 DATVIYKHNSSNPGE
+2264 
-2279 VYGGNFTVTKAA
+2279 
-2291 ANSKISMLTD
+2291 
-2301 NTGVDTTDEDKINEA
+2301 
-2316 LDALAGKLFYL
+2316 
-2327 GAVGGAE
+2327 
-2334 SNLNGTV
+2334 
-2341 KIAEGLTAASVA
+2341 
-2353 KQTAGIVYDKT
+2353 
-2364 TGQGSADHKTVTPG
+2364 
-2378 PVYPSEQDRTA
+2378 
-2389 FVTSIT
+2389 
-2395 GEHLTDKEYRKA
+2395 
-2407 GVLSNTVDNNIYN
+2407 
-2420 FTKDATTITTDSS
+2420 
-2433 AITTTKDTTLKL
+2433 
-2445 NSHDLTITANSGD
+2445 
-2458 GIATTGGTLTVQNV
+2458 
-2472 GNFAVT
+2472 
-2478 GAKAIN
+2478 
-2484 ANNSKV
+2484 
-2490 DITAVN
+2490 
-2496 ATLNGDV
+2496 
-2503 STNNVVNIK
+2503 
-2512 ATKAAKVNGAVAADG
+2512 
-2527 ANSNVSISGTA
+2527 
-2538 SAAISGAVSA
+2538 
-2548 VGANAA
+2548 
-2554 VTVDSADT
+2554 
-2562 TIGSDI
+2562 
-2568 TANGKGAKV
+2568 
-2577 TAKNLSK
+2577 
-2584 LDGDVATDADGSVEL
+2584 
-2599 NFKEGASWS
+2599 
-2608 GDNSGNTTMSLSKGT
+2608 
-2623 WNGANTGK
+2623 
-2631 LNATLTN
+2631 
-2638 GTTWNGDSSGAGS
+2638 
-2651 TIKLDASTWSGANSG
+2651 
-2666 ANTDITLSN
+2666 
-2675 GASWTK
+2675 
-2681 GNTADGVTV
+2681 
-2690 KAEKATW
+2690 
-2697 TGANGGAKAN
+2697 
-2707 ITLTNAS
+2707 
-2714 TWNGANT
+2714 
-2721 GANAIVNLI
+2721 
-2730 DSSWTGDNSGAG
+2730 
-2742 LSLTANNSKWN
+2742 
-2753 GSTNAAGSATLTNG
+2753 
-2767 SIWTGASTS
+2767 
-2776 ADFSLT
+2776 
-2782 LNGSTWN
+2782 
-2789 NSGAS
+2789 
-2794 SLKSFSGTNGIVDMT
+2794 
-2809 NAAASVTI
+2809 
-2817 GSYSGDATVIYKH
+2817 
-2830 NSSNPGE
+2830 
-2837 VYGGNFTVNSA
+2837 
-2848 KNGSKITMLTDN
+2848 
-2860 TGVDT
+2860 
-2865 TDEDK
+2865 
-2870 INEALD
+2870 
-2876 ALVGKLFYLGAIGG
+2876 
-2890 AENNLNG
+2890 
-2897 TVKIAEGLTA
+2897 
-2907 ASAAKQTAGIV
+2907 
-2918 YDKTTGQGSADHKT
+2918 
-2932 VTPGPVYPTEQDR
+2932 
-2945 TAFVTSITGE
+2945 
-2955 HLTDKEYRKA
+2955 
-2965 GVLSN
+2965 
-2970 TVDNNIYNF
+2970 
-2979 TKDATT
+2979 
-2985 ITTDS
+2985 
-2990 SAITTAKD
+2990 
-2998 TTLKLNSHDMT
+2998 
-3009 ITANSG
+3009 
-3015 DGIAT
+3015 
-3020 TGGTLTVQDAGI
+3020 
-3032 FAVTGAKAINANNS
+3032 
-3046 KVDIT
+3046 
-3051 AVNATL
+3051 
-3057 NGDVTTN
+3057 
-3064 NAVTIKAT
+3064 
-3072 KAAKVNGAVSADGAN
+3072 
-3087 SNVSISGT
+3087 
-3095 ASAAI
+3095 
-3100 TGAVN
+3100 
-3105 ANGANAAVTI
+3105 
-3115 DSADTTIGSDIT
+3115 
-3127 ANGKGAKV
+3127 
-3135 IAKNLSR
+3135 
-3142 LDGDVTTDADG
+3142 DVTTDADG

-3180 TWNGANNGKL
+3180 SWNGANTGKL

-3198 TWTGDSSGAG
+3198 SWTGDSSGAG
-3208 STIKLDASSW
+3208 SMIKLDSSTW
-3218 SGANSG
+3218 NGANSG
-3224 ANADITLSNGASW
+3224 ANANVTLSNGASW
-3237 TKGNTADGVAVKAD
+3237 TKGNTADGVTVKAE
-3251 KASWTGAN
+3251 KATWTGAN
-3259 GGAKTNITLTNSVS
+3259 GGANTNITLTNATT
-3273 WNGANTG
+3273 WTGANNGA
-3280 SNATVNMTDSSW
+3280 NATVNLTDSSW
-3292 TGDNSGAGLSLTA
+3292 SGDNSGANVTITA
-3305 NNSKWN
+3305 DNSKWN
-3311 GSTSAAGSA
+3311 GSTNAAGSA
-3320 TLTNGSIWTGASTN
+3320 TLTNGSIWTGASTS
-3334 ADFALTLNGSTW
+3334 ADFALTLNGSIW

-3356 FAGTNGIVDMT
+3356 FAGTNGVVDMT
-3367 NAAASVTIGSYSG
+3367 NAAAGVTIGSYSG
-3380 DATVIYKHNSSNP
+3380 DTTVIYKHNSSNP
-3393 SEVYG
+3393 AEVYG

-3404 KAATNSKITMLTDN
+3404 
-3418 TGVDTTDE
+3418 
-3426 DKINEALDALA
+3426 
-3437 GRLFYLGAV
+3437 
-3446 GGAENNLNGTVK
+3446 
-3458 IAEGL
+3458 
-3463 TAASVAKQTAG
+3463 
-3474 IVYDKTTG
+3474 
-3482 QGSADH
+3482 
-3488 KTVTPG
+3488 
-3494 PVYPSEQDRT
+3494 
-3504 AFVTSITGE
+3504 
-3513 HLTDKEY
+3513 
-3520 RKAGVLSNTVDNNIY
+3520 
-3535 NFTKD
+3535 
-3540 ATTITTAGSAITTA
+3540 
-3554 KDTTLKLNS
+3554 
-3563 HDMTIT
+3563 
-3569 ANSGDGI
+3569 
-3576 ATTGGKLTVQDAG
+3576 
-3589 DFAVTGAK
+3589 
-3597 AINANN
+3597 
-3603 SKVDITAVNATLN
+3603 
-3616 GDVSTNN
+3616 
-3623 AVMLKATKAAKVNGA
+3623 
-3638 VAANGANSNVSI
+3638 
-3650 SGEATTITGA
+3650 
-3660 VAADGAN
+3660 
-3667 SNVSISGTASAAI
+3667 
-3680 SGAVNAVGAN
+3680 
-3690 AAVTIDSADTTIGSD
+3690 
-3705 ITANGKG
+3705 
-3712 AKVTAKNLSK
+3712 
-3722 LDGNVATD
+3722 
-3730 ADGSVELNFKEG
+3730 
-3742 ASWTGDNAGN
+3742 
-3752 TTMSLSKGT
+3752 
-3761 WNGDNTGKLN
+3761 
-3771 ATLTNGTTWIG
+3771 
-3782 DSSGAGSTIKLDA
+3782 
-3795 STWNGANSGAN
+3795 
-3806 ADITLNNGASWSK
+3806 
-3819 GNTADGVT
+3819 
-3827 VKADKAAWT
+3827 
-3836 GANGGAKANIT
+3836 
-3847 LTNASTWNGANTGAN
+3847 
-3862 ATVNLTDSSWT
+3862 
-3873 GDNSGAGLSLTA
+3873 
-3885 NNSKWNGNTSAA
+3885 
-3897 GSATL
+3897 
-3902 TNGSIWTGAS
+3902 
-3912 TNADFAL
+3912 
-3919 TLNGST
+3919 
-3925 WNNSGASSLKNF
+3925 
-3937 AATNGIVD
+3937 
-3945 MTNAAA
+3945 
-3951 SVTIG
+3951 
-3956 SYSGDATVI
+3956 
-3965 YKHNSSNPGEVYGG
+3965 
-3979 NFTVNSAK
+3979 SAK
-3987 NGSKITMLTDN
+3987 SGSKITMLTDN

-4019 LFYLGAIG
+4019 LFYTGAIG

-4069 TVMPGPVYPTEQ
+4069 TVTPGPVYPTEQ

-4093 HFTDKE
+4093 HFADKE

-4139 KLNSHDMTIT
+4139 KLNNHDLTIT

-4159 GGTLTVQDAGNFAV
+4159 GAILTVQDAGSLTVN
-4173 TGAKAINANNSKV
+4173 GAKAINANNSKV

-4191 NATLNGDVT
+4191 NATLNGDVS
-4200 TNNIVTIKATKA
+4200 TNNVVNIKATKA
-4212 AKVNGAVS
+4212 SKVNGAVS
-4220 ANGTNAAVTID
+4220 ASGANSSVSINGTASAAISGAVSADGANAAVTID
-4231 SADTTIGSDITAN
+4231 SADTIIGSDITAN

-4250 IAKNLSRLDGDVATD
+4250 TAKNLSKLDGDITTD

-4279 WTGNNSG
+4279 WTGDNSG

-4307 TLTNGTSWTG
+4307 TLTNGTTWTG

-4329 ASSWSGANSGANADI
+4329 ASSWSGMNSGANANV

-4352 TKGNTADG
+4352 SKGNTADG

-4380 ITLTNASTW
+4380 ITLSNSASW
-4389 NGANTGANAIVNLT
+4389 NGANTGSNATVNLT
-4403 DSSWSGDNSGA
+4403 DSNWSGDNSGA
-4414 GLSLTANN
+4414 NVTINANN

-4427 STSTAGS
+4427 NANAAGS

-4445 ASTSADFALTLNGST
+4445 ASTSADFALTLNGSI

-4468 LKSFNGT
+4468 LRSFTGT
-4475 NGIVDMTNAAAS
+4475 NGVVDMTNAAAG
-4487 VTIGSYSGDATVIYK
+4487 VTIGSYSGDTTVIYK

-4513 GNFTVNK
+4513 GNFTVNSAK
-4520 AAANSKITML
+4520 NGSKITML

-4542 SIANALNALANK
+4542 SIANALNSLANK

-4577 TASSIIKQTGDIAY
+4577 TASSVVKQTGDIAY

-4660 TSVGAGR
+4660 TSVGVGR

-4690 AITIAF
+4690 AITIEF

-4706 AGQALVAEN
+4706 AGQALLAEN

-4762 GSIELAGSTV
+4762 GSIELAGGTV

>member
-133 NGYIYVGDYDLGTI
+133 NGYVYVGDYDLGTI

-168 EDLNTY
+168 EDLNNY

-336 ANLSSDNPVNWE
+336 ANLSSDNPVDWE
-348 IVVEGNTEGG
+348 IVVEGSTEGG

-394 AVKPT
+394 ASKPT
-399 YTWSAYTLA
+399 YTWSAYQLA

-444 PSVTTTKV
+444 PSVTTTKIV
-452 ININA
+452 NINA

-530 SNTLQLQVQNGVATP
+530 SNTLQLQVQNSVATP

-575 LNNAIMNDAGKSDAS
+575 LNNAIMNDAGKSAAS

-635 GNLTIKGADNETWG
+635 GNLTIKGSDSETWG

-654 DNVLSRFNNAGILTQ
+654 DNVLSRFNNAGILAQ

-729 TGKDGAAAG
+729 TGKDGTAAG

-747 IFALST
+747 IFALKT

-866 AESGSAVAL
+866 AETGSAVAL
-875 RTDSDGVNTS
+875 RTDSSGVNTS

-906 VSGNRNLDGQ
+906 VNGSRNLDGQ

-929 KYVGSVKYNDTTG
+929 KYVSSVKYSDTTG

-949 ISVQTETPEGDNSD
+949 ISVQTETPEGDNTD
-963 ADKNFLV
+963 ADKNFLL

-977 NNSGDNVNLTLKD
+977 NNSGDNVNLALKD
-990 KASWSGDNIG
+990 KASWTGNNSG
-1000 SNMVVNAADS
+1000 SNMVVNATDS
-1010 VWTGDN
+1010 AWTGDN
-1016 KGAGTNVTLN
+1016 KGTEINATLN
-1026 ASAWNGK
+1026 ASDWNGK

-1045 KASWSGDSSGS
+1045 KASWTGDSSGS
-1056 DLQLNLDD
+1056 DLQLTLDD

-1071 SGDRSSVTLGNGS
+1071 SGESSSVTLNNGS
-1084 NWEGNSS
+1084 SWEGNSS
-1091 GKDAVI
+1091 GRDVAV

-1112 GSTLNMHGDNL
+1112 GSTLNMHGDSL
-1123 WQVKGD
+1123 WQLKGD
-1129 NVLDSFNAGSISKM
+1129 NILDSFNAGSISKM
-1143 RKAAAVASG
+1143 RKATAVAAG
-1152 SGATVDMTD
+1152 GGTTVDMTD

-1179 YKHDANDVT
+1179 YQHDVNDVT
-1188 KINGGDITIGAAT
+1188 KINGGDITIGTAT
-1201 SSSGITLLTDSN
+1201 TGSGITLLTDSN

-1250 KIAEGLTSVSAT
+1250 KIAEGLTSASAT

-1273 TGQGSLDKATVDYGT
+1273 TGQGSLDKETVDYGT
-1288 SIPNVQSKTDFTTV
+1288 SIPNVQSKTDFKTT

-1315 AGVLPDINNIYN
+1315 AGVLPDTDNIYN

-1332 TTITTDS
+1332 TTITTAG
-1339 SAITTAKDTTLKL
+1339 SAVTTAKDTTLKL
-1352 NSHDMTITANSG
+1352 NN
-1364 DGIATTGGTLTVQDA
+1364 
-1379 GNFVVTGAKAINAN
+1379 
-1393 NSKVDITAV
+1393 
-1402 NATLNGD
+1402 
-1409 VSTNNA
+1409 
-1415 VTIKATKAAKV
+1415 
-1426 NGAVSADGAN
+1426 
-1436 AAVTIDSA
+1436 
-1444 DTTIGSN
+1444 
-1451 VTANGKGAKVT
+1451 
-1462 AKNLSKLDGDVVTD
+1462 
-1476 ADGSVELNF
+1476 
-1485 KEGAS
+1485 
-1490 WTGDNSGNT
+1490 
-1499 TMSLSKGTWNG
+1499 
-1510 ANNGKL
+1510 
-1516 NATLTNGTTWTGD
+1516 
-1529 SSGAGST
+1529 
-1536 IKLDASTWNGA
+1536 
-1547 NSGANADITLN
+1547 
-1558 NGASWSKGNTAD
+1558 
-1570 GVTVKADKAAWTGA
+1570 
-1584 NGGAKAN
+1584 
-1591 ITLTNAS
+1591 
-1598 TWNGA
+1598 
-1603 NTGANAK
+1603 
-1610 VNLTDSSW
+1610 
-1618 TGDNSGSGLSLTA
+1618 
-1631 NNSKWNGSTSAAGSA
+1631 
-1646 TLTNGSIWTG
+1646 
-1656 ASANADFSLTL
+1656 
-1667 NGSTW
+1667 
-1672 NNSGASSL
+1672 
-1680 KNFAGTNGIVDMSN
+1680 
-1694 AAASVTIGSYSGDAT
+1694 
-1709 VIYKHN
+1709 
-1715 SNNPGEVY
+1715 
-1723 GGNFTVNSAENGS
+1723 
-1736 KITMLTDNTG
+1736 
-1746 VDTTDED
+1746 
-1753 KINEALDALAGKLFY
+1753 
-1768 LGAVGGAES
+1768 
-1777 NLNGTV
+1777 
-1783 KIAEG
+1783 
-1788 LTAASV
+1788 
-1794 AKQTAGIVYDK
+1794 
-1805 TTGQGSADHKTVTP
+1805 
-1819 GPVYPS
+1819 
-1825 EQDRTAFVTSITGE
+1825 
-1839 HLTDKEYRKAGVLSN
+1839 
-1854 TVDNNIYN
+1854 
-1862 FTKDAT
+1862 
-1868 TITTDSSAITTAK
+1868 
-1881 DTTLKLNSHDMT
+1881 
-1893 ITANSGDGIATTGG
+1893 
-1907 TLTVQDAGNFV
+1907 
-1918 VTGAKAINANNSKVD
+1918 
-1933 ITAVNATLNGDVTT
+1933 
-1947 NNTVMLKATK
+1947 
-1957 AAKVNGAVSADGA
+1957 
-1970 NSNVSISGTASA
+1970 
-1982 AITGAVNANGAN
+1982 
-1994 AAVTIDSA
+1994 
-2002 DTTIGSDITANGKGA
+2002 
-2017 KVTAKNLSKLDGN
+2017 
-2030 VATDADGNVEL
+2030 
-2041 NFKEGASW
+2041 
-2049 SGDNSGNT
+2049 
-2057 TMSLS
+2057 
-2062 KGTWSGANTGKLNVT
+2062 
-2077 LTNGTTWNGDSS
+2077 
-2089 GAGSTIKLDAST
+2089 
-2101 WSGANSGADADITL
+2101 
-2115 NNGASWSKG
+2115 
-2124 NTADGV
+2124 
-2130 TVKADK
+2130 
-2136 AAWTGANGG
+2136 
-2145 AKANITLTNASTWN
+2145 
-2159 GANTG
+2159 
-2164 ANAKVNLTDSSW
+2164 
-2176 TGDNSG
+2176 
-2182 AGLSLTANN
+2182 
-2191 SKWNGSTSTAG
+2191 
-2202 SATLTNGSI
+2202 
-2211 WTGASTSADFALTLN
+2211 
-2226 GSTWN
+2226 
-2231 NSGASSLK
+2231 
-2239 SFSGTNGI
+2239 
-2247 VDMTNTAASVTI
+2247 
-2259 GSYSG
+2259 
-2264 DATVIYKHNSSNPGE
+2264 
-2279 VYGGNFTVTKAA
+2279 
-2291 ANSKISMLTD
+2291 
-2301 NTGVDTTDEDKINEA
+2301 
-2316 LDALAGKLFYL
+2316 
-2327 GAVGGAE
+2327 
-2334 SNLNGTV
+2334 
-2341 KIAEGLTAASVA
+2341 
-2353 KQTAGIVYDKT
+2353 
-2364 TGQGSADHKTVTPG
+2364 
-2378 PVYPSEQDRTA
+2378 
-2389 FVTSIT
+2389 
-2395 GEHLTDKEYRKA
+2395 
-2407 GVLSNTVDNNIYN
+2407 
-2420 FTKDATTITTDSS
+2420 
-2433 AITTTKDTTLKL
+2433 
-2445 NSHDLTITANSGD
+2445 HDLTITANGGD
-2458 GIATTGGTLTVQNV
+2458 GIATTGGTLTVQNA

-2490 DITAVN
+2490 EITAVN

-2512 ATKAAKVNGAVAADG
+2512 ATKAAKVNGAVSASG
-2527 ANSNVSISGTA
+2527 ANSSVSINGTA

-2554 VTVDSADT
+2554 VTIDSADT

-2599 NFKEGASWS
+2599 NFKEGASWT
-2608 GDNSGNTTMSLSKGT
+2608 GDNSGNTTMSLSKG
-2623 WNGANTGK
+2623 
-2631 LNATLTN
+2631 
-2638 GTTWNGDSSGAGS
+2638 S
-2651 TIKLDASTWSGANSG
+2651 
-2666 ANTDITLSN
+2666 
-2675 GASWTK
+2675 
-2681 GNTADGVTV
+2681 
-2690 KAEKATW
+2690 
-2697 TGANGGAKAN
+2697 
-2707 ITLTNAS
+2707 
-2714 TWNGANT
+2714 
-2721 GANAIVNLI
+2721 
-2730 DSSWTGDNSGAG
+2730 
-2742 LSLTANNSKWN
+2742 
-2753 GSTNAAGSATLTNG
+2753 
-2767 SIWTGASTS
+2767 
-2776 ADFSLT
+2776 
-2782 LNGSTWN
+2782 
-2789 NSGAS
+2789 
-2794 SLKSFSGTNGIVDMT
+2794 
-2809 NAAASVTI
+2809 
-2817 GSYSGDATVIYKH
+2817 
-2830 NSSNPGE
+2830 
-2837 VYGGNFTVNSA
+2837 
-2848 KNGSKITMLTDN
+2848 
-2860 TGVDT
+2860 
-2865 TDEDK
+2865 
-2870 INEALD
+2870 
-2876 ALVGKLFYLGAIGG
+2876 
-2890 AENNLNG
+2890 
-2897 TVKIAEGLTA
+2897 
-2907 ASAAKQTAGIV
+2907 
-2918 YDKTTGQGSADHKT
+2918 
-2932 VTPGPVYPTEQDR
+2932 
-2945 TAFVTSITGE
+2945 
-2955 HLTDKEYRKA
+2955 
-2965 GVLSN
+2965 
-2970 TVDNNIYNF
+2970 
-2979 TKDATT
+2979 
-2985 ITTDS
+2985 
-2990 SAITTAKD
+2990 
-2998 TTLKLNSHDMT
+2998 
-3009 ITANSG
+3009 
-3015 DGIAT
+3015 
-3020 TGGTLTVQDAGI
+3020 
-3032 FAVTGAKAINANNS
+3032 
-3046 KVDIT
+3046 
-3051 AVNATL
+3051 
-3057 NGDVTTN
+3057 
-3064 NAVTIKAT
+3064 
-3072 KAAKVNGAVSADGAN
+3072 
-3087 SNVSISGT
+3087 
-3095 ASAAI
+3095 
-3100 TGAVN
+3100 
-3105 ANGANAAVTI
+3105 
-3115 DSADTTIGSDIT
+3115 
-3127 ANGKGAKV
+3127 
-3135 IAKNLSR
+3135 
-3142 LDGDVTTDADG
+3142 
-3153 SVELGFKEG
+3153 
-3162 ASWTGDNGG
+3162 
-3171 NTTMSLSKG
+3171 
-3180 TWNGANNGKL
+3180 
-3190 NATLTNGT
+3190 
-3198 TWTGDSSGAG
+3198 
-3208 STIKLDASSW
+3208 
-3218 SGANSG
+3218 
-3224 ANADITLSNGASW
+3224 
-3237 TKGNTADGVAVKAD
+3237 
-3251 KASWTGAN
+3251 
-3259 GGAKTNITLTNSVS
+3259 
-3273 WNGANTG
+3273 
-3280 SNATVNMTDSSW
+3280 
-3292 TGDNSGAGLSLTA
+3292 
-3305 NNSKWN
+3305 
-3311 GSTSAAGSA
+3311 
-3320 TLTNGSIWTGASTN
+3320 
-3334 ADFALTLNGSTW
+3334 
-3346 NNSGASSLKS
+3346 
-3356 FAGTNGIVDMT
+3356 
-3367 NAAASVTIGSYSG
+3367 
-3380 DATVIYKHNSSNP
+3380 
-3393 SEVYG
+3393 
-3398 GNFTVT
+3398 
-3404 KAATNSKITMLTDN
+3404 
-3418 TGVDTTDE
+3418 
-3426 DKINEALDALA
+3426 
-3437 GRLFYLGAV
+3437 
-3446 GGAENNLNGTVK
+3446 
-3458 IAEGL
+3458 
-3463 TAASVAKQTAG
+3463 
-3474 IVYDKTTG
+3474 
-3482 QGSADH
+3482 
-3488 KTVTPG
+3488 
-3494 PVYPSEQDRT
+3494 
-3504 AFVTSITGE
+3504 
-3513 HLTDKEY
+3513 
-3520 RKAGVLSNTVDNNIY
+3520 
-3535 NFTKD
+3535 
-3540 ATTITTAGSAITTA
+3540 
-3554 KDTTLKLNS
+3554 
-3563 HDMTIT
+3563 
-3569 ANSGDGI
+3569 
-3576 ATTGGKLTVQDAG
+3576 
-3589 DFAVTGAK
+3589 
-3597 AINANN
+3597 
-3603 SKVDITAVNATLN
+3603 
-3616 GDVSTNN
+3616 
-3623 AVMLKATKAAKVNGA
+3623 
-3638 VAANGANSNVSI
+3638 
-3650 SGEATTITGA
+3650 
-3660 VAADGAN
+3660 
-3667 SNVSISGTASAAI
+3667 
-3680 SGAVNAVGAN
+3680 
-3690 AAVTIDSADTTIGSD
+3690 
-3705 ITANGKG
+3705 
-3712 AKVTAKNLSK
+3712 
-3722 LDGNVATD
+3722 
-3730 ADGSVELNFKEG
+3730 
-3742 ASWTGDNAGN
+3742 
-3752 TTMSLSKGT
+3752 
-3761 WNGDNTGKLN
+3761 
-3771 ATLTNGTTWIG
+3771 
-3782 DSSGAGSTIKLDA
+3782 
-3795 STWNGANSGAN
+3795 
-3806 ADITLNNGASWSK
+3806 
-3819 GNTADGVT
+3819 
-3827 VKADKAAWT
+3827 
-3836 GANGGAKANIT
+3836 
-3847 LTNASTWNGANTGAN
+3847 
-3862 ATVNLTDSSWT
+3862 
-3873 GDNSGAGLSLTA
+3873 
-3885 NNSKWNGNTSAA
+3885 
-3897 GSATL
+3897 
-3902 TNGSIWTGAS
+3902 
-3912 TNADFAL
+3912 
-3919 TLNGST
+3919 
-3925 WNNSGASSLKNF
+3925 
-3937 AATNGIVD
+3937 
-3945 MTNAAA
+3945 
-3951 SVTIG
+3951 
-3956 SYSGDATVI
+3956 
-3965 YKHNSSNPGEVYGG
+3965 
-3979 NFTVNSAK
+3979 
-3987 NGSKITMLTDN
+3987 
-3998 TGVDTTDEDKI
+3998 
-4009 NEALD
+4009 
-4014 ALAGK
+4014 
-4019 LFYLGAIG
+4019 
-4027 GAENNLN
+4027 
-4034 GTVKIAE
+4034 
-4041 GLTATSVAKQ
+4041 
-4051 TAGIVYDKTTG
+4051 
-4062 QGSADHK
+4062 
-4069 TVMPGPVYPTEQ
+4069 
-4081 DRTAFVTSITGE
+4081 
-4093 HFTDKE
+4093 
-4099 YRKAGVLSNT
+4099 
-4109 VDNNIYNF
+4109 
-4117 TKDATTITTDSS
+4117 
-4129 AITTA
+4129 
-4134 KDTTL
+4134 
-4139 KLNSHDMTIT
+4139 
-4149 ANSGDGIATT
+4149 
-4159 GGTLTVQDAGNFAV
+4159 
-4173 TGAKAINANNSKV
+4173 
-4186 DITAV
+4186 
-4191 NATLNGDVT
+4191 
-4200 TNNIVTIKATKA
+4200 
-4212 AKVNGAVS
+4212 
-4220 ANGTNAAVTID
+4220 
-4231 SADTTIGSDITAN
+4231 
-4244 GKGAKV
+4244 
-4250 IAKNLSRLDGDVATD
+4250 
-4265 ADGSVELNFKEGAS
+4265 
-4279 WTGNNSG
+4279 
-4286 NTTMSLSKGTWNGAN
+4286 WNGAN

-4329 ASSWSGANSGANADI
+4329 ASSWSGMNSGANANV

-4373 NGGAKAN
+4373 NGGANAN
-4380 ITLTNASTW
+4380 ITLGNATTW
-4389 NGANTGANAIVNLT
+4389 TGANNGANATVSLT

-4427 STSTAGS
+4427 STSAAGS
-4434 ATLTNG
+4434 AVLTNG
-4440 SIWNG
+4440 SIWTG

-4468 LKSFNGT
+4468 LKSFNAT

-4502 HNSSNPGEVYG
+4502 HNSSDPGEVYG

-4542 SIANALNALANK
+4542 SIANALNSLANK

-4577 TASSIIKQTGDIAY
+4577 TASSVVKQTGDIAY

-4606 PNVTYPEA
+4606 PNVTYPEE
-4614 QTKDNFTSQITGEWK
+4614 QTKDSFTSQITGEWK

-4653 SIITTAG
+4653 STITTAG

-4667 DLQLQLNNKS
+4667 NLQLQLNNKN

-4690 AITIAF
+4690 AITIEF
-4696 KNLDKLDIKA
+4696 NKLDKLDIKA
-4706 AGQALVAEN
+4706 AGQALLAEN

-4762 GSIELAGSTV
+4762 GSIELAGGTV

-5013 IKRTDPEIIYGSSET
+5013 IKRTDPGIIYGSSET

-5141 DKGHYADVIVKGGK
+5141 EKGHYADVIVKGGK

-5292 FEWQLGGSMKVNDN
+5292 LEWQMGGSMKVNDN

>member
-133 NGYIYVGDYDLGTI
+133 NGYVYVGDYDLGTI

-168 EDLNTY
+168 EDLNKY

-336 ANLSSDNPVNWE
+336 ANLSSDNPVDWE
-348 IVVEGNTEGG
+348 IVVEGSTEGG

-394 AVKPT
+394 AAKPT
-399 YTWSAYTLA
+399 YTWSAYELA

-444 PSVTTTKV
+444 PSVTTTKIV
-452 ININA
+452 NINA

-530 SNTLQLQVQNGVATP
+530 SNTLQLQVQNSVATP

-551 NGKSVTINA
+551 NGKNITINA

-575 LNNAIMNDAGKSDAS
+575 LNNAIMNDAGKSAAS

-635 GNLTIKGADNETWG
+635 GNLTIKGADSETWG

-654 DNVLSRFNNAGILTQ
+654 DNVLSRFNNAGILAQ

-729 TGKDGAAAG
+729 TGKDGTAAG

-829 DSKNITIDKYS
+829 GSKDITIDKYS

-853 PEKILGGNFTVKT
+853 PENILGGNFTVKT
-866 AESGSAVAL
+866 AETGSAVAL
-875 RTDSDGVNTS
+875 RTDSNGINTS

-906 VSGNRNLDGQ
+906 VNGSRNLDGQ

-929 KYVGSVKYNDTTG
+929 KYVGSVKYSDTTG

-977 NNSGDNVNLTLKD
+977 NNSGDNVNLALKD
-990 KASWSGDNIG
+990 KASWTGNNSG

-1010 VWTGDN
+1010 AWTGDN

-1045 KASWSGDSSGS
+1045 KASWTGDSSGS
-1056 DLQLNLDD
+1056 DLQLTLDN
-1064 SDYNGNI
+1064 SAYQGNI
-1071 SGDRSSVTLGNGS
+1071 RGDRSSVTL
-1084 NWEGNSS
+1084 
-1091 GKDAVI
+1091 
-1097 NINNGSSWSGNVSGS
+1097 NNGSSWSGNVIGS
-1112 GSTLNMHGDNL
+1112 GSTLNMHGDSL
-1123 WQVKGD
+1123 WQLKGD
-1129 NVLDSFNAGSISKM
+1129 NVLDGFNAGSISKM
-1143 RKAAAVASG
+1143 RKAAAVAAG
-1152 SGATVDMTD
+1152 GGTTVDMTD

-1179 YKHDANDVT
+1179 YQHDVNDVT
-1188 KINGGDITIGAAT
+1188 KINGGDITIGTAT
-1201 SSSGITLLTDSN
+1201 TGSGITLLTDSN

-1250 KIAEGLTSVSAT
+1250 KIAEGLTSASAT

-1288 SIPNVQSKTDFTTV
+1288 SIPNVQSKTDFKTT

-1315 AGVLPDINNIYN
+1315 AGVLPDTDNIYN

-1339 SAITTAKDTTLKL
+1339 SAITTAKNTTLKL
-1352 NSHDMTITANSG
+1352 NNHDMTITANGG
-1364 DGIATTGGTLTVQDA
+1364 DGIATSGG
-1379 GNFVVTGAKAINAN
+1379 K
-1393 NSKVDITAV
+1393 
-1402 NATLNGD
+1402 
-1409 VSTNNA
+1409 
-1415 VTIKATKAAKV
+1415 
-1426 NGAVSADGAN
+1426 
-1436 AAVTIDSA
+1436 
-1444 DTTIGSN
+1444 
-1451 VTANGKGAKVT
+1451 
-1462 AKNLSKLDGDVVTD
+1462 
-1476 ADGSVELNF
+1476 
-1485 KEGAS
+1485 
-1490 WTGDNSGNT
+1490 
-1499 TMSLSKGTWNG
+1499 
-1510 ANNGKL
+1510 
-1516 NATLTNGTTWTGD
+1516 
-1529 SSGAGST
+1529 
-1536 IKLDASTWNGA
+1536 
-1547 NSGANADITLN
+1547 
-1558 NGASWSKGNTAD
+1558 
-1570 GVTVKADKAAWTGA
+1570 
-1584 NGGAKAN
+1584 
-1591 ITLTNAS
+1591 
-1598 TWNGA
+1598 
-1603 NTGANAK
+1603 
-1610 VNLTDSSW
+1610 
-1618 TGDNSGSGLSLTA
+1618 
-1631 NNSKWNGSTSAAGSA
+1631 
-1646 TLTNGSIWTG
+1646 
-1656 ASANADFSLTL
+1656 
-1667 NGSTW
+1667 
-1672 NNSGASSL
+1672 
-1680 KNFAGTNGIVDMSN
+1680 
-1694 AAASVTIGSYSGDAT
+1694 
-1709 VIYKHN
+1709 
-1715 SNNPGEVY
+1715 
-1723 GGNFTVNSAENGS
+1723 
-1736 KITMLTDNTG
+1736 
-1746 VDTTDED
+1746 
-1753 KINEALDALAGKLFY
+1753 
-1768 LGAVGGAES
+1768 
-1777 NLNGTV
+1777 
-1783 KIAEG
+1783 
-1788 LTAASV
+1788 
-1794 AKQTAGIVYDK
+1794 
-1805 TTGQGSADHKTVTP
+1805 
-1819 GPVYPS
+1819 
-1825 EQDRTAFVTSITGE
+1825 
-1839 HLTDKEYRKAGVLSN
+1839 
-1854 TVDNNIYN
+1854 
-1862 FTKDAT
+1862 
-1868 TITTDSSAITTAK
+1868 
-1881 DTTLKLNSHDMT
+1881 
-1893 ITANSGDGIATTGG
+1893 
-1907 TLTVQDAGNFV
+1907 
-1918 VTGAKAINANNSKVD
+1918 
-1933 ITAVNATLNGDVTT
+1933 
-1947 NNTVMLKATK
+1947 
-1957 AAKVNGAVSADGA
+1957 
-1970 NSNVSISGTASA
+1970 
-1982 AITGAVNANGAN
+1982 
-1994 AAVTIDSA
+1994 
-2002 DTTIGSDITANGKGA
+2002 
-2017 KVTAKNLSKLDGN
+2017 
-2030 VATDADGNVEL
+2030 
-2041 NFKEGASW
+2041 
-2049 SGDNSGNT
+2049 
-2057 TMSLS
+2057 
-2062 KGTWSGANTGKLNVT
+2062 
-2077 LTNGTTWNGDSS
+2077 
-2089 GAGSTIKLDAST
+2089 
-2101 WSGANSGADADITL
+2101 
-2115 NNGASWSKG
+2115 
-2124 NTADGV
+2124 
-2130 TVKADK
+2130 
-2136 AAWTGANGG
+2136 
-2145 AKANITLTNASTWN
+2145 
-2159 GANTG
+2159 
-2164 ANAKVNLTDSSW
+2164 
-2176 TGDNSG
+2176 
-2182 AGLSLTANN
+2182 
-2191 SKWNGSTSTAG
+2191 
-2202 SATLTNGSI
+2202 
-2211 WTGASTSADFALTLN
+2211 
-2226 GSTWN
+2226 
-2231 NSGASSLK
+2231 
-2239 SFSGTNGI
+2239 
-2247 VDMTNTAASVTI
+2247 
-2259 GSYSG
+2259 
-2264 DATVIYKHNSSNPGE
+2264 
-2279 VYGGNFTVTKAA
+2279 
-2291 ANSKISMLTD
+2291 
-2301 NTGVDTTDEDKINEA
+2301 
-2316 LDALAGKLFYL
+2316 
-2327 GAVGGAE
+2327 
-2334 SNLNGTV
+2334 
-2341 KIAEGLTAASVA
+2341 
-2353 KQTAGIVYDKT
+2353 
-2364 TGQGSADHKTVTPG
+2364 
-2378 PVYPSEQDRTA
+2378 
-2389 FVTSIT
+2389 
-2395 GEHLTDKEYRKA
+2395 
-2407 GVLSNTVDNNIYN
+2407 
-2420 FTKDATTITTDSS
+2420 
-2433 AITTTKDTTLKL
+2433 
-2445 NSHDLTITANSGD
+2445 
-2458 GIATTGGTLTVQNV
+2458 LTVQNAGSLTV
-2472 GNFAVT
+2472 S

-2512 ATKAAKVNGAVAADG
+2512 ATKAAKVNGAVSASG
-2527 ANSNVSISGTA
+2527 ANSSVSINGTA
-2538 SAAISGAVSA
+2538 SAAISGAVNA
-2548 VGANAA
+2548 DGANAA
-2554 VTVDSADT
+2554 VTIDSADT

-2584 LDGDVATDADGSVEL
+2584 LDGDVTTDADGSVEL
-2599 NFKEGASWS
+2599 NFKEGAAWS
-2608 GDNSGNTTMSLSKGT
+2608 GDNAGNTAMSLSKGS

-2638 GTTWNGDSSGAGS
+2638 GTSWTGDSSGAGS
-2651 TIKLDASTWSGANSG
+2651 TIKLDASSWSGMNSG
-2666 ANTDITLSN
+2666 ANADITLTN
-2675 GASWTK
+2675 AT
-2681 GNTADGVTV
+2681 
-2690 KAEKATW
+2690 TW
-2697 TGANGGAKAN
+2697 TGAN
-2707 ITLTNAS
+2707 
-2714 TWNGANT
+2714 NGANAT
-2721 GANAIVNLI
+2721 VSLT
-2730 DSSWTGDNSGAG
+2730 DSSWSGDNSGAG

-2753 GSTNAAGSATLTNG
+2753 GSTCAAGSATLTNG
-2767 SIWTGASTS
+2767 SSWTGASTS
-2776 ADFSLT
+2776 GDFSLT

-2794 SLKSFSGTNGIVDMT
+2794 SLKSFTGTNGVVDMT
-2809 NAAASVTI
+2809 NAAAGVMI

-2830 NSSNPGE
+2830 NSSNPAE
-2837 VYGGNFTVNSA
+2837 VYGGNFTVNKA
-2848 KNGSKITMLTDN
+2848 AANSKITMLTDN

-2876 ALVGKLFYLGAIGG
+2876 ALAGKLFYTGAIGG

-2897 TVKIAEGLTA
+2897 TVKIAEGLTT
-2907 ASAAKQTAGIV
+2907 ASVAKQTAGIV

-2998 TTLKLNSHDMT
+2998 TTLKLNNHDLT
-3009 ITANSG
+3009 ITANGG

-3020 TGGTLTVQDAGI
+3020 TGGTLTVQDAGNLT
-3032 FAVTGAKAINANNS
+3032 VSGAKAINANNS
-3046 KVDIT
+3046 KVEIT

-3064 NAVTIKAT
+3064 NTVTIKAA
-3072 KAAKVNGAVSADGAN
+3072 KAAKVNGAVS
-3087 SNVSISGT
+3087 
-3095 ASAAI
+3095 
-3100 TGAVN
+3100 

-3115 DSADTTIGSDIT
+3115 DSADTTIGSDVT

-3135 IAKNLSR
+3135 TAKNLSK
-3142 LDGDVTTDADG
+3142 LDGDVATDADG
-3153 SVELGFKEG
+3153 SVELNFKEG
-3162 ASWTGDNGG
+3162 ASWTGDNAG

-3180 TWNGANNGKL
+3180 IWNGANTGKL

-3198 TWTGDSSGAG
+3198 SWTGDSSGVG
-3208 STIKLDASSW
+3208 STIKLDGSAW

-3224 ANADITLSNGASW
+3224 ANADITLTNGASW
-3237 TKGNTADGVAVKAD
+3237 TKGNTADGVTVKAD
-3251 KASWTGAN
+3251 KSTWTGAN
-3259 GGAKTNITLTNSVS
+3259 GGANANITLGNASTWTGAN
-3273 WNGANTG
+3273 NGA
-3280 SNATVNMTDSSW
+3280 NATVNLTDSSW
-3292 TGDNSGAGLSLTA
+3292 SGDNSGANVTITA
-3305 NNSKWN
+3305 DNSKWN

-3320 TLTNGSIWTGASTN
+3320 TLTNGSIWNGASTS

-3356 FAGTNGIVDMT
+3356 FTGTNGIVDMT

-3380 DATVIYKHNSSNP
+3380 DTTVIYKHNSSNP
-3393 SEVYG
+3393 GEVYG
-3398 GNFTVT
+3398 GNFTVNSA
-3404 KAATNSKITMLTDN
+3404 KSGSKITMLTDN

-3437 GRLFYLGAV
+3437 GKLFYTGAI

-3463 TAASVAKQTAG
+3463 TTASVAKQTAG

-3494 PVYPSEQDRT
+3494 PVYPTEQDRT

-3540 ATTITTAGSAITTA
+3540 ATTITTDSSAITTA
-3554 KDTTLKLNS
+3554 KDTTLKLNN
-3563 HDMTIT
+3563 HDLTIT
-3569 ANSGDGI
+3569 ANGGDGI
-3576 ATTGGKLTVQDAG
+3576 ATTGGTLTVQDAG
-3589 DFAVTGAK
+3589 NLTVSGAK

-3603 SKVDITAVNATLN
+3603 SKVEITAVNATLN
-3616 GDVSTNN
+3616 GDVTTNN
-3623 AVMLKATKAAKVNGA
+3623 TVTIKAAKAAKVNGA
-3638 VAANGANSNVSI
+3638 VSAN
-3650 SGEATTITGA
+3650 
-3660 VAADGAN
+3660 
-3667 SNVSISGTASAAI
+3667 
-3680 SGAVNAVGAN
+3680 GAN

-3705 ITANGKG
+3705 VTANGKG

-3722 LDGNVATD
+3722 LDGDVATD
-3730 ADGSVELNFKEG
+3730 ADGNVELNFKEG

-3761 WNGDNTGKLN
+3761 WNGANTGKLN
-3771 ATLTNGTTWIG
+3771 ATLTNGTTWNG

-3795 STWNGANSGAN
+3795 STWTGANSGAN
-3806 ADITLNNGASWSK
+3806 TDIT
-3819 GNTADGVT
+3819 
-3827 VKADKAAWT
+3827 
-3836 GANGGAKANIT
+3836 
-3847 LTNASTWNGANTGAN
+3847 
-3862 ATVNLTDSSWT
+3862 
-3873 GDNSGAGLSLTA
+3873 
-3885 NNSKWNGNTSAA
+3885 
-3897 GSATL
+3897 
-3902 TNGSIWTGAS
+3902 
-3912 TNADFAL
+3912 
-3919 TLNGST
+3919 
-3925 WNNSGASSLKNF
+3925 
-3937 AATNGIVD
+3937 
-3945 MTNAAA
+3945 
-3951 SVTIG
+3951 
-3956 SYSGDATVI
+3956 
-3965 YKHNSSNPGEVYGG
+3965 
-3979 NFTVNSAK
+3979 
-3987 NGSKITMLTDN
+3987 
-3998 TGVDTTDEDKI
+3998 
-4009 NEALD
+4009 
-4014 ALAGK
+4014 
-4019 LFYLGAIG
+4019 
-4027 GAENNLN
+4027 
-4034 GTVKIAE
+4034 
-4041 GLTATSVAKQ
+4041 
-4051 TAGIVYDKTTG
+4051 
-4062 QGSADHK
+4062 
-4069 TVMPGPVYPTEQ
+4069 
-4081 DRTAFVTSITGE
+4081 
-4093 HFTDKE
+4093 
-4099 YRKAGVLSNT
+4099 
-4109 VDNNIYNF
+4109 
-4117 TKDATTITTDSS
+4117 
-4129 AITTA
+4129 
-4134 KDTTL
+4134 
-4139 KLNSHDMTIT
+4139 
-4149 ANSGDGIATT
+4149 
-4159 GGTLTVQDAGNFAV
+4159 
-4173 TGAKAINANNSKV
+4173 
-4186 DITAV
+4186 
-4191 NATLNGDVT
+4191 
-4200 TNNIVTIKATKA
+4200 
-4212 AKVNGAVS
+4212 
-4220 ANGTNAAVTID
+4220 
-4231 SADTTIGSDITAN
+4231 
-4244 GKGAKV
+4244 
-4250 IAKNLSRLDGDVATD
+4250 
-4265 ADGSVELNFKEGAS
+4265 
-4279 WTGNNSG
+4279 
-4286 NTTMSLSKGTWNGAN
+4286 MS
-4301 TGKLNA
+4301 
-4307 TLTNGTSWTG
+4307 
-4317 DSSGAGSTIKLD
+4317 
-4329 ASSWSGANSGANADI
+4329 
-4344 TLTNGASW
+4344 NGASW

-4373 NGGAKAN
+4373 NGGANAN
-4380 ITLTNASTW
+4380 ITLSNSASW
-4389 NGANTGANAIVNLT
+4389 NGANTGSNATVNLT
-4403 DSSWSGDNSGA
+4403 DSNWSGDNSGA
-4414 GLSLTANN
+4414 NVTINANN

-4427 STSTAGS
+4427 NANAAGS

-4445 ASTSADFALTLNGST
+4445 ASTSADFALTLNGSI

-4468 LKSFNGT
+4468 LRSFTGT
-4475 NGIVDMTNAAAS
+4475 NGVVDMTNAAAS
-4487 VTIGSYSGDATVIYK
+4487 VTIDSYSGDATVIYK

-4513 GNFTVNK
+4513 GNFTVTK

-4542 SIANALNALANK
+4542 SIANALNSLANK

-4577 TASSIIKQTGDIAY
+4577 TASSVVKQTGDIAY

-4645 VYDFSKDR
+4645 VYDFSKDS

-4690 AITIAF
+4690 AITIEF

-4706 AGQALVAEN
+4706 AGQALLAEN

-4762 GSIELAGSTV
+4762 GSIELAGGTV

-4777 ADNKGKISIN
+4777 ADNIGKISIN

-4821 KLTGDVSTAGDAVIN
+4821 KLTGDVSTTGDAVIN

-4903 NYKHTADKDTAS
+4903 NYKHTADKDTAA
-4915 NTLNNIKFGGGSLNI
+4915 NTLNNIQFGGGTLNI
-4930 DKAAEGSSITLRTD
+4930 DKAAEGSSIILRTD

-4973 GSNPDNLSGHVEI
+4973 GSNPNNLSGHVEI

-5055 MGDVRLDNEE
+5055 MGDVRLANEE

-5102 NNKLFGAAVSYNKGK
+5102 NNMLFGAAVSYNKGK

>member
-133 NGYIYVGDYDLGTI
+133 NGYVYVGDYDLGTI

-168 EDLNTY
+168 EDLNKY

-336 ANLSSDNPVNWE
+336 ANLSSDNPVDWE
-348 IVVEGNTEGG
+348 IVVEGSTEGG

-399 YTWSAYTLA
+399 YTWSAYELA

-444 PSVTTTKV
+444 PSVTTTKIV
-452 ININA
+452 NINA

-506 ADLSNNILA
+506 ADLRNNILA

-530 SNTLQLQVQNGVATP
+530 SNTLQLQVQNSVATP

-551 NGKSVTINA
+551 NGKNITINA

-575 LNNAIMNDAGKSDAS
+575 LNNAIMNDAGKSAAS

-635 GNLTIKGADNETWG
+635 GNLTIKGSDSETWG

-729 TGKDGAAAG
+729 TGKDGTAAG

-747 IFALST
+747 IFALKT

-762 GDSYLRGIVD
+762 DDSYLRGIVD

-829 DSKNITIDKYS
+829 GSKDITIDKYS

-853 PEKILGGNFTVKT
+853 PENILGGNFTVKT
-866 AESGSAVAL
+866 AETGSAVAL
-875 RTDSDGVNTS
+875 RTDSSGVNTS

-906 VSGNRNLDGQ
+906 VNGSRNLDGQ

-929 KYVGSVKYNDTTG
+929 KYVGSVKYSDTTG

-949 ISVQTETPEGDNSD
+949 ISVQTETPEGDNTD

-977 NNSGDNVNLTLKD
+977 NNSGDNVNLALKD
-990 KASWSGDNIG
+990 KASWTGNNSG
-1000 SNMVVNAADS
+1000 SNMVVDAADS
-1010 VWTGDN
+1010 AWTGDN
-1016 KGAGTNVTLN
+1016 KGAGINATLN
-1026 ASAWNGK
+1026 ASDWNGK

-1045 KASWSGDSSGS
+1045 KASWTGDSSGS
-1056 DLQLNLDD
+1056 DLQLTLDD

-1071 SGDRSSVTLGNGS
+1071 SGDRSSVTL
-1084 NWEGNSS
+1084 
-1091 GKDAVI
+1091 
-1097 NINNGSSWSGNVSGS
+1097 NNGSSWSGNVIGS
-1112 GSTLNMHGDNL
+1112 GSTLNMHGDSL
-1123 WQVKGD
+1123 WQLKGD

-1143 RKAAAVASG
+1143 RKAAAVAAG
-1152 SGATVDMTD
+1152 GGTTVDMTD
-1161 ATAGNLT
+1161 AAAGNLT

-1179 YKHDANDVT
+1179 YQHDANDVT

-1201 SSSGITLLTDSN
+1201 TGSGITLLTDSN

-1250 KIAEGLTSVSAT
+1250 KIAEGLTSASAT

-1288 SIPNVQSKTDFTTV
+1288 SIPNVQSKTDFKTT

-1315 AGVLPDINNIYN
+1315 AGVLPDTDNIYN

-1332 TTITTDS
+1332 TTITTAG
-1339 SAITTAKDTTLKL
+1339 SAVTTAKDTTLKL
-1352 NSHDMTITANSG
+1352 NNNDMTITANSG
-1364 DGIATTGGTLTVQDA
+1364 DGIATTGATLTVQDA
-1379 GNFVVTGAKAINAN
+1379 GNLTVSGAKAINAN
-1393 NSKVDITAV
+1393 NSKVEITAV

-1409 VSTNNA
+1409 VTTNNA
-1415 VTIKATKAAKV
+1415 VNIKATKAAKV
-1426 NGAVSADGAN
+1426 NGAVSASGAN

-1444 DTTIGSN
+1444 DTIIGSDI
-1451 VTANGKGAKVT
+1451 TANGKGAKVT
-1462 AKNLSKLDGDVVTD
+1462 AKNLSKLNGNVATD

-1485 KEGAS
+1485 KEGAAWS
-1490 WTGDNSGNT
+1490 GDNAGNT
-1499 TMSLSKGTWNG
+1499 TMSLSKGSWNG
-1510 ANNGKL
+1510 ANIGKL

-1536 IKLDASTWNGA
+1536 IKLDASSWSGA
-1547 NSGANADITLN
+1547 NSGANADITLT
-1558 NGASWSKGNTAD
+1558 NGASWTKGNTAD
-1570 GVTVKADKAAWTGA
+1570 GVTVKADKSAWTGVNSGANANITLGNASTWTGA
-1584 NGGAKAN
+1584 NTGS
-1591 ITLTNAS
+1591 NA
-1598 TWNGA
+1598 T
-1603 NTGANAK
+1603 

-1618 TGDNSGSGLSLTA
+1618 TGDNSGAGLSLTVD
-1631 NNSKWNGSTSAAGSA
+1631 NSKWNGSTSAAGSA

-1656 ASANADFSLTL
+1656 ASTSGDFSLTL
-1667 NGSTW
+1667 NNSTW

-1680 KNFAGTNGIVDMSN
+1680 KSFNATNGIVDMTN

-1709 VIYKHN
+1709 IIYKHN
-1715 SNNPGEVY
+1715 NSNPGEVY
-1723 GGNFTVNSAENGS
+1723 GGNFTVTSAKSGS

-1768 LGAVGGAES
+1768 TGAIGGAEN

-1788 LTAASV
+1788 LTATSV

-1819 GPVYPS
+1819 GPVYPT

-1881 DTTLKLNSHDMT
+1881 NTTLKLNNHDMT
-1893 ITANSGDGIATTGG
+1893 ITANGGDGIATTGG
-1907 TLTVQDAGNFV
+1907 TLTVQDAGSLTV
-1918 VTGAKAINANNSKVD
+1918 SGAKAINANNSKVE
-1933 ITAVNATLNGDVTT
+1933 ITAVNATLNGDVST
-1947 NNTVMLKATK
+1947 NNVVNIKATK
-1957 AAKVNGAVSADGA
+1957 AAKVNGAVSANGA
-1970 NSNVSISGTASA
+1970 NSSVSINGGEATTV
-1982 AITGAVNANGAN
+1982 TGAVNADGAN

-2017 KVTAKNLSKLDGN
+2017 KVTAKNLSKLDGD
-2030 VATDADGNVEL
+2030 VTTDADGSVEL
-2041 NFKEGASW
+2041 GFKEGASW
-2049 SGDNSGNT
+2049 TGDNGGNT

-2062 KGTWSGANTGKLNVT
+2062 KGSWNGANTGKLNAT
-2077 LTNGTTWNGDSS
+2077 LTNGTTWTGDSS
-2089 GAGSTIKLDAST
+2089 GAGSMIKLDAST
-2101 WSGANSGADADITL
+2101 WNGANSGANANVTL
-2115 NNGASWSKG
+2115 TNGASWSKG

-2136 AAWTGANGG
+2136 STWTGANGG
-2145 AKANITLTNASTWN
+2145 AKANITLSNSASWT
-2159 GANTG
+2159 GTNTG
-2164 ANAKVNLTDSSW
+2164 NNATISLTDSSW
-2176 TGDNSG
+2176 SGDNSG

-2191 SKWNGSTSTAG
+2191 SKWNGNANAAG
-2202 SATLTNGSI
+2202 SATLTNGSS

-2231 NSGASSLK
+2231 NSGTSSLK
-2239 SFSGTNGI
+2239 SFNATNGI
-2247 VDMTNTAASVTI
+2247 VDMTNVAAGVTI

-2264 DATVIYKHNSSNPGE
+2264 DATVIYKHNSSNPAE
-2279 VYGGNFTVTKAA
+2279 VYGGNFTVNNAK
-2291 ANSKISMLTD
+2291 NGSKITMLTD

-2316 LDALAGKLFYL
+2316 LDALAGKLFYT
-2327 GAVGGAE
+2327 GAIGGAE
-2334 SNLNGTV
+2334 NNLNGTV
-2341 KIAEGLTAASVA
+2341 KIAEGLTATSVA

-2378 PVYPSEQDRTA
+2378 PVYPTEQDRTA

-2407 GVLSNTVDNNIYN
+2407 GVLSNTVDKNIYN
-2420 FTKDATTITTDSS
+2420 FTKDATTITTAGS
-2433 AITTTKDTTLKL
+2433 AVTTAKDTTLKL
-2445 NSHDLTITANSGD
+2445 NNNDMTITANSGD
-2458 GIATTGGTLTVQNV
+2458 GIATTGGKLTVQNAGSLTV
-2472 GNFAVT
+2472 S

-2512 ATKAAKVNGAVAADG
+2512 ATKAAKVNGAVSANG
-2527 ANSNVSISGTA
+2527 ANSSVSINGGEATTVT
-2538 SAAISGAVSA
+2538 GAVNA
-2548 VGANAA
+2548 DGANAA
-2554 VTVDSADT
+2554 VTIDSADT

-2584 LDGDVATDADGSVEL
+2584 LDGDVTTDADGSVEL
-2599 NFKEGASWS
+2599 NFKEGASWT

-2638 GTTWNGDSSGAGS
+2638 GTTWTGDSSGAGS
-2651 TIKLDASTWSGANSG
+2651 TIKLDASTWNGANSG
-2666 ANTDITLSN
+2666 ANADVTLNN

-2681 GNTADGVTV
+2681 GNIADGVTV
-2690 KAEKATW
+2690 KADKAAW
-2697 TGANGGAKAN
+2697 TGANSGANTN
-2707 ITLTNAS
+2707 ITLTNAT
-2714 TWNGANT
+2714 TWTGANNGANAT
-2721 GANAIVNLI
+2721 VNLT
-2730 DSSWTGDNSGAG
+2730 DSSWSGDNSGANV
-2742 LSLTANNSKWN
+2742 TIIANNSKWN
-2753 GSTNAAGSATLTNG
+2753 GSTSATGSATLTNG
-2767 SIWTGASTS
+2767 SIWTGASTN
-2776 ADFSLT
+2776 ADFALT

-2794 SLKSFSGTNGIVDMT
+2794 SLKSFNATNGIVDMT
-2809 NAAASVTI
+2809 NAAAGVTI

-2830 NSSNPGE
+2830 NSSNPSE
-2837 VYGGNFTVNSA
+2837 VYGGNFTVTSA
-2848 KNGSKITMLTDN
+2848 KSGSKITMLTDN

-2876 ALVGKLFYLGAIGG
+2876 ALAGKLFYTGAIGG

-2907 ASAAKQTAGIV
+2907 TSVAKQTAGIV

-2998 TTLKLNSHDMT
+2998 TTLKLNNHDLT
-3009 ITANSG
+3009 ITANGG

-3020 TGGTLTVQDAGI
+3020 TGGKLTVQDAGSLT
-3032 FAVTGAKAINANNS
+3032 VSGAKAINANNS

-3057 NGDVTTN
+3057 NGDVSTN
-3064 NAVTIKAT
+3064 NVVNIKAT
-3072 KAAKVNGAVSADGAN
+3072 KAAKVNGAVSASGAN
-3087 SNVSISGT
+3087 SSVSISGT

-3100 TGAVN
+3100 SGAVS
-3105 ANGANAAVTI
+3105 AVGANAVVTV

-3135 IAKNLSR
+3135 TAKNLSK
-3142 LDGDVTTDADG
+3142 LDGDVATDADG
-3153 SVELGFKEG
+3153 SVELNFKEG
-3162 ASWTGDNGG
+3162 ASWTGDNSG

-3180 TWNGANNGKL
+3180 TWNGANTGKL

-3198 TWTGDSSGAG
+3198 SWTGDSSGAG
-3208 STIKLDASSW
+3208 STIKLDASTW
-3218 SGANSG
+3218 NGANSG
-3224 ANADITLSNGASW
+3224 ANADITLTNGASW
-3237 TKGNTADGVAVKAD
+3237 SKGNTADGVTVKAD
-3251 KASWTGAN
+3251 KAAWTGAN
-3259 GGAKTNITLTNSVS
+3259 GGAKANITLTNSAS
-3273 WNGANTG
+3273 WTGTNTG
-3280 SNATVNMTDSSW
+3280 NNATISLTDSSW
-3292 TGDNSGAGLSLTA
+3292 SGDNSGANVTITA
-3305 NNSKWN
+3305 DNSKWN
-3311 GSTSAAGSA
+3311 GNANAAGSA
-3320 TLTNGSIWTGASTN
+3320 VLTNGSIWTGASTS
-3334 ADFALTLNGSTW
+3334 ADFSLTLNGSTW

-3356 FAGTNGIVDMT
+3356 FTGTNGIVDMT

-3380 DATVIYKHNSSNP
+3380 DATIIYKHNNSNP
-3393 SEVYG
+3393 GEVYG

-3404 KAATNSKITMLTDN
+3404 SAKSGSKITMLTDN

-3437 GRLFYLGAV
+3437 GKLFYTGAI

-3463 TAASVAKQTAG
+3463 TATSVAKQTAG

-3494 PVYPSEQDRT
+3494 PVYPTEQDRT

-3554 KDTTLKLNS
+3554 KDTTLKLNNN
-3563 HDMTIT
+3563 DLTIT

-3576 ATTGGKLTVQDAG
+3576 ATTGGTLTVQDAG
-3589 DFAVTGAK
+3589 DLTVKGAK

-3603 SKVDITAVNATLN
+3603 SKVEITAVNATLN

-3623 AVMLKATKAAKVNGA
+3623 VVNIKATKAAKVNGA
-3638 VAANGANSNVSI
+3638 VSANGANS
-3650 SGEATTITGA
+3650 
-3660 VAADGAN
+3660 
-3667 SNVSISGTASAAI
+3667 
-3680 SGAVNAVGAN
+3680 
-3690 AAVTIDSADTTIGSD
+3690 AVTIDSADTTIGSD
-3705 ITANGKG
+3705 VTANGKG

-3722 LDGNVATD
+3722 LNGNVATD

-3742 ASWTGDNAGN
+3742 AAWSGDNAGN
-3752 TTMSLSKGT
+3752 TTMSLSKGS
-3761 WNGDNTGKLN
+3761 WNGANTGKLN
-3771 ATLTNGTTWIG
+3771 ATLTNGTTWTG

-3847 LTNASTWNGANTGAN
+3847 LSNSASWNGANTGSN
-3862 ATVNLTDSSWT
+3862 AT
-3873 GDNSGAGLSLTA
+3873 
-3885 NNSKWNGNTSAA
+3885 
-3897 GSATL
+3897 
-3902 TNGSIWTGAS
+3902 
-3912 TNADFAL
+3912 
-3919 TLNGST
+3919 
-3925 WNNSGASSLKNF
+3925 
-3937 AATNGIVD
+3937 
-3945 MTNAAA
+3945 
-3951 SVTIG
+3951 
-3956 SYSGDATVI
+3956 
-3965 YKHNSSNPGEVYGG
+3965 
-3979 NFTVNSAK
+3979 
-3987 NGSKITMLTDN
+3987 
-3998 TGVDTTDEDKI
+3998 
-4009 NEALD
+4009 
-4014 ALAGK
+4014 
-4019 LFYLGAIG
+4019 
-4027 GAENNLN
+4027 
-4034 GTVKIAE
+4034 
-4041 GLTATSVAKQ
+4041 
-4051 TAGIVYDKTTG
+4051 
-4062 QGSADHK
+4062 
-4069 TVMPGPVYPTEQ
+4069 
-4081 DRTAFVTSITGE
+4081 
-4093 HFTDKE
+4093 
-4099 YRKAGVLSNT
+4099 
-4109 VDNNIYNF
+4109 
-4117 TKDATTITTDSS
+4117 
-4129 AITTA
+4129 
-4134 KDTTL
+4134 
-4139 KLNSHDMTIT
+4139 
-4149 ANSGDGIATT
+4149 
-4159 GGTLTVQDAGNFAV
+4159 
-4173 TGAKAINANNSKV
+4173 
-4186 DITAV
+4186 
-4191 NATLNGDVT
+4191 
-4200 TNNIVTIKATKA
+4200 
-4212 AKVNGAVS
+4212 
-4220 ANGTNAAVTID
+4220 
-4231 SADTTIGSDITAN
+4231 
-4244 GKGAKV
+4244 
-4250 IAKNLSRLDGDVATD
+4250 
-4265 ADGSVELNFKEGAS
+4265 
-4279 WTGNNSG
+4279 
-4286 NTTMSLSKGTWNGAN
+4286 
-4301 TGKLNA
+4301 
-4307 TLTNGTSWTG
+4307 
-4317 DSSGAGSTIKLD
+4317 
-4329 ASSWSGANSGANADI
+4329 
-4344 TLTNGASW
+4344 
-4352 TKGNTADG
+4352 
-4360 VTVKADKAAWTGA
+4360 
-4373 NGGAKAN
+4373 
-4380 ITLTNASTW
+4380 
-4389 NGANTGANAIVNLT
+4389 VNLT

-4445 ASTSADFALTLNGST
+4445 ASTSGDFSLTLNNST

-4475 NGIVDMTNAAAS
+4475 NGIVDMTNAVAS
-4487 VTIGSYSGDATVIYK
+4487 VTIGSYSGDTTVIYK

-4513 GNFTVNK
+4513 GNFTVNSAK
-4520 AAANSKITML
+4520 NGSKITML

-4542 SIANALNALANK
+4542 SIANALNSLANK

-4577 TASSIIKQTGDIAY
+4577 TASSVVKQTGDIAY

-4645 VYDFSKDR
+4645 VYDFSKDS

-4690 AITIAF
+4690 AITIEF

-4706 AGQALVAEN
+4706 AGQALLAEN

-4736 GAGSG
+4736 GAGSS

-4762 GSIELAGSTV
+4762 GSIELAGSIV

-4848 DGDNV
+4848 DGDNI

-5055 MGDVRLDNEE
+5055 MGDVRLANEE

-5102 NNKLFGAAVSYNKGK
+5102 NNMLFGAAVSYNKGK

-5126 DGKAVSLS
+5126 DGKAVSLA

-5196 IDPSVQF
+5196 IDPSVQI

-5236 TSAIGRIGLGM
+5236 TSAIGRISLGM

>member
-122 KGANPHSAAGY
+122 KGANPHSAAGH

-168 EDLNTY
+168 EDLNKY

-336 ANLSSDNPVNWE
+336 ANLSSDNPVDWE
-348 IVVEGNTEGG
+348 IVVEGSTEGG

-399 YTWSAYTLA
+399 YTWSAYELA

-444 PSVTTTKV
+444 PSVTTTKIV
-452 ININA
+452 NINA

-530 SNTLQLQVQNGVATP
+530 SNTLQLQVQNSVATP

-551 NGKSVTINA
+551 NGKNITINA

-575 LNNAIMNDAGKSDAS
+575 LNNAIMNDAGKSAAS

-635 GNLTIKGADNETWG
+635 GNLTIKGSDSETWG

-654 DNVLSRFNNAGILTQ
+654 DNVLSRFNNAGILAQ

-696 STVSIGGGEINVPKG
+696 STVSVGGGEINVPKG

-729 TGKDGAAAG
+729 TGKDGTAAG

-747 IFALST
+747 IFALKT

-762 GDSYLRGIVD
+762 DDSYLRGIVD

-829 DSKNITIDKYS
+829 GSKDITIDKYS

-853 PEKILGGNFTVKT
+853 PENILGGNFTVKT
-866 AESGSAVAL
+866 AETGSAVAL
-875 RTDSDGVNTS
+875 RTDSSGVNTS

-906 VSGNRNLDGQ
+906 VNGSRNLDGQ

-929 KYVGSVKYNDTTG
+929 KYVSSVKYSDTTG

-949 ISVQTETPEGDNSD
+949 ISVQTETPEGDNTD

-977 NNSGDNVNLTLKD
+977 NNSGDNVNLALKD
-990 KASWSGDNIG
+990 KAIWTGNNSG
-1000 SNMVVNAADS
+1000 SNMVVNATDS
-1010 VWTGDN
+1010 AWTGDN

-1033 NDGSKAVVTLKN
+1033 NDGSKAVVALKN
-1045 KASWSGDSSGS
+1045 KASWTGDSSGS
-1056 DLQLNLDD
+1056 DLQLTLDN
-1064 SDYNGNI
+1064 SAYQGNI
-1071 SGDRSSVTLGNGS
+1071 RGDRSSVTL
-1084 NWEGNSS
+1084 
-1091 GKDAVI
+1091 
-1097 NINNGSSWSGNVSGS
+1097 NNGSSWSGNVIGS
-1112 GSTLNMHGDNL
+1112 GSTLHMHGDSL
-1123 WQVKGD
+1123 WQLKGD
-1129 NVLDSFNAGSISKM
+1129 NVLDSFNAGSVSKM
-1143 RKAAAVASG
+1143 RKAAAVAAG
-1152 SGATVDMTD
+1152 GGTTVDMTD

-1179 YKHDANDVT
+1179 YQHDANDVT

-1201 SSSGITLLTDSN
+1201 SGSGITLLTDSN

-1239 LNGEKNLDGYV
+1239 LKGEKNLDGYV
-1250 KIAEGLTSVSAT
+1250 KIAEGLTSASAT

-1288 SIPNVQSKTDFTTV
+1288 SIPNVQSKTDFKST

-1315 AGVLPDINNIYN
+1315 AGVLPDTDNIYN

-1332 TTITTDS
+1332 TTITTAG
-1339 SAITTAKDTTLKL
+1339 SAVTTAKDTTLKL
-1352 NSHDMTITANSG
+1352 NNHDLTITANSG
-1364 DGIATTGGTLTVQDA
+1364 DGIATSGGTLTVQDA
-1379 GNFVVTGAKAINAN
+1379 GNLTVKGAKAINAN
-1393 NSKVDITAV
+1393 NSKVEITAV

-1409 VSTNNA
+1409 LTTNNA
-1415 VTIKATKAAKV
+1415 VTIKATKSAKV
-1426 NGAVSADGAN
+1426 NGAVSANGANAAVSINGTASAAISGAVSADGAN

-1444 DTTIGSN
+1444 DI
-1451 VTANGKGAKVT
+1451 
-1462 AKNLSKLDGDVVTD
+1462 
-1476 ADGSVELNF
+1476 
-1485 KEGAS
+1485 
-1490 WTGDNSGNT
+1490 
-1499 TMSLSKGTWNG
+1499 
-1510 ANNGKL
+1510 
-1516 NATLTNGTTWTGD
+1516 
-1529 SSGAGST
+1529 
-1536 IKLDASTWNGA
+1536 I
-1547 NSGANADITLN
+1547 
-1558 NGASWSKGNTAD
+1558 
-1570 GVTVKADKAAWTGA
+1570 
-1584 NGGAKAN
+1584 
-1591 ITLTNAS
+1591 
-1598 TWNGA
+1598 
-1603 NTGANAK
+1603 
-1610 VNLTDSSW
+1610 
-1618 TGDNSGSGLSLTA
+1618 
-1631 NNSKWNGSTSAAGSA
+1631 
-1646 TLTNGSIWTG
+1646 
-1656 ASANADFSLTL
+1656 
-1667 NGSTW
+1667 
-1672 NNSGASSL
+1672 
-1680 KNFAGTNGIVDMSN
+1680 
-1694 AAASVTIGSYSGDAT
+1694 
-1709 VIYKHN
+1709 
-1715 SNNPGEVY
+1715 
-1723 GGNFTVNSAENGS
+1723 
-1736 KITMLTDNTG
+1736 
-1746 VDTTDED
+1746 
-1753 KINEALDALAGKLFY
+1753 
-1768 LGAVGGAES
+1768 
-1777 NLNGTV
+1777 
-1783 KIAEG
+1783 
-1788 LTAASV
+1788 
-1794 AKQTAGIVYDK
+1794 
-1805 TTGQGSADHKTVTP
+1805 
-1819 GPVYPS
+1819 
-1825 EQDRTAFVTSITGE
+1825 
-1839 HLTDKEYRKAGVLSN
+1839 
-1854 TVDNNIYN
+1854 
-1862 FTKDAT
+1862 
-1868 TITTDSSAITTAK
+1868 
-1881 DTTLKLNSHDMT
+1881 
-1893 ITANSGDGIATTGG
+1893 
-1907 TLTVQDAGNFV
+1907 
-1918 VTGAKAINANNSKVD
+1918 
-1933 ITAVNATLNGDVTT
+1933 
-1947 NNTVMLKATK
+1947 
-1957 AAKVNGAVSADGA
+1957 
-1970 NSNVSISGTASA
+1970 
-1982 AITGAVNANGAN
+1982 
-1994 AAVTIDSA
+1994 
-2002 DTTIGSDITANGKGA
+2002 IGSDITANGKGA
-2017 KVTAKNLSKLDGN
+2017 KVTAKNLSKLNGN
-2030 VATDADGNVEL
+2030 
-2041 NFKEGASW
+2041 
-2049 SGDNSGNT
+2049 
-2057 TMSLS
+2057 
-2062 KGTWSGANTGKLNVT
+2062 
-2077 LTNGTTWNGDSS
+2077 
-2089 GAGSTIKLDAST
+2089 
-2101 WSGANSGADADITL
+2101 
-2115 NNGASWSKG
+2115 
-2124 NTADGV
+2124 
-2130 TVKADK
+2130 
-2136 AAWTGANGG
+2136 
-2145 AKANITLTNASTWN
+2145 
-2159 GANTG
+2159 
-2164 ANAKVNLTDSSW
+2164 
-2176 TGDNSG
+2176 
-2182 AGLSLTANN
+2182 
-2191 SKWNGSTSTAG
+2191 
-2202 SATLTNGSI
+2202 
-2211 WTGASTSADFALTLN
+2211 
-2226 GSTWN
+2226 
-2231 NSGASSLK
+2231 
-2239 SFSGTNGI
+2239 
-2247 VDMTNTAASVTI
+2247 
-2259 GSYSG
+2259 
-2264 DATVIYKHNSSNPGE
+2264 
-2279 VYGGNFTVTKAA
+2279 
-2291 ANSKISMLTD
+2291 
-2301 NTGVDTTDEDKINEA
+2301 
-2316 LDALAGKLFYL
+2316 
-2327 GAVGGAE
+2327 
-2334 SNLNGTV
+2334 
-2341 KIAEGLTAASVA
+2341 
-2353 KQTAGIVYDKT
+2353 
-2364 TGQGSADHKTVTPG
+2364 
-2378 PVYPSEQDRTA
+2378 
-2389 FVTSIT
+2389 
-2395 GEHLTDKEYRKA
+2395 
-2407 GVLSNTVDNNIYN
+2407 
-2420 FTKDATTITTDSS
+2420 
-2433 AITTTKDTTLKL
+2433 
-2445 NSHDLTITANSGD
+2445 
-2458 GIATTGGTLTVQNV
+2458 
-2472 GNFAVT
+2472 
-2478 GAKAIN
+2478 
-2484 ANNSKV
+2484 
-2490 DITAVN
+2490 
-2496 ATLNGDV
+2496 
-2503 STNNVVNIK
+2503 
-2512 ATKAAKVNGAVAADG
+2512 
-2527 ANSNVSISGTA
+2527 
-2538 SAAISGAVSA
+2538 
-2548 VGANAA
+2548 
-2554 VTVDSADT
+2554 
-2562 TIGSDI
+2562 
-2568 TANGKGAKV
+2568 
-2577 TAKNLSK
+2577 
-2584 LDGDVATDADGSVEL
+2584 VATDADGSVEL

-2638 GTTWNGDSSGAGS
+2638 GTTWTGDSSGAGS
-2651 TIKLDASTWSGANSG
+2651 TIKLDASSWSGMNSG
-2666 ANTDITLSN
+2666 ANADITLNN
-2675 GASWTK
+2675 GASWSK

-2690 KAEKATW
+2690 KADKAAW

-2707 ITLTNAS
+2707 ITLSNSAS
-2714 TWNGANT
+2714 WNGANT
-2721 GANAIVNLI
+2721 GSNATVNLT
-2730 DSSWTGDNSGAG
+2730 DSNWSGDNSGAG

-2753 GSTNAAGSATLTNG
+2753 GSTSAAGSATLTNGSSWTGASTSADFALTLNGSTWNNSGASSLKSFNATNGIVDMTNAAASVTIGSYSGDATVIYKHNSSNPAEVYGGNFTVNKAAANSKITMLTDNTGVDTTDEDKINEALDALAGKLFYTGAIGGAENNLNGTVKIAEGLTATSVAKQTAGIVYDKTTGQGSADHKTVTPGPVYPTEQDRTAFVTSITGEHLTDKEYRKAGVLSNTIDNNIYNFTKDATTITTAGSAITTAKDTTLKLNSHDLTITANSGDGIATTGGTLTVQNAGSLTVSGAKAINANNSKVEITAVNATLNGDVSTNNVVNIKATKAAKVNGAVSASGANSSVSINGTASAAISGAVSADGANAAVTIDSADSTIGSNITANGKGAKVTAKNLSKLDGDVTTDADGSVELKFKEGAAWSGDNAGNTTMSLSKGSWNGANTGKLNATLTNGTSWTGDSSGAGSTIKLDASSWSGMNSGANADITLNNGASWSKGNTADGVTVKADKAAWTGANGGAKANITLSNSASWNGANTGSNATVNLTDSSWSGDNSGAGLSLTANNSKWNGNANAAGSATLTNG
-2767 SIWTGASTS
+2767 SSWTGASTS

-2794 SLKSFSGTNGIVDMT
+2794 SLKSFNATNGIVDMTNAAASVTIGSYSGDATVIYKHNSSNPAEVYGGNFTVNKAAANSKITMLTDNTGVDTTDEDKINEALDALAGKLFYTGAIGGAENNLNGTVKIAEGLTATSVAKQTAGIVYDKTTGQGSADHKTVTPGPVYPTEQDRTAFVTSITGEHLTDKEYRKAGVLSNTVDNNIYNFTKDATTITTAGSAITTAKDTTLKLNNNDMTITANSGDGIATTGATLTVQDAGNLTVSGAKAINANNSKVEITAVNATLNGDVTTNNAVTIKATKAAKVNGAVSASGANSSVSINGTASAAISGAVNADGANAAVTIDSKDTTIGSDITANGKGAKVTAKNLSKLEGNVATDADGSVELNFKEGASWTGDNSGNTTMSLSKGIWNGANTGKLKATLTNGTTWTGDSSGAGSTIKLDASSWSGMNSGANADITLNNGASWSKGNTADGVTVKANKATWAGANSGANTNITLSNATTWTGANNGNNATVNLIDSSWSGDNSGAGLILTANNSKWNGSTSTAGSATVTNGSIWNGASTSGDFSLTLNNSTWNNSGASSLKSFAGTNGIVDMT

-2837 VYGGNFTVNSA
+2837 VYGGNFTVNKA
-2848 KNGSKITMLTDN
+2848 AANSKITMLTDN

-2876 ALVGKLFYLGAIGG
+2876 ALAGKLFYTGAIGG

-2907 ASAAKQTAGIV
+2907 TSVAKQTAGIV

-2998 TTLKLNSHDMT
+2998 TTLKLNNNDMT

-3020 TGGTLTVQDAGI
+3020 TGATLTVQNAGSLTVI
-3032 FAVTGAKAINANNS
+3032 GAKAINANNS

-3057 NGDVTTN
+3057 NGGVSTN

-3072 KAAKVNGAVSADGAN
+3072 KSAKVNGAVSA
-3087 SNVSISGT
+3087 
-3095 ASAAI
+3095 
-3100 TGAVN
+3100 
-3105 ANGANAAVTI
+3105 
-3115 DSADTTIGSDIT
+3115 
-3127 ANGKGAKV
+3127 
-3135 IAKNLSR
+3135 
-3142 LDGDVTTDADG
+3142 
-3153 SVELGFKEG
+3153 
-3162 ASWTGDNGG
+3162 
-3171 NTTMSLSKG
+3171 
-3180 TWNGANNGKL
+3180 
-3190 NATLTNGT
+3190 
-3198 TWTGDSSGAG
+3198 
-3208 STIKLDASSW
+3208 
-3218 SGANSG
+3218 SGANS
-3224 ANADITLSNGASW
+3224 
-3237 TKGNTADGVAVKAD
+3237 
-3251 KASWTGAN
+3251 
-3259 GGAKTNITLTNSVS
+3259 SVS
-3273 WNGANTG
+3273 
-3280 SNATVNMTDSSW
+3280 
-3292 TGDNSGAGLSLTA
+3292 
-3305 NNSKWN
+3305 
-3311 GSTSAAGSA
+3311 
-3320 TLTNGSIWTGASTN
+3320 
-3334 ADFALTLNGSTW
+3334 
-3346 NNSGASSLKS
+3346 
-3356 FAGTNGIVDMT
+3356 
-3367 NAAASVTIGSYSG
+3367 
-3380 DATVIYKHNSSNP
+3380 
-3393 SEVYG
+3393 
-3398 GNFTVT
+3398 
-3404 KAATNSKITMLTDN
+3404 
-3418 TGVDTTDE
+3418 
-3426 DKINEALDALA
+3426 IN
-3437 GRLFYLGAV
+3437 
-3446 GGAENNLNGTVK
+3446 
-3458 IAEGL
+3458 
-3463 TAASVAKQTAG
+3463 
-3474 IVYDKTTG
+3474 
-3482 QGSADH
+3482 
-3488 KTVTPG
+3488 
-3494 PVYPSEQDRT
+3494 
-3504 AFVTSITGE
+3504 
-3513 HLTDKEY
+3513 
-3520 RKAGVLSNTVDNNIY
+3520 
-3535 NFTKD
+3535 
-3540 ATTITTAGSAITTA
+3540 
-3554 KDTTLKLNS
+3554 
-3563 HDMTIT
+3563 
-3569 ANSGDGI
+3569 
-3576 ATTGGKLTVQDAG
+3576 
-3589 DFAVTGAK
+3589 
-3597 AINANN
+3597 
-3603 SKVDITAVNATLN
+3603 
-3616 GDVSTNN
+3616 
-3623 AVMLKATKAAKVNGA
+3623 
-3638 VAANGANSNVSI
+3638 
-3650 SGEATTITGA
+3650 
-3660 VAADGAN
+3660 
-3667 SNVSISGTASAAI
+3667 GTASAAI
-3680 SGAVNAVGAN
+3680 SGAVNADGAN
-3690 AAVTIDSADTTIGSD
+3690 AAVTIDSKDTTIGSD

-3742 ASWTGDNAGN
+3742 ASWTGDNSGNTTMSLSKGIWNGANTGKLKATLTNGTTWTGDSSGAGSTIKLDASSWSGMNSGANADITLNNGASWSKGNTADGVTVKADKAAWTGANGGAKANITLSNSASWTGANIGSNATINLTDSSWSGDNSGAGLSLTADNSKWNGSTNAAGSATLTSGSIWNGASTSADFSLTLNGSTWNNSGASSLKSFNATNGIVDMTNTAASVTIGSYSGDATVIYKHNSSNPAEVYGGNFTVNKAAANSKITMLTDNTGVDTTDEDKINEALDALAGKLFYLGAIGGAESNLNGTVKIAEGLTATSVAKQTAGIVYDKTTGQGSADHKTVTPGPVYPTEQDRTAFVTSITGEHFADKEYRKAGVLSNTIDNNIYNFTKDATTITTAGSAVTTAKDTTLKLNNHDLTITANGGDGIATTGGTLTVQNAGSLTVSGAKAINANNSNVDITAVNATLNGDVTTNNTVTIKAAKAAKVNGVVSANGANAAVTIDSADTIIGSDITANGKGAKVTAKNLSKLDGDVATDADGSVELNFKEGASWSGDNSGN

-3761 WNGDNTGKLN
+3761 WNGANIGKLN
-3771 ATLTNGTTWIG
+3771 ATLTNGTSWTG

-3847 LTNASTWNGANTGAN
+3847 LSNSASWNGANTGSN

-3885 NNSKWNGNTSAA
+3885 NNSKWNGSTSTA
-3897 GSATL
+3897 GSAVL
-3902 TNGSIWTGAS
+3902 TNGSIWNGAS
-3912 TNADFAL
+3912 TSADFSL

-3925 WNNSGASSLKNF
+3925 WNNSGASSLKSF
-3937 AATNGIVD
+3937 TGTNGIVD

-3951 SVTIG
+3951 GVTIG

-3965 YKHNSSNPGEVYGG
+3965 YKHNSSNP
-3979 NFTVNSAK
+3979 A
-3987 NGSKITMLTDN
+3987 
-3998 TGVDTTDEDKI
+3998 
-4009 NEALD
+4009 
-4014 ALAGK
+4014 
-4019 LFYLGAIG
+4019 
-4027 GAENNLN
+4027 
-4034 GTVKIAE
+4034 
-4041 GLTATSVAKQ
+4041 
-4051 TAGIVYDKTTG
+4051 
-4062 QGSADHK
+4062 
-4069 TVMPGPVYPTEQ
+4069 
-4081 DRTAFVTSITGE
+4081 
-4093 HFTDKE
+4093 
-4099 YRKAGVLSNT
+4099 
-4109 VDNNIYNF
+4109 
-4117 TKDATTITTDSS
+4117 
-4129 AITTA
+4129 
-4134 KDTTL
+4134 
-4139 KLNSHDMTIT
+4139 
-4149 ANSGDGIATT
+4149 
-4159 GGTLTVQDAGNFAV
+4159 
-4173 TGAKAINANNSKV
+4173 
-4186 DITAV
+4186 
-4191 NATLNGDVT
+4191 
-4200 TNNIVTIKATKA
+4200 
-4212 AKVNGAVS
+4212 
-4220 ANGTNAAVTID
+4220 
-4231 SADTTIGSDITAN
+4231 
-4244 GKGAKV
+4244 
-4250 IAKNLSRLDGDVATD
+4250 
-4265 ADGSVELNFKEGAS
+4265 
-4279 WTGNNSG
+4279 
-4286 NTTMSLSKGTWNGAN
+4286 
-4301 TGKLNA
+4301 
-4307 TLTNGTSWTG
+4307 
-4317 DSSGAGSTIKLD
+4317 
-4329 ASSWSGANSGANADI
+4329 
-4344 TLTNGASW
+4344 
-4352 TKGNTADG
+4352 
-4360 VTVKADKAAWTGA
+4360 
-4373 NGGAKAN
+4373 
-4380 ITLTNASTW
+4380 
-4389 NGANTGANAIVNLT
+4389 
-4403 DSSWSGDNSGA
+4403 
-4414 GLSLTANN
+4414 
-4422 SKWNG
+4422 
-4427 STSTAGS
+4427 
-4434 ATLTNG
+4434 
-4440 SIWNG
+4440 
-4445 ASTSADFALTLNGST
+4445 
-4460 WNNSGASS
+4460 
-4468 LKSFNGT
+4468 
-4475 NGIVDMTNAAAS
+4475 
-4487 VTIGSYSGDATVIYK
+4487 
-4502 HNSSNPGEVYG
+4502 EVYG

-4542 SIANALNALANK
+4542 SIANALNSLANK

-4577 TASSIIKQTGDIAY
+4577 TASSVVKQTGDIAY

-4606 PNVTYPEA
+4606 PNVTYPEE

-4690 AITIAF
+4690 AITVEF

-4706 AGQALVAEN
+4706 AGQALLAEN

-4730 SAFVAN
+4730 SAFIAN

-4762 GSIELAGSTV
+4762 GSIELAGGTV
-4772 KGDVT
+4772 KGNVT

-4821 KLTGDVSTAGDAVIN
+4821 KLTGDVSTVGDAVIN
-4836 IYADMGIWTGNA
+4836 IYADMGVWTGNA

-5055 MGDVRLDNEE
+5055 MGDVRLANEE

-5126 DGKAVSLS
+5126 DGKAVSLA

-5283 TAVDFGGTW
+5283 TAIDFGGTW